1 VKHDIRQLLAAW
13 NDTTTD
19 VPEAGRT
26 LARLLAEQAARTP
39 DATALVFEG
48 TTLTH
53 RALHERANR
62 LAHLLTERGV
72 GPGVLAGVCV
82 DRSLELV
89 VALLGVL
96 KAGGAYVP
104 LDPDYPADRLA
115 FMVADSAAPVVL
127 TQRHHRSRFGAGTIS
142 LDDVDLAAYPATEP
156 ETATSA
162 ADLAYAIYTSGS
174 TGRPKGVLVPHEG
187 IVNRLAWMQAEYG
200 LDEADRV
207 LQKTPSSFDVSVWE
221 FFWPLLTGATLVV
234 ARPGGHRD
242 PAYLAGL
249 IRAER
254 ITTVHFVPS
263 MLQAFLLDP
272 AAAGCTGLRRVLCSG
287 EALPAELQARFFE
300 TLPGVELHNLYGPTE
315 ASVDVTSWACRT
327 GQTTVP
333 IGRPVWNTQ
342 AHVLDARLRP
352 VAPGVA
358 GELYLAGVQLARG
371 YHRRPG
377 LTAERFVASPFVA
390 GERLY
395 RTGDLARWSG
405 DGVLHYLGRT
415 DHQVKIRG
423 LRVELGEIEAVL
435 DRQPGVGG
443 SCVLAREDREG
454 DQRLV
459 GYIVPAVPAVP
470 AAAPDTGALRAA
482 LAANLPE
489 YMVPAAFVVLGDLP
503 LTPSGKLDRQALPAP
518 DWSAAR
524 TGRAA
529 RTPREAALCALFS
542 EVLGVD
548 GVGVDDGFLALG
560 GHSLLAAKLVSA
572 IRATLGVEA
581 AIGDVFR
588 APTPAGL
595 AELLEGAAPARPPLT
610 PRRRPEPL
618 PLSFAQR
625 RLWFLDQAG
634 TRNAGYHVPQA
645 VRLTGPVD
653 ADLLRLAVGD
663 VVARHEALRTVFT
676 LDGDE
681 PVQRILPAADVRWT
695 TVESTEDTL
704 AAELTAATEAA
715 FDLAAEPPVRAAL
728 HTLPGGTAVL
738 LLVVHHIACD
748 GWSMAPLLR
757 QVGEAYTAR
766 AGGTAAGWAP
776 LPVQYADYTLWQR
789 ELPVD
794 HELAYWRDAL
804 AGLPEELPLPADR
817 PRPAV
822 ASHRGGVVP
831 MDVPAGV
838 HRKLAELAAE
848 SGATLFMVLQ
858 AAFAALLTRLGAG
871 DDVPVGSP
879 VAGRTD
885 AALDDLVGFFVNTVV
900 LRTATG
906 GDPTF
911 RELLGRAR
919 ETCLAAFEHSEVPF
933 ERVVEELN
941 PARSLGRHPL
951 FQVLLVLQN
960 NLAAELALDGV
971 RATGERV
978 GLGYAKFDLA
988 AIFEERDGELTGLL
1002 EYASDLFDRETAA
1015 TLAARLLRVLA
1026 AVAETPDVRLG
1037 DLGLLDA
1044 AEHAQAAA
1052 GGMTEPAVA
1061 GVPLHEA
1068 VESHA
1073 RRTPERTALLFED
1086 EVVTYAGLDARANGV
1101 AALLTGVP
1109 AGRIVAICLDRGPDL
1124 VAAILGVLKAGC
1136 GYTLLDPSFPAE
1148 RRQLLAEQVDAP
1160 FVLDDLAA
1168 VAPVATAPG
1177 IAVSPAG
1184 PACVMFTSGSTG
1196 VPKGVVASHE
1206 AVATTILGQGFG
1218 GAVWLQTAPVSWDA
1232 FAFEL
1237 FGALLTGAACVLQPG
1252 PKPEPARIA
1261 ELVRRHGVTTMF
1273 VSASLLNFLLD
1284 EYPQVFGQVREVYTG
1299 GEVASVAHVTKAV
1312 ETFPDVVLTNGYGP
1326 VENMIFVSSHR
1337 ITAADL
1343 TGAPI
1348 PIGVPLAGKRA
1359 HVLDERLRPV
1369 APGVVG
1375 ELYAAG
1381 AGLADGYAGRPGLT
1395 AARFVAS
1402 PFEAGA
1408 RMYRTGDLVRRR
1420 ADGVLEYVGRAD
1432 DQVKIRGFRVE
1443 PGEIRTALGT
1453 HPAVTESAVVVRE
1466 DRPGQKLLVAYV
1478 VGEPADFRGHL
1489 AERLPEHLVPSAFV
1503 LLPALPLTPN
1513 GKLDHRALP
1522 APERTST
1529 NRAPRTPREEVLCG
1543 LFADVLGAGTVGV
1556 DDGFFALG
1564 GHSLLAARLVAR
1576 IGAVLGARIGVADVF
1591 RAPTVAA
1598 LAAVLDTARA
1608 ARPAVTARPRPA
1620 VLPLSSAQRSLWF
1633 VEQLD
1638 DAGATYNVPRAL
1650 RLTGPLD
1657 VAALRQA
1664 FADVV
1669 ERHEALRTVFPSTEG
1684 LPRQEIRPLTEL
1696 PWTETAADVA
1706 EFASRAFDLA
1716 TDLPVRAALIRHA
1729 DGDHVLVLVT
1739 HHIASDGWSLAPL
1752 LRDLSTAYAARTA
1765 GEAPGWAPLPV
1776 QYADY
1781 ALWQQQLD
1789 DGGSLGYWA
1798 GALAGLPDE
1807 INLPFD
1813 HPRPPVATHR
1823 GATLPVSLD
1832 ADLHARLLDLAR
1844 GSHATLFMVLQA
1856 GFAALLSRLG
1866 AGDDV
1871 AVGTPSAGR
1880 PDAALD
1886 DLVGF
1891 FVTTLVLR
1899 TDLSGDPSFTQ
1910 LVDRVREAALAAF
1923 DHADVPF
1930 EKVVERL
1937 NPARS
1942 TARHPLFQ
1950 VMLALQ
1956 NNVAANLALPGATA
1970 SDVPVATATAKFDL
1984 TLNLEENTAADGTPA
1999 GIGGFL
2005 EYATDLFDA
2014 GTAADLAGR
2023 FVRLLAAAVAAPAVP
2038 VSGLDLLSDT
2048 ERTDLLAANDGTAV
2062 PLPDT
2067 SVIELFEDR
2076 AARTPDAPALES
2088 GAVKLTYA
2096 ELNARANRLAR
2107 YLAGRGA
2114 GPERYVALALPRDE
2128 QLIVAMLAVLKTG
2141 AGYLALDLDYPAGRL
2156 AAMLEDAGPA
2166 LVLTRAGEVLP
2177 GDPARIVTLEDA
2189 EIGTASA
2196 ANPEHRASPDSP
2208 AYVIFTSGS
2217 TGRPK
2222 GVVVPRRPLLNFLLD
2237 MAGRFGITA
2246 GDRLLAVTTV
2256 GFDIA
2261 GLEIFAPLLAGATV
2275 VLAGR
2280 DTVRDTRALAALAAD
2295 GVTFLQATPSLFHA
2309 LLAEPVDLS
2318 GVHVLVGG
2326 EALPDDLAAALRAR
2340 AASVTN
2346 MYGPTETTIWSTTA
2360 RVGEGSPTIGTAI
2373 ANTQVHVLDR
2383 ALRPVPAG
2391 VPGELYIAGDGVVRG
2406 YLGRPGLTA
2415 DRFVANPFAAGQ
2427 RMYRTGDLVARRR
2440 DGELRFLGRVD
2451 HQVKIRG
2458 FRIELGEIEAVLATH
2473 PAVALRAVV
2482 VREDRPGDKR
2492 LVAYVVPSGAVDGE
2506 DLRRHVAAALP
2517 GYMVPSA
2524 FVLLDELPRTP
2535 NGKLDRAA
2543 LPAPA
2548 PETPGGRVPRTPREH
2563 ALCELFAEVLGVP
2576 EVGIDDGFF
2585 DLGGHSLLATRLAGR
2600 IRAVLRLDVTVRA
2613 LFTNPTVAGLSEA
2626 LGDAVAARPAITRR
2640 ARPERLPLA
2649 PGQERLWFLAR
2660 MDRDD
2665 TSYHMPIALRLRGDI
2680 DASALAAALSDVA
2693 GRHEALRTCYAE
2705 DESGPYQVVLDEF
2718 AVPFEVGTGSVA
2730 DAARTPFDLAAAP
2743 PVRSWLFGEGDEHV
2757 LLVVT
2762 HHIAGDG
2769 WSIPVLLRDL
2779 ADAYAARLDGRAPEW
2794 VPLPVQYA
2802 DYTLWHRE
2810 LDSDLAYWTD
2820 ALAGLPE
2827 ELDLPY
2833 DRVRPATVDHTG
2845 AAAAVTI
2852 PAGLHARL
2860 LELAAGQRATLFMV
2874 LQAALA
2880 TLLARFGAGDDVPI
2894 GTPVAGRPDPALD
2907 DLVGFFVNTVVLRTD
2922 VSGAPA
2928 FTELLDRVREADLSA
2943 FEHDDVPFERLVEEL
2958 NPARSAARHPL
2969 FQVMLVLQQDNP
2981 PIALSG
2987 VATEPYE
2994 VTRSVAKFD
3003 LTAALEEHRTA
3014 DGAPAGVTGAFE
3026 YATAVFDAA
3035 TAERLA
3041 AAFVRLLA
3049 QIADAPATPVP
3060 AFDVL
3065 TGAERD
3071 LVLTSGHALDL
3082 APAPEDCLHTVVERQ
3097 DPEAVAILFEGEALT
3112 YGELNAR
3119 ANQVAHHLLG
3129 DGVHRGE
3136 VVGVL
3141 IERGF
3146 DFAATVL
3153 GVLKSGAAYT
3163 LLDPSYPAERLAAVT
3178 EQARVRRVLTTAP
3191 HHPDTTNP
3199 DVALT
3204 PADLA
3209 CVMFT
3214 SGSTGVPK
3222 GVATSHRGVAA
3233 TMGQGYAPFDAGQVW
3248 LQCAPVSW
3256 DGFALQLF
3264 GALLYGGKT
3273 VLQPG
3278 QNPEPEKIAA
3288 LVAEHGVT
3296 VLHASASLFNYLLD
3310 SEPQVFTVLRR
3321 AMTGGEPASVA
3332 HVTKA
3337 LREYPDVALVN
3348 GYGPAESM
3356 GYTTFHPITAA
3367 DLGGPAIPIGRPVAS
3382 KRAYVLDAHLRLA
3395 APGVTGELYL
3405 AGHGLADGYRGLP
3418 GATAERFVAN
3428 PFRAGERM
3436 YRTGDLVRW
3445 TARGVL
3451 EYVGRADDQ
3460 VKVRGFR
3467 VEPGEVQAV
3476 LARHDGVEQAAAVV
3490 RDGRLIGYVV
3500 GDAAPAALRAYLAD
3514 RLPDYL
3520 VPSAIVTLEALPRTA
3535 NGKLD
3540 RRALP
3545 APDFTA
3551 GPARRPRTVTENVLC
3566 GLFAEVLGLPEVG
3579 VDDGFFDLGGHS
3591 LLAARLIG
3599 RVRAVLGVELGLR
3612 DLFRTPAVAGLA
3624 ETLGDAAPARPP
3636 VTRRDRP
3643 ERLPLSFA
3651 QQRLWFVD
3659 QAEEANA
3666 GYDVP
3671 RALRLRGTLDVPALR
3686 AALADVVERHEA
3698 LRTVFPSQE
3707 GEPWQEVLAAP
3718 EVPWTLTKSTE
3729 DALPGV
3735 LSAAAAHVFDLRT
3748 ELPLRAHLVEIA
3760 ADDHVLLLVLHHIAS
3775 DGWSAAPMLRDLS
3788 TAYAARVSGAAPAW
3802 APLPVQY
3809 ADYTLWQR
3817 EVLDEPELAG
3827 QLAFW
3832 RAALAGAPEEPAL
3845 PADRIRPAV
3854 ATHRGG
3860 AVGFTLGAD
3869 VHAALADLA
3878 RGSGATL
3885 FMALQAG
3892 FAALL
3897 SRLGAGDDVPLGTVV
3912 AGRGDTALDD
3922 LAGFFVNTL
3931 VLRTDLSGQP
3941 TFRQLLGRVRDAGLA
3956 ALAHSDVPF
3965 ERVVEE
3971 LNPPRSA
3978 ARHPL
3983 FQVML
3988 VLQNNVAAELRLP
4001 GLTAEAVPVRRDV
4014 AKFDLTAGIEENRTP
4029 DGAPAGLTGQLEYAA
4044 DLFDAATA
4052 EAIAAR
4058 FARFLTAAV
4067 ATPDVPVP
4075 ALDVFAPGERAG
4087 LLAQGTTTATAPAMR
4102 LHELVERQA
4111 AWTPDATALVFEG
4124 ERVTYGALDTEAN
4137 RLARHLVAE
4146 GVRRGDL
4153 VGVHLGRGPRLAV
4166 ALLAVLKTGAA
4177 YTVLDTD
4184 FPASRLVEALRRTAA
4199 ALVLTDGRE
4208 LPWRTL
4214 DVVADAAA
4222 IAVRAGGALD
4232 LPGSPDDLAVVMF
4245 TSGSTGVP
4253 KAVAA
4258 PHRAVVGTLTGQD
4271 YAGFGPDDVWLQCA
4285 PVSWDAF
4292 GTQLLGPLLAGGT
4305 VVLQPGQRPDPAL
4318 IEDLVLAHDVTV
4330 LDVSASLFDFLVD
4343 EHPAVFATVR
4353 RAMTGG
4359 EAASPAH
4366 LAKVLREHPHVA
4378 VVNGYGPAETMGFST
4393 FHAVTAVDGP
4403 VPIGRP
4409 LTGKHAYVLDAR
4421 LQPVPAGVAAELYL
4435 AGVGTAHGYLG
4446 QPAAT
4451 AERFVASPFA
4461 AGERLYRT
4469 GDLARWN
4476 AQGVLEYAGRAD
4488 DQVKIRGF
4496 RVEPGEVQAVLAA
4509 HEGVTQAAVVA
4520 RDGLLVA
4527 YVVGTADPAVLAG
4540 YAAAHLPDHLV
4551 PSAILPLAQLPRTAN
4566 GKLDRRALPAP
4577 QRVSTGHVAP
4587 RTATEIALAA
4597 IWADVLGIPAPGVAD
4612 NFFALGGHSLLAAKV
4627 TGRMRTEFGV
4637 RLGVRALFE
4646 APTIAALARLVP
4658 GASTADFAPIPVRDR
4673 AARTPL
4679 SPVQRGLWFAERLA
4693 PGSAEYLVPLAL
4705 RIGGD
4710 LDVEALTGALS
4721 ALVARHE
4728 VLRSRFV
4735 EVDGEPAQVVDPV
4748 RPVPLPVTDVT
4759 DVEAFVRSQV
4769 DTPLDLEH
4777 GPVFRAALG
4786 RVAGGDHVLVLC
4798 LHHIVADGWSMGV
4811 LAAELRDHYAG
4822 IRPAALP
4829 VQFGDV
4835 AAWQASASDEAGLAF
4850 WRAALDGMPHVAE
4863 LPADRPRPLV
4873 RDIAGAKTP
4882 VHVPADVV
4890 ARLAALGAGHGASLF
4905 MTVLAAFEVLIGR
4918 YTALRDFAIGTP
4930 VSGRSHPQTEPL
4942 VGHFV
4947 NTVPLRADL
4956 TGDPA
4961 FTELLARVRT
4971 GTLAA
4976 FDHDDVPFDRIVE
4989 LLRPQRDLTR
4999 TPLVQIVFALQNN
5012 DEAGWALPGLA
5023 VERLAVDTRVS
5034 KFDLELALAQDADG
5048 ALTGIFEYPTALF
5061 DTTTIE
5067 RLAGHFTTLLARIA
5081 EAPETPVGALDL
5093 LSEAERA
5100 HLVDGVNDT
5109 VVAHDEDVCLHQLIA
5124 RQAAA
5129 TPDATAV
5136 EYLDEHLGYAELE
5149 RRAGVLAAR
5158 LAAHGVGP
5166 DVPVGL
5172 RMDRSIDLIVGL
5184 VAILKAGGA
5193 FVPIETDAPEPRVL
5207 GILGD
5212 ANAPVC
5218 LVNAGAPTPSGTGVT
5233 FLEVSGLDGEAP
5245 EPAGTTHPD
5254 NLVSIY
5260 YTSGST
5266 GKPKGVA
5273 STHRGWVNRLR
5284 WHQDT
5289 YRLQPGEGVLQKT
5302 TLVFDDAAVECLWPL
5317 VTGGRVALIPP
5328 GLHRDPAAILAG
5340 AVRHRVVNLQFV
5352 PSMLTLFLE
5361 QLTPADRAALSGLR
5375 NVITSGEA
5383 LQPELLK
5390 LFFDRLG
5397 ENATLHNQWG
5407 ATEVSIDSTMRACLR
5422 SDLDGAGSVSVGSPI
5437 ANNQIHVLDEHFRPV
5452 PVGVPGDLFIGGV
5465 GLARGYLGNP
5475 GKTAAAFLASPFVPG
5490 ERLYRTGDRGL
5501 RTPDGALTFLGRQD
5515 SQVKIRGIRVE
5526 PGEVEQVLL
5535 ELPGVREAAV
5545 TVWQPSPG
5553 DKRLAGYVTPQA
5565 GVTLTEAGVRERLRE
5580 RLPVYLVPTALSVL
5594 PEFPTTTSGKIDR
5607 KALPAPAAAGAE
5619 YRAPEGPVAELVAEV
5634 LQHVLGVA
5642 RVGADD
5648 NFFDLGGH
5656 SLLGVRVVA
5665 ELRKRLSAD
5674 IPIRLIFDS
5683 PTVAE
5688 LAGAVARATR
5698 REFRAIPKRPD
5709 GPAPLA
5715 GVQVGMWLADR
5726 MAPSS
5731 AEYLVPNAVRLR
5743 GSLDV
5748 DALAAALTN
5757 LVARH
5762 EILRTRFVEL
5772 DGEPRQVVDPAG
5784 PVPLPVTDIDA
5795 VEPFLRARPIDLA
5808 TGPVFAAA
5816 LGRRAENDHVLV
5828 LSAHHIVLD
5837 GWSEGLLAE
5846 ELRDLYAGAAL
5857 PPLPVQYA
5865 DVATWSQPGEADV
5878 EFWRTQLSGVP
5889 QVVQLPTDRPRPA
5902 VRDPRGARY
5911 EFSVPAELATR
5922 LGELGAET
5930 RASLFMTLL
5939 AGFQVLV
5946 SRHTGLRE
5954 FAVGSPVA
5962 GRDHP
5967 DTERLIGQFVNT
5979 LALRADLTGSPGFT
5993 ELVERVR
6000 ETALNSFSHQ
6010 EVPFDRVVAELRPD
6024 RDPSRNPLVQL
6035 MFALQ
6040 TVSEGGWELGDLDC
6054 EPLGVETGAA
6064 KFDLAM
6070 VLREQPTG
6078 AVDGVL
6084 EYPVALFDEDTVAA
6098 FAERYVRLLSGF
6110 AADPQ
6115 RPVDRVPMLDA
6126 AEIVPADDG
6135 DTPGGTFAGLVEAQA
6150 RRDPDAPAVVAG
6162 PDSLTYGELD
6172 EAANRVARVLQAR
6185 GAGPE
6190 KVVAL
6195 LLPRSADLVV
6205 AQLAVV
6211 KTGAAFLPVDPGY
6224 PEERIRCML
6233 DDAAPV
6239 LTLRELPESTMGDGP
6254 LDVAVKPENA
6264 AYVIYTSGSTGRPK
6278 GVVVSHAGLGT
6289 LVANT
6294 VGAYRVG
6301 PGDRVLQYVS
6311 PSFDASVLELCASL
6325 MTGAALVVT
6334 PPGPLLGDQ
6343 LRDVLAGGRV
6353 THALIPPAALATVE
6367 DADLPDFRTVVVG
6380 GDVCPPELVA
6390 KWAPGRRML
6399 NMYGPTE
6406 ATVVATVS
6414 EPLVPG
6420 EQVTIGRALRHT
6432 RAYVLDD
6439 RLQPVPPGVAGE
6451 LYVAGPGL
6459 ARGYLG
6465 RPALTASRFV
6475 ANPAGGRMYRT
6486 GDLVRRTRAGELEFL
6501 GRTDDQVKIRG
6512 FRIELGEVESA
6523 LRAHPALT
6531 AAVVLAKPD
6540 PAGQKR
6546 LVAYTVGDVTPADL
6560 RTFLAQRLPEHLVP
6574 SAFVVLDALPVNASG
6589 KLDRAALPEP
6599 AEETADYVAPD
6610 SPEEQLIA
6618 DIWAEVLGVP
6628 RVGLGDDF
6636 FALGGH
6642 SVLAAKVRMRLQAAF
6657 GVDLSLPVLF
6667 QTTTVTALA
6676 AVVHQEIEAELAGMS
6691 EQELLDSLTE
6701 EASA

>member
-1 VKHDIRQLLAAW
+1 MKHDTRQLLAAW

-26 LARLLAEQAARTP
+26 LTRLLTEQAARTP

-48 TTLTH
+48 ETLTY

-62 LAHLLTERGV
+62 LAHLLIGRGV
-72 GPGVLAGVCV
+72 GPGVLTGVCV
-82 DRSLELV
+82 DRSLDLV
-89 VALLGVL
+89 VALLAVL

-127 TQRHHRSRFGAGTIS
+127 TQSF
-142 LDDVDLAAYPATEP
+142 LDDADLAAFPATEP
-156 ETATSA
+156 ETTTTPQ
-162 ADLAYAIYTSGS
+162 DLAYAIYTSGS

-187 IVNRLAWMQAEYG
+187 IVNRLAWTQAEYG
-200 LDEADRV
+200 LTAADRV

-242 PAYLAGL
+242 PAYLAQL

-254 ITTVHFVPS
+254 ITTLHFVPS

-272 AAAGCTGLRRVLCSG
+272 AAAACTGLRRVLCSG
-287 EALPAELQARFFE
+287 EALPAELQARFFD

-315 ASVDVTSWACRT
+315 ASVDVTSWACRAD
-327 GQTTVP
+327 GGPVP

-342 AHVLDARLRP
+342 TYVLDAQLRP
-352 VAPGVA
+352 VAPGDA
-358 GELYLAGVQLARG
+358 GELYLAGIQLARG

-377 LTAERFVASPFVA
+377 LTAERFIANPFTP
-390 GERLY
+390 GERMY
-395 RTGDLARWSG
+395 RTGDLARWTD
-405 DGVLHYLGRT
+405 DGALLYLGRT

-423 LRVELGEIEAVL
+423 LRVELGEIESVL

-443 SCVLAREDREG
+443 SCVLAREDRKG

-459 GYIVPAVPAVP
+459 GYVVPDGVT
-470 AAAPDTGALRAA
+470 PDVEALRTA
-482 LAANLPE
+482 LAADLPE
-489 YMVPAAFVVLGDLP
+489 YMVPAAFVVLTELP
-503 LTPSGKLDRQALPAP
+503 LTPSGKLDRKALPAP
-518 DWSAAR
+518 DWTASR
-524 TGRAA
+524 TGRAP
-529 RTPREAALCALFS
+529 RTSREAALCTLFS
-542 EVLGVD
+542 EILGVD
-548 GVGVDDGFLALG
+548 GVGIDDGFLTLG
-560 GHSLLAAKLVSA
+560 GHSLLAAKLVSG

-588 APTPAGL
+588 APTPAEL
-595 AELLEGAAPARPPLT
+595 AELLETAAPARLPLT
-610 PRRRPEPL
+610 PRRRPEPM
-618 PLSFAQR
+618 PLSSAQR
-625 RLWFLDQAG
+625 RLWFLDQAD
-634 TRNAGYHVPQA
+634 TWNAGYHVPQA
-645 VRLTGPVD
+645 VRLDGPVD
-653 ADLLRLAVGD
+653 TGVLRLAVAD
-663 VVARHEALRTVFT
+663 VVARHEALRTVFVSH
-676 LDGDE
+676 GDE
-681 PVQRILPAADVRWT
+681 PVQQIRPAGDVSWT
-695 TVESTEDTL
+695 FAESTEDTL
-704 AAELTAATEAA
+704 ATDLRAATEEG
-715 FDLAAEPPVRAAL
+715 FDLGRELPIRAAL
-728 HTLPGGTAVL
+728 FTLTTGGSVL

-766 AGGTAAGWAP
+766 TRHEVPAWAP
-776 LPVQYADYTLWQR
+776 LPVQYADYTLWQQ

-794 HELAYWRDAL
+794 NDLAYWRDTL
-804 AGLPEELPLPADR
+804 AGLPEELPLPTDR
-817 PRPAV
+817 PRPPV

-831 MDVPAGV
+831 MDVPGEVRA
-838 HRKLAELAAE
+838 KLTELAAE

-879 VAGRTD
+879 VAGRGD

-900 LRTATG
+900 LRTETS

-933 ERVVEELN
+933 DRVVEELN

-960 NLAAELALDGV
+960 NLAAELDLPGV

-978 GLGYAKFDLA
+978 DIGYAKFDLA

-1002 EYASDLFDRETAA
+1002 EYASDLFDRATAA
-1015 TLAARLLRVLA
+1015 TLATRLLRVLA
-1026 AVAETPDVRLG
+1026 TVAATPDVRIR
-1037 DLGLLDA
+1037 DLDLLDA
-1044 AEHAQAAA
+1044 TETAQAVA
-1052 GGMTEPAVA
+1052 GGMTRPAATSVT
-1061 GVPLHEA
+1061 LHEV
-1068 VESHA
+1068 VEGHA
-1073 RRTPERTALLFED
+1073 RHTPDRTALLFED
-1086 EVVTYAGLDARANGV
+1086 EVVTYAELDARANGV
-1101 AALLTGVP
+1101 AALLTDIP

-1160 FVLDDLAA
+1160 LVLDDLSTVVPIATGRGLA
-1168 VAPVATAPG
+1168 VPVT
-1177 IAVSPAG
+1177 G

-1196 VPKGVVASHE
+1196 TPKGVVASHE
-1206 AVATTILGQGFG
+1206 AVATTILGQGYG
-1218 GAVWLQTAPVSWDA
+1218 GAVWLQTAPISWDA

-1252 PKPEPARIA
+1252 PKPEPALIA
-1261 ELVRRHGVTTMF
+1261 DLVERHGVTTMF
-1273 VSASLLNFLLD
+1273 ASASLLNFLLD
-1284 EYPQVFGQVREVYTG
+1284 EYPAVFTQVSDVYTG
-1299 GEVASVAHVTKAV
+1299 GEVASVTHITKAL
-1312 ETFPDVVLTNGYGP
+1312 TAFPDLTVTNAYGP
-1326 VENMIFVSSHR
+1326 VENMIFVSGHR
-1337 ITAADL
+1337 VTAADL

-1348 PIGVPLAGKRA
+1348 PIGVPLHGKRA
-1359 HVLDERLRPV
+1359 YVLDERLRPV

-1381 AGLADGYAGRPGLT
+1381 AGIADGYVGRPDLT
-1395 AARFVAS
+1395 AVRFIAS
-1402 PFEAGA
+1402 PFAAGE

-1420 ADGVLEYVGRAD
+1420 ADGTLEYIGRAD
-1432 DQVKIRGFRVE
+1432 EQVKIRGFRVE
-1443 PGEIRTALGT
+1443 PEEIRTALGT
-1453 HPAVTESAVVVRE
+1453 HPAVTGSAVVVRE

-1478 VGEPADFRGHL
+1478 VGSPADFRGYL

-1529 NRAPRTPREEVLCG
+1529 RRAPRTPREEVLCG
-1543 LFADVLGAGTVGV
+1543 LFADVLGVETVGV
-1556 DDGFFALG
+1556 DDGFFTLG

-1598 LAAVLDTARA
+1598 LATVLDTARA
-1608 ARPAVTARPRPA
+1608 ARPAITTRPRPE

-1638 DAGATYNVPRAL
+1638 AAGAAYNVPRAL
-1650 RLTGPLD
+1650 RLIGPLD
-1657 VAALRQA
+1657 VPALRAA

-1669 ERHEALRTVFPSTEG
+1669 ERHESLRTVFPDTDG
-1684 LPRQEIRPLTEL
+1684 VPRQEIRPLTEL
-1696 PWTETAADVA
+1696 PWAEDVADVD

-1716 TDLPVRAALIRHA
+1716 ADLPVRAALLRHA
-1729 DGDHVLVLVT
+1729 DEDHVLVIVT

-1752 LRDLSTAYAARTA
+1752 LRDLSTAYAARAT

-1776 QYADY
+1776 QYADF
-1781 ALWQQQLD
+1781 ALWQQDLAD
-1789 DGGSLGYWA
+1789 DSADYWA

-1807 INLPFD
+1807 ITLPFD

-1823 GATLPVSLD
+1823 GAALPVTLD
-1832 ADLHARLLDLAR
+1832 ADLHARLLDVAR
-1844 GSHATLFMVLQA
+1844 GEHATLFMVLQA

-1891 FVTTLVLR
+1891 FVNTLVLR
-1899 TDLSGDPSFTQ
+1899 TDLSGDPSFTE
-1910 LVDRVREAALAAF
+1910 LVSRVREAALRAF

-1930 EKVVERL
+1930 ERVVERL

-1956 NNVAANLALPGATA
+1956 NNVAANLALPGTTA
-1970 SDVPVATATAKFDL
+1970 SDVPVATSTAKFDL
-1984 TLNLEENTAADGTPA
+1984 TLNLEENTAAAGAPA
-1999 GIGGFL
+1999 GIGGYL
-2005 EYATDLFDA
+2005 EYATDLVDP
-2014 GTAADLAGR
+2014 GTAADLADR
-2023 FVRLLAAAVAAPAVP
+2023 FVRLLTAAVNAPAAPLSTV
-2038 VSGLDLLSDT
+2038 DLLSPAEAT
-2048 ERTDLLAANDGTAV
+2048 ALTAANDETTV

-2067 SVIELFEDR
+2067 SVIELFEAQ
-2076 AARTPDAPALES
+2076 AARTPDAPALEF
-2088 GAVKLTYA
+2088 GAAKLTYG
-2096 ELNARANRLAR
+2096 ELNAQANGLAHH
-2107 YLAGRGA
+2107 LAERGA

-2128 QLIVAMLAVLKTG
+2128 KLIVAMLAVLKTG
-2141 AGYLALDLDYPAGRL
+2141 AGYLALDLDYPADRL
-2156 AAMLEDAGPA
+2156 AAMLEDADPA
-2166 LVLTRAGEVLP
+2166 LVLVTEVGAVP
-2177 GDPARIVTLEDA
+2177 GDPARHVLLTDA
-2189 EIGTASA
+2189 EIGTAC
-2196 ANPEHRASPDSP
+2196 NPAHPASPDSP

-2237 MAGRFGITA
+2237 MVDRFGITH

-2280 DTVRDTRALAALAAD
+2280 DTVRDTRALATLAED
-2295 GVTFLQATPSLFHA
+2295 GVTIMQATPSLWHA
-2309 LLAEPVDLS
+2309 LLAEPVDLTA
-2318 GVHVLVGG
+2318 VHVLVGG
-2326 EALPDDLAAALRAR
+2326 EALPDDLAVALRAR

-2360 RVGEGSPTIGTAI
+2360 RVGAGSPTIGTAI
-2373 ANTQVHVLDR
+2373 ANTQVYVLDR
-2383 ALRPVPAG
+2383 ALRPVPPG

-2406 YLGRPGLTA
+2406 YLGRPDLTA
-2415 DRFVANPFAAGQ
+2415 DRFVANPFATGE

-2440 DGELRFLGRVD
+2440 DGEIRFLGRVD

-2473 PAVALRAVV
+2473 PEVALRAVV

-2492 LVAYVVPSGAVDGE
+2492 LVAYVVGTADVE
-2506 DLRRHVAAALP
+2506 TLRRHVAAALP
-2517 GYMVPSA
+2517 AYMVPSA

-2535 NGKLDRAA
+2535 NGKLDRKA

-2548 PETPGGRVPRTPREH
+2548 VETTTGRVPRTAREH
-2563 ALCELFAEVLGVP
+2563 ALCALFADVLGVP

-2600 IRAVLRLDVTVRA
+2600 IRTTLGLDVTVRA
-2613 LFTNPTVAGLSEA
+2613 LFANPTVAGLSES
-2626 LGDAVAARPAITRR
+2626 LGDAVVARPAITSRT
-2640 ARPERLPLA
+2640 RPERLPLA

-2660 MDRDD
+2660 LDADD
-2665 TSYHMPIALRLRGDI
+2665 TAYHMPIALRLRGDV

-2693 GRHEALRTCYAE
+2693 GRHESLRTYYAE
-2705 DESGPYQVVLDEF
+2705 DEAGPHQVILDSF
-2718 AVPFEVGTGSVA
+2718 QVPFEIGTGSVA

-2743 PVRSWLFGEGDEHV
+2743 PVRSWLFSEGGEHI
-2757 LLVVT
+2757 LLVLT

-2802 DYTLWHRE
+2802 DYTLWQRE
-2810 LDSDLAYWTD
+2810 LDSDVAYWTD

-2827 ELDLPY
+2827 ELALPY
-2833 DRVRPATVDHTG
+2833 DRGRPATADHAG
-2845 AAAAVTI
+2845 GAAAVTI
-2852 PAGLHARL
+2852 PAELHARL
-2860 LELAAGQRATLFMV
+2860 LELAAGRRATLFMV

-2894 GTPVAGRPDPALD
+2894 GTPVAGRTDPALD
-2907 DLVGFFVNTVVLRTD
+2907 DLVGFFVNTLVLRTD

-2969 FQVMLVLQQDNP
+2969 FQVMLVLQQDSAAP
-2981 PIALSG
+2981 ELSG
-2987 VATEPYE
+2987 VDVEPYE
-2994 VTRSVAKFD
+2994 VTRAVAKFD
-3003 LTAALEEHRTA
+3003 LTAALEEH
-3014 DGAPAGVTGAFE
+3014 GNGGGITGAFE
-3026 YATAVFDAA
+3026 YATALFDAA

-3041 AAFVRLLA
+3041 DAFVRLLE
-3049 QIADAPATPVP
+3049 QIADAPTTSVA

-3065 TGAERD
+3065 TAADRD
-3071 LVLTSGHALDL
+3071 LVLASGNAVQVS
-3082 APAPEDCLHTVVERQ
+3082 ATPEDCLHTIVERQ
-3097 DPEAVAILFEGEALT
+3097 DSDAVAILFDGSAMT

-3119 ANQVAHHLLG
+3119 ANQVAHHLLD
-3129 DGVHRGE
+3129 DGVQRGE

-3141 IERGF
+3141 LDRGF
-3146 DFAATVL
+3146 DFAVTVL

-3178 EQARVRRVLTTAP
+3178 EQARVTRILTTVP
-3191 HHPDTTNP
+3191 SHPDTTNP
-3199 DVALT
+3199 DVELT

-3222 GVATSHRGVAA
+3222 GVATSHRGVVA

-3264 GALLYGGKT
+3264 GALLYGGRT

-3288 LVAEHGVT
+3288 LVVEHGVT

-3310 SEPQVFTVLRR
+3310 QEPQVFGVLRR

-3337 LREYPDVALVN
+3337 LREYPDVALIN

-3382 KRAYVLDAHLRLA
+3382 KRAYVLDTHLALA

-3418 GATAERFVAN
+3418 GATAERFVAD
-3428 PFRAGERM
+3428 PFNAGERM

-3445 TARGVL
+3445 NAEGVL

-3476 LARHDGVEQAAAVV
+3476 LARHDGVEQAAVIV

-3500 GDAAPAALRAYLAD
+3500 GDAEPAALRAYVGE

-3520 VPSAIVTLEALPRTA
+3520 VPSAIVPLAELPRTA

-3545 APDFTA
+3545 APEFAATSS
-3551 GPARRPRTVTENVLC
+3551 RRPRTVTENVLC
-3566 GLFAEVLGLPEVG
+3566 GLFAEVLGLAEVG

-3599 RVRAVLGVELGLR
+3599 RVRAVLGVELGIR

-3624 ETLGDAAPARPP
+3624 EVLGDAAPARPP
-3636 VTRRDRP
+3636 VTRRERP

-3671 RALRLRGTLDVPALR
+3671 RALRLRGTLDVAALR

-3698 LRTVFPSQE
+3698 LRTVFPSHE
-3707 GEPWQEVLAAP
+3707 GEPWQEILTAP
-3718 EVPWTLTKSTE
+3718 SVPWTITQSTE
-3729 DALPGV
+3729 DELPGV
-3735 LSAAAAHVFDLRT
+3735 LSAAASHVFDLRT

-3788 TAYAARVSGAAPAW
+3788 TAYAARVTGQAPTW

-3817 EVLDEPELAG
+3817 EVLDETELAG
-3827 QLAFW
+3827 QIGFW
-3832 RAALAGAPEEPAL
+3832 RETLAGAPEEVAL
-3845 PADRIRPAV
+3845 PADRVRPAV

-3860 AVGFTLGAD
+3860 AVDFALGAD

-3897 SRLGAGDDVPLGTVV
+3897 SRLGAGDDVPLGAVV

-3931 VLRTDLSGQP
+3931 VLRTDVSGQP
-3941 TFRQLLGRVRDAGLA
+3941 TFRQLLDRVRDTGLA
-3956 ALAHSDVPF
+3956 ALAHADVPF

-3971 LNPPRSA
+3971 LNPARSA

-3988 VLQNNVAAELRLP
+3988 VLQNNVAGELRLP
-4001 GLTAEAVPVRRDV
+4001 GLSAEGVAVQRDV
-4014 AKFDLTAGIEENRTP
+4014 AKFDLTAGIEENRAADGTP
-4029 DGAPAGLTGQLEYAA
+4029 GGLTGQLEYAA
-4044 DLFDAATA
+4044 DLFDASTA
-4052 EAIAAR
+4052 ESIAAR

-4067 ATPDVPVP
+4067 SAPDVPVT
-4075 ALDVFAPGERAG
+4075 ALDLLTADERAA
-4087 LLAQGTTTATAPAMR
+4087 LLAQGTTTTTAPAMR

-4124 ERVTYGALDTEAN
+4124 ADVTYGALDTEAN
-4137 RLARHLVAE
+4137 RLARHLIAE
-4146 GVRRGDL
+4146 GVRHGDL
-4153 VGVHLGRGPRLAV
+4153 VGVHIGRGPRLAV
-4166 ALLAVLKTGAA
+4166 ALLAVLKAGAA
-4177 YTVLDTD
+4177 YTVLDPD
-4184 FPASRLVEALRRTAA
+4184 FPAERLVGALRRTSA
-4199 ALVLTDGRE
+4199 ALVLTDGRD
-4208 LPWRTL
+4208 LPWRRI
-4214 DVVADAAA
+4214 DVAADAAA
-4222 IAVRAGGALD
+4222 IAVRDGGVLG

-4292 GTQLLGPLLAGGT
+4292 GTQLLGPLMAGGK

-4318 IEDLVLAHDVTV
+4318 IEDLVVAHDVTV
-4330 LDVSASLFDFLVD
+4330 LDVSASLFNFLLD
-4343 EHPAVFATVR
+4343 EHPAVFETVR

-4366 LAKVLREHPHVA
+4366 LAKVLRQYPQVA
-4378 VVNGYGPAETMGFST
+4378 VINGYGPAETMGFST
-4393 FHAVTAVDGP
+4393 FHVVTAVDGP

-4409 LTGKHAYVLDAR
+4409 LTGKHAYVLDAL
-4421 LQPVPAGVAAELYL
+4421 LQPVPTGVAGELYL

-4446 QPAAT
+4446 QPGAT
-4451 AERFVASPFA
+4451 AERFVANPFG

-4476 AQGVLEYAGRAD
+4476 GDGVLEYAGRAD

-4496 RVEPGEVQAVLAA
+4496 RVEPGEVQAVLARF
-4509 HEGVTQAAVVA
+4509 EGVTQAAVVA

-4527 YVVGTADPAVLAG
+4527 YVVGTADPAAVAE
-4540 YAAAHLPDHLV
+4540 YAAAQLPDHLV
-4551 PSAILPLAQLPRTAN
+4551 PSAIVPLEELPRTAN
-4566 GKLDRRALPAP
+4566 GKLDRPALPAP
-4577 QRVSTGHVAP
+4577 RLVSTGHVAP
-4587 RTATEIALAA
+4587 RTSTESTLAA
-4597 IWADVLGIPAPGVAD
+4597 IWADVLGIPEPGVED

-4646 APTIAALARLVP
+4646 APTIASLARLVP
-4658 GASTADFAPIPVRDR
+4658 EASTVDFEPILARDR
-4673 AARTPL
+4673 SARTPL

-4705 RIGGD
+4705 RIEGD

-4735 EVDGEPAQVVDPV
+4735 EVDGEPVQVVDAV
-4748 RPVPLPVTDVT
+4748 RPMPLPVTDVT

-4769 DTPLDLEH
+4769 DIPLDIEH

-4786 RVAGGDHVLVLC
+4786 RVSATDHVLVLC

-4822 IRPAALP
+4822 IRPATLP

-4835 AAWQASASDEAGLAF
+4835 AAWQAAASDEAGLAF
-4850 WRAALDGMPHVAE
+4850 WREALDGMPHVAE

-4882 VHVPADVV
+4882 VHVPAEVV
-4890 ARLAALGAGHGASLF
+4890 GKLATLGAGHGASLF

-4918 YTALRDFAIGTP
+4918 YTAMRDFAIGTP

-4961 FTELLARVRT
+4961 FTELLTRVRT

-5012 DEAGWALPGLA
+5012 DEAGWALPGLD

-5067 RLAGHFTTLLARIA
+5067 RLAGHFTTLLQRIA
-5081 EAPETPVGALDL
+5081 DAPETPVGELDL
-5093 LSEAERA
+5093 LSTTERE
-5100 HLVDGVNDT
+5100 HLINGVNNT
-5109 VVAHDEDVCLHQLIA
+5109 EVAYDEDVCLHQLITAQA
-5124 RQAAA
+5124 RK

-5136 EYLDEHLGYAELE
+5136 EYLDEHIDYAELE

-5158 LAAHGVGP
+5158 LAERGVGP

-5212 ANAPVC
+5212 AHSPVC
-5218 LVNAGAPTPSGTGVT
+5218 LVNAGAPTPESSEVT
-5233 FLEVSGLDGEAP
+5233 FLEVSGLDGEGP
-5245 EPAGTTHPD
+5245 ELVDTTHPD

-5317 VTGGRVALIPP
+5317 IVGGRVALIPP

-5340 AVRHRVVNLQFV
+5340 AVKHQVSNLQFV

-5361 QLTPADRAALSGLR
+5361 QLTPADRAALKPLR

-5407 ATEVSIDSTMRACLR
+5407 ATEVSIDSTMRECLR

-5553 DKRLAGYVTPQA
+5553 DKRLAGYVTAQA
-5565 GVTLTEAGVRERLRE
+5565 GVTLTEAEVREQLRE

-5634 LQHVLGVA
+5634 LQSVLGVE

-5688 LAGAVARATR
+5688 LADAVTRATH
-5698 REFRAIPKRPD
+5698 REFQAIPKRPA

-5731 AEYLVPNAVRLR
+5731 AEYLVPNAVGLR
-5743 GSLDV
+5743 GTLDV
-5748 DALAAALTN
+5748 DALAAALTK
-5757 LVARH
+5757 LVERH

-5772 DGEPRQVVDPAG
+5772 DGEPKQVVDPAG
-5784 PVPLPVTDIDA
+5784 PVPLPVTDIDEVA
-5795 VEPFLRARPIDLA
+5795 QVLEARPIDLA
-5808 TGPVFAAA
+5808 TGPVFSAA
-5816 LGRRAENDHVLV
+5816 LGRLAEHDHVLV

-5837 GWSEGLLAE
+5837 GWSEGILAE
-5846 ELRDLYAGAAL
+5846 ELRDLYAGVDLA
-5857 PPLPVQYA
+5857 PLPVQYA
-5865 DVATWSQPGEADV
+5865 DVATWSQPTEADV
-5878 EFWRTQLSGVP
+5878 EFWRTQLAGVP
-5889 QVVQLPTDRPRPA
+5889 QVVQLPADRPRPA

-5922 LGELGAET
+5922 LGELGAEA

-5954 FAVGSPVA
+5954 FAIGSPVA

-6010 EVPFDRVVAELRPD
+6010 EVPFDRVVAELRPE

-6054 EPLGVETGAA
+6054 EPLGIETGAA

-6084 EYPVALFDEDTVAA
+6084 EYPVALFDEETVAA
-6098 FAERYVRLLSGF
+6098 FAERYVRLLTGF
-6110 AADPQ
+6110 AADPR
-6115 RPVDRVPMLDA
+6115 RPVDRIAMLDA
-6126 AEIVPADDG
+6126 AEVTPLDG
-6135 DTPGGTFAGLVEAQA
+6135 TAPGGTFAGLVEAQV
-6150 RRDPDAPAVVAG
+6150 RRDPDAPAVLAG

-6172 EAANRVARVLQAR
+6172 KAANRVARVLRAR
-6185 GAGPE
+6185 GAAPE
-6190 KVVAL
+6190 TVVAL

-6211 KTGAAFLPVDPGY
+6211 KTGAAFLPVDPSY
-6224 PEERIRCML
+6224 PEERIRYML
-6233 DDAAPV
+6233 DDADPV
-6239 LTLRELPESTMGDGP
+6239 LTLRELPESTMDDSP
-6254 LDVAVKPENA
+6254 LDVGVEPENA

-6294 VGAYRVG
+6294 VDAYQVG

-6343 LRDVLAGGRV
+6343 LRDVLAEGRV

-6367 DADLPDFRTVVVG
+6367 DPDLPDFRTVVVG

-6406 ATVVATVS
+6406 ATVVSTVS

-6420 EQVTIGRALRHT
+6420 QQVTIGGALKHT
-6432 RAYVLDD
+6432 QAYVLDD

-6459 ARGYLG
+6459 ARGYFG
-6465 RPALTASRFV
+6465 RPGLTASRFV

-6486 GDLVRRTRAGELEFL
+6486 GDLVRRTRAGNLEFL

-6546 LVAYTVGDVTPADL
+6546 LVAYVVGDITAADL
-6560 RTFLAQRLPEHLVP
+6560 RTDLVQRLPEHLVP
-6574 SAFVVLDALPVNASG
+6574 SAFVVLDVMPVNASG

-6599 AEETADYVAPD
+6599 AEETADYVAPS

-6676 AVVHQEIEAELAGMS
+6676 AVVHTEIEAELAGMS
-6691 EQELLDSLTE
+6691 EQELLDSLSE

>member
-1 VKHDIRQLLAAW
+1 MELITVNDDARQLLAAW

-26 LARLLAEQAARTP
+26 LTRLLTEQAARTP

-48 TTLTH
+48 ETLTY

-62 LAHLLTERGV
+62 LAHLLIGRGV

-82 DRSLELV
+82 DRSLDLV
-89 VALLGVL
+89 VALLAVL

-127 TQRHHRSRFGAGTIS
+127 TQSF
-142 LDDVDLAAYPATEP
+142 LDDADLSEHPATEP
-156 ETATSA
+156 ETTTSTT
-162 ADLAYAIYTSGS
+162 DLAYAIYTSGS

-200 LDEADRV
+200 LTAADRV

-242 PAYLAGL
+242 PAYLAQL

-254 ITTVHFVPS
+254 ITTLHFVPS

-272 AAAGCTGLRRVLCSG
+272 AAATCTGLRRVLCSG
-287 EALPAELQARFFE
+287 EALPAELQSRFFD

-315 ASVDVTSWACRT
+315 ASVDVTSWACRAD
-327 GQTTVP
+327 GGPVP

-342 AHVLDARLRP
+342 AHVLDAQLRP

-358 GELYLAGVQLARG
+358 GELYLAGIQLARG

-377 LTAERFVASPFVA
+377 LTAERFVASPFTP
-390 GERLY
+390 GERMY
-395 RTGDLARWSG
+395 RTGDLARWTD
-405 DGVLHYLGRT
+405 DGALLYLGRT

-423 LRVELGEIEAVL
+423 LRVELGEIESVL

-459 GYIVPAVPAVP
+459 GYVVPDGVT
-470 AAAPDTGALRAA
+470 PDVEALRTA
-482 LAANLPE
+482 LAADLPE
-489 YMVPAAFVVLGDLP
+489 YMVPAAFVVLAALP
-503 LTPSGKLDRQALPAP
+503 LTPSGKLDRKALPAP
-518 DWSAAR
+518 DWTASR
-524 TGRAA
+524 TGRAP
-529 RTPREAALCALFS
+529 RTPREAALCTLFS
-542 EVLGVD
+542 EILGVD
-548 GVGVDDGFLALG
+548 GVGIDDGFLALG
-560 GHSLLAAKLVSA
+560 GHSLLAAKLVSR

-595 AELLEGAAPARPPLT
+595 AELLENAAPARPPLT
-610 PRRRPEPL
+610 PRNRPEPM
-618 PLSFAQR
+618 PLSSAQR
-625 RLWFLDQAG
+625 RLWFLDQAD
-634 TRNAGYHVPQA
+634 TWNASYHVPQA
-645 VRLTGPVD
+645 VRLDGPVD
-653 ADLLRLAVGD
+653 TDVLRLAVDD
-663 VVARHEALRTVFT
+663 VVTRHEALRTVFVSH
-676 LDGDE
+676 GDE
-681 PVQRILPAADVRWT
+681 PVQRIRPTGDVRWT
-695 TVESTEDTL
+695 FAASTEDTL
-704 AAELTAATEAA
+704 AADLTAATEES
-715 FDLAAEPPVRAAL
+715 FDLGRELPIRAAL
-728 HTLPGGTAVL
+728 FTLATGGSVL

-766 AGGTAAGWAP
+766 ARQETPAWAP
-776 LPVQYADYTLWQR
+776 LPVQYADYTLWQQ

-794 HELAYWRDAL
+794 RDLAYWRDTL
-804 AGLPEELPLPADR
+804 AGLPEELPLPTDR
-817 PRPAV
+817 PRPPV

-831 MDVPAGV
+831 MDVPAEV
-838 HRKLAELAAE
+838 RAKLTELAAA

-879 VAGRTD
+879 VAGRGD

-900 LRTATG
+900 LRTETG

-911 RELLGRAR
+911 RELLARAR

-933 ERVVEELN
+933 DRVVEELN

-960 NLAAELALDGV
+960 NLAAELDIDGV

-978 GLGYAKFDLA
+978 DIGYAKFDLA

-1002 EYASDLFDRETAA
+1002 EYASDLFDRGTAA

-1026 AVAETPDVRLG
+1026 AVAETPDVRIG
-1037 DLGLLDA
+1037 DLDLLDA
-1044 AEHAQAAA
+1044 TETAQAVA
-1052 GGMTEPAVA
+1052 GGMTEPAAASVT
-1061 GVPLHEA
+1061 LHEV
-1068 VESHA
+1068 VEGHA
-1073 RRTPERTALLFED
+1073 RRTPEHTALLFED
-1086 EVVTYAGLDARANGV
+1086 QAITYAELDARANGV
-1101 AALLTGVP
+1101 AALLTSQVDP
-1109 AGRIVAICLDRGPDL
+1109 GRIVAICLDRGPDL

-1160 FVLDDLAA
+1160 LVLDDLST
-1168 VAPVATAPG
+1168 VDLPATAPG
-1177 IAVSPAG
+1177 LTVPVAG

-1196 VPKGVVASHE
+1196 TPKGVVASHE
-1206 AVATTILGQGFG
+1206 AVATTILGQGYG
-1218 GAVWLQTAPVSWDA
+1218 GDVWLQTAPVSWDA

-1237 FGALLTGAACVLQPG
+1237 FGALLSGAACVLQPG
-1252 PKPEPARIA
+1252 PKPEPALIA
-1261 ELVRRHGVTTMF
+1261 ELVERHRVTTMF
-1273 VSASLLNFLLD
+1273 ASASLLNFLLD
-1284 EYPQVFGQVREVYTG
+1284 EYPSVFTQVSDVYTG
-1299 GEVASVAHVTKAV
+1299 GEVASVAHITQALTTYPDLTVTNA
-1312 ETFPDVVLTNGYGP
+1312 YGP
-1326 VENMIFVSSHR
+1326 VENMIFVSCHR
-1337 ITAADL
+1337 VTAADL

-1348 PIGVPLAGKRA
+1348 PIGVPLHGKRA
-1359 HVLDERLRPV
+1359 YVLDERLRPV

-1381 AGLADGYAGRPGLT
+1381 AGIADGYVGRPDLT
-1395 AARFVAS
+1395 ATRFVAN
-1402 PFEAGA
+1402 PFAPGE

-1478 VGEPADFRGHL
+1478 VGAPADFRGYL

-1522 APERTST
+1522 APERVST
-1529 NRAPRTPREEVLCG
+1529 NRAPRTPREEVLCS
-1543 LFADVLGAGTVGV
+1543 LFADVLGVETVGV
-1556 DDGFFALG
+1556 DDGFFTLG

-1598 LAAVLDTARA
+1598 LATVLDTARA
-1608 ARPAVTARPRPA
+1608 ARPAVTARPRPE
-1620 VLPLSSAQRSLWF
+1620 VLPLSAAQRSLWF

-1638 DAGATYNVPRAL
+1638 AAGAAYNVPRAL

-1657 VAALRQA
+1657 VPALRAA
-1664 FADVV
+1664 FADVL
-1669 ERHEALRTVFPSTEG
+1669 ERHESLRTVFPSTDG
-1684 LPRQEIRPLTEL
+1684 VPRQEIQPVTEL
-1696 PWTETAADVA
+1696 PWTEDVTDVD

-1716 TDLPVRAALIRHA
+1716 TDLPVRAALLRHA
-1729 DGDHVLVLVT
+1729 DDDHVLVIVT

-1752 LRDLSTAYAARTA
+1752 LRDLSTAYAARA
-1765 GEAPGWAPLPV
+1765 SSEAPGWAPLPV
-1776 QYADY
+1776 QYADF
-1781 ALWQQQLD
+1781 ALWQQDLD
-1789 DGGSLGYWA
+1789 DSADYWA
-1798 GALAGLPDE
+1798 EALAGLPDE
-1807 INLPFD
+1807 ITLPFD
-1813 HPRPPVATHR
+1813 HPRPPVASHR
-1823 GATLPVSLD
+1823 GATVALNLD
-1832 ADLHARLLDLAR
+1832 ADLHTRLLDLAR
-1844 GSHATLFMVLQA
+1844 GEHATLFMVLQA

-1891 FVTTLVLR
+1891 FVNTLVLR
-1899 TDLSGDPSFTQ
+1899 TDLSGDPGFTE
-1910 LVDRVREAALAAF
+1910 LVGRVREAALAAF

-1930 EKVVERL
+1930 ERVVERL

-1956 NNVAANLALPGATA
+1956 NNVAANLALPGTTA
-1970 SDVPVATATAKFDL
+1970 ADVPVATATAKFDL
-1984 TLNLEENTAADGTPA
+1984 TLNLEENTAADGSPA
-1999 GIGGFL
+1999 GIGGYL
-2005 EYATDLFDA
+2005 EYATDLVDP
-2014 GTAADLAGR
+2014 GTAADLADR
-2023 FVRLLAAAVAAPAVP
+2023 FVRLLTAAVAAPAAPLSTV
-2038 VSGLDLLSDT
+2038 DLLSAAEAT
-2048 ERTDLLAANDGTAV
+2048 AITAANDETAV

-2067 SVIELFEDR
+2067 SVIERFEAQ
-2076 AARTPDAPALES
+2076 AARTPDAPALEF
-2088 GAVKLTYA
+2088 GAAKLTYG
-2096 ELNARANRLAR
+2096 ELNDRANGLAR
-2107 YLAGRGA
+2107 YLAERGA

-2128 QLIVAMLAVLKTG
+2128 KLIVAMLAVLKTG
-2141 AGYLALDLDYPAGRL
+2141 AGYLALDLDYPADRL
-2156 AAMLEDAGPA
+2156 AAMLEDADPA
-2166 LVLTRAGEVLP
+2166 LVLVSETGAVP
-2177 GDPARIVTLEDA
+2177 GDPARHVLLAEA
-2189 EIGTASA
+2189 EIGTAC
-2196 ANPEHRASPDSP
+2196 NPVHTASPDSP

-2237 MAGRFGITA
+2237 MVDRFGITQ

-2280 DTVRDTRALAALAAD
+2280 DTVRDSRALAALAED
-2295 GVTFLQATPSLFHA
+2295 GVTLMQATPSLWHA
-2309 LLAEPVDLS
+2309 LLAEPADLTA
-2318 GVHVLVGG
+2318 VHVLVGG
-2326 EALPDDLAAALRAR
+2326 EALPDDLAIALRAR

-2360 RVGEGSPTIGTAI
+2360 RVGEGSPTIGTPI
-2373 ANTQVHVLDR
+2373 ANTQVYVLDR
-2383 ALRPVPAG
+2383 ALRPVPPG

-2406 YLGRPGLTA
+2406 YLGRPDLTA
-2415 DRFVANPFAAGQ
+2415 DRFVANPFATGE

-2440 DGELRFLGRVD
+2440 DGDIRFLGRVD

-2473 PAVALRAVV
+2473 PEVALRAVV

-2492 LVAYVVPSGAVDGE
+2492 LVAYVVGTADVE
-2506 DLRRHVAAALP
+2506 ALRRHVAAALP
-2517 GYMVPSA
+2517 AYMVPSA

-2535 NGKLDRAA
+2535 NGKLDRKA

-2548 PETPGGRVPRTPREH
+2548 VEAVTGRVPRTAREH

-2600 IRAVLRLDVTVRA
+2600 IRTVLGLDVTVRA
-2613 LFTNPTVAGLSEA
+2613 LFANPTVAGLSES
-2626 LGDAVAARPAITRR
+2626 LGDAVAARPAVV
-2640 ARPERLPLA
+2640 AQPRPERLPLA

-2660 MDRDD
+2660 LDADD
-2665 TSYHMPIALRLRGDI
+2665 TAYHMPIALRLRGDV

-2693 GRHEALRTCYAE
+2693 GRHEALRTFYAE
-2705 DESGPYQVVLDEF
+2705 DESGPYQVILDSFE
-2718 AVPFEVGTGSVA
+2718 VPFEGGTGSVA

-2743 PVRSWLFGEGDEHV
+2743 PVRSWLFSEGDEHI
-2757 LLVVT
+2757 LLVLT

-2794 VPLPVQYA
+2794 EPLPVQYA
-2802 DYTLWHRE
+2802 DYTLWQRE
-2810 LDSDLAYWTD
+2810 LDSDVTYWTD

-2827 ELDLPY
+2827 ELALPY
-2833 DRVRPATVDHTG
+2833 DRVRPATAGHAG
-2845 AAAAVTI
+2845 GSAAIEI
-2852 PAGLHARL
+2852 PAELHARL
-2860 LELAAGQRATLFMV
+2860 LELAAGHRATLFMV

-2958 NPARSAARHPL
+2958 NPARSASRHPL
-2969 FQVMLVLQQDNP
+2969 FQVMLVLQQDSVVP
-2981 PIALSG
+2981 ALSG
-2987 VATEPYE
+2987 VDTSSYE
-2994 VTRSVAKFD
+2994 VERAVAKFD
-3003 LTAALEEHRTA
+3003 LTIALEDH
-3014 DGAPAGVTGAFE
+3014 GNGLTGAFE
-3026 YATAVFDAA
+3026 YATALFDAT

-3041 AAFVRLLA
+3041 TAFVSLLE
-3049 QIADAPATPVP
+3049 QIADAPTTSVA

-3071 LVLTSGHALDL
+3071 LVLTAGHALDL
-3082 APAPEDCLHTVVERQ
+3082 APTPEDCLHTIVERQ
-3097 DPEAVAILFEGEALT
+3097 DPDAVAILFDGSSMT

-3119 ANQVAHHLLG
+3119 ANQVAHHLID
-3129 DGVHRGE
+3129 DGVQRGE

-3141 IERGF
+3141 LDRGF
-3146 DFAATVL
+3146 DFAVTVL

-3178 EQARVRRVLTTAP
+3178 EQARVKRVLTTAP

-3199 DVALT
+3199 DVELT

-3222 GVATSHRGVAA
+3222 GVATSHRGVVA
-3233 TMGQGYAPFDAGQVW
+3233 TMGQGYATFDADQVW

-3264 GALLYGGKT
+3264 GALLYGGRT

-3278 QNPEPEKIAA
+3278 QNPEPDRIAA
-3288 LVAEHGVT
+3288 LIVEHGVT

-3310 SEPQVFTVLRR
+3310 QEPQVFGVLRR

-3337 LREYPDVALVN
+3337 LREHPDVALIN

-3382 KRAYVLDAHLRLA
+3382 KRAYVLDAHLTLT

-3428 PFRAGERM
+3428 PFQAGERM

-3445 TARGVL
+3445 NADGVL

-3476 LARHDGVEQAAAVV
+3476 LARHDGVEQSAVVV

-3500 GDAAPAALRAYLAD
+3500 GTAEPAALRAYLGE

-3520 VPSAIVTLEALPRTA
+3520 VPSAIVPLPELPRTA

-3545 APDFTA
+3545 APDFTSSS
-3551 GPARRPRTVTENVLC
+3551 RRPRTVTENVLC

-3599 RVRAVLGVELGLR
+3599 RVRAVLGVELGIR

-3624 ETLGDAAPARPP
+3624 EVLGDAAPARPP
-3636 VTRRDRP
+3636 VTRRERP

-3671 RALRLRGTLDVPALR
+3671 RALRLRGSLDVEALQ

-3698 LRTVFPSQE
+3698 LRTLFPSHE
-3707 GEPWQEVLAAP
+3707 GEPWQEILTTP
-3718 EVPWTLTKSTE
+3718 SVPWTVTQSTE
-3729 DALPGV
+3729 DELPGV
-3735 LSAAAAHVFDLRT
+3735 LSAAASHVFDLRA
-3748 ELPLRAHLVEIA
+3748 ELPLRAHLVELA
-3760 ADDHVLLLVLHHIAS
+3760 DDDHVLLLVLHHIAS

-3788 TAYAARVSGAAPAW
+3788 TAYAARVTGEAPGW

-3817 EVLDEPELAG
+3817 EVLDETELAE
-3827 QLAFW
+3827 QIAFW
-3832 RAALAGAPEEPAL
+3832 RSTLSGAPEEIAL
-3845 PADRIRPAV
+3845 PADRVRPAV

-3860 AVGFTLGAD
+3860 AVDFALGAD

-3897 SRLGAGDDVPLGTVV
+3897 SRLGAGDDVPLGAVV

-3931 VLRTDLSGQP
+3931 VLRTDVSGQP
-3941 TFRQLLGRVRDAGLA
+3941 TFRQLLDRVRDTGLA
-3956 ALAHSDVPF
+3956 ALAHADVPF

-3971 LNPPRSA
+3971 LNPARSA

-3988 VLQNNVAAELRLP
+3988 VLQNNVAGELRLP
-4001 GLTAEAVPVRRDV
+4001 GLTASAVTVQRDV
-4014 AKFDLTAGIEENRTP
+4014 AKFDLTAGIEENRAA
-4029 DGAPAGLTGQLEYAA
+4029 DGTPAGLTGQLEYAA
-4044 DLFDAATA
+4044 DLFDASTA
-4052 EAIAAR
+4052 ESIAAR

-4067 ATPDVPVP
+4067 STPDVPVT
-4075 ALDVFAPGERAG
+4075 ALDLLTADERAG
-4087 LLAQGTTTATAPAMR
+4087 LLAQGMTEVTAPAVR

-4111 AWTPDATALVFEG
+4111 AWAPDATALIFEG
-4124 ERVTYGALDTEAN
+4124 SRFSYGDLDTEAN
-4137 RLARHLVAE
+4137 RLARHLGAE
-4146 GVRRGDL
+4146 GVRRGDV
-4153 VGVHLGRGPRLAV
+4153 VGVHIGRGPRLAV
-4166 ALLAVLKTGAA
+4166 ALLAVLKAGAA

-4184 FPASRLVEALRRTAA
+4184 FPAERLAGALRRTSA
-4199 ALVLTDGRE
+4199 ALVLTDGGE
-4208 LPWRTL
+4208 LPGRRV

-4222 IAVRAGGALD
+4222 IAVRDGSVLG

-4258 PHRAVVGTLTGQD
+4258 PHRAVAGTLTGQD

-4292 GTQLLGPLLAGGT
+4292 GTQLLGPLLSGGT
-4305 VVLQPGQRPDPAL
+4305 VVLQPGQRPEPAL
-4318 IEDLVLAHDVTV
+4318 IEELVLAHDVTV
-4330 LDVSASLFDFLVD
+4330 LDVSASLFNFLVD
-4343 EHPAVFATVR
+4343 EHPAVFETVR

-4366 LAKVLREHPHVA
+4366 LAKVLRSYPHVA
-4378 VVNGYGPAETMGFST
+4378 VINGYGPAETMGFTT

-4409 LTGKHAYVLDAR
+4409 LTGKHAYVLDAL
-4421 LQPVPAGVAAELYL
+4421 LQPVPAGVVGELYL
-4435 AGVGTAHGYLG
+4435 SGVGTAHGYLG
-4446 QPAAT
+4446 QPGAT
-4451 AERFVASPFA
+4451 AERFVASPFG

-4476 AQGVLEYAGRAD
+4476 RDGVLEYAGRAD

-4496 RVEPGEVQAVLAA
+4496 RVEPGEVQAVLARY
-4509 HEGVTQAAVVA
+4509 EGVTQAAVVA

-4527 YVVGTADPAVLAG
+4527 YVVGTADPAAVAE
-4540 YAAAHLPDHLV
+4540 YAAAQLPDHLV
-4551 PSAILPLAQLPRTAN
+4551 PSAIVPLEALPRTAN
-4566 GKLDRRALPAP
+4566 GKLDRAALPAP
-4577 QRVSTGHVAP
+4577 QRVSAGHVAP
-4587 RTATEIALAA
+4587 RTPVEVALAA
-4597 IWADVLGIPAPGVAD
+4597 IWADVLGIPEPGVED

-4646 APTIAALARLVP
+4646 APTIASLARLIP
-4658 GASTADFAPIPVRDR
+4658 DASTVDFEAIPARDR
-4673 AARTPL
+4673 DARTPL

-4710 LDVEALTGALS
+4710 LDIEALTGALS

-4735 EVDGEPAQVVDPV
+4735 EVDGEPAQVVDAV
-4748 RPVPLPVTDVT
+4748 RPMPLPITDVT
-4759 DVEAFVRSQV
+4759 EVEDFVRSQV
-4769 DTPLDLEH
+4769 DTPLDLEN

-4786 RVAGGDHVLVLC
+4786 RLSATEHVLVLC

-4835 AAWQASASDEAGLAF
+4835 AAWQAAAADDARLAF
-4850 WRAALDGMPHVAE
+4850 WQDALDGMPHVAE
-4863 LPADRPRPLV
+4863 LPADRPRPLT

-4882 VHVPADVV
+4882 VHVPAAVV
-4890 ARLAALGAGHGASLF
+4890 AKLAALGAEHGASLF

-4918 YTALRDFAIGTP
+4918 YTAMRDFAIGTP
-4930 VSGRSHPQTEPL
+4930 VSGRSHPQTEAL

-4961 FTELLARVRT
+4961 FTELLRRVRT
-4971 GTLAA
+4971 STLAA

-5012 DEAGWALPGLA
+5012 DEAGWALPGLD
-5023 VERLAVDTRVS
+5023 VERLNVDTRVS

-5067 RLAGHFTTLLARIA
+5067 RLAGHFTTLLHRIA
-5081 EAPETPVGALDL
+5081 DAPTTPVGELDL
-5093 LSEAERA
+5093 LSTAERE
-5100 HLVDGVNDT
+5100 HLINGVNDT
-5109 VVAHDEDVCLHQLIA
+5109 KVAYDEDVCLHQLITE
-5124 RQAAA
+5124 QAGK

-5136 EYLDEHLGYAELE
+5136 EYLDEHVDYAELE

-5158 LAAHGVGP
+5158 LAEHGVGP

-5212 ANAPVC
+5212 ANSPVC
-5218 LVNAGAPTPSGTGVT
+5218 LVNAGAPTPKDSEIV

-5245 EPAGTTHPD
+5245 ELPDTTHPD

-5317 VTGGRVALIPP
+5317 IVGGRVALIPP
-5328 GLHRDPAAILAG
+5328 GLHRDPAAILEG
-5340 AVRHRVVNLQFV
+5340 AVKHQVSNLQFV

-5361 QLTPADRAALSGLR
+5361 QLTPADRAALKPLR

-5397 ENATLHNQWG
+5397 EQATLHNQWG
-5407 ATEVSIDSTMRACLR
+5407 ATEVSIDSTMRTCLR

-5553 DKRLAGYVTPQA
+5553 DKRLAGYVTAQA
-5565 GVTLTEAGVRERLRE
+5565 GVTLTEAEVREQLRE

-5634 LQHVLGVA
+5634 LQHVLGVE

-5688 LAGAVARATR
+5688 LADAVTRATR
-5698 REFRAIPKRPD
+5698 REFEAIPKRPD

-5743 GSLDV
+5743 GTLDV
-5748 DALAAALTN
+5748 DALAAALAK
-5757 LVARH
+5757 LVERH

-5772 DGEPRQVVDPAG
+5772 DGEPKQVVDPAG

-5795 VEPFLRARPIDLA
+5795 VEPFLEARPIDLA
-5808 TGPVFAAA
+5808 TGPVFSAA
-5816 LGRRAENDHVLV
+5816 LGRLAENDHVLV

-5837 GWSEGLLAE
+5837 GWSEGILAE
-5846 ELRDLYAGAAL
+5846 ELRDLYAGVDLA
-5857 PPLPVQYA
+5857 PLPVQYA
-5865 DVATWSQPGEADV
+5865 DVATWSQPTEADV
-5878 EFWRTQLSGVP
+5878 QFWRTQLAGVP
-5889 QVVQLPTDRPRPA
+5889 QVVQLPADRPRPA

-5922 LGELGAET
+5922 LGELGAGA

-5993 ELVERVR
+5993 ELVARVR

-6010 EVPFDRVVAELRPD
+6010 EVPFDRVVAELRPE

-6070 VLREQPTG
+6070 VLREQPSG

-6084 EYPVALFDEDTVAA
+6084 EYPVALYDEETVAG
-6098 FAERYVRLLSGF
+6098 FAERYVRLLTGF
-6110 AADPQ
+6110 AADPH
-6115 RPVDRVPMLDA
+6115 RPVDRVTMLDA
-6126 AEIVPADDG
+6126 AEVTPLDDHA
-6135 DTPGGTFAGLVEAQA
+6135 PGGTFAELVEAQV
-6150 RRDPDAPAVVAG
+6150 RRNPDAPAVLAG
-6162 PDSLTYGELD
+6162 PDSLTYAELD
-6172 EAANRVARVLQAR
+6172 KAANRVARVLRAR
-6185 GAGPE
+6185 GAAPE
-6190 KVVAL
+6190 TVVAL

-6211 KTGAAFLPVDPGY
+6211 KTGAAFLPVDPSY
-6224 PEERIRCML
+6224 PEERIRYML
-6233 DDAAPV
+6233 DDADPV
-6239 LTLRELPESTMGDGP
+6239 LTLRKLPESTMDDSP
-6254 LDVAVKPENA
+6254 LDVEVKRENA

-6278 GVVVSHAGLGT
+6278 GVVVSHAGLAT

-6294 VGAYRVG
+6294 VDAYQVG

-6343 LRDVLAGGRV
+6343 LRDVLAEGRV

-6367 DADLPDFRTVVVG
+6367 DPDLPDFRTVVVG

-6406 ATVVATVS
+6406 ATVVSTVS

-6420 EQVTIGRALRHT
+6420 EQVTIGRALKHT
-6432 RAYVLDD
+6432 QAYVLDD

-6451 LYVAGPGL
+6451 LYVASPGL

-6465 RPALTASRFV
+6465 RPGLTASRFV

-6486 GDLVRRTRAGELEFL
+6486 GDLVRRTRTGNLEFL

-6546 LVAYTVGDVTPADL
+6546 LVAYVVGDVTAAAL
-6560 RTFLAQRLPEHLVP
+6560 RTDLSQRLPDHLVP
-6574 SAFVVLDALPVNASG
+6574 SAFVVLDAMPVNASG

-6599 AEETADYVAPD
+6599 AEETADYVAPS

-6676 AVVHQEIEAELAGMS
+6676 AVVHTEIEAELAGMS

>member
-1 VKHDIRQLLAAW
+1 MNDDTRQLLAAW

-48 TTLTH
+48 ESLTY
-53 RALHERANR
+53 RELHGKAGA
-62 LAHLLTERGV
+62 LAHLLVERGV
-72 GPGVLAGVCV
+72 GPGVLTGVCA

-89 VALLGVL
+89 IALLGVL

-115 FMVADSAAPVVL
+115 YMVADSAAPVVL
-127 TQRHHRSRFGAGTIS
+127 TQTHHRNLFDAETICLDTLDLGT
-142 LDDVDLAAYPATEP
+142 AAEP
-156 ETATSA
+156 ETTTSTK
-162 ADLAYAIYTSGS
+162 DLAYAIYTSGS

-187 IVNRLAWMQAEYG
+187 IVNRLAWTQAEYG
-200 LDEADRV
+200 LTAEDRV

-272 AAAGCTGLRRVLCSG
+272 AAATCTGLRRVLCSG
-287 EALPAELQARFFE
+287 EALPAELRARFFE

-315 ASVDVTSWACRT
+315 ASVDVTYWACDPAQR
-327 GQTTVP
+327 TVP
-333 IGRPVWNTQ
+333 IGRPVWNTRTY
-342 AHVLDARLRP
+342 VLDAELNP

-358 GELYLAGVQLARG
+358 GELYLTGIQLARG
-371 YHRRPG
+371 YHGRPG
-377 LTAERFVASPFVA
+377 LTSERFVASPFEP
-390 GERLY
+390 GERMY
-395 RTGDLARWSG
+395 RTGDLARWSE
-405 DGVLHYLGRT
+405 DGALEYLGRT

-459 GYIVPAVPAVP
+459 GYVVPDG
-470 AAAPDTGALRAA
+470 AAPDVDALRAA
-482 LAANLPE
+482 LAGNLPE
-489 YMVPAAFVVLGDLP
+489 YMVPAAFVVLDELP
-503 LTPSGKLDRQALPAP
+503 LTPSGKLDRKALPAP

-524 TGRAA
+524 TGRAP
-529 RTPREAALCALFS
+529 RTPREAALCTLFS
-542 EVLGVD
+542 EILGVD
-548 GVGVDDGFLALG
+548 GVGIDDGFLALG
-560 GHSLLAAKLVSA
+560 GHSLLAAKLVSR

-581 AIGDVFR
+581 AIGDIFR

-595 AELLEGAAPARPPLT
+595 AELLEDAPEARPALT
-610 PRRRPEPL
+610 PRSRPEPM

-625 RLWFLDQAG
+625 RLWFLDQAD
-634 TRNAGYHVPQA
+634 TRNASYHIPQA
-645 VRLTGPVD
+645 VRLDGPID
-653 ADLLRLAVGD
+653 ADALRGAVGD
-663 VVARHEALRTVFT
+663 VIARHETLRTVFT
-676 LDGDE
+676 SDGDE
-681 PVQRILPAADVRWT
+681 PVQQVLPSAEVPWAT
-695 TVESTEDTL
+695 GESTEDTL
-704 AAELTAATEAA
+704 AADLTTATEAD
-715 FDLAAEPPVRAAL
+715 FDLTRDLPIRATL
-728 HTLPGGTAVL
+728 FTLPGDAAVL
-738 LLVVHHIACD
+738 LLVVHHIASD
-748 GWSMAPLLR
+748 GWSFAPLLR
-757 QVGEAYTAR
+757 DLSTAYAAR
-766 AGGTAAGWAP
+766 TTGGSPKWTP
-776 LPVQYADYTLWQR
+776 LPVQYADYTLWQQ
-789 ELPVD
+789 ELPVERD
-794 HELAYWRDAL
+794 LAYWRDAL

-831 MDVPAGV
+831 VDVPADV
-838 HRKLAELAAE
+838 HRRLTELAAAE
-848 SGATLFMVLQ
+848 GATLFMVLQ

-911 RELLGRAR
+911 RELLDRAR

-960 NLAAELALDGV
+960 NLAAELTLPGV
-971 RATGERV
+971 HASGERV
-978 GLGYAKFDLA
+978 DIGYAKFDLA

-1002 EYASDLFDRETAA
+1002 EYASDLFDRDTAA
-1015 TLAARLLRVLA
+1015 TLAGRLLRVLT
-1026 AVAETPDVRLG
+1026 AVAANPDARIG
-1037 DLGLLDA
+1037 DLDLLDT
-1044 AEHAQAAA
+1044 AERVQAET
-1052 GGMTEPAVA
+1052 GGMPAPA
-1061 GVPLHEA
+1061 ATAITLHELL
-1068 VESHA
+1068 ESHA
-1073 RRTPERTALLFED
+1073 RRTPDRAALLFED
-1086 EVVTYAGLDARANGV
+1086 RAVTYAELDARANGV

-1148 RRQLLAEQVDAP
+1148 RRQLLAEQVGTP
-1160 FVLDDLAA
+1160 IVLDDLSQ
-1168 VAPVATAPG
+1168 VDSTATPPNRV
-1177 IAVSPAG
+1177 VSPAG

-1196 VPKGVVASHE
+1196 TPKGVVASHE
-1206 AVATTILGQGFG
+1206 AVATTILGQGYT

-1237 FGALLTGAACVLQPG
+1237 FGALLTGATCVLQPG
-1252 PKPEPARIA
+1252 PKPEPALIA
-1261 ELVRRHGVTTMF
+1261 DLVERHGVTTMF
-1273 VSASLLNFLLD
+1273 ASASLLNFLLD
-1284 EYPQVFGQVREVYTG
+1284 EYPAVFTQVSDVYTG
-1299 GEVASVAHVTKAV
+1299 GEVASVAHVTKALT
-1312 ETFPDVVLTNGYGP
+1312 EFPDLRLTNAYGP
-1326 VENMIFVSSHR
+1326 VENMIFVSGHR
-1337 ITAADL
+1337 VTSADL

-1348 PIGVPLAGKRA
+1348 PIGVPLNGKRA
-1359 HVLDERLRPV
+1359 YVLDERLRPV

-1381 AGLADGYAGRPGLT
+1381 GGIADGYVGRPDLT
-1395 AARFVAS
+1395 AVRFVAS
-1402 PFEAGA
+1402 PFEAGE

-1420 ADGVLEYVGRAD
+1420 ADGVLEYAGRAD

-1478 VGEPADFRGHL
+1478 VGSQADFRAYL
-1489 AERLPEHLVPSAFV
+1489 TERLPEHLVPSAFV
-1503 LLPALPLTPN
+1503 LLDALPLTPN
-1513 GKLDHRALP
+1513 GKLDRRALP
-1522 APERTST
+1522 APDRTTTS
-1529 NRAPRTPREEVLCG
+1529 RAPRTPREEVLCG
-1543 LFADVLGAGTVGV
+1543 LFADVLGVETVGV

-1576 IGAVLGARIGVADVF
+1576 VGAVLGVRIGVADVF
-1591 RAPTVAA
+1591 RAPTVAG

-1608 ARPAVTARPRPA
+1608 ARPAVVARPRPA

-1638 DAGATYNVPRAL
+1638 QAGATYNVPRAL
-1650 RLTGPLD
+1650 RLTGTLD

-1669 ERHEALRTVFPSTEG
+1669 ERHEALRTVFPDTDG
-1684 LPRQEIRPLTEL
+1684 VPRQEVRPLTEL
-1696 PWTETAADVA
+1696 PWTEAAVDIA
-1706 EFASRAFDLA
+1706 EFAAREFDLA
-1716 TDLPVRAALIRHA
+1716 ADLPIRAALVP
-1729 DGDHVLVLVT
+1729 DGDDHVLVLVT
-1739 HHIASDGWSLAPL
+1739 HHIAGDGWSFGPL
-1752 LRDLSTAYAARTA
+1752 LRDLSTAYAARVTQ
-1765 GEAPGWAPLPV
+1765 ESPKWTPLPV

-1781 ALWQQQLD
+1781 ALWQRDLPEDSLD
-1789 DGGSLGYWA
+1789 YWA
-1798 GALAGLPDE
+1798 DALAGLPDE
-1807 INLPFD
+1807 IALPFD
-1813 HPRPPVATHR
+1813 RPRPPVASHR
-1823 GATLPVSLD
+1823 GAVVPVALD
-1832 ADLHARLLDLAR
+1832 ADLHARLLHLAR
-1844 GSHATLFMVLQA
+1844 GEHATLFMVLQA

-1899 TDLSGDPSFTQ
+1899 TDLGGDPSFTE
-1910 LVDRVREAALAAF
+1910 LVRRVRESSLKAF

-1930 EKVVERL
+1930 ERVVERL

-1956 NNVAANLALPGATA
+1956 NNVAANLALPGLAT
-1970 SDVPVATATAKFDL
+1970 SDVPVTTETAKFDL
-1984 TLNLEENTAADGTPA
+1984 TLNLEETTA
-1999 GIGGFL
+1999 GIGGYL
-2005 EYATDLFDA
+2005 EYATDLLDP
-2014 GTAADLAGR
+2014 GTAADLADR
-2023 FVRLLAAAVAAPAVP
+2023 FVRLLTAAVTAPDAA
-2038 VSGLDLLSDT
+2038 LST
-2048 ERTDLLAANDGTAV
+2048 VDLLADRERLAIETANSETAR

-2067 SVIELFEDR
+2067 SVIELFETQ
-2076 AARTPDAPALES
+2076 AAATPEAPALEF
-2088 GAVKLTYA
+2088 GATTLTYA
-2096 ELNARANRLAR
+2096 ELNTRANRLAHH
-2107 YLAGRGA
+2107 LAARGA

-2128 QLIVAMLAVLKTG
+2128 QLIIAMLAVLKTG
-2141 AGYLALDLDYPAGRL
+2141 AGYLALDLEYPEDRL
-2156 AAMLEDAGPA
+2156 AMMLEDAAPA
-2166 LVLTRAGEVLP
+2166 LVLTRDDLVFTDQTENLP
-2177 GDPARIVTLEDA
+2177 HT
-2189 EIGTASA
+2189 
-2196 ANPEHRASPDSP
+2196 ASPDSP

-2237 MAGRFGITA
+2237 MVDRFGITA

-2275 VLAGR
+2275 VLASR
-2280 DTVRDTRALAALAAD
+2280 DDVRDTRALAALAAD
-2295 GVTFLQATPSLFHA
+2295 GVTLLQATPSLFHA

-2318 GVHVLVGG
+2318 EVHVLVGG
-2326 EALPDDLAAALRAR
+2326 EALPDDLAVALRAR

-2360 RVGEGSPTIGTAI
+2360 RVGEGAPTIGTPI

-2391 VPGELYIAGDGVVRG
+2391 VPGELYLAGDGVVRG
-2406 YLGRPGLTA
+2406 YLGRPDLTA
-2415 DRFVANPFAAGQ
+2415 DRFVASPFAAGE

-2440 DGELRFLGRVD
+2440 DGEIRFLGRVD

-2458 FRIELGEIEAVLATH
+2458 FRIELGEVEAVLATH

-2492 LVAYVVPSGAVDGE
+2492 LVAYVVAHGSVEVD
-2506 DLRRHVAAALP
+2506 DLRRHLAAALP

-2535 NGKLDRAA
+2535 NGKLDRKA

-2548 PETPGGRVPRTPREH
+2548 LESGAGRLPRTAREH

-2576 EVGIDDGFF
+2576 EVGVDDGFF

-2600 IRAVLRLDVTVRA
+2600 IRAVLGLDVTVRA
-2613 LFTNPTVAGLSEA
+2613 LFANPTVAGLSES
-2626 LGDAVAARPAITRR
+2626 LGDTVAARPAVTRR
-2640 ARPERLPLA
+2640 SRPERLPLA
-2649 PGQERLWFLAR
+2649 PGQERLWFLSR
-2660 MDRDD
+2660 MDSED
-2665 TSYHMPIALRLRGDI
+2665 TSYHMPIALRLRGDV
-2680 DASALAAALSDVA
+2680 DASALQAALSDVA
-2693 GRHEALRTCYAE
+2693 GRHDALRTYYAE
-2705 DESGPYQVVLDEF
+2705 DESGPHQVVLDDFE
-2718 AVPFEVGTGSVA
+2718 VPFEVTTGSVA
-2730 DAARTPFDLAAAP
+2730 EAARTPFDLAAAP
-2743 PVRSWLFGEGDEHV
+2743 PVRSWLFSEGDEHV
-2757 LLVVT
+2757 LLVLT

-2769 WSIPVLLRDL
+2769 WSIPVLLGDL
-2779 ADAYAARLDGRAPEW
+2779 ATAYAARLDGHTPEW
-2794 VPLPVQYA
+2794 TPLPVQYA
-2802 DYTLWHRE
+2802 DYTLWQRE
-2810 LDSDLAYWTD
+2810 LDTDIAYWTN

-2827 ELDLPY
+2827 ELALPY
-2833 DRVRPATVDHTG
+2833 DRVRPATADHTG
-2845 AAAAVTI
+2845 GSAAVAI
-2852 PAGLHARL
+2852 PAELHSRL
-2860 LELAAGQRATLFMV
+2860 LDLAAGQRATLFMV

-2880 TLLARFGAGDDVPI
+2880 TLLARFGAGDDIPI
-2894 GTPVAGRPDPALD
+2894 GTPVAGRADPALD

-2922 VSGAPA
+2922 LSGAPTFA
-2928 FTELLDRVREADLSA
+2928 ELVDRVREADLSA

-2958 NPARSAARHPL
+2958 NPARSASRHPL

-2981 PIALSG
+2981 PVTLAG
-2987 VATEPYE
+2987 VDTEPYE
-2994 VTRSVAKFD
+2994 VARAVAKFD
-3003 LTAALEEHRTA
+3003 LTVALEEH
-3014 DGAPAGVTGAFE
+3014 AGGITGAFE
-3026 YATAVFDAA
+3026 YATALFDAA

-3041 AAFVRLLA
+3041 AAFVRLLE
-3049 QIADAPATPVP
+3049 QIADAPAKPVT
-3060 AFDVL
+3060 AYDVL
-3065 TGAERD
+3065 TTDERD
-3071 LVLTSGHALDL
+3071 LVLTAGNAAQVSTE
-3082 APAPEDCLHTVVERQ
+3082 PEDCLHTVVERQ
-3097 DPEAVAILFEGEALT
+3097 DPDAVAILFEGESLT

-3119 ANQVAHHLLG
+3119 ANQVAHHLLD
-3129 DGVHRGE
+3129 DGVRRGE

-3141 IERGF
+3141 LDRGL
-3146 DFAATVL
+3146 DFAAAVL

-3178 EQARVRRVLTTAP
+3178 EQAGVKRVLKTLP
-3191 HHPDTTNP
+3191 GHPDRTNP
-3199 DVALT
+3199 GVELT

-3222 GVATSHRGVAA
+3222 GVATSHRGVVA
-3233 TMGQGYAPFDAGQVW
+3233 TMGQGYATFDADQVW

-3264 GALLYGGKT
+3264 GALLHGGRT

-3278 QNPEPEKIAA
+3278 QNPEPDRIAA
-3288 LVAEHGVT
+3288 LVVEHGVT

-3310 SEPQVFTVLRR
+3310 QEPQVFTVLRR
-3321 AMTGGEPASVA
+3321 AMTGGEPASVE

-3337 LREYPDVALVN
+3337 LREYPDVALIN

-3356 GYTTFHPITAA
+3356 GYTTFHPITPA
-3367 DLGGPAIPIGRPVAS
+3367 DVDGVAIPIGRPVAS
-3382 KRAYVLDAHLRLA
+3382 KRAYVLDAHLALA

-3418 GATAERFVAN
+3418 GATAERFVAS
-3428 PFRAGERM
+3428 PFVPGERM

-3445 TARGVL
+3445 RADGVL

-3467 VEPGEVQAV
+3467 VEPGEVRAV
-3476 LARHDGVEQAAAVV
+3476 LARHDGVEQAAVVV

-3500 GDAAPAALRAYLAD
+3500 GSAEPAVLRAYLAD

-3520 VPSAIVTLEALPRTA
+3520 VPSAIVPLPGLPRTA

-3545 APDFTA
+3545 APDFAA
-3551 GPARRPRTVTENVLC
+3551 GSRRRPRTVTENVLC

-3579 VDDGFFDLGGHS
+3579 LDDGFFELGGHS

-3599 RVRAVLGVELGLR
+3599 RVRAVLGVELGIR

-3624 ETLGDAAPARPP
+3624 EILGDAAPARPP
-3636 VTRRDRP
+3636 VTRRERP

-3671 RALRLRGTLDVPALR
+3671 RALRLRGPLDVPAMR
-3686 AALADVVERHEA
+3686 AALADVVERHES
-3698 LRTVFPSQE
+3698 LRTVFPAHE
-3707 GEPWQEVLAAP
+3707 GEPWQEILTAP
-3718 EVPWTLTKSTE
+3718 SIPWTIVESTE
-3729 DALPGV
+3729 DALPDV
-3735 LSAAAAHVFDLRT
+3735 LAEAAAHVFDLRT
-3748 ELPLRAHLVEIA
+3748 ELPIRAHLVEVA

-3775 DGWSAAPMLRDLS
+3775 DGWSAAPLWRDLA
-3788 TAYAARVSGAAPAW
+3788 TAYAARLDGDAPKW
-3802 APLPVQY
+3802 TPLPVQY

-3817 EVLDEPELAG
+3817 EVLDEPEIAG

-3832 RAALAGAPEEPAL
+3832 RDALAGAPEELTL
-3845 PADRIRPAV
+3845 PADRLRPAV
-3854 ATHRGG
+3854 ASHRGG
-3860 AVGFTLGAD
+3860 SVEFALGAD
-3869 VHAALADLA
+3869 VHQGLAELA
-3878 RGSGATL
+3878 RSGGATL

-3897 SRLGAGDDVPLGTVV
+3897 SRLGAGDDVPLGTAV

-3931 VLRTDLSGQP
+3931 VLRTDVAGQP
-3941 TFRQLLGRVRDAGLA
+3941 TFRQLLARVRDAGLA
-3956 ALAHSDVPF
+3956 ALAHADVPF

-3971 LNPPRSA
+3971 LNPARSA

-3988 VLQNNVAAELRLP
+3988 VLQNNATAQLGLP
-4001 GLTAEAVPVRRDV
+4001 GLATEGVTVRRDV
-4014 AKFDLTAGIEENRTP
+4014 AKFDLTAGIEENHAA
-4029 DGAPAGLTGQLEYAA
+4029 DGTPAGLTGQLEYAA
-4044 DLFDAATA
+4044 DLFDPATA
-4052 EAIAAR
+4052 SSIAER

-4067 ATPDVPVP
+4067 ATPDVPVTD
-4075 ALDVFAPGERAG
+4075 LDLLADGERSA

-4102 LHELVERQA
+4102 LHELVERRA
-4111 AWTPDATALVFEG
+4111 AWAPGATALVFEG
-4124 ERVTYGALDTEAN
+4124 SSLTYGQLDVEAN

-4153 VGVHLGRGPRLAV
+4153 VGVHIGRSPRLAV
-4166 ALLAVLKTGAA
+4166 ALLAVLKAGAA

-4184 FPASRLVEALRRTAA
+4184 FPAERLVGALRRTSAA
-4199 ALVLTDGRE
+4199 VVLTDGRS
-4208 LPWRTL
+4208 LPWRRI
-4214 DVVADAAA
+4214 DVVEDAAA
-4222 IAVRAGGALD
+4222 IAVRDGGALGVA
-4232 LPGSPDDLAVVMF
+4232 GSPEDLAVVMF

-4292 GTQLLGPLLAGGT
+4292 GTQLLGPLLSGGK
-4305 VVLQPGQRPDPAL
+4305 VVLQPGQRPEPAL
-4318 IEDLVLAHDVTV
+4318 IEDLVVAHDVTV
-4330 LDVSASLFDFLVD
+4330 LDVSASLFNFLVD
-4343 EHPAVFATVR
+4343 EHPAVFTTVR

-4366 LAKVLREHPHVA
+4366 LAKVLRSYPHVA
-4378 VVNGYGPAETMGFST
+4378 VINGYGPAETMGFST

-4409 LTGKHAYVLDAR
+4409 VTGKHAHVLDAR
-4421 LQPVPAGVAAELYL
+4421 LRPVPAGVVGELYL
-4435 AGVGTAHGYLG
+4435 SGAGTAHGYLG
-4446 QPAAT
+4446 QPGAT
-4451 AERFVASPFA
+4451 AERFVASPFT
-4461 AGERLYRT
+4461 AGERMYRT

-4476 AQGVLEYAGRAD
+4476 RDGVLEYAGRAD

-4496 RVEPGEVQAVLAA
+4496 RVEPGEVQAVLARYD
-4509 HEGVTQAAVVA
+4509 GVTQAAVVA

-4527 YVVGTADPAVLAG
+4527 YVVGTADPAAVAE
-4540 YAAAHLPDHLV
+4540 YAATQLPDHLV
-4551 PSAILPLAQLPRTAN
+4551 PSAIVPLADLPRTAN
-4566 GKLDRRALPAP
+4566 GKLDRAALPAP
-4577 QRVSTGHVAP
+4577 QRVVAGHVAP
-4587 RTATEIALAA
+4587 RTPAEVTLAA
-4597 IWADVLGIPAPGVAD
+4597 IWADVLGIPEPGVED

-4658 GASTADFAPIPVRDR
+4658 DASTVDFAPIPLRDH

-4705 RIGGD
+4705 RIEGD
-4710 LDVEALTGALS
+4710 LDVEALAGALS
-4721 ALVARHE
+4721 AVVARHE

-4748 RPVPLPVTDVT
+4748 RPLPLPVTGVS

-4777 GPVFRAALG
+4777 GPVVRAALG
-4786 RVAGGDHVLVLC
+4786 RVSAGDHVLVVL
-4798 LHHIVADGWSMGV
+4798 LHHIVADGWSMGL

-4835 AAWQASASDEAGLAF
+4835 AAWQAAASDEAGLAF
-4850 WRAALDGMPHVAE
+4850 WRDALDGMPHVAE

-4873 RDIAGAKTP
+4873 RDIHGAKTP

-4890 ARLAALGAGHGASLF
+4890 ARLAALGAGQGASLF

-4918 YTALRDFAIGTP
+4918 YTAMRDFAIGTP
-4930 VSGRSHPQTEPL
+4930 VSGRAHPQTEPL

-4961 FTELLARVRT
+4961 FTELLRRVRAS
-4971 GTLAA
+4971 TLAA

-5012 DEAGWALPGLA
+5012 ERAGWALPGLA
-5023 VERLAVDTRVS
+5023 VEQLAVDTRVS

-5061 DTTTIE
+5061 DATTIE
-5067 RLAGHFTTLLARIA
+5067 RLAGHFTTLLRRIA
-5081 EAPETPVGALDL
+5081 DAPETPVGELDL
-5093 LSEAERA
+5093 LSDAERT
-5100 HLVDGVNDT
+5100 HLVHGVNAT
-5109 VVAHDEDVCLHQLIA
+5109 EAAYDESVCLHHLITEQA
-5124 RQAAA
+5124 RK
-5129 TPDATAV
+5129 TPDAVAV
-5136 EYLDEHLGYAELE
+5136 EYLDESIDYAELE

-5158 LAAHGVGP
+5158 LIGHGVGP

-5212 ANAPVC
+5212 ANSPVC
-5218 LVNAGAPTPSGTGVT
+5218 LVDAGAETPSGGEVV
-5233 FLEVSGLDGEAP
+5233 FLEVSDVDGDAP
-5245 EPAGTTHPD
+5245 ELPDTTHPD

-5273 STHRGWVNRLR
+5273 SSHRGWVNRLR

-5289 YRLQPGEGVLQKT
+5289 YRLRPGEAVLQKT

-5317 VTGGRVALIPP
+5317 VAGGRVALIPP

-5340 AVRHRVVNLQFV
+5340 ALKHRVVNLQFV

-5361 QLTPADRAALSGLR
+5361 QLTRADCAALGTVR

-5397 ENATLHNQWG
+5397 TTATLHNQWG
-5407 ATEVSIDSTMRACLR
+5407 ATEVSIDSTMRVCVPA
-5422 SDLDGAGSVSVGSPI
+5422 DLEGAGSVSVGSPI

-5501 RTPDGALTFLGRQD
+5501 RTLDGALTFLGRQD

-5545 TVWQPSPG
+5545 TVWQPTPG
-5553 DKRLAGYVTPQA
+5553 DKRLAGYVTAQA
-5565 GVTLTEAGVRERLRE
+5565 GVTLTEAGIREQLRE

-5619 YRAPEGPVAELVAEV
+5619 YRAPEGPVAELVASV
-5634 LQHVLGVA
+5634 LGNVLGVE

-5688 LAGAVARATR
+5688 LADAVTRATR
-5698 REFRAIPKRPD
+5698 REFEAIPKRPD

-5743 GSLDV
+5743 GALDV
-5748 DALAAALTN
+5748 DALAAALTK
-5757 LVARH
+5757 LVERH
-5762 EILRTRFVEL
+5762 EILRTRFVEI
-5772 DGEPRQVVDPAG
+5772 DGEPKQIVDPAG
-5784 PVPLPVTDIDA
+5784 PVPLPMTEIDA
-5795 VEPFLRARPIDLA
+5795 IEPFLGARPIDLA
-5808 TGPVFAAA
+5808 AGPVFAAA
-5816 LGRRAENDHVLV
+5816 LGQLGDDDHVLV

-5846 ELRDLYAGAAL
+5846 ELRDLYAGIDL

-5865 DVATWSQPGEADV
+5865 DVATWSRPTEADV
-5878 EFWRTQLSGVP
+5878 EFWRTQLAGVP
-5889 QVVQLPTDRPRPA
+5889 QVVRLPADRPRPA

-5911 EFSVPAELATR
+5911 EFSVPADLATR
-5922 LGELGAET
+5922 LGELGAEA

-5954 FAVGSPVA
+5954 FAIGSPVA

-5993 ELVERVR
+5993 ELLERVR

-6084 EYPVALFDEDTVAA
+6084 EYPVALFDEETVAA
-6098 FAERYVRLLSGF
+6098 FAERYLRLLTGF
-6110 AADPQ
+6110 AADPR

-6126 AEIVPADDG
+6126 AEVTPLDG
-6135 DTPGGTFAGLVEAQA
+6135 NAPGGTFAGLIESQV
-6150 RRDPDAPAVVAG
+6150 RRNPDAPAVVAG
-6162 PDSLTYGELD
+6162 SDSLTYGELD
-6172 EAANRVARVLQAR
+6172 AAANRVARVLRAR

-6224 PEERIRCML
+6224 PEERIRYML
-6233 DDAAPV
+6233 DDANPV
-6239 LTLRELPESTMGDGP
+6239 LTLRELPVSTMDDGP
-6254 LDVAVKPENA
+6254 LDVEVGPENA

-6278 GVVVSHAGLGT
+6278 GVVVSHAGLAT

-6294 VGAYRVG
+6294 VDAYRVG

-6311 PSFDASVLELCASL
+6311 PSFDASILELCASL
-6325 MTGAALVVT
+6325 MTGATLVVT

-6343 LRDVLAGGRV
+6343 LRDVLAEGRV

-6406 ATVVATVS
+6406 ATVVSTVS

-6420 EQVTIGRALRHT
+6420 EQVTIGRALEHT

-6451 LYVAGPGL
+6451 LYVASPGL

-6465 RPALTASRFV
+6465 RPGLTASRFV

-6560 RTFLAQRLPEHLVP
+6560 RTFLGQRLPEHLVP

-6599 AEETADYVAPD
+6599 AEETADYVAPS

-6618 DIWAEVLGVP
+6618 GIWAEVLGVP

-6657 GVDLSLPVLF
+6657 GVDLPLPVLF
-6667 QTTTVTALA
+6667 QTTTVAALA
-6676 AVVHQEIEAELAGMS
+6676 AVVHTEIEAELAGMS
-6691 EQELLDSLTE
+6691 EQELLDSLSE

>member
-1 VKHDIRQLLAAW
+1 MNELELITVNHDARQLLAAW

-26 LARLLAEQAARTP
+26 LTRLLAEQAARTP

-48 TTLTH
+48 ESLTYRDLH
-53 RALHERANR
+53 RRADG
-62 LAHLLTERGV
+62 LANLLVERGV
-72 GPGVLAGVCV
+72 GPGVLTGVCA

-89 VALLGVL
+89 IALLGVL

-115 FMVADSAAPVVL
+115 YMVADSAAPVVL
-127 TQRHHRSRFGAGTIS
+127 TQTHHRDLFDTETILLDEVDFGANPVTG
-142 LDDVDLAAYPATEP
+142 P
-156 ETATSA
+156 EASTK
-162 ADLAYAIYTSGS
+162 DLAYAIYTSGS

-187 IVNRLAWMQAEYG
+187 IVNRLMWTQAEYG
-200 LDEADRV
+200 LGADDRV

-242 PAYLAGL
+242 PAYLAEL

-272 AAAGCTGLRRVLCSG
+272 AAATCTGLRRVLCSG
-287 EALPAELQARFFE
+287 EALPAELQARFFA

-315 ASVDVTSWACRT
+315 ASVDVTSWACRPGET
-327 GQTTVP
+327 SVP
-333 IGRPVWNTQ
+333 IGRPVWNTRTY
-342 AHVLDARLRP
+342 VLDAELKP

-358 GELYLAGVQLARG
+358 GELYLAGIQLARG
-371 YHRRPG
+371 YHGRPG
-377 LTAERFVASPFVA
+377 LTSERFVASPHRP
-390 GERLY
+390 GERMY
-395 RTGDLARWSG
+395 RTGDLARWSD
-405 DGVLHYLGRT
+405 DGALHYLGRT

-459 GYIVPAVPAVP
+459 GYVVPDG
-470 AAAPDTGALRAA
+470 AAPDVGALRAA
-482 LAANLPE
+482 LAENLPE
-489 YMVPAAFVVLGDLP
+489 YMVPAAFVVLEDLP
-503 LTPSGKLDRQALPAP
+503 LTPSGKLDRKALPAP

-524 TGRAA
+524 TGRAP

-542 EVLGVD
+542 EILGVD
-548 GVGVDDGFLALG
+548 GVGIDDGFLALG
-560 GHSLLAAKLVSA
+560 GHSLLAAKLVSR

-581 AIGDVFR
+581 GIGDVFR

-595 AELLEGAAPARPPLT
+595 AELLEDAPAARPALT
-610 PRRRPEPL
+610 PRHRPEPM

-625 RLWFLDQAG
+625 RLWFLDQAD
-634 TRNAGYHVPQA
+634 TRNASYHVPQA

-653 ADLLRLAVGD
+653 ADVLRQSVND
-663 VVARHEALRTVFT
+663 VVARHEALRTIFT
-676 LDGDE
+676 RAGDE
-681 PVQRILPAADVRWT
+681 PVQHILPSGEVRWT
-695 TVESTEDTL
+695 TDESTEDTL
-704 AAELTAATEAA
+704 AADLTAATEAG
-715 FDLAAEPPVRAAL
+715 FDLARELPIRATL
-728 HTLPGGTAVL
+728 FTLPGDTAVL
-738 LLVVHHIACD
+738 LLVVHHIASD
-748 GWSMAPLLR
+748 GWSFAPLLR
-757 QVGEAYTAR
+757 DLSIAYAAR
-766 AGGTAAGWAP
+766 VTGDAPKWTP

-789 ELPVD
+789 ELPVERD
-794 HELAYWRDAL
+794 LAYWRATL
-804 AGLPEELPLPADR
+804 AGLPEELPLPTDR

-831 MDVPAGV
+831 MDVPADV
-838 HRKLAELAAE
+838 HRKLADLAAAE
-848 SGATLFMVLQ
+848 GATLFMVLQ

-911 RELLGRAR
+911 RELLDRAR
-919 ETCLAAFEHSEVPF
+919 DTCLAAFEHSEVPF

-960 NLAAELALDGV
+960 NLAAELAIEGV

-978 GLGYAKFDLA
+978 DIGYAKFDLA

-1002 EYASDLFDRETAA
+1002 EFASDLFDRATAA
-1015 TLAARLLRVLA
+1015 SLAGRLLRVLA
-1026 AVAETPDVRLG
+1026 AVAANPDVRLG
-1037 DLGLLDA
+1037 DLDLLDE
-1044 AEHAQAAA
+1044 AERHQAEA
-1052 GGMTEPAVA
+1052 GGMSAPAAPAVT
-1061 GVPLHEA
+1061 LHE
-1068 VESHA
+1068 VIEGHA
-1073 RRTPERTALLFED
+1073 RRTPDRTALLFED
-1086 EVVTYAGLDARANGV
+1086 QVVTYAELDARANGV
-1101 AALLTGVP
+1101 AALLTGVEP
-1109 AGRIVAICLDRGPDL
+1109 GRIIAICLDRGPDL
-1124 VAAILGVLKAGC
+1124 VTAILGVLKAGC

-1160 FVLDDLAA
+1160 VVLDDLSALDTVDA
-1168 VAPVATAPG
+1168 VAKTPG
-1177 IAVSPAG
+1177 RAVSPAG

-1196 VPKGVVASHE
+1196 TPKGVVASHA
-1206 AVATTILGQGFG
+1206 AVATTILGQGYTG
-1218 GAVWLQTAPVSWDA
+1218 DVWLQTAPVSWDA

-1252 PKPEPARIA
+1252 PKPEPALIA
-1261 ELVRRHGVTTMF
+1261 ELVERHGVTTLF

-1284 EYPQVFGQVREVYTG
+1284 EYPAVFTRVGHVYTG
-1299 GEVASVAHVTKAV
+1299 GEVASVAHLTKAL
-1312 ETFPDVVLTNGYGP
+1312 ENFPDVGFTNAYGP

-1337 ITAADL
+1337 VTPADL
-1343 TGAPI
+1343 GAPI
-1348 PIGVPLAGKRA
+1348 PIGVPLNGKRA
-1359 HVLDERLRPV
+1359 YVLDERLRPV
-1369 APGVVG
+1369 APGVFG

-1381 AGLADGYAGRPGLT
+1381 GGIADGYVGRPELT
-1395 AARFVAS
+1395 AVRFVAS
-1402 PFEAGA
+1402 PFEAGE

-1432 DQVKIRGFRVE
+1432 DQVKIRGFRIE
-1443 PGEIRTALGT
+1443 PGEVRTALGT

-1478 VGEPADFRGHL
+1478 VGEAADFRAHL
-1489 AERLPEHLVPSAFV
+1489 TERLPEHLVPSAFV
-1503 LLPALPLTPN
+1503 LLDALPLTPN

-1529 NRAPRTPREEVLCG
+1529 TRAARTPREEVLCG
-1543 LFADVLGAGTVGV
+1543 LFADVLGVGTVGV

-1576 IGAVLGARIGVADVF
+1576 IGSVLGARIGVADVF
-1591 RAPTVAA
+1591 RAPTVAG
-1598 LAAVLDTARA
+1598 LAAVLDSARA
-1608 ARPAVTARPRPA
+1608 ARPAVVARPRPE

-1638 DAGATYNVPRAL
+1638 QAGATYNVPRAL
-1650 RLTGPLD
+1650 RLTGALD
-1657 VAALRQA
+1657 VPALRRA
-1664 FADVV
+1664 FADVI
-1669 ERHEALRTVFPSTEG
+1669 ERHEALRTVFPDTDG
-1684 LPRQEIRPLTEL
+1684 VPRQEIRPLTEP
-1696 PWTETAADVA
+1696 PWTEAAVDVA
-1706 EFASRAFDLA
+1706 EFVAREFDLA
-1716 TDLPVRAALIRHA
+1716 TDLPVRAALRREG
-1729 DGDHVLVLVT
+1729 DDHVLVIVT
-1739 HHIASDGWSLAPL
+1739 HHIASDGWSFGPL
-1752 LRDLSTAYAARTA
+1752 LRDLSTAYAARVT
-1765 GEAPGWAPLPV
+1765 GESPQWTPLPV

-1781 ALWQQQLD
+1781 ALWQQELSD
-1789 DGGSLGYWA
+1789 DSLGYWA
-1798 GALAGLPDE
+1798 EALAGLPDE
-1807 INLPFD
+1807 ISLPFD
-1813 HPRPPVATHR
+1813 HPRPPVASHR
-1823 GATLPVSLD
+1823 GATLPVRLD

-1844 GSHATLFMVLQA
+1844 GEHATLFMVLQA

-1866 AGDDV
+1866 AGDDI

-1899 TDLSGDPSFTQ
+1899 TDLSGDPTFTE
-1910 LVDRVREAALAAF
+1910 LVNRVRETALTAF

-1930 EKVVERL
+1930 ERVVERL

-1956 NNVAANLALPGATA
+1956 NNVAADLTLPGLTTA
-1970 SDVPVATATAKFDL
+1970 DVPVTTETAKFDL
-1984 TLNLEENTAADGTPA
+1984 TLNLEENTGAAGEPA
-1999 GIGGFL
+1999 GIGGYL
-2005 EYATDLFDA
+2005 EYATDLLDA
-2014 GTAADLAGR
+2014 GTAADLADR
-2023 FVRLLAAAVAAPAVP
+2023 FVRLLAAAVATPGAPLSTV
-2038 VSGLDLLSDT
+2038 DLLSDG
-2048 ERTDLLAANDGTAV
+2048 ERSAIETANRETAR
-2062 PLPDT
+2062 PLPGT
-2067 SVIELFEDR
+2067 SVIELFELQ
-2076 AARTPDAPALES
+2076 AEATPDAPALEF
-2088 GAVKLTYA
+2088 GATTLTYA
-2096 ELNARANRLAR
+2096 ELNTRANRLAHH
-2107 YLAGRGA
+2107 LAARGA

-2128 QLIVAMLAVLKTG
+2128 QLVIAMLAVLKTG
-2141 AGYLALDLDYPAGRL
+2141 AGYLALDLEYPPDRL
-2156 AAMLEDAGPA
+2156 AMMLEDAAPA
-2166 LVLTRAGEVLP
+2166 LVLHRDDLVYTDETGN
-2177 GDPARIVTLEDA
+2177 LEH
-2189 EIGTASA
+2189 T
-2196 ANPEHRASPDSP
+2196 ASPDSP

-2237 MAGRFGITA
+2237 MVDRFGMTA

-2275 VLAGR
+2275 VLASR
-2280 DTVRDTRALAALAAD
+2280 DDVRDTRALATLAED
-2295 GVTFLQATPSLFHA
+2295 VTLLQATPSLFHA

-2318 GVHVLVGG
+2318 AVHVLVGG
-2326 EALPDDLAAALRAR
+2326 EALPDDLAVALRAR

-2360 RVGEGSPTIGTAI
+2360 RVGEGSPTIGRAI
-2373 ANTQVHVLDR
+2373 ANTRVHVLDR
-2383 ALRPVPAG
+2383 ALRPVPPG

-2406 YLGRPGLTA
+2406 YLGRPDLTA
-2415 DRFVANPFAAGQ
+2415 DRFVASPFAVGE

-2440 DGELRFLGRVD
+2440 DGEIRFLGRVD

-2458 FRIELGEIEAVLATH
+2458 FRIELGEIEAVLAAH

-2492 LVAYVVPSGAVDGE
+2492 LVAYFVPSEPVDAE
-2506 DLRRHVAAALP
+2506 ELRRHLAAALP

-2535 NGKLDRAA
+2535 NGKLDRKA

-2548 PETPGGRVPRTPREH
+2548 LESGAGRVPRTAREH

-2585 DLGGHSLLATRLAGR
+2585 DLGGHSLLATRLTGR
-2600 IRAVLRLDVTVRA
+2600 IRAVLGLDVTVRA
-2613 LFTNPTVAGLSEA
+2613 LFATPTVAGLSES
-2626 LGDAVAARPAITRR
+2626 LGDAVAARPAVTRR
-2640 ARPERLPLA
+2640 ARPDRLPLA

-2660 MDRDD
+2660 LDPED
-2665 TSYHMPIALRLRGDI
+2665 TAYHMPMALRLRGDI

-2693 GRHEALRTCYAE
+2693 GRHEALRTYYAE
-2705 DESGPYQVVLDEF
+2705 DEAGPYQVILDSFE
-2718 AVPFEVGTGSVA
+2718 VPFEAGTGSVA
-2730 DAARTPFDLAAAP
+2730 EAARTPFDLAAAP
-2743 PVRSWLFGEGDEHV
+2743 PVRSWLFSEGGEHV
-2757 LLVVT
+2757 LLVLT

-2779 ADAYAARLDGRAPEW
+2779 ADAYAARLGGSAPEW
-2794 VPLPVQYA
+2794 TPLPVQYA

-2810 LDSDLAYWTD
+2810 LDSDVEYWTRT
-2820 ALAGLPE
+2820 LAGLPE
-2827 ELDLPY
+2827 ELALPY
-2833 DRVRPATVDHTG
+2833 DRVRPASADHTG
-2845 AAAAVTI
+2845 GSAPVEI

-2880 TLLARFGAGDDVPI
+2880 TLLARFGAGDDIPI

-2928 FTELLDRVREADLSA
+2928 FTELLDRVREADLTA

-2969 FQVMLVLQQDNP
+2969 FQVMLVLQRDTP
-2981 PIALSG
+2981 PVALSG
-2987 VATEPYE
+2987 VDTEPYE
-2994 VTRSVAKFD
+2994 VARAVAKFD
-3003 LTAALEEHRTA
+3003 LTLALEDH
-3014 DGAPAGVTGAFE
+3014 GAGITGAFE
-3026 YATAVFDAA
+3026 YATALFDAV

-3041 AAFVRLLA
+3041 TAFMRLLE
-3049 QIADAPATPVP
+3049 QIVEEPAKPVT
-3060 AFDVL
+3060 AYDVL
-3065 TGAERD
+3065 TTGERD
-3071 LVLTSGHALDL
+3071 LVLAAGNAVQVSA
-3082 APAPEDCLHTVVERQ
+3082 APEDCLHTIVERQ
-3097 DPEAVAILFEGEALT
+3097 DPGAVAILFGGESLT

-3119 ANQVAHHLLG
+3119 ANEVAHHLL
-3129 DGVHRGE
+3129 DGGVRRGE

-3146 DFAATVL
+3146 DFAIAVL

-3178 EQARVRRVLTTAP
+3178 EQAGVRRILKALP
-3191 HHPDTTNP
+3191 SHPDRTNP
-3199 DVALT
+3199 DVELT

-3222 GVATSHRGVAA
+3222 GVATSHRGVVA
-3233 TMGQGYAPFDAGQVW
+3233 TMGQGYATFDAGQVW

-3264 GALLYGGKT
+3264 GALLYGGRT

-3278 QNPEPEKIAA
+3278 QNPEPERIAA
-3288 LVAEHGVT
+3288 LVVEHGVT

-3310 SEPQVFTVLRR
+3310 QEPQVFTVLRR
-3321 AMTGGEPASVA
+3321 AMTGGEPASVE

-3337 LREYPDVALVN
+3337 LREYPDVRLIN

-3356 GYTTFHPITAA
+3356 GYTTFHPITEA
-3367 DLGGPAIPIGRPVAS
+3367 DLGGTAIPIGRPVAS
-3382 KRAYVLDAHLRLA
+3382 KRAYVLDPRLNLA

-3418 GATAERFVAN
+3418 AATAERFVAS
-3428 PFRAGERM
+3428 PFAAGERM

-3445 TARGVL
+3445 RADGVL

-3467 VEPGEVQAV
+3467 VEPGEVRAV
-3476 LARHDGVEQAAAVV
+3476 LARHDGVEQAAVVV

-3500 GDAAPAALRAYLAD
+3500 GPAEPAALRAYLAE

-3520 VPSAIVTLEALPRTA
+3520 VPSAIVPLPELPRTA

-3545 APDFTA
+3545 APDFAA
-3551 GPARRPRTVTENVLC
+3551 GSRRRPRTVTENVLC

-3579 VDDGFFDLGGHS
+3579 LDDGFFDLGGHS

-3599 RVRAVLGVELGLR
+3599 RVRAVLGVELGIR

-3624 ETLGDAAPARPP
+3624 EVLGDAAPARPP
-3636 VTRRDRP
+3636 VTRRERP
-3643 ERLPLSFA
+3643 DRLPLSFA

-3671 RALRLRGTLDVPALR
+3671 RALRLRGPLDVPALQ
-3686 AALADVVERHEA
+3686 AALADVVERHEP
-3698 LRTVFPSQE
+3698 LRTVFPSHD
-3707 GEPWQEVLAAP
+3707 GEPWQEILTTS
-3718 EVPWTLTKSTE
+3718 EVPWTVVESTE
-3729 DALPGV
+3729 DALPDV
-3735 LSAAAAHVFDLRT
+3735 LAEAAAHLFDLRT
-3748 ELPLRAHLVEIA
+3748 ELPIRAHLVRVA
-3760 ADDHVLLLVLHHIAS
+3760 AEDHVLLLVLHHIAS
-3775 DGWSAAPMLRDLS
+3775 DGWSAAPLWRDLT
-3788 TAYAARVSGAAPAW
+3788 TAYTARLDGHAPDW

-3817 EVLDEPELAG
+3817 EVLDEPELAV

-3832 RAALAGAPEEPAL
+3832 RDTLAGAPEELVL
-3845 PADRIRPAV
+3845 PADRVRPAV
-3854 ATHRGG
+3854 ASHRGG
-3860 AVGFTLGAD
+3860 SVEFALGAD
-3869 VHAALADLA
+3869 VHAALAGLA

-3897 SRLGAGDDVPLGTVV
+3897 SRLGAGDDVPLGTAV

-3931 VLRTDLSGQP
+3931 VLRTDVSGQP
-3941 TFRQLLGRVRDAGLA
+3941 TFRQLLARVRNAGLA
-3956 ALAHSDVPF
+3956 ALAHADVPF

-3971 LNPPRSA
+3971 LNPARSA

-3988 VLQNNVAAELRLP
+3988 VLQNNATAQAGLP
-4001 GLTAEAVPVRRDV
+4001 GLVTEGITVRRDV
-4014 AKFDLTAGIEENRTP
+4014 AKFDLTAGIEENHAP
-4029 DGAPAGLTGQLEYAA
+4029 DGTPAGLTGQLEYAT

-4052 EAIAAR
+4052 AAIAER

-4067 ATPDVPVP
+4067 ATPDVSV
-4075 ALDVFAPGERAG
+4075 ADLDVLGAGERAE
-4087 LLAQGTTTATAPAMR
+4087 LLAFGSTPVTAPAMR

-4111 AWTPDATALVFEG
+4111 AWAPDATALIFEG
-4124 ERVTYGALDTEAN
+4124 ASLTYAQLDTEAN

-4146 GVRRGDL
+4146 GVRPGDL
-4153 VGVHLGRGPRLAV
+4153 VGVHIGRSPRLAV
-4166 ALLAVLKTGAA
+4166 ALLAVLKAGAA

-4184 FPASRLVEALRRTAA
+4184 FPAERLVSALRRTSAA
-4199 ALVLTDGRE
+4199 VVLTDGGE
-4208 LPWRTL
+4208 LPWPRI

-4222 IAVRAGGALD
+4222 IAVRDGGALGV
-4232 LPGSPDDLAVVMF
+4232 PGGPDDLAVVMF

-4292 GTQLLGPLLAGGT
+4292 GTQLLGPLLSGGT
-4305 VVLQPGQRPDPAL
+4305 VVLQPGQRPEPAL
-4318 IEDLVLAHDVTV
+4318 IEDLVVAHGVTV
-4330 LDVSASLFDFLVD
+4330 LDVSASLFNFLVD

-4366 LAKVLREHPHVA
+4366 LAKVLREYPHVA

-4393 FHAVTAVDGP
+4393 VHEVTAVDGP

-4409 LTGKHAYVLDAR
+4409 LAGKQAYVLDAR
-4421 LQPVPAGVAAELYL
+4421 LRPVPAGVVGELYL
-4435 AGVGTAHGYLG
+4435 SGVGTALGYLG
-4446 QPAAT
+4446 APGTT

-4461 AGERLYRT
+4461 AGERMYRT
-4469 GDLARWN
+4469 GDLARWT
-4476 AQGVLEYAGRAD
+4476 ASGLLEYAGRAD

-4496 RVEPGEVQAVLAA
+4496 RVEPGEVQAVLAG
-4509 HEGVTQAAVVA
+4509 HDGVTQAAVVV

-4527 YVVGTADPAVLAG
+4527 YVVGTADPAVLAE
-4540 YAAAHLPDHLV
+4540 YAAARLPEYLV
-4551 PSAILPLAQLPRTAN
+4551 PSAIVPLAELPRTAN
-4566 GKLDRRALPAP
+4566 GKLDRAALPAP
-4577 QRVSTGHVAP
+4577 RRGVAGHVAP
-4587 RTATEIALAA
+4587 RTPVEVALAG
-4597 IWADVLGIPAPGVAD
+4597 IWADVLGIPAPGVED

-4658 GASTADFAPIPVRDR
+4658 EASTVDFEPIPVRSR
-4673 AARTPL
+4673 GTRTPL
-4679 SPVQRGLWFAERLA
+4679 SPVQRGLWFAERLT
-4693 PGSAEYLVPLAL
+4693 PGSAEYVVPLAL

-4710 LDVEALTGALS
+4710 LEVAALAGALS
-4721 ALVARHE
+4721 AVVARHE

-4735 EVDGEPAQVVDPV
+4735 EVDGEPVQVVDPV
-4748 RPVPLPVTDVT
+4748 RPVPLPVTDVS
-4759 DVEAFVRSQV
+4759 DAEAFVRAQL
-4769 DTPLDLEH
+4769 DIPLDLEH
-4777 GPVFRAALG
+4777 GPVLRAALA
-4786 RVAGGDHVLVLC
+4786 RVSERDHVLVLVM
-4798 LHHIVADGWSMGV
+4798 HHIVADGWSMGV
-4811 LAAELRDHYAG
+4811 LARELRDHYAG
-4822 IRPAALP
+4822 VKPATLP

-4835 AAWQASASDEAGLAF
+4835 AAWQAAADDQAGLDF
-4850 WRAALDGMPHVAE
+4850 WRRALDGMPHVAE
-4863 LPADRPRPLV
+4863 LPADRPRPLT

-4882 VHVPADVV
+4882 VHVPAEVV
-4890 ARLAALGAGHGASLF
+4890 ERLQRLGAEHGASLF
-4905 MTVLAAFEVLIGR
+4905 MTVLAGFEVLIGR
-4918 YTALRDFAIGTP
+4918 YTAMRDFAIGTP
-4930 VSGRSHPQTEPL
+4930 VSGRGHPQTEPL
-4942 VGHFV
+4942 IGHFV
-4947 NTVPLRADL
+4947 NTLPLRADL

-4961 FTELLARVRT
+4961 FTELLTRVRA

-5012 DEAGWALPGLA
+5012 EEAGWALPDLT
-5023 VERLAVDTRVS
+5023 VEKLAVDTRVS
-5034 KFDLELALAQDADG
+5034 KFDLELALAQDPDG

-5061 DTTTIE
+5061 DATTIE
-5067 RLAGHFTTLLARIA
+5067 RLAAHFTTLLERIA
-5081 EAPETPVGALDL
+5081 DAPDTPVGELDL
-5093 LSEAERA
+5093 LTDTERD
-5100 HLVDGVNDT
+5100 HLVHGVNDT
-5109 VVAHDEDVCLHQLIA
+5109 KVAYDEDVCLHHLITE
-5124 RQAAA
+5124 QAKK
-5129 TPDATAV
+5129 TPDAIAV
-5136 EYLDEHLGYAELE
+5136 EYLDDHIDYAELE

-5158 LAAHGVGP
+5158 LAEHGVGP

-5193 FVPIETDAPEPRVL
+5193 FVPIETDAPEPRLL

-5212 ANAPVC
+5212 ACAPVC
-5218 LVNAGAPTPSGTGVT
+5218 LVNEGAPTPHSGEVT
-5233 FLEVSGLDGEAP
+5233 FLPVSGSDGPAP
-5245 EPAGTTHPD
+5245 EWTDTTHPD

-5317 VTGGRVALIPP
+5317 IVGGRVALIPP
-5328 GLHRDPAAILAG
+5328 GLHRDPAAILEG
-5340 AVRHRVVNLQFV
+5340 AIKHRVVNLQFV

-5361 QLTPADRAALSGLR
+5361 QLTPADRAALEPLR

-5397 ENATLHNQWG
+5397 EHATLHNQWG
-5407 ATEVSIDSTMRACLR
+5407 ATEVSIDSTMRECLR

-5437 ANNQIHVLDEHFRPV
+5437 ANNRIHVLDEHLRPV

-5465 GLARGYLGNP
+5465 GLARGYLGDP
-5475 GKTAAAFLASPFVPG
+5475 AKTAAAFLPSPFDPG

-5545 TVWQPSPG
+5545 TVWQPVPG

-5565 GVTLTEAGVRERLRE
+5565 GVTLTDGEIRAQLRE

-5607 KALPAPAAAGAE
+5607 RALPAPTAAGAE
-5619 YRAPEGPVAELVAEV
+5619 YRAPEGRVAELVAEV
-5634 LQHVLGVA
+5634 LQHVLGVE

-5688 LAGAVARATR
+5688 LAEAVARATR
-5698 REFRAIPKRPD
+5698 REFEAIPKRPD

-5726 MAPSS
+5726 MAPAG

-5743 GSLDV
+5743 GPLDV
-5748 DALAAALTN
+5748 DALAAALTK
-5757 LVARH
+5757 LVERH
-5762 EILRTRFVEL
+5762 EILRTRFVEI
-5772 DGEPRQVVDPAG
+5772 DGEPKQVVDPAG
-5784 PVPLPVTDIDA
+5784 PVPLPVTEIGEI
-5795 VEPFLRARPIDLA
+5795 EPFLALRGIDLA

-5816 LGRRAENDHVLV
+5816 LGKLAEDDHVLV

-5837 GWSEGLLAE
+5837 GWSEGILAE
-5846 ELRDLYAGAAL
+5846 ELRDLYAGADL
-5857 PPLPVQYA
+5857 PSPPVQYA
-5865 DVATWSQPGEADV
+5865 DVAAWSQPSEADV
-5878 EFWRTQLSGVP
+5878 EFWRTQLAGVP
-5889 QVVQLPTDRPRPA
+5889 QVVQLPTDRPRPP

-5911 EFSVPAELATR
+5911 EFSVPADLAAR
-5922 LGELGAET
+5922 LGEVGAQA

-5946 SRHTGLRE
+5946 ARHTGLRE
-5954 FAVGSPVA
+5954 FAIGSPVA

-5993 ELVERVR
+5993 ELLERVR

-6040 TVSEGGWELGDLDC
+6040 TVAQGGWEFAGLDC
-6054 EPLGVETGAA
+6054 EPVGVETGAA

-6070 VLREQPTG
+6070 VLREQADGTVG
-6078 AVDGVL
+6078 GVL
-6084 EYPVALFDEDTVAA
+6084 EYPVALFDEDTIAA
-6098 FAERYVRLLSGF
+6098 FAERYLRLLDGF
-6110 AADPQ
+6110 AADPR

-6126 AEIVPADDG
+6126 AELAPLDG
-6135 DTPGGTFAGLVEAQA
+6135 GAPGGTFAGLIEAQA
-6150 RRDPDAPAVVAG
+6150 RRTPDAPAVVAG
-6162 PDSLTYGELD
+6162 PDSLTYAELD
-6172 EAANRVARVLQAR
+6172 AAANRVARHLRLR

-6211 KTGAAFLPVDPGY
+6211 KTGAAFLPIDPGY
-6224 PEERIRCML
+6224 PEERIRYML
-6233 DDAAPV
+6233 DDADPV
-6239 LTLRELPESTMGDGP
+6239 LALRELPLSTMDDSP
-6254 LDVAVKPENA
+6254 LVVGVRPENA

-6278 GVVVSHAGLGT
+6278 GVVVSHAGLAT
-6289 LVANT
+6289 LVENT
-6294 VGAYRVG
+6294 VAAYRVG

-6311 PSFDASVLELCASL
+6311 PSFDASILELCAAL

-6343 LRDVLAGGRV
+6343 LRDVLAEGRV

-6367 DADLPDFRTVVVG
+6367 DPDLPDFRTVVVG

-6406 ATVVATVS
+6406 ATVVSTVS
-6414 EPLVPG
+6414 EPLEVG
-6420 EQVTIGRALRHT
+6420 GRVTIGQALRHT

-6451 LYVAGPGL
+6451 LYVASPGL

-6465 RPALTASRFV
+6465 RPGLTASRFV

-6486 GDLVRRTRAGELEFL
+6486 GDLVRRTRAGDLEFL

-6512 FRIELGEVESA
+6512 FRIELGEVEAA

-6546 LVAYTVGDVTPADL
+6546 LVAYVAGDVTAAGL
-6560 RTFLAQRLPEHLVP
+6560 RTFLGQRLPEHLVP

-6599 AEETADYVAPD
+6599 AEETADYIAPG

-6618 DIWAEVLGVP
+6618 DIWAEVLDVP

-6667 QTTTVTALA
+6667 QTTTVAALA
-6676 AVVHQEIEAELAGMS
+6676 AVVHTEIEAELAGMS
-6691 EQELLDSLTE
+6691 EQELLDSLSE

>member
-1 VKHDIRQLLAAW
+1 MNVDDRQLLAAW

-39 DATALVFEG
+39 DATALVFENES
-48 TTLTH
+48 LTY
-53 RALHERANR
+53 RELHGKANG
-62 LAHLLTERGV
+62 LANLLVERGV
-72 GPGVLAGVCV
+72 GPGVLTGVCA

-89 VALLGVL
+89 IALLGVL

-115 FMVADSAAPVVL
+115 YMVADSAAPVVL
-127 TQRHHRSRFGAGTIS
+127 TQTHHRSLFAETAETLC
-142 LDDVDLAAYPATEP
+142 LDTLDLTPATEP
-156 ETATSA
+156 DTTTSTQ
-162 ADLAYAIYTSGS
+162 DLAYAIYTSGS

-187 IVNRLAWMQAEYG
+187 IVNRLAWTQAEYR
-200 LDEADRV
+200 LDETDRV

-272 AAAGCTGLRRVLCSG
+272 AAATCTGLRRVLCSG

-315 ASVDVTSWACRT
+315 ASVDVTYWACDPAQR
-327 GQTTVP
+327 TVP
-333 IGRPVWNTQ
+333 IGRPVWNT
-342 AHVLDARLRP
+342 HTFVLDAELNP

-358 GELYLAGVQLARG
+358 GELYLAGIQLARG
-371 YHRRPG
+371 YHGRPG
-377 LTAERFVASPFVA
+377 LTAERFVASPFA
-390 GERLY
+390 PGERMY
-395 RTGDLARWSG
+395 RTGDLARWTE
-405 DGVLHYLGRT
+405 DGALEYLGRT

-443 SCVLAREDREG
+443 SCVLAREDRVG

-459 GYIVPAVPAVP
+459 GYVVPDGT
-470 AAAPDTGALRAA
+470 PDVDALRAA
-482 LAANLPE
+482 LAENLPE
-489 YMVPAAFVVLGDLP
+489 YMVPAAFVVLAELP
-503 LTPSGKLDRQALPAP
+503 LTPSGKLDRKALPAP

-524 TGRAA
+524 TGRAP
-529 RTPREAALCALFS
+529 RTPREAALCELFS
-542 EVLGVD
+542 EILGVD
-548 GVGVDDGFLALG
+548 GVGIDDGFLALG
-560 GHSLLAAKLVSA
+560 GHSLLAAKLVSR

-581 AIGDVFR
+581 ALGDIFR

-595 AELLEGAAPARPPLT
+595 AELLEDAPEARPALT
-610 PRRRPEPL
+610 PRPRPEPM

-625 RLWFLDQAG
+625 RLWFLDQAD
-634 TRNAGYHVPQA
+634 TRNASYHIPQA
-645 VRLTGPVD
+645 VRLTGPID
-653 ADLLRLAVGD
+653 ARALRSAVED
-663 VVARHEALRTVFT
+663 VVARHETLRTIFT
-676 LDGDE
+676 SDGDE
-681 PVQRILPAADVRWT
+681 PVQRILPGGEVPWAVK
-695 TVESTEDTL
+695 ESTEDTL
-704 AAELTAATEAA
+704 GADLTAATEAD
-715 FDLAAEPPVRAAL
+715 FDLARELPIRATLFTLNAEE
-728 HTLPGGTAVL
+728 AVL
-738 LLVVHHIACD
+738 LLVVHHIASD
-748 GWSMAPLLR
+748 GWSFAPLLR
-757 QVGEAYTAR
+757 DVSTAYAARLAGESPKWT
-766 AGGTAAGWAP
+766 P
-776 LPVQYADYTLWQR
+776 LPVQYADYTLWQQ
-789 ELPVD
+789 ELPVERD
-794 HELAYWRDAL
+794 LAYWRDAL
-804 AGLPEELPLPADR
+804 AGLAEELPLPADR

-831 MDVPAGV
+831 MDVPAET
-838 HRKLAELAAE
+838 HRKLAALAAAE
-848 SGATLFMVLQ
+848 GATLFMVLQ

-911 RELLGRAR
+911 RELLDRAR

-960 NLAAELALDGV
+960 NLAAELDLPGV
-971 RATGERV
+971 RADGERV
-978 GLGYAKFDLA
+978 DIGYAKFDLA

-1002 EYASDLFDRETAA
+1002 EYASDLFDRGTAA
-1015 TLAARLLRVLA
+1015 TLAGRLLRVLS
-1026 AVAETPDVRLG
+1026 AVAENPDTRIG
-1037 DLGLLDA
+1037 DLAILDA
-1044 AEHAQAAA
+1044 AERVQAET
-1052 GGMTEPAVA
+1052 GGMPAPAAPAVL
-1061 GVPLHEA
+1061 LHEL

-1073 RRTPERTALLFED
+1073 RRTPDRAALLFED
-1086 EVVTYAGLDARANGV
+1086 QIVTYAELDARANGV

-1136 GYTLLDPSFPAE
+1136 GYTLLDPSFPVE
-1148 RRQLLAEQVDAP
+1148 RRQLLAEQVGTP
-1160 FVLDDLAA
+1160 IVLDDLSTVDAMA
-1168 VAPVATAPG
+1168 EAPG
-1177 IAVSPAG
+1177 RHTDPAG

-1196 VPKGVVASHE
+1196 TPKGVVASHA
-1206 AVATTILGQGFG
+1206 AVATTILGQGYSG
-1218 GAVWLQTAPVSWDA
+1218 DVWLQTAPVSWDA

-1237 FGALLTGAACVLQPG
+1237 FGALLTGATCVLQPG
-1252 PKPEPARIA
+1252 PKPEPALIA
-1261 ELVRRHGVTTMF
+1261 DLVERHGVTTMF
-1273 VSASLLNFLLD
+1273 ASASLLNFLLD
-1284 EYPQVFGQVREVYTG
+1284 EYPAVFSQVSHVYTG
-1299 GEVASVAHVTKAV
+1299 GEVASVAHLTKALESHPSV
-1312 ETFPDVVLTNGYGP
+1312 AFSNAYGP
-1326 VENMIFVSSHR
+1326 VENMIFVSCHR
-1337 ITAADL
+1337 VTAADL

-1348 PIGVPLAGKRA
+1348 PIGTPLNGKRA
-1359 HVLDERLRPV
+1359 YVLDERLRPV

-1381 AGLADGYAGRPGLT
+1381 GGIADGYVRRPDLT
-1395 AARFVAS
+1395 AVRFVAS
-1402 PFEAGA
+1402 PFEAGE

-1420 ADGVLEYVGRAD
+1420 ADGVLEYAGRAD

-1453 HPAVTESAVVVRE
+1453 HPAVSESAVVVRE

-1478 VGEPADFRGHL
+1478 VGEPADFRAYL

-1503 LLPALPLTPN
+1503 LLDALPLTPN
-1513 GKLDHRALP
+1513 GKLDRRALP
-1522 APERTST
+1522 APDRTTTS
-1529 NRAPRTPREEVLCG
+1529 RAPRTPREEVLCG
-1543 LFADVLGAGTVGV
+1543 LFADVLGVDTVGV

-1576 IGAVLGARIGVADVF
+1576 VGAVLGVRIGVADVF
-1591 RAPTVAA
+1591 RAPTVAG
-1598 LAAVLDTARA
+1598 LATALDTAHA
-1608 ARPAVTARPRPA
+1608 ARPAVVARSRPD

-1638 DAGATYNVPRAL
+1638 RAGATYNVPRAL
-1650 RLTGPLD
+1650 RLTGALD

-1669 ERHEALRTVFPSTEG
+1669 ERHEALRTVFPDTDG
-1684 LPRQEIRPLTEL
+1684 VPRQEIRPLTEL
-1696 PWTETAADVA
+1696 PWTDDAIDVA
-1706 EFASRAFDLA
+1706 EFAAREFDLA
-1716 TDLPVRAALIRHA
+1716 ADLPIRAALIP
-1729 DGDHVLVLVT
+1729 DGDDHVLVLVT
-1739 HHIASDGWSLAPL
+1739 HHIAGDGWSFGPL
-1752 LRDLSTAYAARTA
+1752 LRDLSTAYAARVAQERPKWT
-1765 GEAPGWAPLPV
+1765 PLPV

-1781 ALWQQQLD
+1781 ALWQQELTDDSLD
-1789 DGGSLGYWA
+1789 YWA
-1798 GALAGLPDE
+1798 DALAGLPDE
-1807 INLPFD
+1807 ISLPFD
-1813 HPRPPVATHR
+1813 HPRPPVASHR
-1823 GATLPVSLD
+1823 GATVPVALD
-1832 ADLHARLLDLAR
+1832 ADLHARLLQLAR
-1844 GSHATLFMVLQA
+1844 GEHATLFMVLQA

-1891 FVTTLVLR
+1891 FVETLVLR
-1899 TDLSGDPSFTQ
+1899 TDLSGDPSFTE
-1910 LVDRVREAALAAF
+1910 LVRRVRESSLAAF

-1930 EKVVERL
+1930 ERVVERL

-1956 NNVAANLALPGATA
+1956 NNVAANLALPGLATA
-1970 SDVPVATATAKFDL
+1970 DVPVTTATAKFDL
-1984 TLNLEENTAADGTPA
+1984 TLNLEETTA
-1999 GIGGFL
+1999 GIGGYL
-2005 EYATDLFDA
+2005 EYATDLLDP
-2014 GTAADLAGR
+2014 GTAADLADR
-2023 FVRLLAAAVAAPAVP
+2023 FVRLLTAAVAAPDVALSTV
-2038 VSGLDLLSDT
+2038 DLLSDG
-2048 ERTDLLAANDGTAV
+2048 ERVAIETANSETV
-2062 PLPDT
+2062 RPLPDT
-2067 SVIELFEDR
+2067 SVIELFETQ
-2076 AARTPDAPALES
+2076 AAASPDAPALQF
-2088 GAVKLTYA
+2088 GGTTLTYA
-2096 ELNARANRLAR
+2096 ELNTQANRLAHH
-2107 YLAGRGA
+2107 LATRGA

-2128 QLIVAMLAVLKTG
+2128 QLIIAMLAVLKTG
-2141 AGYLALDLDYPAGRL
+2141 AGYLALDLEYPEDRL
-2156 AAMLEDAGPA
+2156 AMMLEDAAPA
-2166 LVLTRAGEVLP
+2166 LVLTRDELVFDG
-2177 GDPARIVTLEDA
+2177 PAENLAHT
-2189 EIGTASA
+2189 
-2196 ANPEHRASPDSP
+2196 ASPDSP

-2237 MAGRFGITA
+2237 MVDRFGMTP

-2275 VLAGR
+2275 VLASR
-2280 DTVRDTRALAALAAD
+2280 DDVRDTRALAALAED
-2295 GVTFLQATPSLFHA
+2295 GVTLLQATPSLFHA

-2326 EALPDDLAAALRAR
+2326 EALPDDLAVALRAR

-2360 RVGEGSPTIGTAI
+2360 RVGEGSPTIGTPI

-2406 YLGRPGLTA
+2406 YLGRPDLTA
-2415 DRFVANPFAAGQ
+2415 DRFVASPFEPGK

-2440 DGELRFLGRVD
+2440 DGEIRFLGRVD

-2492 LVAYVVPSGAVDGE
+2492 LVAYVVGTADVE
-2506 DLRRHVAAALP
+2506 ELRRHVAAALP

-2535 NGKLDRAA
+2535 NGKLDRKA
-2543 LPAPA
+2543 LPVPA
-2548 PETPGGRVPRTPREH
+2548 LESGTGRVPRTAREH

-2576 EVGIDDGFF
+2576 EVGVDDGFF

-2600 IRAVLRLDVTVRA
+2600 IRAVLGLDVTVRA
-2613 LFTNPTVAGLSEA
+2613 LFANPTVAGLSES
-2626 LGDAVAARPAITRR
+2626 LGDAVVARPAVTRR
-2640 ARPERLPLA
+2640 ERPERLPLA

-2665 TSYHMPIALRLRGDI
+2665 TSYHMPIALRLRGDV
-2680 DASALAAALSDVA
+2680 DAAALAAALSDVA
-2693 GRHEALRTCYAE
+2693 GRHEALRTYYAE
-2705 DESGPYQVVLDEF
+2705 DESGPYQVILDSFE
-2718 AVPFEVGTGSVA
+2718 VPFEAGTGSVA

-2743 PVRSWLFGEGDEHV
+2743 PVRSWLFSEGDEHV
-2757 LLVVT
+2757 LLVLT

-2779 ADAYAARLDGRAPEW
+2779 ATAYAARLGGRAPEW
-2794 VPLPVQYA
+2794 EPLPVQYA
-2802 DYTLWHRE
+2802 DYTLWQRE
-2810 LDSDLAYWTD
+2810 LDTDLAYWTNT
-2820 ALAGLPE
+2820 LSGLPE
-2827 ELDLPY
+2827 ELALPY
-2833 DRVRPATVDHTG
+2833 DRVRPATADHTG
-2845 AAAAVTI
+2845 GSAAIEI
-2852 PAGLHARL
+2852 PAELHARL

-2958 NPARSAARHPL
+2958 NPARSASRHPL
-2969 FQVMLVLQQDNP
+2969 FQVMLVLQQDTP
-2981 PIALSG
+2981 PVALSG
-2987 VATEPYE
+2987 VDTEPYE

-3003 LTAALEEHRTA
+3003 LTVALEDHG
-3014 DGAPAGVTGAFE
+3014 DGITGAFE
-3026 YATAVFDAA
+3026 YATALFDAA

-3041 AAFVRLLA
+3041 AAFVRLLE
-3049 QIADAPATPVP
+3049 QIADAPTTSVA

-3065 TGAERD
+3065 TTAERD
-3071 LVLTSGHALDL
+3071 IVLTSGHALDL
-3082 APAPEDCLHTVVERQ
+3082 ERAPEDCLHTIVERQ
-3097 DPEAVAILFEGEALT
+3097 DPDAVAILFEDESLT

-3119 ANQVAHHLLG
+3119 ANRVAHHLIE
-3129 DGVHRGE
+3129 DGVQRGE

-3141 IERGF
+3141 IDRGF
-3146 DFAATVL
+3146 DFAAAVL

-3178 EQARVRRVLTTAP
+3178 EQAGVRRVLTAIP
-3191 HHPDTTNP
+3191 DHPDPTNP
-3199 DVALT
+3199 DVELT

-3222 GVATSHRGVAA
+3222 GVATSHRGVVA
-3233 TMGQGYAPFDAGQVW
+3233 TMGQGYATFDADQVW

-3264 GALLYGGKT
+3264 GALLYGGRT

-3278 QNPEPEKIAA
+3278 QNPEPDRIAA
-3288 LVAEHGVT
+3288 LVVEHGVT

-3310 SEPQVFTVLRR
+3310 QEPQVFSVLRR
-3321 AMTGGEPASVA
+3321 AMTGGEPASVE

-3337 LREYPDVALVN
+3337 LREYPGVALIN

-3367 DLGGPAIPIGRPVAS
+3367 DLGGVAIPIGRPVAS
-3382 KRAYVLDAHLRLA
+3382 KRAYVLDAHLALA

-3418 GATAERFVAN
+3418 GATAERFVAS
-3428 PFRAGERM
+3428 PFAAGERM

-3445 TARGVL
+3445 NADGVL

-3467 VEPGEVQAV
+3467 VEPGEVRAV
-3476 LARHDGVEQAAAVV
+3476 LARHDGVEQAAVVV

-3500 GDAAPAALRAYLAD
+3500 GSAEPADLRAYLAD

-3520 VPSAIVTLEALPRTA
+3520 VPSAIVPLPELPRTA

-3545 APDFTA
+3545 APDFAA
-3551 GPARRPRTVTENVLC
+3551 GSRRRPRTVTENVLC

-3579 VDDGFFDLGGHS
+3579 LDDGFFDLGGHS

-3599 RVRAVLGVELGLR
+3599 RVRAVLGVELGIR

-3624 ETLGDAAPARPP
+3624 EVLGDAAPARPP
-3636 VTRRDRP
+3636 VTRRERP

-3671 RALRLRGTLDVPALR
+3671 RALRLRGSLEVPALQ
-3686 AALADVVERHEA
+3686 AALADVVERHES
-3698 LRTVFPSQE
+3698 LRTVFPSHE
-3707 GEPWQEVLAAP
+3707 GEPWQEILTTP
-3718 EVPWTLTKSTE
+3718 SVPWTLTQCTE
-3729 DALPGV
+3729 DSLPDV
-3735 LSAAAAHVFDLRT
+3735 LAEAATHVFDLRT
-3748 ELPLRAHLVEIA
+3748 ELPIRAHLVSVSAE
-3760 ADDHVLLLVLHHIAS
+3760 DHVLLLVLHHIAS
-3775 DGWSAAPMLRDLS
+3775 DGWSAAPLWRDLA
-3788 TAYAARVSGAAPAW
+3788 TAYAARLDGDAPKW
-3802 APLPVQY
+3802 TPLPVQY

-3817 EVLDEPELAG
+3817 EVLDEAEITG
-3827 QLAFW
+3827 QLGFW
-3832 RAALAGAPEEPAL
+3832 RDALAGAPEELAL
-3845 PADRIRPAV
+3845 PADRVRPAV
-3854 ATHRGG
+3854 ASHRGG
-3860 AVGFTLGAD
+3860 SVEFALGAD

-3878 RGSGATL
+3878 RSGGATL

-3897 SRLGAGDDVPLGTVV
+3897 SRLGAGDDVPLGTAV

-3931 VLRTDLSGQP
+3931 VLRTDVSGQP
-3941 TFRQLLGRVRDAGLA
+3941 TFRQLLARVRDAGLA
-3956 ALAHSDVPF
+3956 ALAHADVPF

-3971 LNPPRSA
+3971 LNPARSA

-3988 VLQNNVAAELRLP
+3988 VLQNNATAQLSLP
-4001 GLTAEAVPVRRDV
+4001 GLETEGVTVRRDV
-4014 AKFDLTAGIEENRTP
+4014 AKFDLTAGIEENHLP

-4052 EAIAAR
+4052 ESIAAR

-4067 ATPDVPVP
+4067 TTPDVPLVD
-4075 ALDVFAPGERAG
+4075 LDLLTADERAA
-4087 LLAQGTTTATAPAMR
+4087 LLAQGTTTVTAPAMR

-4111 AWTPDATALVFEG
+4111 AWAPDAAALVFEG
-4124 ERVTYGALDTEAN
+4124 SSLTYGQLDVEAN
-4137 RLARHLVAE
+4137 RLARHLIAE
-4146 GVRRGDL
+4146 GIRRGDL
-4153 VGVHLGRGPRLAV
+4153 VGVHIGRSPRLAV
-4166 ALLAVLKTGAA
+4166 ALLAVLKAGAA

-4184 FPASRLVEALRRTAA
+4184 FPAERLVGALRRTSAA
-4199 ALVLTDGRE
+4199 VVLTDGRE
-4208 LPWRTL
+4208 LPWRRI

-4222 IAVRAGGALD
+4222 IAVRDGGVLG

-4305 VVLQPGQRPDPAL
+4305 VVLQPGQRPEPAL
-4318 IEDLVLAHDVTV
+4318 IEDLVVAHDVTV
-4330 LDVSASLFDFLVD
+4330 LDVSASLFNFLVD

-4366 LAKVLREHPHVA
+4366 LAKVLRSYPHVA

-4393 FHAVTAVDGP
+4393 VHAVTAVDGP

-4409 LTGKHAYVLDAR
+4409 VVGKHAYVLDAL
-4421 LQPVPAGVAAELYL
+4421 LQPVPAGVVGELYL
-4435 AGVGTAHGYLG
+4435 SGVGTAHGYLG
-4446 QPAAT
+4446 QPGLS

-4461 AGERLYRT
+4461 AGERMYRT

-4476 AQGVLEYAGRAD
+4476 ALGVLEYAGRAD

-4496 RVEPGEVQAVLAA
+4496 RVEPGEVQAVLAGF
-4509 HEGVTQAAVVA
+4509 EGVTQAAVVV

-4527 YVVGTADPAVLAG
+4527 YVVGTADPAVLADH
-4540 YAAAHLPDHLV
+4540 AAARLPEYLV
-4551 PSAILPLAQLPRTAN
+4551 PSVIVPLAELPRTAN
-4566 GKLDRRALPAP
+4566 GKLDRAALPAP
-4577 QRVSTGHVAP
+4577 QRVVAGHVAP
-4587 RTATEIALAA
+4587 RNPAEVALAA
-4597 IWADVLGIPAPGVAD
+4597 IWADVLGVSEPGVED

-4646 APTIAALARLVP
+4646 APTIAALARLIP
-4658 GASTADFAPIPVRDR
+4658 DASTVDFSPIPVREHG
-4673 AARTPL
+4673 ARTPL

-4710 LDVEALTGALS
+4710 LDVETLAGALS
-4721 ALVARHE
+4721 AVVARHE

-4735 EVDGEPAQVVDPV
+4735 EQDGEPSQVVDPV
-4748 RPVPLPVTDVT
+4748 RPLPLPVTEVS
-4759 DVEAFVRSQV
+4759 DVESFIQSQV
-4769 DTPLDLEH
+4769 GIPLDLEH
-4777 GPVFRAALG
+4777 GPVVRTALG
-4786 RVAGGDHVLVLC
+4786 RVSPTDHVLVLV

-4835 AAWQASASDEAGLAF
+4835 AAWQAEASDEAGLAF
-4850 WRAALDGMPHVAE
+4850 WRQALDGMPHVAE
-4863 LPADRPRPLV
+4863 LPADRPRPLT

-4882 VHVPADVV
+4882 VHVPAATVGK
-4890 ARLAALGAGHGASLF
+4890 LAALGAEHGASLF

-4918 YTALRDFAIGTP
+4918 YTAMRDFAIGTP

-4961 FTELLARVRT
+4961 FTELLRRVRT
-4971 GTLAA
+4971 STLAA

-5012 DEAGWALPGLA
+5012 EKAGWALPGLT
-5023 VERLAVDTRVS
+5023 VEQLSVDTRVS
-5034 KFDLELALAQDADG
+5034 KFDLELALAHDPGG

-5067 RLAGHFTTLLARIA
+5067 RLAGHFTTLLERIA
-5081 EAPETPVGALDL
+5081 DAPETPVGELDL
-5093 LSEAERA
+5093 LGETERT
-5100 HLVDGVNDT
+5100 HLVHGVNDT
-5109 VVAHDEDVCLHQLIA
+5109 DVAYDESVCLHHLIA
-5124 RQAAA
+5124 EQAAK
-5129 TPDATAV
+5129 TPHATAV
-5136 EYLDEHLGYAELE
+5136 EYEDDHLDYAELE

-5158 LAAHGVGP
+5158 LRDHGVAP

-5193 FVPIETDAPEPRVL
+5193 FVPIETDAPDLRVL

-5212 ANAPVC
+5212 ANSPVC
-5218 LVNAGAPTPSGTGVT
+5218 LVNAGAKTPATGEIV
-5233 FLEVSGLDGEAP
+5233 FLEVSDSAGEAP
-5245 EPAGTTHPD
+5245 EITDDTHPD

-5289 YRLQPGEGVLQKT
+5289 YRLQPGEAVLQKT
-5302 TLVFDDAAVECLWPL
+5302 TLVFDDAAIECLWPL
-5317 VTGGRVALIPP
+5317 IVGGRVALIPP

-5340 AVRHRVVNLQFV
+5340 AIKHRVVNLQFV

-5361 QLTPADRAALSGLR
+5361 QLTSADRAALKTVR

-5390 LFFDRLG
+5390 LFLDRLG
-5397 ENATLHNQWG
+5397 EHATLHNQWG
-5407 ATEVSIDSTMRACLR
+5407 ATEVSIDSTMRECLR

-5465 GLARGYLGNP
+5465 GLARGYFGNP
-5475 GKTAAAFLASPFVPG
+5475 GKTAAAFLASPFHPG

-5553 DKRLAGYVTPQA
+5553 DKRLAGYVTAQA
-5565 GVTLTEAGVRERLRE
+5565 GVTLTEAGIREQLRE
-5580 RLPVYLVPTALSVL
+5580 RLPGYLVPTALSVL

-5607 KALPAPAAAGAE
+5607 KVLPAPAAAGAE

-5634 LQHVLGVA
+5634 LQNVLGVE

-5688 LAGAVARATR
+5688 LADAVARATR
-5698 REFRAIPKRPD
+5698 REFEAIPKRPD

-5743 GSLDV
+5743 GSLDI
-5748 DALAAALTN
+5748 DALAAALTK
-5757 LVARH
+5757 LVERH
-5762 EILRTRFVEL
+5762 EILRTRFVEI

-5784 PVPLPVTDIDA
+5784 PVPLPVSDIDE
-5795 VEPFLRARPIDLA
+5795 VEPFLAARPIDLA

-5816 LGRRAENDHVLV
+5816 LGRLAEDDHVLV

-5846 ELRDLYAGAAL
+5846 ELRDLYAGADL

-5865 DVATWSQPGEADV
+5865 DVATWSQPTEADV
-5878 EFWRTQLSGVP
+5878 EFWRTQLAGVP
-5889 QVVQLPTDRPRPA
+5889 QVVQLPADRPRPA

-5911 EFSVPAELATR
+5911 EFSVPAELANR
-5922 LGELGAET
+5922 LGELGTEA

-5993 ELVERVR
+5993 ELLERVR

-6070 VLREQPTG
+6070 VLREQPSG

-6084 EYPVALFDEDTVAA
+6084 EYPVALFDEDTVAG
-6098 FAERYVRLLSGF
+6098 FAERYVRLLAGL

-6126 AEIVPADDG
+6126 AEATPLGDDA
-6135 DTPGGTFAGLVEAQA
+6135 PGGTFAGLIEAQA
-6150 RRDPDAPAVVAG
+6150 QRTPDAPAVVAG
-6162 PDSLTYGELD
+6162 PDSLTYAELD
-6172 EAANRVARVLQAR
+6172 KAANRVARVLQAH

-6190 KVVAL
+6190 EVVAL

-6211 KTGAAFLPVDPGY
+6211 KTGAAFLPIDPGY
-6224 PEERIRCML
+6224 PEERIRYML
-6233 DDAAPV
+6233 DDADPV
-6239 LTLRELPESTMGDGP
+6239 LTLRELPESTMDDSP
-6254 LDVAVKPENA
+6254 LDVEVEPENA

-6294 VGAYRVG
+6294 VAAYRVG

-6311 PSFDASVLELCASL
+6311 PSFDASILELCASL

-6343 LRDVLAGGRV
+6343 LRDVLAEGRV

-6367 DADLPDFRTVVVG
+6367 DPDLPDFRTVVVG

-6406 ATVVATVS
+6406 ATVVSTVS

-6451 LYVAGPGL
+6451 LYVASPGL

-6465 RPALTASRFV
+6465 RPGLTASRFV

-6546 LVAYTVGDVTPADL
+6546 LVAYVAGDVTAADL
-6560 RTFLAQRLPEHLVP
+6560 RAFLGQRLPEHLVP
-6574 SAFVVLDALPVNASG
+6574 SAFVVLAALPVNTSG

-6657 GVDLSLPVLF
+6657 GVDLPLPVLF
-6667 QTTTVTALA
+6667 QTTTVAALA
-6676 AVVHQEIEAELAGMS
+6676 AVVHTEIEAELAGMS

>member
-1 VKHDIRQLLAAW
+1 VNVDDRQLLAAW

-39 DATALVFEG
+39 DATAVVFEG
-48 TTLTH
+48 ESLTYRELH
-53 RALHERANR
+53 RKAGG
-62 LAHLLTERGV
+62 LAHLLIERGV
-72 GPGVLAGVCV
+72 GPGVLTGVCA

-89 VALLGVL
+89 IALLGVL

-115 FMVADSAAPVVL
+115 YMVADSAAPVVL
-127 TQRHHRSRFGAGTIS
+127 TQTHHRTLFDAETLC
-142 LDDVDLAAYPATEP
+142 LDTLDLTSATEP
-156 ETATSA
+156 EPTTSTK
-162 ADLAYAIYTSGS
+162 DLAYAIYTSGS

-187 IVNRLAWMQAEYG
+187 IVNRLAWTQAEYR
-200 LDEADRV
+200 LDETDRV

-272 AAAGCTGLRRVLCSG
+272 AAATCTGLRRVLCSG

-315 ASVDVTSWACRT
+315 ASVDVTYWACDPAQR
-327 GQTTVP
+327 TVP
-333 IGRPVWNTQ
+333 IGRPVWNTRT
-342 AHVLDARLRP
+342 HVLDAELNP

-358 GELYLAGVQLARG
+358 GELYLAGIQLARG
-371 YHRRPG
+371 YHGRPG
-377 LTAERFVASPFVA
+377 LTSERFVASPFEP
-390 GERLY
+390 GERMY
-395 RTGDLARWSG
+395 RTGDLARWSE
-405 DGVLHYLGRT
+405 DGALHYLGRT

-435 DRQPGVGG
+435 DRQPGVAG
-443 SCVLAREDREG
+443 SCVLAREDRAG
-454 DQRLV
+454 DQHLV
-459 GYIVPAVPAVP
+459 GYVVPDGT
-470 AAAPDTGALRAA
+470 PDVEALRAA
-482 LAANLPE
+482 LAENLPE
-489 YMVPAAFVVLGDLP
+489 YMVPAAFVVLDELP
-503 LTPSGKLDRQALPAP
+503 LTPSGKLDRKALPAP

-524 TGRAA
+524 TGRAP
-529 RTPREAALCALFS
+529 RTPREAALCELFS
-542 EVLGVD
+542 EILGID
-548 GVGVDDGFLALG
+548 GVGIDDGFLALG
-560 GHSLLAAKLVSA
+560 GHSLLAAKLVSR

-595 AELLEGAAPARPPLT
+595 AELLDDAPEARPALT
-610 PRRRPEPL
+610 SRPRPEPM

-625 RLWFLDQAG
+625 RLWFLDQAD
-634 TRNAGYHVPQA
+634 TRNASYHVPQA
-645 VRLTGPVD
+645 VRLTGPID
-653 ADLLRLAVGD
+653 ADALRSAVED
-663 VVARHEALRTVFT
+663 VVARHESLRTIFT
-676 LDGDE
+676 RDGDE
-681 PVQRILPAADVRWT
+681 PVQHILPGGEVPWT
-695 TVESTEDTL
+695 IKESTEDAL
-704 AAELTAATEAA
+704 AADLTAATEAD
-715 FDLAAEPPVRAAL
+715 FDLARELPIRATL
-728 HTLPGGTAVL
+728 FTLPGDTAVL
-738 LLVVHHIACD
+738 LLVVHHIASD
-748 GWSMAPLLR
+748 GWSFAPLLR
-757 QVGEAYTAR
+757 DVSTAYAAR
-766 AGGTAAGWAP
+766 VTKRNPKWTP
-776 LPVQYADYTLWQR
+776 LPVQYADYTLWQQ
-789 ELPVD
+789 ELPVERD
-794 HELAYWRDAL
+794 LAYWRPAL
-804 AGLPEELPLPADR
+804 AGLPEELPLPTDR
-817 PRPAV
+817 PRPAI

-831 MDVPAGV
+831 MDVPADV
-838 HRKLAELAAE
+838 HRRLAALATAE
-848 SGATLFMVLQ
+848 GATLFMVLQ

-911 RELLGRAR
+911 RELLDRAR
-919 ETCLAAFEHSEVPF
+919 TTCLAAFEHSEVPF

-960 NLAAELALDGV
+960 NLAAELDLPGV
-971 RATGERV
+971 RADSERV
-978 GLGYAKFDLA
+978 DIGYAKFDLA

-1002 EYASDLFDRETAA
+1002 EYASDLFDRDTAA
-1015 TLAARLLRVLA
+1015 TLAGRLLRVLA
-1026 AVAETPDVRLG
+1026 AVAENPDTRIG
-1037 DLGLLDA
+1037 DLDLLDA
-1044 AEHAQAAA
+1044 TERIQAET
-1052 GGMTEPAVA
+1052 GGMSAPAGPA
-1061 GVPLHEA
+1061 VPLHELI
-1068 VESHA
+1068 ESHA
-1073 RRTPERTALLFED
+1073 RRTPDRTALLFED
-1086 EVVTYAGLDARANGV
+1086 EVVTYAELNVRANGV
-1101 AALLTGVP
+1101 AALLTGVEP
-1109 AGRIVAICLDRGPDL
+1109 GRIVAICLDRGPDL

-1136 GYTLLDPSFPAE
+1136 GYTLLDPSFPTE
-1148 RRQLLAEQVDAP
+1148 RRQLLAEQVGTP
-1160 FVLDDLAA
+1160 IVLDDLSL
-1168 VAPVATAPG
+1168 VDPKATPPNRV
-1177 IAVSPAG
+1177 VSPAG

-1196 VPKGVVASHE
+1196 TPKGVVASHE
-1206 AVATTILGQGFG
+1206 AVVTTILGQGYSG
-1218 GAVWLQTAPVSWDA
+1218 DVWLQTAPVSWDA

-1237 FGALLTGAACVLQPG
+1237 FGALLTGATCVLQPG
-1252 PKPEPARIA
+1252 PKPEPALIA
-1261 ELVRRHGVTTMF
+1261 DLAERHGVTAMF
-1273 VSASLLNFLLD
+1273 ASASLLNFLLD
-1284 EYPQVFGQVREVYTG
+1284 EYPAVFEQVSHVYTG
-1299 GEVASVAHVTKAV
+1299 GEVASVAHLTKALENFPEV
-1312 ETFPDVVLTNGYGP
+1312 TFTNGYGP
-1326 VENMIFVSSHR
+1326 VENMIFISSHR
-1337 ITAADL
+1337 VTPADL
-1343 TGAPI
+1343 GAPI
-1348 PIGVPLAGKRA
+1348 PIGVPLTGKRA
-1359 HVLDERLRPV
+1359 YVLDERLRPV

-1381 AGLADGYAGRPGLT
+1381 GGIADGYVGRPGLT
-1395 AARFVAS
+1395 AERFVAS
-1402 PFEAGA
+1402 PFEAGE

-1420 ADGVLEYVGRAD
+1420 ADGVLEYAGRAD

-1478 VGEPADFRGHL
+1478 VGEPADFRAYL

-1503 LLPALPLTPN
+1503 LLDALPLTPN
-1513 GKLDHRALP
+1513 GKLDRRALP
-1522 APERTST
+1522 APERTATS
-1529 NRAPRTPREEVLCG
+1529 RAPRTPREEVLCG
-1543 LFADVLGAGTVGV
+1543 LFADVLGVEAVGV

-1576 IGAVLGARIGVADVF
+1576 VGAVLGVRIGVADVF
-1591 RAPTVAA
+1591 RAPTVAG

-1608 ARPAVTARPRPA
+1608 ARPAVVARPRPDL
-1620 VLPLSSAQRSLWF
+1620 LPLSSAQRSLWF

-1638 DAGATYNVPRAL
+1638 QAGATYNVPRAL
-1650 RLTGPLD
+1650 RLTGALD
-1657 VAALRQA
+1657 VAALREA

-1669 ERHEALRTVFPSTEG
+1669 ERHEALRTVFPDTDG

-1696 PWTETAADVA
+1696 PWTEAAVDVA
-1706 EFASRAFDLA
+1706 EFAAREFDLA
-1716 TDLPVRAALIRHA
+1716 TDLPIRAALVRRA
-1729 DGDHVLVLVT
+1729 DEDHVLVLVT
-1739 HHIASDGWSLAPL
+1739 HHIAADGWSFGPL
-1752 LRDLSTAYAARTA
+1752 LRDLSAAYTARAV
-1765 GEAPGWAPLPV
+1765 GDAPKWTPLPV

-1781 ALWQQQLD
+1781 ALWHQDLTD
-1789 DGGSLGYWA
+1789 DSENSTDYWA
-1798 GALAGLPDE
+1798 DTLAGLPDE
-1807 INLPFD
+1807 ISLPFD
-1813 HPRPPVATHR
+1813 HPRPPVASHR
-1823 GATLPVSLD
+1823 GATLPVTLD
-1832 ADLHARLLDLAR
+1832 AGLHARLLHLAR
-1844 GSHATLFMVLQA
+1844 GEHATLFMVLQA

-1866 AGDDV
+1866 AGDDI

-1886 DLVGF
+1886 DLVGY

-1899 TDLSGDPSFTQ
+1899 TDLGGDPSFTE
-1910 LVDRVREAALAAF
+1910 LVRRVRERSLAAF

-1930 EKVVERL
+1930 ERVVERL

-1956 NNVAANLALPGATA
+1956 NNVAANLALPGLAA
-1970 SDVPVATATAKFDL
+1970 ADVPVATATAKFDL
-1984 TLNLEENTAADGTPA
+1984 TLNLEETTGTDGTPA
-1999 GIGGFL
+1999 GIGGYL
-2005 EYATDLFDA
+2005 EYATDLLDE
-2014 GTAADLAGR
+2014 GTAADLADR
-2023 FVRLLAAAVAAPAVP
+2023 FVRLLSAAVAAPEKTL
-2038 VSGLDLLSDT
+2038 STMDLLSDT
-2048 ERTDLLAANDGTAV
+2048 ERTAIDTANTETARS
-2062 PLPDT
+2062 LPDT
-2067 SVIELFEDR
+2067 SVIELFETQ
-2076 AARTPDAPALES
+2076 AAATPDAPALEF
-2088 GAVKLTYA
+2088 GATTLTYA
-2096 ELNARANRLAR
+2096 ELNARANQLAR
-2107 YLAGRGA
+2107 HLAERGA

-2128 QLIVAMLAVLKTG
+2128 HLVVALLAVLKTG
-2141 AGYLALDLDYPAGRL
+2141 AGYLALDLDYPADRI
-2156 AAMLEDAGPA
+2156 AMMLEDADPA
-2166 LVLTRAGEVLP
+2166 LVLTPDDLVFEGSVENLVH
-2177 GDPARIVTLEDA
+2177 T
-2189 EIGTASA
+2189 
-2196 ANPEHRASPDSP
+2196 ASPDSP

-2237 MAGRFGITA
+2237 MVGRFGIA
-2246 GDRLLAVTTV
+2246 PGDRLLAVTTV

-2275 VLAGR
+2275 VLASR
-2280 DTVRDTRALAALAAD
+2280 DAVRDTRALAALAED

-2318 GVHVLVGG
+2318 SVHVLVGG
-2326 EALPDDLAAALRAR
+2326 EALPDDLAVALRAR

-2360 RVGEGSPTIGTAI
+2360 RVGEGAPTIGTPI

-2383 ALRPVPAG
+2383 ALRPVPPG
-2391 VPGELYIAGDGVVRG
+2391 VPGELYLAGDGVVRG
-2406 YLGRPGLTA
+2406 YLGRPDLTA
-2415 DRFVANPFAAGQ
+2415 DRFVASPHLPGE

-2440 DGELRFLGRVD
+2440 DGEIRFLGRVD

-2458 FRIELGEIEAVLATH
+2458 FRIELGEIEAVLAAH

-2492 LVAYVVPSGAVDGE
+2492 LVAYVVPASPVE
-2506 DLRRHVAAALP
+2506 VEELRRHLAAALP

-2524 FVLLDELPRTP
+2524 FVLLGELPRTP
-2535 NGKLDRAA
+2535 NGKLDRKA

-2548 PETPGGRVPRTPREH
+2548 VESGAGRLPRTAREH

-2576 EVGIDDGFF
+2576 EVGVDDGFF

-2600 IRAVLRLDVTVRA
+2600 IRAVLGLDVTVRA
-2613 LFTNPTVAGLSEA
+2613 LFANPTVAGLSES

-2640 ARPERLPLA
+2640 ERPERLPLA

-2665 TSYHMPIALRLRGDI
+2665 TAYHMPIALRLRGNV
-2680 DASALAAALSDVA
+2680 DAPALGAALSDVA
-2693 GRHEALRTCYAE
+2693 GRHEALRTYYAE
-2705 DESGPYQVVLDEF
+2705 DESGPYQVILDEF
-2718 AVPFEVGTGSVA
+2718 VVPFEVGTGSVA
-2730 DAARTPFDLAAAP
+2730 EAARTPFDLAVAP
-2743 PVRSWLFGEGDEHV
+2743 PLRSWLFTEGDEHV
-2757 LLVVT
+2757 LLVLT

-2779 ADAYAARLDGRAPEW
+2779 ADAYAARLDGDAPEW
-2794 VPLPVQYA
+2794 TPLPVQYA

-2810 LDSDLAYWTD
+2810 LDTDLAYWTD

-2827 ELDLPY
+2827 ELALPY
-2833 DRVRPATVDHTG
+2833 DRVRPATADHTG
-2845 AAAAVTI
+2845 GSAAVAI
-2852 PAGLHARL
+2852 PAELHARL

-2907 DLVGFFVNTVVLRTD
+2907 DLVGFFVNTLVLRTD

-2943 FEHDDVPFERLVEEL
+2943 FEYDDVPFERLVEEL

-2969 FQVMLVLQQDNP
+2969 FQVMLVLQQHSATP
-2981 PIALSG
+2981 ALSG
-2987 VATEPYE
+2987 VDTEPYE
-2994 VTRSVAKFD
+2994 VARAVAKFD
-3003 LTAALEEHRTA
+3003 LTAALEEHGT
-3014 DGAPAGVTGAFE
+3014 GGGITGAFE
-3026 YATAVFDAA
+3026 YATALFDAA

-3041 AAFVRLLA
+3041 TAFVRLLE
-3049 QIADAPATPVP
+3049 QIADAPAKPVT
-3060 AFDVL
+3060 AYDVL
-3065 TGAERD
+3065 TTDERD
-3071 LVLTSGHALDL
+3071 LVLTAGNAVRVSA
-3082 APAPEDCLHTVVERQ
+3082 APEDCLHTIVERQ
-3097 DPEAVAILFEGEALT
+3097 DPEAVAILFEGESLT
-3112 YGELNAR
+3112 YGELNVR
-3119 ANQVAHHLLG
+3119 ANQVAHHLLD
-3129 DGVHRGE
+3129 DGVRRGE

-3141 IERGF
+3141 LDRGF
-3146 DFAATVL
+3146 DFAAAVL

-3178 EQARVRRVLTTAP
+3178 DQAGVKRVLTAVP
-3191 HHPDTTNP
+3191 DHPDTTNP
-3199 DVALT
+3199 DVELT

-3222 GVATSHRGVAA
+3222 GVATSHRGVVA
-3233 TMGQGYAPFDAGQVW
+3233 TMGQDYATFDAEQVW

-3264 GALLYGGKT
+3264 GALLYGGRT

-3278 QNPEPEKIAA
+3278 QNPEPDRIAA
-3288 LVAEHGVT
+3288 LVVEHGVT

-3310 SEPQVFTVLRR
+3310 QEPQVFTVLRR
-3321 AMTGGEPASVA
+3321 AMTGGEPASVE

-3337 LREYPDVALVN
+3337 LREYPDVQLIN

-3356 GYTTFHPITAA
+3356 GYTTFHPITEA
-3367 DLGGPAIPIGRPVAS
+3367 DLGGVAIPIGRPVAS
-3382 KRAYVLDAHLRLA
+3382 KRAYVLDAHLALV

-3418 GATAERFVAN
+3418 GATAERFVAS
-3428 PFRAGERM
+3428 PHLPGERM

-3445 TARGVL
+3445 RTDGVL

-3467 VEPGEVQAV
+3467 VEPGEVRAV
-3476 LARHDGVEQAAAVV
+3476 LARHDGVGQAAVVV

-3500 GDAAPAALRAYLAD
+3500 GSAEPAALRAYLAD

-3520 VPSAIVTLEALPRTA
+3520 VPSAIVPLAELPRTA

-3545 APDFTA
+3545 APDFAA
-3551 GPARRPRTVTENVLC
+3551 GSRRRPRTVTENVLC

-3579 VDDGFFDLGGHS
+3579 LDDGFFELGGHS

-3599 RVRAVLGVELGLR
+3599 RVRAVLGVELGIR
-3612 DLFRTPAVAGLA
+3612 DLFRAPAVAGLA
-3624 ETLGDAAPARPP
+3624 EILGDAAPARPP
-3636 VTRRDRP
+3636 VTRRERP

-3671 RALRLRGTLDVPALR
+3671 RALRLRGSLDVPALR
-3686 AALADVVERHEA
+3686 AALADVVERHES
-3698 LRTVFPSQE
+3698 LRTVFPSDE
-3707 GEPWQEVLAAP
+3707 GEPWQEILTAF
-3718 EVPWTLTKSTE
+3718 EVPWTFAESTE
-3729 DALPGV
+3729 DSLPDV
-3735 LSAAAAHVFDLRT
+3735 LAEAAAHVFDLRS
-3748 ELPLRAHLVEIA
+3748 ELPIRAHLVSLS

-3775 DGWSAAPMLRDLS
+3775 DGWSAAPLWRDLA
-3788 TAYAARVSGAAPAW
+3788 TAYAARLDGEAPGW

-3817 EVLDEPELAG
+3817 EVLGEPEVAG

-3832 RAALAGAPEEPAL
+3832 RDTLAGAPEELAL
-3845 PADRIRPAV
+3845 PADRVRPAV
-3854 ATHRGG
+3854 ASHRGG
-3860 AVGFTLGAD
+3860 SVEFALGAD
-3869 VHAALADLA
+3869 VHAALSGLA
-3878 RGSGATL
+3878 RGSGGTL

-3897 SRLGAGDDVPLGTVV
+3897 ARLGAGDDVPLGTAV

-3931 VLRTDLSGQP
+3931 VLRTDVAGRP
-3941 TFRQLLGRVRDAGLA
+3941 TFRQLLERVRDAGLA
-3956 ALAHSDVPF
+3956 ALAHADVPF

-3971 LNPPRSA
+3971 LNPARSA

-3988 VLQNNVAAELRLP
+3988 VLQNNATARLSLP
-4001 GLTAEAVPVRRDV
+4001 GLATEGVTVRRDV
-4014 AKFDLTAGIEENRTP
+4014 AKFDLTAGIEENHAA
-4029 DGAPAGLTGQLEYAA
+4029 DGTPAGLTGQLEYAA
-4044 DLFDAATA
+4044 DLFDAAMASSIA
-4052 EAIAAR
+4052 ER

-4067 ATPDVPVP
+4067 ATPDVPVTD
-4075 ALDVFAPGERAG
+4075 LDLLTAEERAA
-4087 LLAQGTTTATAPAMR
+4087 LLAQGTTEVTAPAMR

-4111 AWTPDATALVFEG
+4111 QWAPDATALVFEG
-4124 ERVTYGALDTEAN
+4124 LSLTYGQLDVEAN

-4153 VGVHLGRGPRLAV
+4153 VGVHIGRSPRLAV
-4166 ALLAVLKTGAA
+4166 ALLAVLKAGAA

-4184 FPASRLVEALRRTAA
+4184 FPAERLLGALRRTSAA
-4199 ALVLTDGRE
+4199 VVLTDGRE
-4208 LPWRTL
+4208 LPWRRI

-4222 IAVRAGGALD
+4222 IAVRDGGVLG
-4232 LPGSPDDLAVVMF
+4232 LPGSPGDLAVVMF

-4305 VVLQPGQRPDPAL
+4305 VVLQPGQRPEPAL
-4318 IEDLVLAHDVTV
+4318 IEDLVVTHGVTV
-4330 LDVSASLFDFLVD
+4330 LDVSASLFNFLVD

-4366 LAKVLREHPHVA
+4366 LAKVLRSYPHVA

-4393 FHAVTAVDGP
+4393 FHPVTAVDGP

-4409 LTGKHAYVLDAR
+4409 VTGKHAYVLDAL
-4421 LQPVPAGVAAELYL
+4421 LQPVPAGVVGELYL

-4446 QPAAT
+4446 QPGAT

-4461 AGERLYRT
+4461 AGERMYRT

-4476 AQGVLEYAGRAD
+4476 ASGVLEYAGRAD

-4496 RVEPGEVQAVLAA
+4496 RVEPGEVQAVLAG
-4509 HEGVTQAAVVA
+4509 HDGVTQAAVVV

-4527 YVVGTADPAVLAG
+4527 YVVGTADPAVLADH
-4540 YAAAHLPDHLV
+4540 AAARLPEYLV
-4551 PSAILPLAQLPRTAN
+4551 PSVIVPLEELPRTAN
-4566 GKLDRRALPAP
+4566 GKLDRAALPAP
-4577 QRVSTGHVAP
+4577 QRVVAGHVEP
-4587 RTATEIALAA
+4587 RTPVETALAA
-4597 IWADVLGIPAPGVAD
+4597 IWADVLGIPAPGVED

-4658 GASTADFAPIPVRDR
+4658 TASTADFEPIPLRE
-4673 AARTPL
+4673 AGARTPL

-4693 PGSAEYLVPLAL
+4693 PGSPEYLVPLAL

-4710 LDVEALTGALS
+4710 LDVEALAGAVS
-4721 ALVARHE
+4721 AVVARHE

-4735 EVDGEPAQVVDPV
+4735 EVDGEPVQVVDPV
-4748 RPVPLPVTDVT
+4748 RPVPLPVTEVT

-4777 GPVFRAALG
+4777 GPVFRTALA
-4786 RVAGGDHVLVLC
+4786 RVSERDHVLVLL

-4811 LAAELRDHYAG
+4811 LAQELRDHYAG

-4835 AAWQASASDEAGLAF
+4835 AAWQAATSDEAGLAF
-4850 WRAALDGMPHVAE
+4850 WRHALDGMPHVVE
-4863 LPADRPRPLV
+4863 LPADRPRPLT

-4882 VHVPADVV
+4882 VHVPATT
-4890 ARLAALGAGHGASLF
+4890 AGKLAALGAEHGASLF

-4918 YTALRDFAIGTP
+4918 YTALRDFAVGTP
-4930 VSGRSHPQTEPL
+4930 VSGRTHPQTEPL

-4961 FTELLARVRT
+4961 FTDLLRRVRAS
-4971 GTLAA
+4971 TLAA

-5012 DEAGWALPGLA
+5012 DEAGWALPGLT
-5023 VERLAVDTRVS
+5023 VEKLAVDTRVS

-5061 DTTTIE
+5061 DRTTIE
-5067 RLAGHFTTLLARIA
+5067 RLAGHFTTLLERIA
-5081 EAPETPVGALDL
+5081 DAPGTPVGELDL
-5093 LSEAERA
+5093 LSETERA
-5100 HLVDGVNDT
+5100 HLVHGVNDT
-5109 VVAHDEDVCLHQLIA
+5109 QVAYDESVCLHHLISG
-5124 RQAAA
+5124 QAAK
-5129 TPDATAV
+5129 TPHATAV
-5136 EYLDEHLGYAELE
+5136 EYEDDHIDYAELD

-5158 LAAHGVGP
+5158 LAGHGVGP

-5207 GILGD
+5207 GILVD
-5212 ANAPVC
+5212 ANSPVC
-5218 LVNAGAPTPSGTGVT
+5218 LVNAGASTPESSDVT
-5233 FLEVSGLDGEAP
+5233 FLEVSDLDGEVP
-5245 EPAGTTHPD
+5245 DLTDTTHPD

-5317 VTGGRVALIPP
+5317 IVGGRVALVPP

-5340 AVRHRVVNLQFV
+5340 AVQHRVVNLQFV

-5361 QLTPADRAALSGLR
+5361 QLTPADRAALKPLR

-5397 ENATLHNQWG
+5397 EHATLHNQWG
-5407 ATEVSIDSTMRACLR
+5407 ATEVSIDSTMRECLR

-5437 ANNQIHVLDEHFRPV
+5437 ANNQIHVLDEHLRPV

-5465 GLARGYLGNP
+5465 GLARGYLGDP
-5475 GKTAAAFLASPFVPG
+5475 GKTAAAFLPSPFDPG

-5553 DKRLAGYVTPQA
+5553 DKRLAGYVTAQA
-5565 GVTLTEAGVRERLRE
+5565 GVTLTESEVREQLRE

-5619 YRAPEGPVAELVAEV
+5619 YRAPEGRVAELVAEV
-5634 LQHVLGVA
+5634 LQNVLGVE

-5688 LAGAVARATR
+5688 LAGAVARATK
-5698 REFRAIPKRPD
+5698 REFEAIPKRPD

-5731 AEYLVPNAVRLR
+5731 AEYLVPNAVHLR
-5743 GSLDV
+5743 GPLDV
-5748 DALAAALTN
+5748 DALAAALTK
-5757 LVARH
+5757 LVERH
-5762 EILRTRFVEL
+5762 EILRTRFVEI

-5784 PVPLPVTDIDA
+5784 PIPLPVTEI
-5795 VEPFLRARPIDLA
+5795 EEITPFLEVRGIDLA

-5816 LGRRAENDHVLV
+5816 LGRLAEHDHVLV

-5846 ELRDLYAGAAL
+5846 ELRDLYAGVGL

-5865 DVATWSQPGEADV
+5865 DVATWSQPTEADV
-5878 EFWRTQLSGVP
+5878 EFWRTQLAGVP
-5889 QVVQLPTDRPRPA
+5889 QVVQLPADRPRPPI
-5902 VRDPRGARY
+5902 RDPRGARY
-5911 EFSVPAELATR
+5911 GFSVPAELANR
-5922 LGELGAET
+5922 LGELGAEA

-5993 ELVERVR
+5993 ELLERVR

-6040 TVSEGGWELGDLDC
+6040 TVSEGGWELGELDC

-6070 VLREQPTG
+6070 VLREQPSG

-6098 FAERYVRLLSGF
+6098 FAERYIRLLAGF
-6110 AADPQ
+6110 AAEPQ

-6126 AEIVPADDG
+6126 AELTPLG
-6135 DTPGGTFAGLVEAQA
+6135 DHAPGGTFAGLIEAQV
-6150 RRDPDAPAVVAG
+6150 RRDPDAPAVLAG

-6172 EAANRVARVLQAR
+6172 KAANRVARVLRSR

-6211 KTGAAFLPVDPGY
+6211 KTGAAFLPIDPGY
-6224 PEERIRCML
+6224 PEERIRYML
-6233 DDAAPV
+6233 DDANPV
-6239 LTLRELPESTMGDGP
+6239 LTLRELPVSTMDDSP
-6254 LDVAVKPENA
+6254 LGIEVEPENA

-6294 VGAYRVG
+6294 IEAYQVG

-6311 PSFDASVLELCASL
+6311 PSFDASILELCASL

-6367 DADLPDFRTVVVG
+6367 DPDLPDFRTVVVG
-6380 GDVCPPELVA
+6380 GDVCPPDLVA

-6406 ATVVATVS
+6406 ATVVSTVS
-6414 EPLVPG
+6414 QPLVVG
-6420 EQVTIGRALRHT
+6420 EAVTIGRALRHT
-6432 RAYVLDD
+6432 QAYVLDD

-6451 LYVAGPGL
+6451 LYVASPGL

-6465 RPALTASRFV
+6465 RPGLTATRFV

-6486 GDLVRRTRAGELEFL
+6486 GDLVRRTRAGDLEFL

-6546 LVAYTVGDVTPADL
+6546 LVAYAAGDVTAADL
-6560 RTFLAQRLPEHLVP
+6560 RAFLGRQLPEHLVP

-6599 AEETADYVAPD
+6599 AEETADYVAPR

-6657 GVDLSLPVLF
+6657 GVDLPLPVLF
-6667 QTTTVTALA
+6667 QTTTVAALA
-6676 AVVHQEIEAELAGMS
+6676 AVVHTEIEAELAGMS

>member
-1 VKHDIRQLLAAW
+1 MNDDTRQLLAAW

-19 VPEAGRT
+19 VPGAGRT

-39 DATALVFEG
+39 EATALVFEG
-48 TTLTH
+48 ESLTY
-53 RALHERANR
+53 RELHGRANA
-62 LAHLLTERGV
+62 LAHLLVERGV
-72 GPGVLAGVCV
+72 GPGVLTGVCA

-89 VALLGVL
+89 IALLGVL

-115 FMVADSAAPVVL
+115 YMVADSAAPVVL
-127 TQRHHRSRFGAGTIS
+127 TQTHHRNLFDAETICLDTLDLGA
-142 LDDVDLAAYPATEP
+142 AAEP
-156 ETATSA
+156 EPKTSTT
-162 ADLAYAIYTSGS
+162 DLAYAIYTSGS

-187 IVNRLAWMQAEYG
+187 IVNRLAWTQAEYG
-200 LDEADRV
+200 LTAEDRV

-272 AAAGCTGLRRVLCSG
+272 AAATCTGLRRVLCSG
-287 EALPAELQARFFE
+287 EALPVELQARFFE

-315 ASVDVTSWACRT
+315 ASVDVTYWACDPAQR
-327 GQTTVP
+327 TVP
-333 IGRPVWNTQ
+333 IGRPVWNTRTY
-342 AHVLDARLRP
+342 VLDAELNP

-358 GELYLAGVQLARG
+358 GELYLAGIQLARG
-371 YHRRPG
+371 YHGRPG
-377 LTAERFVASPFVA
+377 LTAERFVASPFEP
-390 GERLY
+390 GERMY
-395 RTGDLARWSG
+395 RTGDLARWSE
-405 DGVLHYLGRT
+405 DGALEYLGRT

-443 SCVLAREDREG
+443 SCVLAREDRAG

-459 GYIVPAVPAVP
+459 GYVVPDGVT
-470 AAAPDTGALRAA
+470 PDVDALRAA
-482 LAANLPE
+482 LAENLPE
-489 YMVPAAFVVLGDLP
+489 YMVPAAFVVLDDLP
-503 LTPSGKLDRQALPAP
+503 LTPSGKLDRKALPAP

-524 TGRAA
+524 TGRAP
-529 RTPREAALCALFS
+529 RTPREAALCELFS
-542 EVLGVD
+542 EILGVD
-548 GVGVDDGFLALG
+548 GVGIDDGFLALG
-560 GHSLLAAKLVSA
+560 GHSLLAAKLVSR

-595 AELLEGAAPARPPLT
+595 AELLEDAPEARLPLT
-610 PRRRPEPL
+610 PRSRPEPM

-625 RLWFLDQAG
+625 RLWFLDQAD
-634 TRNAGYHVPQA
+634 TRNASYHIPQA
-645 VRLTGPVD
+645 VRLAGQID
-653 ADLLRLAVGD
+653 ADALRLAVED
-663 VVARHEALRTVFT
+663 VVARHESLRTIFT
-676 LDGDE
+676 SDGDE
-681 PVQRILPAADVRWT
+681 PVQRILPSGEVSWT
-695 TVESTEDTL
+695 EEESTEDFL
-704 AAELTAATEAA
+704 AAALTAATEAG
-715 FDLAAEPPVRAAL
+715 FDLTRELPIRATL
-728 HTLPGGTAVL
+728 FTLPGDTAVL
-738 LLVVHHIACD
+738 LLVVHHIAGD
-748 GWSMAPLLR
+748 GWSFAPLLR
-757 QVGEAYTAR
+757 DLSTAYAAR
-766 AGGTAAGWAP
+766 VTGKSPKWTP
-776 LPVQYADYTLWQR
+776 LPVQYADYTLWQQ
-789 ELPVD
+789 ELPVERD
-794 HELAYWRDAL
+794 LAYWRDAL
-804 AGLPEELPLPADR
+804 AGLPEELPLPTDR

-822 ASHRGGVVP
+822 GSHRGGVVP
-831 MDVPAGV
+831 MDVPAET
-838 HRKLAELAAE
+838 RQKLTALAAAE
-848 SGATLFMVLQ
+848 GATLFMVLQ
-858 AAFAALLTRLGAG
+858 AAFAALLSRLGAG

-911 RELLGRAR
+911 RELLDRAR

-960 NLAAELALDGV
+960 NLAAELKLPGV
-971 RATGERV
+971 GATGERV
-978 GLGYAKFDLA
+978 DIGYAKFDLA

-1002 EYASDLFDRETAA
+1002 EYASDLFDRATAT
-1015 TLAARLLRVLA
+1015 TLAGRLLRVLA
-1026 AVAETPDVRLG
+1026 AVAANPDTRIG
-1037 DLGLLDA
+1037 DLDLLDA
-1044 AEHAQAAA
+1044 AERTQAVS
-1052 GGMTEPAVA
+1052 GGMSAPAAPAVT
-1061 GVPLHEA
+1061 LHE
-1068 VESHA
+1068 VIEGHA
-1073 RRTPERTALLFED
+1073 RRTPDRTALLFED
-1086 EVVTYAGLDARANGV
+1086 ETVTYAELDARANGV
-1101 AALLTGVP
+1101 AALLGGIE
-1109 AGRIVAICLDRGPDL
+1109 AGRIIGICLDRGPGL

-1160 FVLDDLAA
+1160 VVLDDLAA
-1168 VAPVATAPG
+1168 VEPTTQAPER
-1177 IAVSPAG
+1177 AVDPAG

-1196 VPKGVVASHE
+1196 TPKGVVASHE
-1206 AVATTILGQGFG
+1206 AVATTILGQGYAG
-1218 GAVWLQTAPVSWDA
+1218 DVWLQTAPVSWDA

-1237 FGALLTGAACVLQPG
+1237 FGALLTGAACVLQSG
-1252 PKPEPARIA
+1252 PKPEPALIA
-1261 ELVRRHGVTTMF
+1261 DLVERHGITTMF
-1273 VSASLLNFLLD
+1273 ASASLLNFLLD
-1284 EYPQVFGQVREVYTG
+1284 EYPAVFSQVSDVYTG
-1299 GEVASVAHVTKAV
+1299 GEVASVTHLTKALQTHPEV
-1312 ETFPDVVLTNGYGP
+1312 TFTNAYGP
-1326 VENMIFVSSHR
+1326 VENMIFVSGHR
-1337 ITAADL
+1337 VTAADL

-1348 PIGVPLAGKRA
+1348 PIGVPLTGKRA
-1359 HVLDERLRPV
+1359 YVLDERLRPV
-1369 APGVVG
+1369 APGVAG

-1381 AGLADGYAGRPGLT
+1381 GGIADGYVGRPGLT
-1395 AARFVAS
+1395 AERFVAS
-1402 PFEAGA
+1402 PFEAGE

-1478 VGEPADFRGHL
+1478 VGEPADFRTYL

-1503 LLPALPLTPN
+1503 LLDALPLTPN
-1513 GKLDHRALP
+1513 GKLDRRALP
-1522 APERTST
+1522 VPERTTTS
-1529 NRAPRTPREEVLCG
+1529 REPRTPREEVLCG
-1543 LFADVLGAGTVGV
+1543 LFADVLGVEAVGV

-1576 IGAVLGARIGVADVF
+1576 VGAVLGVRIGVADVF
-1591 RAPTVAA
+1591 RAPTVAG

-1608 ARPAVTARPRPA
+1608 ARPAVVARPRPD

-1638 DAGATYNVPRAL
+1638 RPGATYHVPRAV
-1650 RLTGPLD
+1650 RLTGALD

-1669 ERHEALRTVFPSTEG
+1669 ERHEALRTVFPDTDG
-1684 LPRQEIRPLTEL
+1684 VPRQEIRPLTEL
-1696 PWTETAADVA
+1696 PWTETAVDVA
-1706 EFASRAFDLA
+1706 EFAAREFDLA
-1716 TDLPVRAALIRHA
+1716 ADLPIRAALVRQA
-1729 DGDHVLVLVT
+1729 DDEHVLVIVT
-1739 HHIASDGWSLAPL
+1739 HHIAGDGWSFGPL
-1752 LRDLSTAYAARTA
+1752 LRDLSAAYTARAA
-1765 GEAPGWAPLPV
+1765 GDAPKWTPLPI

-1781 ALWQQQLD
+1781 ALWQQDLPEDSLD
-1789 DGGSLGYWA
+1789 YWA
-1798 GALAGLPDE
+1798 DALAGLPDE
-1807 INLPFD
+1807 ISLPFD
-1813 HPRPPVATHR
+1813 HPRPPVASHR
-1823 GATLPVSLD
+1823 GAVVPVALD
-1832 ADLHARLLDLAR
+1832 ADLHARLLHLAR
-1844 GSHATLFMVLQA
+1844 GEHATLFMVLQA

-1899 TDLSGDPSFTQ
+1899 TDLSGDPTFTE
-1910 LVDRVREAALAAF
+1910 LVSRVRESSLKAF

-1930 EKVVERL
+1930 ERVVERL

-1956 NNVAANLALPGATA
+1956 NNVAANLALPGLAA
-1970 SDVPVATATAKFDL
+1970 ADVPVTTATAKFDL
-1984 TLNLEENTAADGTPA
+1984 TLNLEETTGADGSPA
-1999 GIGGFL
+1999 GVGGYL
-2005 EYATDLFDA
+2005 EYAADLVDP
-2014 GTAADLAGR
+2014 GTAADLAAR
-2023 FVRLLAAAVAAPAVP
+2023 FVRLLTAAVATPGVALSTV
-2038 VSGLDLLSDT
+2038 DLLSDA
-2048 ERTDLLAANDGTAV
+2048 ERAAIDAANEETRRQ
-2062 PLPDT
+2062 LPDT
-2067 SVIELFEDR
+2067 SVIELFEAQ
-2076 AARTPDAPALES
+2076 AAATPDAPALEF
-2088 GAVKLTYA
+2088 GATTLTYA
-2096 ELNARANRLAR
+2096 ELNAQANRLAHR
-2107 YLAGRGA
+2107 LAERGA

-2128 QLIVAMLAVLKTG
+2128 QLIIAMLAVLKTG
-2141 AGYLALDLDYPAGRL
+2141 AGYLALDLDYPADRV
-2156 AAMLEDAGPA
+2156 AMMLEDADPA
-2166 LVLTRAGEVLP
+2166 LVLTRDELVFDG
-2177 GDPARIVTLEDA
+2177 PAENLEH
-2189 EIGTASA
+2189 T
-2196 ANPEHRASPDSP
+2196 ASPDSP

-2222 GVVVPRRPLLNFLLD
+2222 GVVVPRRSLLNFLLD
-2237 MAGRFGITA
+2237 MVERFGITPD
-2246 GDRLLAVTTV
+2246 DRLLAVTTV

-2275 VLAGR
+2275 VLASR
-2280 DTVRDTRALAALAAD
+2280 DDVRDTRALAALAED
-2295 GVTFLQATPSLFHA
+2295 GVTLLQATPSLFHA

-2326 EALPDDLAAALRAR
+2326 EALPDDLAVALRAR

-2360 RVGEGSPTIGTAI
+2360 RVGEGAPTIGTAI

-2383 ALRPVPAG
+2383 ALRPVPPG

-2406 YLGRPGLTA
+2406 YLGRPDLTA
-2415 DRFVANPFAAGQ
+2415 DRFVASPHQPGE

-2440 DGELRFLGRVD
+2440 DGEIRFLGRVD

-2492 LVAYVVPSGAVDGE
+2492 LVAYVVAHGSVEVE
-2506 DLRRHVAAALP
+2506 DLRRHLAAALP

-2535 NGKLDRAA
+2535 NGKLDRKA

-2548 PETPGGRVPRTPREH
+2548 LEAGVGRLPRNAREH

-2576 EVGIDDGFF
+2576 EVGVEDGFF

-2600 IRAVLRLDVTVRA
+2600 IRAVLGLDVTVRA
-2613 LFTNPTVAGLSEA
+2613 LFANPTVAGLSES
-2626 LGDAVAARPAITRR
+2626 LGDAVAAHPAITRR
-2640 ARPERLPLA
+2640 ERPERLPLA

-2665 TSYHMPIALRLRGDI
+2665 TSYHMPIALRLRGDV

-2693 GRHEALRTCYAE
+2693 GRHEALRTYYAE
-2705 DESGPYQVVLDEF
+2705 DESGPYQVILDNFE
-2718 AVPFEVGTGSVA
+2718 VPFEVTTGSVA
-2730 DAARTPFDLAAAP
+2730 EAARTPFDLAAAP
-2743 PVRSWLFGEGDEHV
+2743 PVRSWLFSEGDEHV
-2757 LLVVT
+2757 LLVLT

-2769 WSIPVLLRDL
+2769 WSIPVLLGDL
-2779 ADAYAARLDGRAPEW
+2779 ADAYAARVEGERPKW
-2794 VPLPVQYA
+2794 TPLPVQYA
-2802 DYTLWHRE
+2802 DYTLWKRE
-2810 LDSDLAYWTD
+2810 LDTDIAYWTN

-2827 ELDLPY
+2827 ELALPY
-2833 DRVRPATVDHTG
+2833 DRVRPATADHAG
-2845 AAAAVTI
+2845 ASAAIEI
-2852 PAGLHARL
+2852 PAELHARL
-2860 LELAAGQRATLFMV
+2860 LDLAAGQRATLFMV

-2880 TLLARFGAGDDVPI
+2880 TLLARFGAGDDIPI

-2922 VSGAPA
+2922 LGGAPTFA
-2928 FTELLDRVREADLSA
+2928 ELVERVREADLSA

-2958 NPARSAARHPL
+2958 NPARSASRHPL

-2981 PIALSG
+2981 PVVLSG
-2987 VATEPYE
+2987 VDTEPYE
-2994 VTRSVAKFD
+2994 VARAVAKFD
-3003 LTAALEEHRTA
+3003 LTAALEEH
-3014 DGAPAGVTGAFE
+3014 GNAGGITGAFE
-3026 YATAVFDAA
+3026 YATALFDAA
-3035 TAERLA
+3035 TASRLA
-3041 AAFVRLLA
+3041 SAFVRLLE
-3049 QIADAPATPVP
+3049 QIADAPTKPVT
-3060 AFDVL
+3060 AYDVL
-3065 TGAERD
+3065 TSTERD
-3071 LVLTSGHALDL
+3071 LVLTAGHAVQVS
-3082 APAPEDCLHTVVERQ
+3082 AAPEDCLHTIVERQ
-3097 DPEAVAILFEGEALT
+3097 DPDAVAILFEGETLT

-3119 ANQVAHHLLG
+3119 ANQVAHHLLD
-3129 DGVHRGE
+3129 DGVRRGE

-3141 IERGF
+3141 LDRGL
-3146 DFAATVL
+3146 DFAAAVL

-3163 LLDPSYPAERLAAVT
+3163 LLDPSYPAERLATVT
-3178 EQARVRRVLTTAP
+3178 EQAGVKRVLKAMP
-3191 HHPDTTNP
+3191 VHPDRTNP
-3199 DVALT
+3199 DVELT

-3222 GVATSHRGVAA
+3222 GVATSHRGVVA
-3233 TMGQGYAPFDAGQVW
+3233 TMGQAYAPFDADQVW

-3264 GALLYGGKT
+3264 GALLYGGRT

-3278 QNPEPEKIAA
+3278 QNPEPDRIAA
-3288 LVAEHGVT
+3288 LVVEHGVT

-3310 SEPQVFTVLRR
+3310 QEPQVFTVLRR
-3321 AMTGGEPASVA
+3321 AMTGGEPASVE

-3337 LREYPDVALVN
+3337 LREYPDVELIN

-3356 GYTTFHPITAA
+3356 GYTTFHPITPA
-3367 DLGGPAIPIGRPVAS
+3367 DLGGVAIPIGRPVAS
-3382 KRAYVLDAHLRLA
+3382 KRAYVLDAHLALA

-3418 GATAERFVAN
+3418 AATAERFVAS
-3428 PFRAGERM
+3428 PFVPGERM

-3445 TARGVL
+3445 TAEGVL

-3467 VEPGEVQAV
+3467 VEPGEVRAV
-3476 LARHDGVEQAAAVV
+3476 LARHDGVEQAAVVV

-3500 GDAAPAALRAYLAD
+3500 GSAEPAALRAYLAD

-3520 VPSAIVTLEALPRTA
+3520 VPSAIVPLPELPRTA

-3545 APDFTA
+3545 APDFAA
-3551 GPARRPRTVTENVLC
+3551 GSRRRPRTVTENVLC
-3566 GLFAEVLGLPEVG
+3566 GLFAEVLGRPEVG
-3579 VDDGFFDLGGHS
+3579 LDDGFFELGGHS

-3599 RVRAVLGVELGLR
+3599 RVRAVLGVELGIR
-3612 DLFRTPAVAGLA
+3612 DLFRTPSVAGLA
-3624 ETLGDAAPARPP
+3624 EILGDAAPARPP
-3636 VTRRDRP
+3636 VTRRERP

-3671 RALRLRGTLDVPALR
+3671 RALRLRGSLDVAALQ
-3686 AALADVVERHEA
+3686 AALADVVERHES
-3698 LRTVFPSQE
+3698 LRTVFPSHE
-3707 GEPWQEVLAAP
+3707 GEPWQEILTAAS
-3718 EVPWTLTKSTE
+3718 VPWTLTQSTE
-3729 DALPGV
+3729 DALDDV
-3735 LSAAAAHVFDLRT
+3735 LAEAAAHVFDLRT
-3748 ELPLRAHLVEIA
+3748 ELPIRAHLVEVA

-3775 DGWSAAPMLRDLS
+3775 DGWSAAPLWRDLA
-3788 TAYAARVSGAAPAW
+3788 TAYAARLDGEAPGW
-3802 APLPVQY
+3802 TPLPVQY

-3817 EVLDEPELAG
+3817 EVLDEPEIAG

-3832 RAALAGAPEEPAL
+3832 RDALAGAPEELAL
-3845 PADRIRPAV
+3845 PTDRVRPAV
-3854 ATHRGG
+3854 ASHRGG
-3860 AVGFTLGAD
+3860 SVELTLGAD

-3878 RGSGATL
+3878 RGSGGTL

-3897 SRLGAGDDVPLGTVV
+3897 SRLGAGDDVPLGTAV

-3931 VLRTDLSGQP
+3931 VLRTDVSGQP
-3941 TFRQLLGRVRDAGLA
+3941 TFRQLLARVRDLGLA
-3956 ALAHSDVPF
+3956 ALAHADVPF

-3971 LNPPRSA
+3971 LNPARSA

-3988 VLQNNVAAELRLP
+3988 VLQNNATARLGLP
-4001 GLTAEAVPVRRDV
+4001 GLETEGVTVRRDV
-4014 AKFDLTAGIEENRTP
+4014 AKFDLTAGLEENHFA
-4029 DGAPAGLTGQLEYAA
+4029 DGTPAGLSGQLEYAA

-4052 EAIAAR
+4052 ESIAAR
-4058 FARFLTAAV
+4058 FARFLTAAA
-4067 ATPDVPVP
+4067 ATPDVPL
-4075 ALDVFAPGERAG
+4075 ADLDLLADGERAA
-4087 LLAQGTTTATAPAMR
+4087 LLAQGTTTVTAPAMR
-4102 LHELVERQA
+4102 LHDLVERQA
-4111 AWTPDATALVFEG
+4111 AWAPDATAVIFEG
-4124 ERVTYGALDTEAN
+4124 SSLTYGQLDVEAN

-4153 VGVHLGRGPRLAV
+4153 VGVHIGRSPRLAV
-4166 ALLAVLKTGAA
+4166 ALLAVLKAGAA
-4177 YTVLDTD
+4177 YTVLDPD
-4184 FPASRLVEALRRTAA
+4184 FPVERLVGALRRTSAA
-4199 ALVLTDGRE
+4199 VVLTDGRS
-4208 LPWRTL
+4208 LPWKRI
-4214 DVVADAAA
+4214 DVVEDAAA
-4222 IAVRAGGALD
+4222 IAVRDGGVLG

-4305 VVLQPGQRPDPAL
+4305 VVLQPGQRPEPAL
-4318 IEDLVLAHDVTV
+4318 IEDLVVAHDVTV
-4330 LDVSASLFDFLVD
+4330 LDVSASLFNFLVD

-4366 LAKVLREHPHVA
+4366 LAKVLRSAPHVA
-4378 VVNGYGPAETMGFST
+4378 VINGYGPAETMGFST

-4409 LTGKHAYVLDAR
+4409 VTGKHAYVLDAR
-4421 LQPVPAGVAAELYL
+4421 LRPVPAGVVGELYL

-4446 QPAAT
+4446 QPAVT

-4461 AGERLYRT
+4461 AGERMYRT

-4476 AQGVLEYAGRAD
+4476 ALGVLEYAGRAD

-4496 RVEPGEVQAVLAA
+4496 RVEPGEVQAVLAGF
-4509 HEGVTQAAVVA
+4509 EGVSQAAVVV
-4520 RDGLLVA
+4520 RDGLLIA
-4527 YVVGTADPAVLAG
+4527 YVVGTADPAVLADH
-4540 YAAAHLPDHLV
+4540 AAARLPEYLV
-4551 PSAILPLAQLPRTAN
+4551 PSVIVPLEELPRTAN
-4566 GKLDRRALPAP
+4566 GKLDRAALPTP
-4577 QRVSTGHVAP
+4577 RRVVAGHVAP
-4587 RTATEIALAA
+4587 RTPVEVALAA
-4597 IWADVLGIPAPGVAD
+4597 IWADVLGVPEPGVED

-4637 RLGVRALFE
+4637 PLGVRALFE
-4646 APTIAALARLVP
+4646 APTIAALARLLP
-4658 GASTADFAPIPVRDR
+4658 EASTVDFEPIPVREHG
-4673 AARTPL
+4673 ARTPL

-4710 LDVEALTGALS
+4710 LEVAALAGALS
-4721 ALVARHE
+4721 AVVARHE

-4735 EVDGEPAQVVDPV
+4735 EFQGEPAQVVDPV
-4748 RPVPLPVTDVT
+4748 RPLPLPVTEVT

-4777 GPVFRAALG
+4777 GPVVRAALG
-4786 RVAGGDHVLVLC
+4786 RISATEHVLVLL

-4835 AAWQASASDEAGLAF
+4835 AAWQAAADDEAGLAF
-4850 WRAALDGMPHVAE
+4850 WRDALDGMPHVAE
-4863 LPADRPRPLV
+4863 LPADRPRPLT

-4882 VHVPADVV
+4882 VHVPAEVV
-4890 ARLAALGAGHGASLF
+4890 GRLAKLGASHGASLF

-4918 YTALRDFAIGTP
+4918 YTAMRDFAIGTP

-4942 VGHFV
+4942 IGHFV

-4956 TGDPA
+4956 GGDPA
-4961 FTELLARVRT
+4961 FTELLRRVRA

-5012 DEAGWALPGLA
+5012 EKAGWALPGLA
-5023 VERLAVDTRVS
+5023 VEQLAVDTRVS
-5034 KFDLELALAQDADG
+5034 KFDLELAMAQDDDG

-5061 DTTTIE
+5061 DATTIE
-5067 RLAGHFTTLLARIA
+5067 RLAGHFTTLLERIA
-5081 EAPETPVGALDL
+5081 EAPETPVGELDL
-5093 LSEAERA
+5093 LTDTEHA
-5100 HLVDGVNDT
+5100 HLVRGVNDT
-5109 VVAHDEDVCLHQLIA
+5109 DVAYDESGCLHHLITE
-5124 RQAAA
+5124 QAAK
-5129 TPDATAV
+5129 TPHAIAV
-5136 EYLDEHLGYAELE
+5136 EYLDDHIDYAELE

-5158 LAAHGVGP
+5158 LREHGVGP

-5212 ANAPVC
+5212 ANSPVC
-5218 LVNAGAPTPSGTGVT
+5218 LINAGAPAPDSTEVT
-5233 FLEVSGLDGEAP
+5233 FLEVSDVDGEVP
-5245 EPAGTTHPD
+5245 PLPDRTHPD

-5317 VTGGRVALIPP
+5317 IVGGRVALIPP

-5361 QLTPADRAALSGLR
+5361 QLTPADRAALKTVR

-5397 ENATLHNQWG
+5397 ETATLHNQWG
-5407 ATEVSIDSTMRACLR
+5407 ATEVSIDSTMRECLR

-5437 ANNQIHVLDEHFRPV
+5437 ANNRIHVLDEHLRPV

-5465 GLARGYLGNP
+5465 GLARGYLGDP
-5475 GKTAAAFLASPFVPG
+5475 GKTAAAFLPSPFDPG

-5565 GVTLTEAGVRERLRE
+5565 GVTLTEAEVREQLRE

-5634 LQHVLGVA
+5634 LQNVLGIE

-5688 LAGAVARATR
+5688 LADAVARATR
-5698 REFRAIPKRPD
+5698 REFEAIPKRLS

-5726 MAPSS
+5726 MAPAS
-5731 AEYLVPNAVRLR
+5731 AEYLVPTAVRLR
-5743 GSLDV
+5743 GALDV
-5748 DALAAALTN
+5748 GALTGALTK
-5757 LVARH
+5757 LVERH
-5762 EILRTRFVEL
+5762 EILRTRFVEI
-5772 DGEPRQVVDPAG
+5772 DGEPKQVVDPAG
-5784 PVPLPVTDIDA
+5784 PVPLPVTELDEIT
-5795 VEPFLRARPIDLA
+5795 PFLAPRGVDLA

-5816 LGRRAENDHVLV
+5816 LGRLAEDDHVLV

-5846 ELRDLYAGAAL
+5846 ELRDLYAGVDL

-5865 DVATWSQPGEADV
+5865 DVAAWSRPSEADV
-5878 EFWRTQLSGVP
+5878 EFWRRQLAGVP
-5889 QVVQLPTDRPRPA
+5889 QVVGLPADRPRPP

-5911 EFSVPAELATR
+5911 EFSIPAELANR
-5922 LGELGAET
+5922 LGALGAQA

-5954 FAVGSPVA
+5954 FAIGSPVA

-5993 ELVERVR
+5993 ELLDRVR

-6054 EPLGVETGAA
+6054 EPLGIETGAA
-6064 KFDLAM
+6064 KFDLAV
-6070 VLREQPTG
+6070 VLREQPSG

-6084 EYPVALFDEDTVAA
+6084 EYPVALFDEETIAA
-6098 FAERYVRLLSGF
+6098 FAERYVRLLTGF
-6110 AADPQ
+6110 AADPR

-6126 AEIVPADDG
+6126 AEVTPLGEPA
-6135 DTPGGTFAGLVEAQA
+6135 PGGTFAELVEAQV
-6150 RRDPDAPAVVAG
+6150 RRDPDAPAVIAG
-6162 PDSLTYGELD
+6162 PDSLTYAELD
-6172 EAANRVARVLQAR
+6172 AAADRVARVLRSR

-6190 KVVAL
+6190 QVVAL

-6211 KTGAAFLPVDPGY
+6211 KTGAAFLPVDPSY
-6224 PEERIRCML
+6224 PAERVQYML
-6233 DDAAPV
+6233 DDANPV
-6239 LTLRELPESTMGDGP
+6239 LTLRELPASTRDDSP
-6254 LDVAVKPENA
+6254 LDVEVEPENA

-6278 GVVVSHAGLGT
+6278 GVVVSHAGLAT

-6294 VGAYRVG
+6294 IAAYRVG

-6311 PSFDASVLELCASL
+6311 PSFDASILELCASL

-6343 LRDVLAGGRV
+6343 LRDVLAEGRV

-6367 DADLPDFRTVVVG
+6367 DPDLPDFRTVVVG

-6406 ATVVATVS
+6406 ATVVSTVS
-6414 EPLVPG
+6414 EPLVVG
-6420 EQVTIGRALRHT
+6420 AAVTIGRALRYT
-6432 RAYVLDD
+6432 SAYVLDD

-6451 LYVAGPGL
+6451 LYVVSPGL

-6465 RPALTASRFV
+6465 RPGLTASRFV

-6486 GDLVRRTRAGELEFL
+6486 GDLVRRTRAGDLEFL

-6523 LRAHPALT
+6523 LRAHPALM

-6560 RTFLAQRLPEHLVP
+6560 RAFLGQRLPEHLVP
-6574 SAFVVLDALPVNASG
+6574 SAFVVLDVLPVNTSG

-6599 AEETADYVAPD
+6599 AEETADYVAPS

-6657 GVDLSLPVLF
+6657 GVDLPLPVLF
-6667 QTTTVTALA
+6667 QTTTVAALA
-6676 AVVHQEIEAELAGMS
+6676 AVVHTEIEAELAGMS

>member
-1 VKHDIRQLLAAW
+1 VNELELITVNDDARQLLAAW

-26 LARLLAEQAARTP
+26 LTRLLAEQAARTP
-39 DATALVFEG
+39 EATALVFEG
-48 TTLTH
+48 ESLTYRELH
-53 RALHERANR
+53 RRADGLVN
-62 LAHLLTERGV
+62 LLVGRGV
-72 GPGVLAGVCV
+72 GPGVLTGVCA

-89 VALLGVL
+89 IALLGVL

-115 FMVADSAAPVVL
+115 YMVADSAAPVVL
-127 TQRHHRSRFGAGTIS
+127 TQTHYRSLFDAETIC
-142 LDDVDLAAYPATEP
+142 LDDIDLPACPATAPEP
-156 ETATSA
+156 KTSTK
-162 ADLAYAIYTSGS
+162 DLAYAIYTSGS

-187 IVNRLAWMQAEYG
+187 IINRLAWTQAEYG
-200 LDEADRV
+200 LTTEDRV

-242 PAYLAGL
+242 PAYLAEL
-249 IRAER
+249 IRTER

-287 EALPAELQARFFE
+287 EALPAELQARFFA

-315 ASVDVTSWACRT
+315 ASVDVTYWACEP
-327 GQTTVP
+327 GQTAVP
-333 IGRPVWNTQ
+333 IGRPVWNT
-342 AHVLDARLRP
+342 HTFVLDAELKP

-358 GELYLAGVQLARG
+358 GELYLAGIQLARG
-371 YHRRPG
+371 YHGRPG
-377 LTAERFVASPFVA
+377 LTSERFVASPHLP
-390 GERLY
+390 GERMY
-395 RTGDLARWSG
+395 RTGDLARWSD
-405 DGVLHYLGRT
+405 DGALHYLGRT

-459 GYIVPAVPAVP
+459 GYVVPDG
-470 AAAPDTGALRAA
+470 AAPEAEALRAA
-482 LAANLPE
+482 LAENLPE
-489 YMVPAAFVVLGDLP
+489 YMVPAAFVVLEDLP
-503 LTPSGKLDRQALPAP
+503 LTPSGKLDRKALPAP

-524 TGRAA
+524 TGRAP

-542 EVLGVD
+542 EILGVD
-548 GVGVDDGFLALG
+548 GVGIDDGFLALG
-560 GHSLLAAKLVSA
+560 GHSLLAAKLVSR

-581 AIGDVFR
+581 GIGDVFR

-595 AELLEGAAPARPPLT
+595 AELLEDAPEARPALT
-610 PRRRPEPL
+610 PRHRPEPM

-625 RLWFLDQAG
+625 RLWFLDQAD
-634 TRNAGYHVPQA
+634 TRNASYHVPQA
-645 VRLTGPVD
+645 VRLDGPVD
-653 ADLLRLAVGD
+653 ADVLRQAVGD

-676 LDGDE
+676 RDGDE
-681 PVQRILPAADVRWT
+681 PVQHILSSGEVAWAT
-695 TVESTEDTL
+695 KLSTEDTI
-704 AAELTAATEAA
+704 AADLTAATEAG
-715 FDLAAEPPVRAAL
+715 FDLARELPIRATL
-728 HTLPGGTAVL
+728 FTLPGDTAVL
-738 LLVVHHIACD
+738 LLVVHHIASD
-748 GWSMAPLLR
+748 GWSFAPLLR
-757 QVGEAYTAR
+757 DLSTAYTAR
-766 AGGTAAGWAP
+766 AVGNPPNWTP
-776 LPVQYADYTLWQR
+776 LPIQYADYTLWQR
-789 ELPVD
+789 ELPVERD
-794 HELAYWRDAL
+794 LAHWRDTL
-804 AGLPEELPLPADR
+804 AGLPGELPLPTDR

-831 MDVPAGV
+831 MDVPSDV
-838 HRKLAELAAE
+838 HRKLADLAAAE
-848 SGATLFMVLQ
+848 GATLFMVLQ

-911 RELLGRAR
+911 RELLDRAR

-951 FQVLLVLQN
+951 FQMLLVLQN
-960 NLAAELALDGV
+960 NLAAELDLPGI

-978 GLGYAKFDLA
+978 DIGYAKFDLA

-1002 EYASDLFDRETAA
+1002 EFASDLFDRDTAA
-1015 TLAARLLRVLA
+1015 TLAGRLLRVLA
-1026 AVAETPDVRLG
+1026 TVATDPDTRIGDLDLLDPAERRQAET
-1037 DLGLLDA
+1037 
-1044 AEHAQAAA
+1044 
-1052 GGMTEPAVA
+1052 GGMLASAAPAVT
-1061 GVPLHEA
+1061 LHEV
-1068 VESHA
+1068 VEDHA
-1073 RRTPERTALLFED
+1073 RQTPDRTALLFED
-1086 EVVTYAGLDARANGV
+1086 QVVTYAELDARANGV
-1101 AALLTGVP
+1101 AALLTGVEP
-1109 AGRIVAICLDRGPDL
+1109 GRIVAICLDRGPDL

-1160 FVLDDLAA
+1160 IVLDDLSTVDAMVDAIAA
-1168 VAPVATAPG
+1168 APSR
-1177 IAVSPAG
+1177 AVDPAG

-1196 VPKGVVASHE
+1196 TPKGVVASHE
-1206 AVATTILGQGFG
+1206 AVATTILGQGYTG
-1218 GAVWLQTAPVSWDA
+1218 DVWLQTAPVSWDA

-1252 PKPEPARIA
+1252 PKPEPALIA
-1261 ELVRRHGVTTMF
+1261 DLVERHGVTTMF
-1273 VSASLLNFLLD
+1273 VSAGLLNVLID
-1284 EYPQVFGQVREVYTG
+1284 EYPAVFTRVSDVYTG
-1299 GEVASVAHVTKAV
+1299 GEVASVAHLTKAL
-1312 ETFPDVVLTNGYGP
+1312 ENFPDVTFTNGYGP

-1337 ITAADL
+1337 VTPADL
-1343 TGAPI
+1343 GAPI
-1348 PIGVPLAGKRA
+1348 PIGVPLNGKRA
-1359 HVLDERLRPV
+1359 YVLDERLRPV
-1369 APGVVG
+1369 APGVTG

-1381 AGLADGYAGRPGLT
+1381 GGIADGYVGRPSLT
-1395 AARFVAS
+1395 AVRFVAS
-1402 PFEAGA
+1402 PFEPGE

-1478 VGEPADFRGHL
+1478 VGEPADFRTYL

-1503 LLPALPLTPN
+1503 LLDALPLTPN

-1529 NRAPRTPREEVLCG
+1529 SRAPRTPREEVLCG
-1543 LFADVLGAGTVGV
+1543 LFAEVLGVETVGV

-1591 RAPTVAA
+1591 RAPTVAG
-1598 LAAVLDTARA
+1598 LAAVLESARA
-1608 ARPAVTARPRPA
+1608 ARPAVVARPRPD

-1638 DAGATYNVPRAL
+1638 QAGATYNVPRAL
-1650 RLTGPLD
+1650 RLTGALD

-1664 FADVV
+1664 FADVL
-1669 ERHEALRTVFPSTEG
+1669 ERHEALRTVFPDTDG
-1684 LPRQEIRPLTEL
+1684 VPRQDIRPLGEL
-1696 PWTETAADVA
+1696 PWTESAVDVA
-1706 EFASRAFDLA
+1706 EFAAREFDLA
-1716 TDLPVRAALIRHA
+1716 TDLPIRAALRRED
-1729 DGDHVLVLVT
+1729 DGHVLVIVT
-1739 HHIASDGWSLAPL
+1739 HHIASDGWSFAPL
-1752 LRDLSTAYAARTA
+1752 LRDLSAAYAARVA
-1765 GEAPGWAPLPV
+1765 GDAPEWTPLPV

-1781 ALWQQQLD
+1781 ALWQQELTD
-1789 DGGSLGYWA
+1789 DSLGYWA
-1798 GALAGLPDE
+1798 EALAGLPDE
-1807 INLPFD
+1807 ISLPFD
-1813 HPRPPVATHR
+1813 HPRPPVASHR
-1823 GATLPVSLD
+1823 GATLPVRLD
-1832 ADLHARLLDLAR
+1832 ADLHARLLDLAH
-1844 GSHATLFMVLQA
+1844 GAHATLFMVLQA

-1871 AVGTPSAGR
+1871 AVGTPSAAR

-1899 TDLSGDPSFTQ
+1899 TDLSGDPTFTE
-1910 LVDRVREAALAAF
+1910 LVRRVRETALTAF

-1930 EKVVERL
+1930 ERVVERL

-1956 NNVAANLALPGATA
+1956 NNVAANLTLPGLAA
-1970 SDVPVATATAKFDL
+1970 AVDVPVTTETAKFDL
-1984 TLNLEENTAADGTPA
+1984 TLNLEENTGAAGEPA
-1999 GIGGFL
+1999 GIGGYL
-2005 EYATDLFDA
+2005 EYATDLLDE
-2014 GTAADLAGR
+2014 GTAADLAER
-2023 FVRLLAAAVAAPAVP
+2023 FVRLLSAAVAAPGTSLSTV
-2038 VSGLDLLSDT
+2038 DLLSAG
-2048 ERTDLLAANDGTAV
+2048 ERTAIDAANRETAR
-2062 PLPDT
+2062 PLPET
-2067 SVIELFEDR
+2067 SVIELFEAG
-2076 AARTPDAPALES
+2076 AAATPDAPALEF
-2088 GAVKLTYA
+2088 GGTTLTYA
-2096 ELNARANRLAR
+2096 ELNTRANRLAHH
-2107 YLAGRGA
+2107 LAGRGA

-2128 QLIVAMLAVLKTG
+2128 QLIIAMLAVLKTG
-2141 AGYLALDLDYPAGRL
+2141 AGYLALDLEYPADRL
-2156 AAMLEDAGPA
+2156 AMMLEDAGPA
-2166 LVLTRAGEVLP
+2166 LVLTRDDLVFADETGN
-2177 GDPARIVTLEDA
+2177 LEH
-2189 EIGTASA
+2189 T
-2196 ANPEHRASPDSP
+2196 ASPDSP

-2237 MAGRFGITA
+2237 MVDRFGMTA

-2275 VLAGR
+2275 VLASR
-2280 DTVRDTRALAALAAD
+2280 DDVRDTRGLAALAEN

-2318 GVHVLVGG
+2318 DVHVLVGG
-2326 EALPDDLAAALRAR
+2326 EALPDDLAVALRAR

-2360 RVGEGSPTIGTAI
+2360 RVGEGTPTIGTPI
-2373 ANTQVHVLDR
+2373 ANTRVHVLDR
-2383 ALRPVPAG
+2383 ALRPVPPG

-2406 YLGRPGLTA
+2406 YLGRPDLTA
-2415 DRFVANPFAAGQ
+2415 DRFVASPFAAGE

-2440 DGELRFLGRVD
+2440 DGEIRFLGRVD

-2458 FRIELGEIEAVLATH
+2458 FRIELGEIETVLAAH

-2492 LVAYVVPSGAVDGE
+2492 LVAYVVPGEPVDVE
-2506 DLRRHVAAALP
+2506 ELRRHLAAALP
-2517 GYMVPSA
+2517 GYMIPSA
-2524 FVLLDELPRTP
+2524 FVLLDALPRTP
-2535 NGKLDRAA
+2535 NGKLDRKA

-2548 PETPGGRVPRTPREH
+2548 LDSGAGRVARTAREH

-2600 IRAVLRLDVTVRA
+2600 IRAVLGLDVTVRA
-2613 LFTNPTVAGLSEA
+2613 LFATPTVGGLSES
-2626 LGDAVAARPAITRR
+2626 LGDAAAARPAVTRR
-2640 ARPERLPLA
+2640 ARPDRLPLA

-2660 MDRDD
+2660 MDPGD
-2665 TSYHMPIALRLRGDI
+2665 TAYHMPIALRLRGDI
-2680 DASALAAALSDVA
+2680 DTAALAAALSDVA
-2693 GRHEALRTCYAE
+2693 GRHEALRTYYAE
-2705 DESGPYQVVLDEF
+2705 DEAGPYQVVLDSFE
-2718 AVPFEVGTGSVA
+2718 VPFEVGTGSVA
-2730 DAARTPFDLAAAP
+2730 EAARTPFDLAAAP
-2743 PVRSWLFGEGDEHV
+2743 PVRSWLFSESDEHV
-2757 LLVVT
+2757 LLVLT

-2779 ADAYAARLDGRAPEW
+2779 ATAYAARLDGDAPEW
-2794 VPLPVQYA
+2794 TPLPVQYA
-2802 DYTLWHRE
+2802 DYTLWQRE
-2810 LDSDLAYWTD
+2810 LDSDLAYWVD

-2827 ELDLPY
+2827 ELALPY
-2833 DRVRPATVDHTG
+2833 DRVRPATADHTG
-2845 AAAAVTI
+2845 GSAAVAI
-2852 PAGLHARL
+2852 PAELHARL

-2958 NPARSAARHPL
+2958 NPARSASRHPL

-2981 PIALSG
+2981 VVALSG
-2987 VATEPYE
+2987 VDTEPYE
-2994 VTRSVAKFD
+2994 VARAVAKFD
-3003 LTAALEEHRTA
+3003 LTAALEEHG
-3014 DGAPAGVTGAFE
+3014 DGGGITGAFE
-3026 YATAVFDAA
+3026 YATALFDAA

-3041 AAFVRLLA
+3041 TAFVRLLE
-3049 QIADAPATPVP
+3049 QIADAPAKPVT
-3060 AFDVL
+3060 AYDVL
-3065 TGAERD
+3065 TEAERD
-3071 LVLTSGHALDL
+3071 LVLTAGNAVQVSA
-3082 APAPEDCLHTVVERQ
+3082 APGDCLHTIVERQ
-3097 DPEAVAILFEGEALT
+3097 DPDAVAILFEGESLT

-3119 ANQVAHHLLG
+3119 ANQVARHLLD
-3129 DGVHRGE
+3129 DGVRRGE

-3141 IERGF
+3141 MERGF
-3146 DFAATVL
+3146 DFAVAVL

-3178 EQARVRRVLTTAP
+3178 EQAGVRRILKALP
-3191 HHPDTTNP
+3191 SYPDGTNP
-3199 DVALT
+3199 DVELT

-3222 GVATSHRGVAA
+3222 GVATSHRGVVA
-3233 TMGQGYAPFDAGQVW
+3233 TMGQGYATFDADQVW

-3264 GALLYGGKT
+3264 GALLYGGRT

-3278 QNPEPEKIAA
+3278 QNPEPERIAA
-3288 LVAEHGVT
+3288 LVVEHGVT

-3310 SEPQVFTVLRR
+3310 QEPQVFTVLRR
-3321 AMTGGEPASVA
+3321 AMTGGEPASVE

-3337 LREYPDVALVN
+3337 LREYPDVRLIN

-3367 DLGGPAIPIGRPVAS
+3367 DLGGTAIPIGRPAAS
-3382 KRAYVLDAHLRLA
+3382 KRAYVLDAHLALV

-3418 GATAERFVAN
+3418 AATAERFVAN
-3428 PFRAGERM
+3428 PRLPGERM

-3445 TARGVL
+3445 RADGVL

-3467 VEPGEVQAV
+3467 VEPGEVRAV
-3476 LARHDGVEQAAAVV
+3476 LARHGGVEQAAVVV

-3500 GDAAPAALRAYLAD
+3500 GDAEPAALRAYLAE

-3520 VPSAIVTLEALPRTA
+3520 VPSAIVPLAELPRTA

-3545 APDFTA
+3545 APDFA
-3551 GPARRPRTVTENVLC
+3551 AASRRRPRTVTENVLC

-3579 VDDGFFDLGGHS
+3579 LDDSFFDLGGHS
-3591 LLAARLIG
+3591 LPAARLIG
-3599 RVRAVLGVELGLR
+3599 RVRAVLGVELGIR

-3624 ETLGDAAPARPP
+3624 EVLGDAAPARPP
-3636 VTRRDRP
+3636 VTRRERP
-3643 ERLPLSFA
+3643 DRLPLSFA

-3671 RALRLRGTLDVPALR
+3671 RALRLRGSLDVAALQT
-3686 AALADVVERHEA
+3686 ALADVVERHES
-3698 LRTVFPSQE
+3698 LRTVFPSHE
-3707 GEPWQEVLAAP
+3707 GEPWQEILTSL
-3718 EVPWTLTKSTE
+3718 EVPWTSVESTE
-3729 DALPGV
+3729 DSLPDV
-3735 LSAAAAHVFDLRT
+3735 LAAAAAHVFDLRT
-3748 ELPLRAHLVEIA
+3748 ELPIRAHLVSVS

-3775 DGWSAAPMLRDLS
+3775 DGWSAAPLWRDLA
-3788 TAYAARVSGAAPAW
+3788 TAYAARLDGHAPDW

-3817 EVLDEPELAG
+3817 EVLDEPEIAG

-3832 RAALAGAPEEPAL
+3832 RDTLAGAPEELAL
-3845 PADRIRPAV
+3845 PTDRVRPAV
-3854 ATHRGG
+3854 ASHRGG
-3860 AVGFTLGAD
+3860 SVEFALGAD

-3897 SRLGAGDDVPLGTVV
+3897 SRLGAGDDVPLGTAV

-3931 VLRTDLSGQP
+3931 VLRTDVSGQP
-3941 TFRQLLGRVRDAGLA
+3941 TFRQLLARVRDAGLA
-3956 ALAHSDVPF
+3956 ALAHADVPF

-3971 LNPPRSA
+3971 LNPARSA
-3978 ARHPL
+3978 SRHPL

-3988 VLQNNVAAELRLP
+3988 VLQNNATAQVSLP
-4001 GLTAEAVPVRRDV
+4001 GLATEGVTVRRDV
-4014 AKFDLTAGIEENRTP
+4014 AKFDLTAGIEENHFA
-4029 DGAPAGLTGQLEYAA
+4029 DGTPAGLTGQLEYAT
-4044 DLFDAATA
+4044 DLFDPATA
-4052 EAIAAR
+4052 AAIAER

-4067 ATPDVPVP
+4067 AAPDVSFPD
-4075 ALDVFAPGERAG
+4075 LDVLASGERAE
-4087 LLAQGTTTATAPAMR
+4087 LLDRGTTQVTAPAMR

-4111 AWTPDATALVFEG
+4111 AWAPDAPALVFEG
-4124 ERVTYGALDTEAN
+4124 SSLTYGQLDTEAN

-4146 GVRRGDL
+4146 GVRPGDL
-4153 VGVHLGRGPRLAV
+4153 VGVHIGRSPRLAV
-4166 ALLAVLKTGAA
+4166 ALLAVLKAGAA

-4184 FPASRLVEALRRTAA
+4184 FPADRLVSALRRTSAA
-4199 ALVLTDGRE
+4199 VVLTDGGE
-4208 LPWRTL
+4208 LPWRRI

-4222 IAVRAGGALD
+4222 IAVRDGGVLG

-4292 GTQLLGPLLAGGT
+4292 GTQLLGPLLSGGV
-4305 VVLQPGQRPDPAL
+4305 VVLQPGQRPEPAL
-4318 IEDLVLAHDVTV
+4318 IEDLVVAHGVTV

-4366 LAKVLREHPHVA
+4366 LAKVLRAYPHVA

-4393 FHAVTAVDGP
+4393 FHEVTAVDGP

-4421 LQPVPAGVAAELYL
+4421 LRPVPAGVAGELYL
-4435 AGVGTAHGYLG
+4435 SGIGTALGYLG
-4446 QPAAT
+4446 APGAT

-4461 AGERLYRT
+4461 SGERMYRT

-4476 AQGVLEYAGRAD
+4476 PAGVLEYAGRAD

-4496 RVEPGEVQAVLAA
+4496 RVEPGEVRAVLAG
-4509 HEGVTQAAVVA
+4509 HDGVTQAAVVV

-4527 YVVGTADPAVLAG
+4527 YVVGTADPAVLSEFV
-4540 YAAAHLPDHLV
+4540 AARLPEYLV
-4551 PSAILPLAQLPRTAN
+4551 PSVIVPLAELPRTAN
-4566 GKLDRRALPAP
+4566 GKLDRAALPAP
-4577 QRVSTGHVAP
+4577 RRVVAGHVAP
-4587 RTATEIALAA
+4587 RNPVETALAA
-4597 IWADVLGIPAPGVAD
+4597 IWADVLGIPEPGVED
-4612 NFFALGGHSLLAAKV
+4612 NFFVLGGHSLLAAKV

-4646 APTIAALARLVP
+4646 APTIASLARLVP
-4658 GASTADFAPIPVRDR
+4658 EASTVDFAPIPVREHG
-4673 AARTPL
+4673 ARTPL

-4705 RIGGD
+4705 RLGGD
-4710 LDVEALTGALS
+4710 LDVEALAGALS
-4721 ALVARHE
+4721 AVVARHE

-4735 EVDGEPAQVVDPV
+4735 EMDGEPTQVVDPV
-4748 RPVPLPVTDVT
+4748 RPVSLPVTEVT
-4759 DVEAFVRSQV
+4759 DVEVFVRAQV
-4769 DTPLDLEH
+4769 EVPLDLEH
-4777 GPVFRAALG
+4777 GPVFRAALA
-4786 RVAGGDHVLVLC
+4786 RVSERDHVLVLL

-4811 LAAELRDHYAG
+4811 LAQELRDHYAG
-4822 IRPAALP
+4822 VKPAALP

-4835 AAWQASASDEAGLAF
+4835 AAWQAAASDEAGLAF
-4850 WRAALDGMPHVAE
+4850 WQQALEGMPHVVE
-4863 LPADRPRPLV
+4863 LPADRPRPLT

-4882 VHVPADVV
+4882 VHVPAEVV
-4890 ARLAALGAGHGASLF
+4890 RRLAALGAGHGASLF
-4905 MTVLAAFEVLIGR
+4905 MTVLAAFEVLISR
-4918 YTALRDFAIGTP
+4918 HTAMRDFAIGTP
-4930 VSGRSHPQTEPL
+4930 VSGRTHPQAEPL
-4942 VGHFV
+4942 IGHFV

-4961 FTELLARVRT
+4961 FTELLRRVRA

-5012 DEAGWALPGLA
+5012 EEAGWALPGLA
-5023 VERLAVDTRVS
+5023 VEKLAVDTRVS
-5034 KFDLELALAQDADG
+5034 KFDLELALAQDGDG

-5061 DTTTIE
+5061 DATTIE
-5067 RLAGHFTTLLARIA
+5067 RLAGHFTTLLARVA
-5081 EAPETPVGALDL
+5081 EAPETPVGELDL
-5093 LSEAERA
+5093 LTEAERD
-5100 HLVDGVNDT
+5100 HLVHGVNAT
-5109 VVAHDEDVCLHQLIA
+5109 RVAYDEDVCLHHLITE
-5124 RQAAA
+5124 QAKK
-5129 TPDATAV
+5129 TPDAIAV
-5136 EYLDEHLGYAELE
+5136 EYLDDHIGYAELE

-5158 LAAHGVGP
+5158 LIEHGVGP

-5172 RMDRSIDLIVGL
+5172 RMDRSIDLIVAL

-5212 ANAPVC
+5212 AHSPVC
-5218 LVNAGAPTPSGTGVT
+5218 LVDAGAKTPADSEVV
-5233 FLEVSGLDGEAP
+5233 FLEVSELDGDAP
-5245 EPAGTTHPD
+5245 ALEDTTHPD

-5317 VTGGRVALIPP
+5317 IAGGRVALIPP

-5340 AVRHRVVNLQFV
+5340 AVKHRVANLQFV

-5361 QLTPADRAALSGLR
+5361 QLTPADCAALKTVR

-5383 LQPELLK
+5383 LQPELLR

-5397 ENATLHNQWG
+5397 EHATLHNQWG
-5407 ATEVSIDSTMRACLR
+5407 ATEVSIDSTMRECLR

-5437 ANNQIHVLDEHFRPV
+5437 ANNRIHVLDEHLRPV
-5452 PVGVPGDLFIGGV
+5452 PVGVPGDLFVGGV
-5465 GLARGYLGNP
+5465 GLARGYLGDP
-5475 GKTAAAFLASPFVPG
+5475 AKTAAAFLPSPFDPG

-5545 TVWQPSPG
+5545 TVWQPVPG

-5565 GVTLTEAGVRERLRE
+5565 GVTLTEGEIREQLRE

-5594 PEFPTTTSGKIDR
+5594 PEFPATTSGKIDR

-5634 LQHVLGVA
+5634 LRNVLGVE

-5688 LAGAVARATR
+5688 LADAVARATK
-5698 REFRAIPKRPD
+5698 REFEAIPKRPD

-5743 GSLDV
+5743 GPLDIN
-5748 DALAAALTN
+5748 ALAAALTK
-5757 LVARH
+5757 LVERH
-5762 EILRTRFVEL
+5762 EILRTRFVEI
-5772 DGEPRQVVDPAG
+5772 DGEPKQVVDPAG
-5784 PVPLPVTDIDA
+5784 PVPLPVTDID
-5795 VEPFLRARPIDLA
+5795 EITPFLAVRGIDLA
-5808 TGPVFAAA
+5808 AGPVFAAA
-5816 LGRRAENDHVLV
+5816 LGRLAEDDHVLA

-5837 GWSEGLLAE
+5837 GWSEGILAE
-5846 ELRDLYAGAAL
+5846 ELRDLYAGVAL

-5865 DVATWSQPGEADV
+5865 DVATWSRPSEADV
-5878 EFWRTQLSGVP
+5878 EFWRTQLAGVP
-5889 QVVQLPTDRPRPA
+5889 QVVQLPTDRPRPP

-5911 EFSVPAELATR
+5911 EFSVPAELAAR
-5922 LGELGAET
+5922 LGEVGAKA

-5954 FAVGSPVA
+5954 FAIGSPVA

-5979 LALRADLTGSPGFT
+5979 LALRADLTGAPGFT
-5993 ELVERVR
+5993 ELLERVR

-6040 TVSEGGWELGDLDC
+6040 TVSEGGWEFAGLDC
-6054 EPLGVETGAA
+6054 EPVGVETGAA

-6070 VLREQPTG
+6070 VLRERASGT
-6078 AVDGVL
+6078 VDGVL

-6098 FAERYVRLLSGF
+6098 FAERYLRLLAGF

-6115 RPVDRVPMLDA
+6115 RPVDRVPMLHA
-6126 AEIVPADDG
+6126 AEIVPLDDAA
-6135 DTPGGTFAGLVEAQA
+6135 PGGTFAGLIEAQA
-6150 RRDPDAPAVVAG
+6150 RRTPDAPAVVAG
-6162 PDSLTYGELD
+6162 PDSLTYAELD
-6172 EAANRVARVLQAR
+6172 SAANRVARYLRAR

-6211 KTGAAFLPVDPGY
+6211 KTGAAFLPIDPSY
-6224 PEERIRCML
+6224 PAERIRYML
-6233 DDAAPV
+6233 DDADPV
-6239 LTLRELPESTMGDGP
+6239 LTLEELPPSTMDDSP
-6254 LDVAVKPENA
+6254 LDVEVKPGNA

-6294 VGAYRVG
+6294 IAAYRVG

-6311 PSFDASVLELCASL
+6311 PSFDASILELCASL

-6343 LRDVLAGGRV
+6343 LRDVLAEGRV

-6367 DADLPDFRTVVVG
+6367 DPDLPDFRTVVVG
-6380 GDVCPPELVA
+6380 GDVCPPDLVA
-6390 KWAPGRRML
+6390 NWAPGRRML

-6406 ATVVATVS
+6406 ATVVSTVS
-6414 EPLVPG
+6414 EPLVAGAP
-6420 EQVTIGRALRHT
+6420 VTIGSAWKHT

-6451 LYVAGPGL
+6451 LYVASPGL

-6465 RPALTASRFV
+6465 RPGLTASRFV

-6546 LVAYTVGDVTPADL
+6546 LVAYVAGEVTAADL
-6560 RTFLAQRLPEHLVP
+6560 RAFLGQRLPEHLVP

-6599 AEETADYVAPD
+6599 AEETADYVAPS

-6618 DIWAEVLGVP
+6618 DVWAEVLGVP

-6642 SVLAAKVRMRLQAAF
+6642 SVLAAKLRMRLQAAF
-6657 GVDLSLPVLF
+6657 GVDLPLPVLF
-6667 QTTTVTALA
+6667 QTTTVAALA
-6676 AVVHQEIEAELAGMS
+6676 AVVHTEIEAELAGMS

>member
-1 VKHDIRQLLAAW
+1 VKHDTRQLLAAW

-26 LARLLAEQAARTP
+26 LTRLLTEQAARTP
-39 DATALVFEG
+39 DATALVFDGE
-48 TTLTH
+48 TLTY

-62 LAHLLTERGV
+62 LAHLLTDRGV
-72 GPGVLAGVCV
+72 GPGVLTGVCV
-82 DRSLELV
+82 DRSLDLV
-89 VALLGVL
+89 IALLGVL

-115 FMVADSAAPVVL
+115 FMVTDSAAPVVL
-127 TQRHHRSRFGAGTIS
+127 TQSHHRSRFDAETIC
-142 LDDVDLAAYPATEP
+142 LDDVDLSAYPATEP
-156 ETATSA
+156 ETTVSTK
-162 ADLAYAIYTSGS
+162 DLAYAIYTSGS

-187 IVNRLAWMQAEYG
+187 IVNRLAWTQAEYG
-200 LDEADRV
+200 LTTGDRV

-242 PAYLAGL
+242 PAYLAEL
-249 IRAER
+249 IRAEH
-254 ITTVHFVPS
+254 ITTLHFVPS

-272 AAAGCTGLRRVLCSG
+272 AAATCTGLRRVLCSG
-287 EALPAELQARFFE
+287 EALPAELQARFFDV
-300 TLPGVELHNLYGPTE
+300 LPGVELHNLYGPTE
-315 ASVDVTSWACRT
+315 ASVDVTSWACRAD
-327 GQTTVP
+327 GGPVP
-333 IGRPVWNTQ
+333 IGRPVWNTRT
-342 AHVLDARLRP
+342 HVLDAQLRP
-352 VAPGVA
+352 VEPGVA
-358 GELYLAGVQLARG
+358 GELYLAGIQLAHG

-377 LTAERFVASPFVA
+377 LTAERFIASPFA
-390 GERLY
+390 PGERLY
-395 RTGDLARWSG
+395 RTGDLARWTD
-405 DGVLHYLGRT
+405 DGALLYLGRT

-423 LRVELGEIEAVL
+423 LRVELGEIETVL

-459 GYIVPAVPAVP
+459 GYVVPDGIT
-470 AAAPDTGALRAA
+470 PDVEALRTA
-482 LAANLPE
+482 LAADLPD
-489 YMVPAAFVVLGDLP
+489 YMVPAAFVVLTELP
-503 LTPSGKLDRQALPAP
+503 LTPSGKLDRKALPAP
-518 DWSAAR
+518 DWTASR
-524 TGRAA
+524 TGRAP
-529 RTPREAALCALFS
+529 RTPREAALCTLFS

-548 GVGVDDGFLALG
+548 GVGIDDGFLALG
-560 GHSLLAAKLVSA
+560 GHSLLAAKLVSR
-572 IRATLGVEA
+572 IRATLNVEA

-588 APTPAGL
+588 APTPAAL
-595 AELLEGAAPARPPLT
+595 AELLEDAAPARLPLT
-610 PRRRPEPL
+610 PRRRPEPM
-618 PLSFAQR
+618 PLSSAQR
-625 RLWFLDQAG
+625 RLWFLDQADTG
-634 TRNAGYHVPQA
+634 NAGYHVPQA
-645 VRLTGPVD
+645 VRLDGPVD
-653 ADLLRLAVGD
+653 ATVLRLAVDD
-663 VVARHEALRTVFT
+663 VVARHEALRTVFVSH
-676 LDGDE
+676 GDE
-681 PVQRILPAADVRWT
+681 PVQQILPAGDVEWT
-695 TVESTEDTL
+695 FAESTEDTL
-704 AAELTAATEAA
+704 AADLAAATEAA
-715 FDLAAEPPVRAAL
+715 FDLARDLPIRAAL
-728 HTLPGGTAVL
+728 FTLPGNTSVL

-766 AGGTAAGWAP
+766 ALQEIPVWAP
-776 LPVQYADYTLWQR
+776 LPVQYADYTLWQG
-789 ELPVD
+789 ELPVERD
-794 HELAYWRDAL
+794 LAYWRDAL
-804 AGLPEELPLPADR
+804 TGLPEELPLPADR
-817 PRPAV
+817 PRPPV

-831 MDVPAGV
+831 MDVPADV
-838 HRKLAELAAE
+838 RRRLTDLAAE
-848 SGATLFMVLQ
+848 SGTTLFMVLQ

-879 VAGRTD
+879 VAGRGD

-900 LRTATG
+900 LRTETG

-960 NLAAELALDGV
+960 NLAAELDLPGV

-978 GLGYAKFDLA
+978 DIGYAKFDLA
-988 AIFEERDGELTGLL
+988 AIFEERDGELTGLI
-1002 EYASDLFDRETAA
+1002 EYASDLFDRATATALA
-1015 TLAARLLRVLA
+1015 TRLLRVLT
-1026 AVAETPDVRLG
+1026 AVAATPDVRIG
-1037 DLGLLDA
+1037 DLDLLDA
-1044 AEHAQAAA
+1044 AETAQAVA
-1052 GGMTEPAVA
+1052 GGMTQPAAASVTLH
-1061 GVPLHEA
+1061 GV
-1068 VESHA
+1068 VEDHA
-1073 RRTPERTALLFED
+1073 RRTPDHTALLFGD
-1086 EVVTYAGLDARANGV
+1086 EVVTYAELDARANGV
-1101 AALLTGVP
+1101 AALLTDVP

-1160 FVLDDLAA
+1160 LVLDDLSTVDAL
-1168 VAPVATAPG
+1168 ATAPG
-1177 IAVSPAG
+1177 LAVPANG

-1196 VPKGVVASHE
+1196 TPKGVVASHE
-1206 AVATTILGQGFG
+1206 AAATTILGQGYG
-1218 GAVWLQTAPVSWDA
+1218 GDVWLQTAPVSWDA

-1252 PKPEPARIA
+1252 PKPEPALIA
-1261 ELVRRHGVTTMF
+1261 DLVERHGVTTMF
-1273 VSASLLNFLLD
+1273 ASASLLNFLLD
-1284 EYPQVFGQVREVYTG
+1284 EYPAVFTQVSDVYTG
-1299 GEVASVAHVTKAV
+1299 GEVASVAHITKALT
-1312 ETFPDVVLTNGYGP
+1312 EFPDLTITNAYGP
-1326 VENMIFVSSHR
+1326 VENMIFVSCHR
-1337 ITAADL
+1337 VTAADL

-1348 PIGVPLAGKRA
+1348 PIGVPLHGKRA
-1359 HVLDERLRPV
+1359 YVLDERLRPV

-1381 AGLADGYAGRPGLT
+1381 AGIADGYVGRPDLT

-1402 PFEAGA
+1402 PFVPGE

-1432 DQVKIRGFRVE
+1432 EQVKIRGFRVE

-1478 VGEPADFRGHL
+1478 VGSPADFRGYL
-1489 AERLPEHLVPSAFV
+1489 TERLPEHLVPSAFV

-1522 APERTST
+1522 APEHTST
-1529 NRAPRTPREEVLCG
+1529 SRTPRTPREEVLCG
-1543 LFADVLGAGTVGV
+1543 LFADVLGVDTVGV
-1556 DDGFFALG
+1556 DDGFFTLG

-1576 IGAVLGARIGVADVF
+1576 IGSVLGARVGVADVF

-1598 LAAVLDTARA
+1598 LATVLDTARA
-1608 ARPAVTARPRPA
+1608 ARPAVTARPRPD

-1638 DAGATYNVPRAL
+1638 AAGAAYNVPRAL

-1657 VAALRQA
+1657 VPALRAA
-1664 FADVV
+1664 FADVL
-1669 ERHEALRTVFPSTEG
+1669 ERHESLRTVFPNTDG
-1684 LPRQEIRPLTEL
+1684 VPRQEIRPLTEL
-1696 PWTETAADVA
+1696 PWTDDVDDID
-1706 EFASRAFDLA
+1706 EFAGRAFDLA
-1716 TDLPVRAALIRHA
+1716 TDLPVRAALLRHA
-1729 DGDHVLVLVT
+1729 DDDHVLALVT

-1752 LRDLSTAYAARTA
+1752 LRDLSTAYAARTT
-1765 GEAPGWAPLPV
+1765 GEAPTWAPLPV
-1776 QYADY
+1776 QYADF
-1781 ALWQQQLD
+1781 ALWQQDLTD
-1789 DGGSLGYWA
+1789 DTADYWA

-1813 HPRPPVATHR
+1813 HPRPPVASHR
-1823 GATLPVSLD
+1823 GATFPVTLD
-1832 ADLHARLLDLAR
+1832 ADLHARLLDVAR
-1844 GSHATLFMVLQA
+1844 GEHATLFMVLQA

-1891 FVTTLVLR
+1891 FVNTLVLR
-1899 TDLSGDPSFTQ
+1899 TDLTGDPSFAA
-1910 LVDRVREAALAAF
+1910 LVGRVREAALAAF

-1930 EKVVERL
+1930 ERVVERL

-1956 NNVAANLALPGATA
+1956 NNVAANLALPGTTA
-1970 SDVPVATATAKFDL
+1970 ADVPVATATAKFDL
-1984 TLNLEENTAADGTPA
+1984 TLNLEENTGPDGTPA

-2014 GTAADLAGR
+2014 GTAADLAER
-2023 FVRLLAAAVAAPAVP
+2023 FTRLLAAAVATPAVP
-2038 VSGLDLLSDT
+2038 VSGLDLLSDA
-2048 ERTDLLAANDGTAV
+2048 ERVDLLQAHDVT

-2067 SVIELFEDR
+2067 SVIELFEAQ
-2076 AARTPDAPALES
+2076 AARTPDAPALEF
-2088 GAVKLTYA
+2088 GAVTLTYG
-2096 ELNARANRLAR
+2096 ELNARANGLAHH
-2107 YLAGRGA
+2107 LAERGA

-2128 QLIVAMLAVLKTG
+2128 KLIVAMLAVLKTG
-2141 AGYLALDLDYPAGRL
+2141 AGYLALDLDYPADRL
-2156 AAMLEDAGPA
+2156 AAMLEDADPA
-2166 LVLTRAGEVLP
+2166 LVLVTEAGTVP
-2177 GDPARIVTLEDA
+2177 GDPARHVLLADA
-2189 EIGTASA
+2189 EIGTAC
-2196 ANPEHRASPDSP
+2196 NPAQTGSPDSP

-2237 MAGRFGITA
+2237 MVDRFGITQ

-2280 DTVRDTRALAALAAD
+2280 DTVRDSRALAALAED
-2295 GVTFLQATPSLFHA
+2295 GVTIMQATPSLWHA
-2309 LLAEPVDLS
+2309 LLAEPVDLTA
-2318 GVHVLVGG
+2318 VHVLVGG
-2326 EALPDDLAAALRAR
+2326 EALPDDLAVALRTR

-2373 ANTQVHVLDR
+2373 ANTQVYVLDR
-2383 ALRPVPAG
+2383 ALRPVPPG

-2406 YLGRPGLTA
+2406 YLGRPDLTA
-2415 DRFVANPFAAGQ
+2415 DRFVANPFATGE

-2440 DGELRFLGRVD
+2440 DGEIRFLGRVD

-2492 LVAYVVPSGAVDGE
+2492 LVAYVVGTADAE
-2506 DLRRHVAAALP
+2506 ALRRHVAAALP
-2517 GYMVPSA
+2517 AYMVPSA

-2535 NGKLDRAA
+2535 NGKLDRKA

-2548 PETPGGRVPRTPREH
+2548 AETTTGRTPRNAREH
-2563 ALCELFAEVLGVP
+2563 ALCALFADVLGVP
-2576 EVGIDDGFF
+2576 DVGIDDGFF

-2600 IRAVLRLDVTVRA
+2600 IRTALGLDVTVRA
-2613 LFTNPTVAGLSEA
+2613 LFANPTVAGLSES
-2626 LGDAVAARPAITRR
+2626 LGDAVAARPAIT
-2640 ARPERLPLA
+2640 ARPRPARLPLA

-2660 MDRDD
+2660 LDADD
-2665 TSYHMPIALRLRGDI
+2665 TAYHMPIALRLRGDV

-2693 GRHEALRTCYAE
+2693 GRHESLRTYYAE
-2705 DESGPYQVVLDEF
+2705 DESGPHQVILDSY
-2718 AVPFEVGTGSVA
+2718 AVPFEVVEVSDLDAQVA
-2730 DAARTPFDLAAAP
+2730 EAARTSFDLAAAP
-2743 PVRSWLFGEGDEHV
+2743 PVRSWLFSTGAEHV
-2757 LLVVT
+2757 LLVLT

-2769 WSIPVLLRDL
+2769 WSIPVLLADL
-2779 ADAYAARLDGRAPEW
+2779 ATAYAARLEGTTPDWA
-2794 VPLPVQYA
+2794 PLPVQYA
-2802 DYTLWHRE
+2802 DYALWQRE
-2810 LDSDLAYWTD
+2810 LEGDVTYWAET
-2820 ALAGLPE
+2820 LAGLPE
-2827 ELDLPY
+2827 ELTLPY
-2833 DRVRPATVDHTG
+2833 DRVRPATADHTG
-2845 AAAAVTI
+2845 GSAAVAL
-2852 PAGLHARL
+2852 PAELHARL
-2860 LELAAGQRATLFMV
+2860 LELASGRRATLFMV

-2880 TLLARFGAGDDVPI
+2880 VLLERFGAGDDVPI
-2894 GTPVAGRPDPALD
+2894 GTPVAGRTDPALD
-2907 DLVGFFVNTVVLRTD
+2907 DLVGFFVNTLVLRTD

-2928 FTELLDRVREADLSA
+2928 FTDLLDRVREADLSA
-2943 FEHDDVPFERLVEEL
+2943 FEHGDVPFERLVEEL
-2958 NPARSAARHPL
+2958 NPARSASRHPL
-2969 FQVMLVLQQDNP
+2969 FQVMLVLQQDSTIP
-2981 PIALSG
+2981 ALSG
-2987 VATEPYE
+2987 MDTASYE
-2994 VTRSVAKFD
+2994 VARAVAKFD

-3014 DGAPAGVTGAFE
+3014 DGTPAGVTGAFE
-3026 YATAVFDAA
+3026 YATALFDAA

-3041 AAFVRLLA
+3041 TAFVRLLE
-3049 QIADAPATPVP
+3049 QIADNPAVST
-3060 AFDVL
+3060 FDVL
-3065 TGAERD
+3065 TDAERD

-3082 APAPEDCLHTVVERQ
+3082 APTPTDCLHTIVERQ
-3097 DPEAVAILFEGEALT
+3097 DPDAVAILFAGSSMT

-3119 ANQVAHHLLG
+3119 ANQVAHHLID
-3129 DGVHRGE
+3129 DGVQRGD

-3141 IERGF
+3141 LDRGF

-3178 EQARVRRVLTTAP
+3178 EQARVKRVLTTAP

-3199 DVALT
+3199 DVELT

-3222 GVATSHRGVAA
+3222 GVATSHRGVVA
-3233 TMGQGYAPFDAGQVW
+3233 TMGQGYASFDAGQVW

-3264 GALLYGGKT
+3264 GALLYGGRT

-3278 QNPEPEKIAA
+3278 QNPEPDRIAA
-3288 LVAEHGVT
+3288 LVVEHGVT

-3310 SEPQVFTVLRR
+3310 QEPQVFGVLRR

-3337 LREYPDVALVN
+3337 LREHPDVVLIN

-3382 KRAYVLDAHLRLA
+3382 KRAYVLDAHLALA

-3405 AGHGLADGYRGLP
+3405 SGHGLADGYRGLP

-3428 PFRAGERM
+3428 PFAAGERM

-3445 TARGVL
+3445 NAGGVL

-3476 LARHDGVEQAAAVV
+3476 LARHDGVEQAAVVV
-3490 RDGRLIGYVV
+3490 RDGRLLGYVV
-3500 GDAAPAALRAYLAD
+3500 GSAEPAALRAYLGE

-3520 VPSAIVTLEALPRTA
+3520 VPSAIVPLAELPRTA

-3545 APDFTA
+3545 APDFTSSS
-3551 GPARRPRTVTENVLC
+3551 RRPRTVTENVLC

-3599 RVRAVLGVELGLR
+3599 RVRAVLGVELGIR

-3624 ETLGDAAPARPP
+3624 EVLGDAAPARPP
-3636 VTRRDRP
+3636 VTRRERP
-3643 ERLPLSFA
+3643 KRLPLSFA

-3671 RALRLRGTLDVPALR
+3671 RALRLRGSLDVTALQ

-3698 LRTVFPSQE
+3698 LRTVFPSHE
-3707 GEPWQEVLAAP
+3707 GEPWQEILTTP
-3718 EVPWTLTKSTE
+3718 SVPWTLTTATE
-3729 DALPGV
+3729 ADLPEV
-3735 LSAAAAHVFDLRT
+3735 LSAAAGHVFDLRT

-3788 TAYAARVSGAAPAW
+3788 TAYAARLDGTAPDW

-3817 EVLDEPELAG
+3817 DVLDEAELAG

-3832 RAALAGAPEEPAL
+3832 RSSLAGAPEEVAL

-3854 ATHRGG
+3854 ASHRGG
-3860 AVGFTLGAD
+3860 AVDFVLGAD

-3878 RGSGATL
+3878 RGNGATL

-3897 SRLGAGDDVPLGTVV
+3897 SRLGAGDDVPLGAVV

-3931 VLRTDLSGQP
+3931 VLRTDVSGQP
-3941 TFRQLLGRVRDAGLA
+3941 TFRQLLDRVRDTGLA
-3956 ALAHSDVPF
+3956 AMAHADVPF

-3971 LNPPRSA
+3971 LNPARSA
-3978 ARHPL
+3978 SRHPL

-3988 VLQNNVAAELRLP
+3988 VLQNNVAGELRLP
-4001 GLTAEAVPVRRDV
+4001 GLTVEAVAVTRDV
-4014 AKFDLTAGIEENRTP
+4014 AKFDLTAGIEENRAA
-4029 DGAPAGLTGQLEYAA
+4029 DGTPAGLTGQLEYAA

-4052 EAIAAR
+4052 ESIAAR

-4067 ATPDVPVP
+4067 STPDVPVT
-4075 ALDVFAPGERAG
+4075 ALDLLTTDERTR

-4102 LHELVERQA
+4102 LHELIERQA

-4124 ERVTYGALDTEAN
+4124 SPFTYGDLDTEAN
-4137 RLARHLVAE
+4137 RLARHLIAE

-4153 VGVHLGRGPRLAV
+4153 VGVHIGRGPRLAV
-4166 ALLAVLKTGAA
+4166 ALLAVLKAGAA
-4177 YTVLDTD
+4177 YTVLDLD
-4184 FPASRLVEALRRTAA
+4184 FPAERLVGALHRTSAT
-4199 ALVLTDGRE
+4199 LVLTDGRE
-4208 LPWRTL
+4208 LPWRRI
-4214 DVVADAAA
+4214 DVLADAAA
-4222 IAVRAGGALD
+4222 IAVRDGGVLG

-4292 GTQLLGPLLAGGT
+4292 GTQLLGPLLSGGT
-4305 VVLQPGQRPDPAL
+4305 VVLQPGQRPEPVL
-4318 IEDLVLAHDVTV
+4318 IEELVLAHDVTV
-4330 LDVSASLFDFLVD
+4330 LDVSASLFNFLVD

-4359 EAASPAH
+4359 EAASPGH
-4366 LAKVLREHPHVA
+4366 LAKVLREYPHVA
-4378 VVNGYGPAETMGFST
+4378 VINGYGPAETMGFST

-4409 LTGKHAYVLDAR
+4409 LTGKHAYVLDAL
-4421 LQPVPAGVAAELYL
+4421 LQPVPAGVVGELYL

-4446 QPAAT
+4446 QPGAT
-4451 AERFVASPFA
+4451 AERFVANPFS

-4476 AQGVLEYAGRAD
+4476 GDGVLEYAGRAD

-4496 RVEPGEVQAVLAA
+4496 RVEPGEVQAVLARY
-4509 HEGVTQAAVVA
+4509 EGVTQTAVVA

-4527 YVVGTADPAVLAG
+4527 YVVGTADPAAIAEH
-4540 YAAAHLPDHLV
+4540 AAAQLPDHLV
-4551 PSAILPLAQLPRTAN
+4551 PSAIVPLEALPRTAN
-4566 GKLDRRALPAP
+4566 GKLDRAALPAP
-4577 QRVSTGHVAP
+4577 QRIITGHIAP
-4587 RTATEIALAA
+4587 RTSTEVTLAG
-4597 IWADVLGIPAPGVAD
+4597 IWADVLGIPEPGVED

-4646 APTIAALARLVP
+4646 APTIASLARLVP
-4658 GASTADFAPIPVRDR
+4658 EASTLDFEPIPARDR
-4673 AARTPL
+4673 GARTPL

-4710 LDVEALTGALS
+4710 LDIEALTGALS

-4735 EVDGEPAQVVDPV
+4735 EQDGEPAQVVDPV
-4748 RPVPLPVTDVT
+4748 RPVPLPVSAVT
-4759 DVEAFVRSQV
+4759 DVETFVRSQV
-4769 DTPLDLEH
+4769 DTPLDLEN

-4786 RVAGGDHVLVLC
+4786 RVSAGEHVLVLC

-4835 AAWQASASDEAGLAF
+4835 AAWQAAASDETGLAF
-4850 WRAALDGMPHVAE
+4850 WRRALDGMPHVAE
-4863 LPADRPRPLV
+4863 LPADRPRPLT

-4882 VHVPADVV
+4882 VHIPAPVV
-4890 ARLAALGAGHGASLF
+4890 AQLAALGAGRGASLF
-4905 MTVLAAFEVLIGR
+4905 MTVLAAFEVLVGR
-4918 YTALRDFAIGTP
+4918 YTAMRDFAIGTP

-4961 FTELLARVRT
+4961 FTELLRRVRT
-4971 GTLAA
+4971 STLAA

-5012 DEAGWALPGLA
+5012 DEAGWALPGLD
-5023 VERLAVDTRVS
+5023 VERLPVDTRVS

-5061 DTTTIE
+5061 DTTTVE
-5067 RLAGHFTTLLARIA
+5067 RLAGHFTTLLHRIA
-5081 EAPETPVGALDL
+5081 DAPETPVGELDL
-5093 LSEAERA
+5093 LSTDERE
-5100 HLVDGVNDT
+5100 HLVNGVNT
-5109 VVAHDEDVCLHQLIA
+5109 TEVAYDEDVCLHQLISQ
-5124 RQAAA
+5124 QAAQ

-5136 EYLDEHLGYAELE
+5136 EYLDDHIDYAELE

-5158 LAAHGVGP
+5158 LVEHGVGP

-5212 ANAPVC
+5212 ANSPVC
-5218 LVNAGAPTPSGTGVT
+5218 LVNEGANTPKDSAVV
-5233 FLEVSGLDGEAP
+5233 FLEVSALDGQAP
-5245 EPAGTTHPD
+5245 ELLDTTHPD

-5317 VTGGRVALIPP
+5317 IVGGRVALIPP

-5340 AVRHRVVNLQFV
+5340 AVNHRVSNLQFV

-5361 QLTPADRAALSGLR
+5361 QLTPADRAALKPLR

-5407 ATEVSIDSTMRACLR
+5407 ATEVSIDSTMRECLR

-5553 DKRLAGYVTPQA
+5553 DKRLAGYVTAQA
-5565 GVTLTEAGVRERLRE
+5565 GVTLTEAEIREQLRE

-5607 KALPAPAAAGAE
+5607 KALPAPTAVGAE

-5634 LQHVLGVA
+5634 LQNVLGVE

-5674 IPIRLIFDS
+5674 LPIRLIFDS

-5688 LAGAVARATR
+5688 LADAVARATR
-5698 REFRAIPKRPD
+5698 REFQAIPKRPD
-5709 GPAPLA
+5709 GPGPLA

-5743 GSLDV
+5743 GALDV
-5748 DALAAALTN
+5748 DALAAALTK
-5757 LVARH
+5757 LVERH

-5772 DGEPRQVVDPAG
+5772 DGEPKQVVDPAG
-5784 PVPLPVTDIDA
+5784 PVPLPVTEIDEVA
-5795 VEPFLRARPIDLA
+5795 PFLEARPIDLA
-5808 TGPVFAAA
+5808 AGPVFAAA
-5816 LGRRAENDHVLV
+5816 LGRLAENDHVLV

-5837 GWSEGLLAE
+5837 GWSEGILAE
-5846 ELRDLYAGAAL
+5846 ELRDLYAGVELA
-5857 PPLPVQYA
+5857 PLPVQYA
-5865 DVATWSQPGEADV
+5865 DVATWSQPSDADV

-5889 QVVQLPTDRPRPA
+5889 QVVQLPADRPRPT

-5922 LGELGAET
+5922 LGELGAEA

-5993 ELVERVR
+5993 ELVARVR

-6010 EVPFDRVVAELRPD
+6010 EVPFDRVVAELRPE

-6054 EPLGVETGAA
+6054 EPLGIETGAA

-6070 VLREQPTG
+6070 VLREQPSG

-6098 FAERYVRLLSGF
+6098 LAERYVRLLSGF
-6110 AADPQ
+6110 AAEPQ
-6115 RPVDRVPMLDA
+6115 RPVDRVTMLDA
-6126 AEIVPADDG
+6126 AEVTPLDG
-6135 DTPGGTFAGLVEAQA
+6135 TAPGGTFAELVEAQV
-6150 RRDPDAPAVVAG
+6150 RRDPDALAVVAG
-6162 PDSLTYGELD
+6162 PDSLTYAELD
-6172 EAANRVARVLQAR
+6172 KAANRVARVLQSR
-6185 GAGPE
+6185 GAAPE

-6211 KTGAAFLPVDPGY
+6211 KTGAAFLPVDPSY
-6224 PEERIRCML
+6224 PEERIRYML
-6233 DDAAPV
+6233 DDADPV
-6239 LTLRELPESTMGDGP
+6239 LTLRELPVSTMDDGP
-6254 LDVAVKPENA
+6254 LVVGVKPENA

-6294 VGAYRVG
+6294 INAYQVG

-6343 LRDVLAGGRV
+6343 LRNVLAEGRV

-6367 DADLPDFRTVVVG
+6367 DPDLPDFRTVVVG
-6380 GDVCPPELVA
+6380 GDVCPPDLVA

-6406 ATVVATVS
+6406 ATVVSTVS
-6414 EPLVPG
+6414 APLVPG
-6420 EQVTIGRALRHT
+6420 QQVTIGSALRHT

-6451 LYVAGPGL
+6451 LYVASPGL

-6465 RPALTASRFV
+6465 RPGLTASRFV

-6486 GDLVRRTRAGELEFL
+6486 GDLVRRTRGGDLEFL

-6546 LVAYTVGDVTPADL
+6546 LVAYTVGDVTAADL
-6560 RTFLAQRLPEHLVP
+6560 RTFLSRRLPDHLVP

-6599 AEETADYVAPD
+6599 AEETADYVAPS

-6676 AVVHQEIEAELAGMS
+6676 AVVHTEIEAELAGMS

>member
-1 VKHDIRQLLAAW
+1 MNELELITVNHDARQLLAAW

-26 LARLLAEQAARTP
+26 LTRLLAEQAARTP

-48 TTLTH
+48 ETLTYRELH
-53 RALHERANR
+53 DRAAR
-62 LAHLLTERGV
+62 LASLLADRGV
-72 GPGVLAGVCV
+72 GPGVLTGVCA

-89 VALLGVL
+89 IALLGVL

-115 FMVADSAAPVVL
+115 YMVADSAAPVVL
-127 TQRHHRSRFGAGTIS
+127 TQSRHEHLFAAETIL
-142 LDDVDLAAYPATEP
+142 LDDVDCGADPVTEP
-156 ETATSA
+156 EVSTK
-162 ADLAYAIYTSGS
+162 DLAYAIYTSGS

-187 IVNRLAWMQAEYG
+187 IVNRLAWTQAQYG
-200 LDEADRV
+200 LTAEDRV

-221 FFWPLLTGATLVV
+221 FFWPLLTGATLVL

-242 PAYLAGL
+242 PAYLAGV

-272 AAAGCTGLRRVLCSG
+272 AAATCTGLRRVLCSG
-287 EALPAELQARFFE
+287 EALPAELQARFFAI
-300 TLPGVELHNLYGPTE
+300 LPGVELHNLYGPTE
-315 ASVDVTSWACRT
+315 ASVDVTYWACSKENP
-327 GQTTVP
+327 TVP
-333 IGRPVWNTQ
+333 IGRPVWNTRTY
-342 AHVLDARLRP
+342 VLDARLQP
-352 VAPGVA
+352 VAPGES

-371 YHRRPG
+371 YHGRPG
-377 LTAERFVASPFVA
+377 LTAERFVASPFEP

-395 RTGDLARWSG
+395 RTGDLARWDETG
-405 DGVLHYLGRT
+405 ALHYLGRT

-459 GYIVPAVPAVP
+459 GYLVPDG
-470 AAAPDTGALRAA
+470 APDLDTLRAA
-482 LAANLPE
+482 LAENLPE
-489 YMVPAAFVVLGDLP
+489 YMVPAAFVVLDDFP
-503 LTPSGKLDRQALPAP
+503 LTPSGKLDRKALPAP
-518 DWSAAR
+518 DWAAAR
-524 TGRAA
+524 TGRAP
-529 RTPREAALCALFS
+529 RTPREAALCTLFS

-548 GVGVDDGFLALG
+548 GVGIDDGFLALG
-560 GHSLLAAKLVSA
+560 GHSLLAAKLVSG
-572 IRATLGVEA
+572 IRATLGLEA

-595 AELLEGAAPARPPLT
+595 AELLEDAAPARVPLT
-610 PRRRPEPL
+610 PRPRPEPM

-625 RLWFLDQAG
+625 RLWFLDQAD
-634 TRNAGYHVPQA
+634 TRNASYHVPQA

-653 ADLLRLAVGD
+653 AEVLRRAVGD

-676 LDGDE
+676 RDGDE
-681 PVQRILPAADVRWT
+681 PVQRVLPGGEVPWT
-695 TVESTEDTL
+695 SQESTEDTL
-704 AAELTAATEAA
+704 DRDLTAATEAA
-715 FDLAAEPPVRAAL
+715 FDLARELPIRATL
-728 HTLPGGTAVL
+728 FTLPGDTAVL

-757 QVGEAYTAR
+757 QVGEAYAAR
-766 AGGTAAGWAP
+766 LAGDTPQWTP

-794 HELAYWRDAL
+794 RDLAYWREAL
-804 AGLPEELPLPADR
+804 AGAPEELPLPTDR

-822 ASHRGGVVP
+822 ASHRGGVVA
-831 MDVPAGV
+831 MDVPAEV
-838 HRKLAELAAE
+838 HRKLTALATDA
-848 SGATLFMVLQ
+848 GATLFMVLQ

-871 DDVPVGSP
+871 EDVPVGSP

-911 RELLGRAR
+911 RELLDRAR

-960 NLAAELALDGV
+960 NLAAELDIDGT

-978 GLGYAKFDLA
+978 DIGYAKFDLA

-1015 TLAARLLRVLA
+1015 ALAGRLLRVLA
-1026 AVAETPDVRLG
+1026 AVAENPGVRLG
-1037 DLGLLDA
+1037 DLELLDT
-1044 AEHAQAAA
+1044 AELAQATT
-1052 GGMTEPAVA
+1052 GGMLAPAAPAVT
-1061 GVPLHEA
+1061 LHE
-1068 VESHA
+1068 VIEGHA
-1073 RRTPERTALLFED
+1073 RRTPDATALLFEA
-1086 EVVTYAGLDARANGV
+1086 EAVTYAELDARANGV

-1160 FVLDDLAA
+1160 FVLDDLTSVEPA
-1168 VAPVATAPG
+1168 ATAPDR
-1177 IAVSPAG
+1177 AVSPAG

-1196 VPKGVVASHE
+1196 TPKGVVASHE
-1206 AVATTILGQGFG
+1206 AVATTVLGQGYG
-1218 GAVWLQTAPVSWDA
+1218 GDVWLQTAPVSWDA

-1237 FGALLTGAACVLQPG
+1237 FGALFTGAACVLQPG
-1252 PKPEPARIA
+1252 PKPEPALIA
-1261 ELVRRHGVTTMF
+1261 ELVARHGVTTAF
-1273 VSASLLNFLLD
+1273 FSASLFNFLLD
-1284 EYPQVFGQVREVYTG
+1284 EYPGVFEHLREVYTG
-1299 GEVASVAHVTKAV
+1299 GEAASVAHLTRAV
-1312 ETFPDVVLTNGYGP
+1312 GSFPDVAFTNAYGP
-1326 VENMIFVSSHR
+1326 VENMIFVTSHR
-1337 ITAADL
+1337 VTSADL

-1348 PIGVPLAGKRA
+1348 PIGVPLHGKRA
-1359 HVLDERLRPV
+1359 YVLDERLRPV

-1381 AGLADGYAGRPGLT
+1381 GGIADGYAGRPDLT
-1395 AARFVAS
+1395 AVRFLAN
-1402 PFEAGA
+1402 PFEAGE

-1453 HPAVTESAVVVRE
+1453 HPAVTGSAVVVRE

-1478 VGEPADFRGHL
+1478 VGEPADFRAYL

-1503 LLPALPLTPN
+1503 LLDALPLTAN

-1529 NRAPRTPREEVLCG
+1529 SRAPRTPREEVLCG
-1543 LFADVLGAGTVGV
+1543 LFADVLGIADVGV

-1598 LAAVLDTARA
+1598 LAAVLDSARA
-1608 ARPAVTARPRPA
+1608 ARPAVVARPRPE
-1620 VLPLSSAQRSLWF
+1620 VLPLSSNQRSLWF

-1638 DAGATYNVPRAL
+1638 QAGATYNVPRAL
-1650 RLTGPLD
+1650 RLIGPLE

-1669 ERHEALRTVFPSTEG
+1669 ERHEALRTVFPDVDG
-1684 LPRQEIRPLTEL
+1684 VPRQEIRPLTEL
-1696 PWTETAADVA
+1696 PWTEEPVDVA
-1706 EFASRAFDLA
+1706 EFAAREFDLA
-1716 TDLPVRAALIRHA
+1716 TDLPIRAALWREG
-1729 DGDHVLVLVT
+1729 DDHVLVVVT
-1739 HHIASDGWSLAPL
+1739 HHIASDGWSFTPL
-1752 LRDLSTAYAARTA
+1752 LRDLSTAYAARVANECPNWT
-1765 GEAPGWAPLPV
+1765 PLPV

-1781 ALWQQQLD
+1781 ALWQQD
-1789 DGGSLGYWA
+1789 STGDSLEHWA
-1798 GALAGLPDE
+1798 EALAGLPDE

-1823 GATLPVSLD
+1823 GATLPVNLG
-1832 ADLHARLLDLAR
+1832 ADLHARLLELAR
-1844 GSHATLFMVLQA
+1844 GEHATLFMVLQA

-1871 AVGTPSAGR
+1871 AIGTPSAGR

-1891 FVTTLVLR
+1891 FVHTLVLR
-1899 TDLSGDPSFTQ
+1899 TDLGGDPSFTE
-1910 LVDRVREAALAAF
+1910 LVHRVRERALTAF

-1930 EKVVERL
+1930 ERIVERL

-1956 NNVAANLALPGATA
+1956 NNVAANLALPGVTA
-1970 SDVPVATATAKFDL
+1970 ADVPVATATAKFDL
-1984 TLNLEENTAADGTPA
+1984 TLNLEENTGADGTPA
-1999 GIGGFL
+1999 GIGGYL
-2005 EYATDLFDA
+2005 EYATDLLEP
-2014 GTAADLAGR
+2014 GTAADLADR
-2023 FVRLLAAAVAAPAVP
+2023 FARLLSAAVADPAAP
-2038 VSGLDLLSDT
+2038 LST
-2048 ERTDLLAANDGTAV
+2048 VDLLAPAEAAAIDAANAATAIPV
-2062 PLPDT
+2062 PDT
-2067 SVIELFEDR
+2067 SVIELFEAQ
-2076 AARTPDAPALES
+2076 AARTPDAPALEF
-2088 GAVKLTYA
+2088 GATTLTYA
-2096 ELNARANRLAR
+2096 ELNARANQLAR
-2107 YLAGRGA
+2107 HLAARGA
-2114 GPERYVALALPRDE
+2114 GPERYVALSLPRDE
-2128 QLIVAMLAVLKTG
+2128 QLVIAMLAVLKTG
-2141 AGYLALDLDYPAGRL
+2141 AGYLALDLDYPADRI
-2156 AAMLEDAGPA
+2156 AMMLEDADPA
-2166 LVLTRAGEVLP
+2166 LVLTPGELVFAGETGNL
-2177 GDPARIVTLEDA
+2177 GHT
-2189 EIGTASA
+2189 
-2196 ANPEHRASPDSP
+2196 ASPDSP

-2237 MAGRFGITA
+2237 MVDRFGITA

-2275 VLAGR
+2275 VLASR
-2280 DTVRDTRALAALAAD
+2280 DDVRDSRALAALAED
-2295 GVTFLQATPSLFHA
+2295 RVTLLQATPSLFHA

-2326 EALPDDLAAALRAR
+2326 EALPDDLAVALRAR

-2360 RVGEGSPTIGTAI
+2360 RVGEGAPTIGTPI
-2373 ANTQVHVLDR
+2373 ANTQVYVLDR
-2383 ALRPVPAG
+2383 ALRPVPPG
-2391 VPGELYIAGDGVVRG
+2391 VPGELYLAGDGVVRG
-2406 YLGRPGLTA
+2406 YLGRPDLTA
-2415 DRFVANPFAAGQ
+2415 DRFVANPFADGE

-2492 LVAYVVPSGAVDGE
+2492 LVAYVVPSEPVEAE
-2506 DLRRHVAAALP
+2506 ELRRHLAAALP

-2535 NGKLDRAA
+2535 NGKLDRKA
-2543 LPAPA
+2543 LPAPEIESGA
-2548 PETPGGRVPRTPREH
+2548 GRLPRTATEH
-2563 ALCELFAEVLGVP
+2563 ALCELFGEVLGVP
-2576 EVGIDDGFF
+2576 EMGIDDGFF
-2585 DLGGHSLLATRLAGR
+2585 DLGGHSLLATRLTGR
-2600 IRAVLRLDVTVRA
+2600 IRAVLGLDVTVRA
-2613 LFTNPTVAGLSEA
+2613 LFANPTVAGLCET
-2626 LGDAVAARPAITRR
+2626 LGAAVEARPAVTRR
-2640 ARPERLPLA
+2640 ERPDRLPLA

-2660 MDRDD
+2660 MDRED
-2665 TSYHMPIALRLRGDI
+2665 TAYHMPIALRLRGDV
-2680 DASALAAALSDVA
+2680 DTGALAAALSDVA
-2693 GRHEALRTCYAE
+2693 GRHESLRTYYAE
-2705 DESGPYQVVLDEF
+2705 DEAGPYQVILDSFE
-2718 AVPFEVGTGSVA
+2718 VPFEVATGSVA
-2730 DAARTPFDLAAAP
+2730 EAARTPFDLAAAP

-2757 LLVVT
+2757 LLVLT

-2779 ADAYAARLDGRAPEW
+2779 AEAYAARLDGNGPKW
-2794 VPLPVQYA
+2794 TPLPVQYA
-2802 DYTLWHRE
+2802 DYTLWQRE
-2810 LDSDLAYWTD
+2810 LDTDLAYWAG
-2820 ALAGLPE
+2820 ALTGLPE
-2827 ELDLPY
+2827 ELALPY
-2833 DRVRPATVDHTG
+2833 DRVRPATADHAG
-2845 AAAAVTI
+2845 GSAPVVI
-2852 PAGLHARL
+2852 PPALHARL

-2880 TLLARFGAGDDVPI
+2880 TLLARFGAGDDIPI
-2894 GTPVAGRPDPALD
+2894 GTPVAGRPDPVLD

-2922 VSGAPA
+2922 LSGAPA

-2969 FQVMLVLQQDNP
+2969 FQVMLVLQQDAP
-2981 PIALSG
+2981 AVALSG
-2987 VATEPYE
+2987 VDTEPYE
-2994 VTRSVAKFD
+2994 VARAVAKFD
-3003 LTAALEEHRTA
+3003 LTVALEDHG
-3014 DGAPAGVTGAFE
+3014 DGVTGAFE
-3026 YATAVFDAA
+3026 YATALFDAA

-3041 AAFVRLLA
+3041 TAFVRLLE
-3049 QIADAPATPVP
+3049 QIAEAPSTSVAD
-3060 AFDVL
+3060 FEVL
-3065 TGAERD
+3065 AAEERD
-3071 LVLTSGHALDL
+3071 LVLAAGNAVRVSD
-3082 APAPEDCLHTVVERQ
+3082 APVDCLHTIVERQ
-3097 DPEAVAILFEGEALT
+3097 DPAAVAILFESESLT

-3119 ANQVAHHLLG
+3119 ANQVAHHLLD
-3129 DGVHRGE
+3129 DGVRRGE

-3141 IERGF
+3141 MERGF
-3146 DFAATVL
+3146 EFAVAVL

-3178 EQARVRRVLTTAP
+3178 EQAGVKRVLDSLP
-3191 HHPDTTNP
+3191 SHPDTANP
-3199 DVALT
+3199 DVELA

-3222 GVATSHRGVAA
+3222 GVATSHRGVVA
-3233 TMGQGYAPFDAGQVW
+3233 TMGQGYATFDADQVW

-3264 GALLYGGKT
+3264 GALLYGGRT
-3273 VLQPG
+3273 ALQPG
-3278 QNPEPEKIAA
+3278 QNPEPERIAA

-3310 SEPQVFTVLRR
+3310 QEPQVFTVLRR
-3321 AMTGGEPASVA
+3321 AMTGGEPASVE

-3337 LREYPDVALVN
+3337 LREFPDVELIN

-3356 GYTTFHPITAA
+3356 GYTTFHPITGA
-3367 DLGGPAIPIGRPVAS
+3367 DLTGTAIPIGRPVAS
-3382 KRAYVLDAHLRLA
+3382 KRAYVLDAHLALA

-3405 AGHGLADGYRGLP
+3405 GGHGLADGYRGLP
-3418 GATAERFVAN
+3418 AATAERFVAS
-3428 PFRAGERM
+3428 PFVPGERM

-3445 TARGVL
+3445 RADGVL

-3467 VEPGEVQAV
+3467 VEPGEVRAV
-3476 LARHDGVEQAAAVV
+3476 LARHDGVEQAAVVV

-3500 GDAAPAALRAYLAD
+3500 GTAEPAALRAYLAE

-3520 VPSAIVTLEALPRTA
+3520 VPSAIVPLAELPRTA

-3540 RRALP
+3540 CRALP
-3545 APDFTA
+3545 APDFAA
-3551 GPARRPRTVTENVLC
+3551 GSRRRPRTVTENVLC
-3566 GLFAEVLGLPEVG
+3566 GLFAEVLGLDEVG
-3579 VDDGFFDLGGHS
+3579 LDDGFFDLGGHS

-3599 RVRAVLGVELGLR
+3599 RVRAVLGVELGIR

-3624 ETLGDAAPARPP
+3624 EVLGDAAPARPP
-3636 VTRRDRP
+3636 VTRRERP
-3643 ERLPLSFA
+3643 GRLPLSFA

-3659 QAEEANA
+3659 QAEEPNA

-3671 RALRLRGTLDVPALR
+3671 RALRLRGTLDVAALR
-3686 AALADVVERHEA
+3686 AALADVVERHES
-3698 LRTVFPSQE
+3698 LRTVFPSHE
-3707 GEPWQEVLAAP
+3707 GEPWQEILTAP
-3718 EVPWTLTKSTE
+3718 SVPWTFTQSTE
-3729 DALPGV
+3729 DRLDDV
-3735 LSAAAAHVFDLRT
+3735 LAEAAAHVFDLRT
-3748 ELPLRAHLVEIA
+3748 ELPIRAHLVSVA

-3775 DGWSAAPMLRDLS
+3775 DGWSAAPLWRDMA
-3788 TAYAARVSGAAPAW
+3788 TAYAARVDGEAPGW

-3817 EVLDEPELAG
+3817 EVLDDGEIAG

-3832 RAALAGAPEEPAL
+3832 RDTLAGAPEELAL
-3845 PADRIRPAV
+3845 PADRVRPAV
-3854 ATHRGG
+3854 ASHRGG
-3860 AVGFTLGAD
+3860 SVEFALDAN
-3869 VHAALADLA
+3869 VHMGLAELA
-3878 RGSGATL
+3878 RHGGATL

-3897 SRLGAGDDVPLGTVV
+3897 SRLGAGDDVPLGTAV

-3931 VLRTDLSGQP
+3931 VLRTDVSGQP
-3941 TFRQLLGRVRDAGLA
+3941 TFRQLLARVRDAGLA
-3956 ALAHSDVPF
+3956 ALAHADVPF

-3971 LNPPRSA
+3971 LNPARSA

-3988 VLQNNVAAELRLP
+3988 VLQNNTTARLSLP
-4001 GLTAEAVPVRRDV
+4001 GLVTEGVAVRRDV
-4014 AKFDLTAGIEENRTP
+4014 AKFDLTAGIEENHAA
-4029 DGAPAGLTGQLEYAA
+4029 DGSPAGLTGQLEYAA

-4052 EAIAAR
+4052 ASIAR
-4058 FARFLTAAV
+4058 WFARFLTAAV
-4067 ATPDVPVP
+4067 TTPDVPVTE
-4075 ALDVFAPGERAG
+4075 LDLLTGEERAA
-4087 LLAQGTTTATAPAMR
+4087 LLAQGTTAVTAPALR

-4111 AWTPDATALVFEG
+4111 AWAPDAPALVFEG
-4124 ERVTYGALDTEAN
+4124 SALTYRQLDTEAN
-4137 RLARHLVAE
+4137 RLARHLIAE
-4146 GVRRGDL
+4146 GVGRGDL
-4153 VGVHLGRGPRLAV
+4153 VGVHIGRSPRLAV
-4166 ALLAVLKTGAA
+4166 ALLAVLKVGAA

-4184 FPASRLVEALRRTAA
+4184 FPEERLVGALRRTSAA
-4199 ALVLTDGRE
+4199 VVLTDGGE
-4208 LPWRTL
+4208 LPWRRI

-4222 IAVRAGGALD
+4222 IAVRDGGVLG

-4305 VVLQPGQRPDPAL
+4305 VVLQPGQRPEPAL
-4318 IEDLVLAHDVTV
+4318 IEDLVLAHGVTV
-4330 LDVSASLFDFLVD
+4330 LDVSASLFNFLVD
-4343 EHPAVFATVR
+4343 EHPAVFGTVR
-4353 RAMTGG
+4353 RALTGG

-4366 LAKVLREHPHVA
+4366 LAKVLREYPHVA

-4393 FHAVTAVDGP
+4393 FHEVTAIDGP

-4421 LQPVPAGVAAELYL
+4421 LRPVPAGVVGELYL

-4446 QPAAT
+4446 QPGAT
-4451 AERFVASPFA
+4451 AERFVASPFR

-4469 GDLARWN
+4469 GDLARWTGD
-4476 AQGVLEYAGRAD
+4476 GVLAYAGRAD

-4509 HEGVTQAAVVA
+4509 HEGVTQAAVVV
-4520 RDGLLVA
+4520 RDGVLVA
-4527 YVVGTADPAVLAG
+4527 YVVGTADPAAVSEF
-4540 YAAAHLPDHLV
+4540 AAARLPEYLV
-4551 PSAILPLAQLPRTAN
+4551 PSAIVPLAELPRTAN
-4566 GKLDRRALPAP
+4566 GKLDRAALPAP
-4577 QRVSTGHVAP
+4577 QQTVAGHVAP
-4587 RTATEIALAA
+4587 RNAVETALAA
-4597 IWADVLGIPAPGVAD
+4597 IWANVLGVPEPGVTD

-4658 GASTADFAPIPVRDR
+4658 EASTVDFEPIPVRAA

-4679 SPVQRGLWFAERLA
+4679 SPVQRGLWFAERLT

-4710 LDVEALTGALS
+4710 LDVEALAGALS
-4721 ALVARHE
+4721 AVVARHE

-4748 RPVPLPVTDVT
+4748 RPVPLPVTDVA

-4786 RVAGGDHVLVLC
+4786 RVSDTDHVLVLL

-4811 LAAELRDHYAG
+4811 LASELRDHYAG

-4835 AAWQASASDEAGLAF
+4835 AAWQAAASDEAGLAF
-4850 WRAALDGMPHVAE
+4850 WRQALDGMPHVAE
-4863 LPADRPRPLV
+4863 LPADRPRPLT
-4873 RDIAGAKTP
+4873 RDIAGAKVP
-4882 VHVPADVV
+4882 VRVPAPVV
-4890 ARLAALGAGHGASLF
+4890 SRLATLGAEHGASLF
-4905 MTVLAAFEVLIGR
+4905 MTVLAAFEVLISR
-4918 YTALRDFAIGTP
+4918 YTAMRDFAIGTP

-4942 VGHFV
+4942 IGHFV

-4961 FTELLARVRT
+4961 FTELLRRVRT
-4971 GTLAA
+4971 STLAA

-5012 DEAGWALPGLA
+5012 EEAGWALPELA
-5023 VERLAVDTRVS
+5023 VEKLAVDTRVS

-5081 EAPETPVGALDL
+5081 EAPGTPVGELDL
-5093 LSEAERA
+5093 LTEAERD
-5100 HLVDGVNDT
+5100 HLVHGVNDT
-5109 VVAHDEDVCLHQLIA
+5109 DVAYDETVCLHHLITEQA
-5124 RQAAA
+5124 RR
-5129 TPDATAV
+5129 TPDAVAV
-5136 EYLDEHLGYAELE
+5136 EYLDESIGYAELE

-5212 ANAPVC
+5212 AHSPVC
-5218 LVNAGAPTPSGTGVT
+5218 LINEGAPAPRSTDVT
-5233 FLEVSGLDGEAP
+5233 FLEVSGLDGAAP
-5245 EPAGTTHPD
+5245 ELPDTTHPD

-5289 YRLQPGEGVLQKT
+5289 YRLRPGEAVLQKT

-5317 VTGGRVALIPP
+5317 IVGGRVALIPP
-5328 GLHRDPAAILAG
+5328 GLHRDPAAILEG
-5340 AVRHRVVNLQFV
+5340 AVKHRVVNLQFV

-5361 QLTPADRAALSGLR
+5361 QLTPADRAALKPLR

-5397 ENATLHNQWG
+5397 EHATLHNQWG

-5422 SDLDGAGSVSVGSPI
+5422 SDVDGAGSVSVGSPI
-5437 ANNQIHVLDEHFRPV
+5437 ANNRIHVLDEHLRPV

-5465 GLARGYLGNP
+5465 GLARGYLGDP
-5475 GKTAAAFLASPFVPG
+5475 VKTASAFLASPFVPG

-5545 TVWQPSPG
+5545 TVWQPVPG

-5565 GVTLTEAGVRERLRE
+5565 GVTLTEAGIREQLRE

-5634 LQHVLGVA
+5634 LQHVLGVE

-5688 LAGAVARATR
+5688 LADAVARATK
-5698 REFRAIPKRPD
+5698 REFEAIPKRPD

-5743 GSLDV
+5743 GPLDV
-5748 DALAAALTN
+5748 DALAAALTK
-5757 LVARH
+5757 LVERH
-5762 EILRTRFVEL
+5762 EILRTRFVEI
-5772 DGEPRQVVDPAG
+5772 DGEPKQVVDPVG
-5784 PVPLPVTDIDA
+5784 PVPLPVSEIDEI
-5795 VEPFLRARPIDLA
+5795 EPFLAVRGIDLA

-5816 LGRRAENDHVLV
+5816 LGRLADDDHVLV

-5837 GWSEGLLAE
+5837 GWSEGILAD
-5846 ELRDLYAGAAL
+5846 ELRDLYAGADL

-5865 DVATWSQPGEADV
+5865 DVAAWSQPSDADV
-5878 EFWRTQLSGVP
+5878 EFWRTQLAGVP
-5889 QVVQLPTDRPRPA
+5889 QVVQLPTDRPRPP

-5911 EFSVPAELATR
+5911 EFTVPAELAAR
-5922 LGELGAET
+5922 LGEVGAEA

-5954 FAVGSPVA
+5954 FAIGSPVA

-5993 ELVERVR
+5993 ELLGRVR

-6010 EVPFDRVVAELRPD
+6010 EVPIDRVVAELRPD

-6040 TVSEGGWELGDLDC
+6040 TVSVGGWEFAGLDC

-6070 VLREQPTG
+6070 VLREQVSG
-6078 AVDGVL
+6078 EVGGVL

-6098 FAERYVRLLSGF
+6098 FAQRYLRLLAGF
-6110 AADPQ
+6110 AADPA

-6126 AEIVPADDG
+6126 AEVAPLPGGA
-6135 DTPGGTFAGLVEAQA
+6135 PGGTFAGLVEAQA
-6150 RRDPDAPAVVAG
+6150 RRTPDAPAVVAG
-6162 PDSLTYGELD
+6162 PDSLTYAELD
-6172 EAANRVARVLQAR
+6172 AAANRVARVLRER
-6185 GAGPE
+6185 GAAPE
-6190 KVVAL
+6190 TVVAL

-6211 KTGAAFLPVDPGY
+6211 KTGAAFLPIDPGY
-6224 PEERIRCML
+6224 PAERVQYMI
-6233 DDAAPV
+6233 DDADPV
-6239 LTLRELPESTMGDGP
+6239 LTLRELPESTEDDGP
-6254 LDVAVKPENA
+6254 LGVEVKPENA

-6294 VGAYRVG
+6294 IDAYRVG

-6311 PSFDASVLELCASL
+6311 PSFDASILELCASL

-6343 LRDVLAGGRV
+6343 LRDVLAEGRV

-6380 GDVCPPELVA
+6380 GDVCPPDLVA

-6406 ATVVATVS
+6406 ATVVSTVS
-6414 EPLVPG
+6414 EPLVVGAP
-6420 EQVTIGRALRHT
+6420 VTIGQALRHT

-6451 LYVAGPGL
+6451 LYVASPGL

-6465 RPALTASRFV
+6465 RPGLTASRFV

-6486 GDLVRRTRAGELEFL
+6486 GDLVRRTRAGDLEFL

-6546 LVAYTVGDVTPADL
+6546 LVAYVTGDVTAAEL
-6560 RTFLAQRLPEHLVP
+6560 RKFLGHRLPEHLVP
-6574 SAFVVLDALPVNASG
+6574 SAFVVLDELPVNASG

-6599 AEETADYVAPD
+6599 AEETADYVAPG

-6618 DIWAEVLGVP
+6618 DIWSEVLGVP

-6667 QTTTVTALA
+6667 QTTTVAALA
-6676 AVVHQEIEAELAGMS
+6676 AVVHTEIEAELAGMS

>member
-1 VKHDIRQLLAAW
+1 MIYVNDDTRQLLAAW

-26 LARLLAEQAARTP
+26 LARLLAEQATRTP

-48 TTLTH
+48 ESLTYRELH
-53 RALHERANR
+53 GRADG
-62 LAHLLTERGV
+62 LAHLLVERGV
-72 GPGVLAGVCV
+72 GPGVLTGVCA

-89 VALLGVL
+89 IALLGVL

-115 FMVADSAAPVVL
+115 YMVADSAAPVVL
-127 TQRHHRSRFGAGTIS
+127 TQTHHRNLFAAETIC
-142 LDDVDLAAYPATEP
+142 LDELDLTDAPAVE
-156 ETATSA
+156 ALTSTK
-162 ADLAYAIYTSGS
+162 DLAYAIYTSGS

-187 IVNRLAWMQAEYG
+187 IVNRLAWTQAEYG
-200 LDEADRV
+200 LTVEDRV

-249 IRAER
+249 IRTER

-272 AAAGCTGLRRVLCSG
+272 AAATCTGLRRVLCSG
-287 EALPAELQARFFE
+287 EALADELQARFFE
-300 TLPGVELHNLYGPTE
+300 TLPDVELHNLYGPTE
-315 ASVDVTSWACRT
+315 ASVDVTYWACDPAQR
-327 GQTTVP
+327 TVP
-333 IGRPVWNTQ
+333 IGRPVWNTRTY
-342 AHVLDARLRP
+342 VLDAELNP
-352 VAPGVA
+352 AAPGVA
-358 GELYLAGVQLARG
+358 GELYLAGIQLARG
-371 YHRRPG
+371 YHGRPG
-377 LTAERFVASPFVA
+377 LTAERFVASPFEP
-390 GERLY
+390 GERMY
-395 RTGDLARWSG
+395 RTGDLARWSE
-405 DGVLHYLGRT
+405 DGALEYLGRT

-443 SCVLAREDREG
+443 SCVLAREDRVG

-459 GYIVPAVPAVP
+459 GYVVPDG
-470 AAAPDTGALRAA
+470 AAPDVDALRAA
-482 LAANLPE
+482 LAENLPE
-489 YMVPAAFVVLGDLP
+489 YMVPAAFVVLETLP
-503 LTPSGKLDRQALPAP
+503 LTPSGKLDRKALPAP

-524 TGRAA
+524 TGRAP
-529 RTPREAALCALFS
+529 RTPREAALCELFS
-542 EVLGVD
+542 EILGVD
-548 GVGVDDGFLALG
+548 GVGIDDGFLALG
-560 GHSLLAAKLVSA
+560 GHSLLAAKLVSR

-595 AELLEGAAPARPPLT
+595 AELLEDAPEARPPLT
-610 PRRRPEPL
+610 PRPRPEPM

-625 RLWFLDQAG
+625 RLWFLDQAD

-645 VRLTGPVD
+645 VRLDGPID
-653 ADLLRLAVGD
+653 AEALRRAVED
-663 VVARHEALRTVFT
+663 VVARHETLRTIFT
-676 LDGDE
+676 RDGDE
-681 PVQRILPAADVRWT
+681 PVQHILPSGKVSWT
-695 TVESTEDTL
+695 EKESTEDSL
-704 AAELTAATEAA
+704 AADLTAATEEG
-715 FDLAAEPPVRAAL
+715 FDLARELPIRATL
-728 HTLPGGTAVL
+728 FTLPGDTAVL
-738 LLVVHHIACD
+738 LLVVHHIASD
-748 GWSMAPLLR
+748 GWSFAPLLR
-757 QVGEAYTAR
+757 DLSTAYTAR
-766 AGGTAAGWAP
+766 VTGESPKWTP
-776 LPVQYADYTLWQR
+776 LPVQYADYTLWQQ
-789 ELPVD
+789 ELPVERD
-794 HELAYWRDAL
+794 LAYWRDAL

-831 MDVPAGV
+831 MDVPADV
-838 HRKLAELAAE
+838 HRRLAGLAAAE
-848 SGATLFMVLQ
+848 GATLFMVLQ

-871 DDVPVGSP
+871 GDVPVGSP

-911 RELLGRAR
+911 RELLDRAR

-960 NLAAELALDGV
+960 NLAAELDLPGV

-978 GLGYAKFDLA
+978 DIGYAKFDLA

-1002 EYASDLFDRETAA
+1002 EYASDLFDRDTAV
-1015 TLAARLLRVLA
+1015 TLAGRLLRVLT
-1026 AVAETPDVRLG
+1026 AVAANPDSRIG
-1037 DLGLLDA
+1037 DLDLLDA
-1044 AEHAQAAA
+1044 AERTQAET
-1052 GGMTEPAVA
+1052 GGMLAPASPAVT
-1061 GVPLHEA
+1061 LHEL
-1068 VESHA
+1068 VGSHA
-1073 RRTPERTALLFED
+1073 RRTPDRAALLFED
-1086 EVVTYAGLDARANGV
+1086 ETVTYAELDARANGV
-1101 AALLTGVP
+1101 AALLAGVP
-1109 AGRIVAICLDRGPDL
+1109 AGRIVGICLDRGPDL

-1160 FVLDDLAA
+1160 VVLDDLSA
-1168 VAPVATAPG
+1168 VEPATKAPQR
-1177 IAVSPAG
+1177 AVNPAG

-1196 VPKGVVASHE
+1196 TPKGVVASHE
-1206 AVATTILGQGFG
+1206 AVATTILGQGYT

-1252 PKPEPARIA
+1252 PKPEPALIA
-1261 ELVRRHGVTTMF
+1261 DLVERHRVTTMF
-1273 VSASLLNFLLD
+1273 ASASLLNFLLD
-1284 EYPQVFGQVREVYTG
+1284 EYPAVFEQVSHVYTG
-1299 GEVASVAHVTKAV
+1299 GEVASVTHLTKAL
-1312 ETFPDVVLTNGYGP
+1312 ETHPDVAFTNAYGP
-1326 VENMIFVSSHR
+1326 VENMIFVSSRR

-1348 PIGVPLAGKRA
+1348 PIGTPLNGKRA
-1359 HVLDERLRPV
+1359 YVLDGRLRPV

-1381 AGLADGYAGRPGLT
+1381 GGIADGYVGRPDLT
-1395 AARFVAS
+1395 AVRFVAS
-1402 PFEAGA
+1402 PFEPGE

-1478 VGEPADFRGHL
+1478 VGEPADFRAYL

-1503 LLPALPLTPN
+1503 LLDALPLTPN
-1513 GKLDHRALP
+1513 GKLDRRALP

-1529 NRAPRTPREEVLCG
+1529 SRAPRTPREEVLCG
-1543 LFADVLGAGTVGV
+1543 LFADVLGVESVGV

-1576 IGAVLGARIGVADVF
+1576 VGAVLGVRIGVADVF
-1591 RAPTVAA
+1591 RAPTVAG

-1608 ARPAVTARPRPA
+1608 ARPAVVARPRPD

-1633 VEQLD
+1633 VEQFD
-1638 DAGATYNVPRAL
+1638 QAGATYNVPRAL
-1650 RLTGPLD
+1650 RLTGALD

-1669 ERHEALRTVFPSTEG
+1669 DRHEALRTVFPDTDG
-1684 LPRQEIRPLTEL
+1684 VPRQEIRPLTEL
-1696 PWTETAADVA
+1696 PWTEAAVDVT
-1706 EFASRAFDLA
+1706 EFAAREFDLTA
-1716 TDLPVRAALIRHA
+1716 DLPIRAALIP
-1729 DGDHVLVLVT
+1729 DGDDHVLVIVT
-1739 HHIASDGWSLAPL
+1739 HHIAGDGWSFGPL
-1752 LRDLSTAYAARTA
+1752 LRDLSAAYTARAA
-1765 GEAPGWAPLPV
+1765 GDAPKWTPLPV

-1781 ALWQQQLD
+1781 ALWQQDLTDDSLD
-1789 DGGSLGYWA
+1789 YWA
-1798 GALAGLPDE
+1798 DALAGLPDE
-1807 INLPFD
+1807 ISLPFD
-1813 HPRPPVATHR
+1813 HPRPPVASHR
-1823 GATLPVSLD
+1823 GATVPVTLD
-1832 ADLHARLLDLAR
+1832 ADLHTRLLHLAR
-1844 GSHATLFMVLQA
+1844 GEHATLFMVLQA

-1866 AGDDV
+1866 AGEDV

-1899 TDLSGDPSFTQ
+1899 TDLSGDPSFTD
-1910 LVDRVREAALAAF
+1910 LVRRVRESSLKAF

-1930 EKVVERL
+1930 ERVVERL

-1956 NNVAANLALPGATA
+1956 NNVAANLALPGLTA
-1970 SDVPVATATAKFDL
+1970 ADVPVTTATAKFDL
-1984 TLNLEENTAADGTPA
+1984 TLNLEETTGADGTPA
-1999 GIGGFL
+1999 GIGGYL
-2005 EYATDLFDA
+2005 EYATDLVDPS
-2014 GTAADLAGR
+2014 TAADLAAR
-2023 FVRLLAAAVAAPAVP
+2023 FVRLLTAAVATPAVALST
-2038 VSGLDLLSDT
+2038 VDLLSDV
-2048 ERTDLLAANDGTAV
+2048 ERTAIDVSNEETARS
-2062 PLPDT
+2062 LPNT
-2067 SVIELFEDR
+2067 SVIELFEAQ
-2076 AARTPDAPALES
+2076 AAATPDAPALEF
-2088 GAVKLTYA
+2088 GTTTLTYA
-2096 ELNARANRLAR
+2096 ELNTQANRLAHR
-2107 YLAGRGA
+2107 LARRGA

-2128 QLIVAMLAVLKTG
+2128 QLIIAMVAVLKTG
-2141 AGYLALDLDYPAGRL
+2141 AGYLALDLDYPADRI
-2156 AAMLEDAGPA
+2156 AMMLEDADPA
-2166 LVLTRAGEVLP
+2166 LVLTREELIFDGSPENLP
-2177 GDPARIVTLEDA
+2177 HT
-2189 EIGTASA
+2189 
-2196 ANPEHRASPDSP
+2196 ASPDSP

-2237 MAGRFGITA
+2237 MVERFGITPA
-2246 GDRLLAVTTV
+2246 DRLLAVTTV

-2275 VLAGR
+2275 VLASR
-2280 DTVRDTRALAALAAD
+2280 DDVRDTRALAALAED

-2326 EALPDDLAAALRAR
+2326 EALPDDLAVALRAR

-2360 RVGEGSPTIGTAI
+2360 RVGDGAPTIGTPI

-2406 YLGRPGLTA
+2406 YLGRPDLTA
-2415 DRFVANPFAAGQ
+2415 DRFVASPFAAGE

-2440 DGELRFLGRVD
+2440 DGEIRFLGRVD

-2492 LVAYVVPSGAVDGE
+2492 LVAYVVAHENVEVE
-2506 DLRRHVAAALP
+2506 DLRRHLAAALP

-2535 NGKLDRAA
+2535 NGKLDRKV

-2548 PETPGGRVPRTPREH
+2548 LESGAGRLPRTAREH

-2576 EVGIDDGFF
+2576 EVGVDDGFF

-2600 IRAVLRLDVTVRA
+2600 IRAVLGLDVTVRA
-2613 LFTNPTVAGLSEA
+2613 LFANPTVAGLSES
-2626 LGDAVAARPAITRR
+2626 LDDAVAARPAVTRR
-2640 ARPERLPLA
+2640 ERPDRLPLA
-2649 PGQERLWFLAR
+2649 PGQERLWFLSR
-2660 MDRDD
+2660 MDSEDI
-2665 TSYHMPIALRLRGDI
+2665 SYHMPIALRLRGDV
-2680 DASALAAALSDVA
+2680 DASALQAALSDVA
-2693 GRHEALRTCYAE
+2693 GRHEALRTYYAE
-2705 DESGPYQVVLDEF
+2705 DESGPHQVVLDSFE
-2718 AVPFEVGTGSVA
+2718 VPFEVTTGSVA

-2743 PVRSWLFGEGDEHV
+2743 PVRSWLFSEGDEHV
-2757 LLVVT
+2757 LLVLT

-2769 WSIPVLLRDL
+2769 WSIPVLLGDL
-2779 ADAYAARLDGRAPEW
+2779 ADAYAARVQGERPKW
-2794 VPLPVQYA
+2794 TPLPVQYA
-2802 DYTLWHRE
+2802 DYTLWQRE
-2810 LDSDLAYWTD
+2810 LDTDIAYWVN
-2820 ALAGLPE
+2820 ALAGLPD
-2827 ELDLPY
+2827 ELALPY
-2833 DRVRPATVDHTG
+2833 DRVRPATADHAG
-2845 AAAAVTI
+2845 GSAAVEI
-2852 PAGLHARL
+2852 PAELHARL
-2860 LELAAGQRATLFMV
+2860 LELAAGHRATLFMV

-2880 TLLARFGAGDDVPI
+2880 TLLARFGAGDDIPI

-2922 VSGAPA
+2922 LSGTPTFA
-2928 FTELLDRVREADLSA
+2928 ELVERVREADLSA

-2958 NPARSAARHPL
+2958 NPARSASRHPL
-2969 FQVMLVLQQDNP
+2969 FQVMLVLQQDTP
-2981 PIALSG
+2981 PVSLSG
-2987 VATEPYE
+2987 VDTEPYE
-2994 VTRSVAKFD
+2994 VARAVAKFD
-3003 LTAALEEHRTA
+3003 LTAALEEHA
-3014 DGAPAGVTGAFE
+3014 NAGGITGAFE
-3026 YATAVFDAA
+3026 YATALFDAA
-3035 TAERLA
+3035 TASRLA
-3041 AAFVRLLA
+3041 DAFVWLLE
-3049 QIADAPATPVP
+3049 QIADAPTTSVA

-3065 TGAERD
+3065 TTAERE
-3071 LVLTSGHALDL
+3071 LVLTSGNAVEVS
-3082 APAPEDCLHTVVERQ
+3082 AAPEDCLHTIVERQ
-3097 DPEAVAILFEGEALT
+3097 DPGAVAILFEGETLT

-3119 ANQVAHHLLG
+3119 ANQVAHHLLD
-3129 DGVHRGE
+3129 DGVRRGE

-3141 IERGF
+3141 LDRGF
-3146 DFAATVL
+3146 DFVAAVL

-3163 LLDPSYPAERLAAVT
+3163 LLDPSYPAERLAAVA
-3178 EQARVRRVLTTAP
+3178 EQAGVQRVLTALP
-3191 HHPDTTNP
+3191 GHPDRTNP
-3199 DVALT
+3199 GVELT

-3222 GVATSHRGVAA
+3222 GVATSHRGVVA
-3233 TMGQGYAPFDAGQVW
+3233 TMGQAYATFDADQVW

-3264 GALLYGGKT
+3264 GALLYGGRT

-3278 QNPEPEKIAA
+3278 QNPEPDRIAA
-3288 LVAEHGVT
+3288 LVVEHSVT

-3310 SEPQVFTVLRR
+3310 QEPQVFTVLRR
-3321 AMTGGEPASVA
+3321 AMTGGEPASVE

-3337 LREYPDVALVN
+3337 LREYPDVRLIN

-3356 GYTTFHPITAA
+3356 GYTTFHPITSA
-3367 DLGGPAIPIGRPVAS
+3367 DLGGVAIPIGRPVAS
-3382 KRAYVLDAHLRLA
+3382 KRAYVLDAHLALA

-3405 AGHGLADGYRGLP
+3405 AGHGLADGYRAQP
-3418 GATAERFVAN
+3418 GATAERFVAS
-3428 PFRAGERM
+3428 PFVAGERM

-3445 TARGVL
+3445 NAEGVL

-3467 VEPGEVQAV
+3467 VEPGEVRAV
-3476 LARHDGVEQAAAVV
+3476 LARHDGVEQAAVVV

-3500 GDAAPAALRAYLAD
+3500 GAAEPAALRAYLAD

-3520 VPSAIVTLEALPRTA
+3520 VPSAIVPLDELPRTA

-3545 APDFTA
+3545 APDFAA
-3551 GPARRPRTVTENVLC
+3551 GSRRRPRTVTENVLC

-3579 VDDGFFDLGGHS
+3579 LDDGFFELGGHS

-3599 RVRAVLGVELGLR
+3599 RVRAVLGVELGIR

-3624 ETLGDAAPARPP
+3624 EVLGDAAPARPP
-3636 VTRRDRP
+3636 VTRRERP

-3671 RALRLRGTLDVPALR
+3671 RALRLRGSLDVAALR
-3686 AALADVVERHEA
+3686 TALADVVERHES
-3698 LRTVFPSQE
+3698 LRTVFPSHE
-3707 GEPWQEVLAAP
+3707 GEPWQEILTTR
-3718 EVPWTLTKSTE
+3718 EVPWAFVESTE
-3729 DALPGV
+3729 DSLPDV
-3735 LSAAAAHVFDLRT
+3735 LAEAAAHVFDLRS
-3748 ELPLRAHLVEIA
+3748 ELPIRAHLVEVA

-3775 DGWSAAPMLRDLS
+3775 DGWSAAPLWRDLAS
-3788 TAYAARVSGAAPAW
+3788 AYAARLDGHAPEW
-3802 APLPVQY
+3802 KPLPVQY

-3817 EVLDEPELAG
+3817 EVLDEPEIAG

-3832 RAALAGAPEEPAL
+3832 RDTLAGAPEELAL
-3845 PADRIRPAV
+3845 PADRVRPAV

-3860 AVGFTLGAD
+3860 SVEFALGAD
-3869 VHAALADLA
+3869 VHAALTELA
-3878 RGSGATL
+3878 RSGGATL

-3897 SRLGAGDDVPLGTVV
+3897 SRLGAGDDVPLGTAV

-3931 VLRTDLSGQP
+3931 VLRTDVSGQP
-3941 TFRQLLGRVRDAGLA
+3941 TFRQLLERVRDAGLA
-3956 ALAHSDVPF
+3956 ALAHADVPF

-3971 LNPPRSA
+3971 LNPARSA

-3988 VLQNNVAAELRLP
+3988 VLQNNATAQLSLP
-4001 GLTAEAVPVRRDV
+4001 GLATEGVTVRRDV
-4014 AKFDLTAGIEENRTP
+4014 AKFDLTAGIEENHTA
-4029 DGAPAGLTGQLEYAA
+4029 DGAPAGLSGQLEYAA

-4052 EAIAAR
+4052 SSIAER
-4058 FARFLTAAV
+4058 FARLLTAAV
-4067 ATPDVPVP
+4067 LTPDVPL
-4075 ALDVFAPGERAG
+4075 ADLDLLAPGERAE
-4087 LLAQGTTTATAPAMR
+4087 LLAQGTTEVTAPAMR

-4111 AWTPDATALVFEG
+4111 QWAPDATALVFE
-4124 ERVTYGALDTEAN
+4124 EQRLTYGQLDVEAN
-4137 RLARHLVAE
+4137 RLARHLIAE

-4153 VGVHLGRGPRLAV
+4153 VGVHIGRSPRLAV
-4166 ALLAVLKTGAA
+4166 ALLAVLKAGAA

-4184 FPASRLVEALRRTAA
+4184 FPAERLVGALRRTSAA
-4199 ALVLTDGRE
+4199 VVLTDGRY
-4208 LPWRTL
+4208 LPWKRI

-4222 IAVRAGGALD
+4222 IAVRDGGVLG

-4305 VVLQPGQRPDPAL
+4305 VVLQPGQRPEPAL

-4330 LDVSASLFDFLVD
+4330 LDVSASLFNFLVD
-4343 EHPAVFATVR
+4343 EHPAVFTTVR

-4366 LAKVLREHPHVA
+4366 LVKVLRSYPHVA
-4378 VVNGYGPAETMGFST
+4378 VINGYGPAETMGFST

-4409 LTGKHAYVLDAR
+4409 VTGKHAYVLDAR
-4421 LQPVPAGVAAELYL
+4421 LRPVPAGVVGELYL

-4446 QPAAT
+4446 QPGAT

-4461 AGERLYRT
+4461 AEERMYRT

-4476 AQGVLEYAGRAD
+4476 ALGVLEYAGRAD

-4509 HEGVTQAAVVA
+4509 HDGVTQAAVVV

-4527 YVVGTADPAVLAG
+4527 YVVGTADPAVLTDF
-4540 YAAAHLPDHLV
+4540 AAARLPEYLV
-4551 PSAILPLAQLPRTAN
+4551 PSVIMPLADLPLTAN
-4566 GKLDRRALPAP
+4566 GKLDRAALPAP
-4577 QRVSTGHVAP
+4577 QRVVAGHVAP
-4587 RTATEIALAA
+4587 RNPVETALAA
-4597 IWADVLGIPAPGVAD
+4597 IWADVLGIPEPGVED

-4646 APTIAALARLVP
+4646 APTIASLARLVP
-4658 GASTADFAPIPVRDR
+4658 SASTVDFEPIPVRENGV
-4673 AARTPL
+4673 RTPL

-4705 RIGGD
+4705 RIGGN
-4710 LDVEALTGALS
+4710 LDVKALGGALS
-4721 ALVARHE
+4721 AVVARHE

-4735 EVDGEPAQVVDPV
+4735 ETDGEPIQVVDPV
-4748 RPVPLPVTDVT
+4748 RPVPLPVTPVT
-4759 DVEAFVRSQV
+4759 DVEAFLRSQV

-4786 RVAGGDHVLVLC
+4786 RISATDHVLVLL

-4811 LAAELRDHYAG
+4811 LAAELRDHYSG
-4822 IRPAALP
+4822 VKPATLP

-4835 AAWQASASDEAGLAF
+4835 AAWQATADDQAGLAF
-4850 WRAALDGMPHVAE
+4850 WQQALDGMPHVAE
-4863 LPADRPRPLV
+4863 LPADRPRPLT
-4873 RDIAGAKTP
+4873 RDIAGAKTA
-4882 VHVPADVV
+4882 VHVPANVV
-4890 ARLAALGAGHGASLF
+4890 TKLATLGAGHGASLF

-4918 YTALRDFAIGTP
+4918 YTAMRDFAIGTP
-4930 VSGRSHPQTEPL
+4930 VSGRGHPQTEPL
-4942 VGHFV
+4942 IGHFV

-4961 FTELLARVRT
+4961 FTDLLRRVRT
-4971 GTLAA
+4971 STLAA

-5012 DEAGWALPGLA
+5012 EEAGWALPGLA
-5023 VERLAVDTRVS
+5023 VDKLAVDTRVS

-5061 DTTTIE
+5061 DSTTIE
-5067 RLAGHFTTLLARIA
+5067 RLAGHFTTLLERIA
-5081 EAPETPVGALDL
+5081 DAPETPVGELDL
-5093 LSEAERA
+5093 LSATERD
-5100 HLVDGVNDT
+5100 HLVHGVNDT
-5109 VVAHDEDVCLHQLIA
+5109 KVAYDEDVCLHHLIA
-5124 RQAAA
+5124 GQAAK
-5129 TPDATAV
+5129 TPHAIAV
-5136 EYLDEHLGYAELE
+5136 EYLDDHIDYAELE

-5158 LAAHGVGP
+5158 LAGHGVGP

-5212 ANAPVC
+5212 AHSPVC
-5218 LVNAGAPTPSGTGVT
+5218 LVNEGAEVPESKEVT
-5233 FLEVSGLDGEAP
+5233 FLEVSALDGEAP
-5245 EPAGTTHPD
+5245 KLPDTTHPD

-5289 YRLQPGEGVLQKT
+5289 YRLQPGEGLLQKT

-5317 VTGGRVALIPP
+5317 IVGGRVALIPP
-5328 GLHRDPAAILAG
+5328 GLHRDPAAILEG
-5340 AVRHRVVNLQFV
+5340 ALRHKVVNLQFV

-5361 QLTPADRAALSGLR
+5361 QLTPADRAALKTVR

-5397 ENATLHNQWG
+5397 TQATLHNQWG
-5407 ATEVSIDSTMRACLR
+5407 ATEVSIDSTMRECVRA
-5422 SDLDGAGSVSVGSPI
+5422 DLDGAGSVSVGSPI
-5437 ANNQIHVLDEHFRPV
+5437 ANNRIHVLDEHLRPV

-5465 GLARGYLGNP
+5465 GLARGYLGDP
-5475 GKTAAAFLASPFVPG
+5475 GKTAAAFLPSPFDPG

-5545 TVWQPSPG
+5545 TVWQPTPG

-5565 GVTLTEAGVRERLRE
+5565 GVALTESEVREQLRE

-5634 LQHVLGVA
+5634 LGSVLGVE

-5688 LAGAVARATR
+5688 LADAVSRATR
-5698 REFRAIPKRPD
+5698 REFEAIPKRPD

-5743 GSLDV
+5743 GSLDI
-5748 DALAAALTN
+5748 DALAAALTK
-5757 LVARH
+5757 LVERH
-5762 EILRTRFVEL
+5762 EILRTRFVEI

-5795 VEPFLRARPIDLA
+5795 ITPFLEARPIDLA

-5816 LGRRAENDHVLV
+5816 LGRLAEDDHVLV

-5846 ELRDLYAGAAL
+5846 ELRDLYAGVEL

-5865 DVATWSQPGEADV
+5865 DVATWSQPSEADV
-5878 EFWRTQLSGVP
+5878 EFWRTQLAGVP
-5889 QVVQLPTDRPRPA
+5889 PVVQLPADRPRPA

-5911 EFSVPAELATR
+5911 EFSVPAELANR
-5922 LGELGAET
+5922 LAELGAEA

-5993 ELVERVR
+5993 ELLGRVR

-6040 TVSEGGWELGDLDC
+6040 TVSEGGWELGELDC
-6054 EPLGVETGAA
+6054 EPLSVETGAA

-6070 VLREQPTG
+6070 VLREQPSG

-6084 EYPVALFDEDTVAA
+6084 EYPVALFDEDTIAG
-6098 FAERYVRLLSGF
+6098 FAERYVRLLAGF
-6110 AADPQ
+6110 AADPG
-6115 RPVDRVPMLDA
+6115 RPVDRVTMLNA
-6126 AEIVPADDG
+6126 AEIAPTDD
-6135 DTPGGTFAGLVEAQA
+6135 DAPGGTFAGLIEAQV
-6150 RRDPDAPAVVAG
+6150 RRNPDAPAVVAG
-6162 PDSLTYGELD
+6162 PYSLTYAELD
-6172 EAANRVARVLQAR
+6172 SAANRLARYLRSR

-6195 LLPRSADLVV
+6195 LLPRSAGLVV

-6211 KTGAAFLPVDPGY
+6211 KTGAAFLPIDPGY
-6224 PEERIRCML
+6224 PAERIQYML
-6233 DDAAPV
+6233 DDANPV
-6239 LTLRELPESTMGDGP
+6239 LTLRDLPASTMDDGP
-6254 LDVAVKPENA
+6254 LNVEVRPENA

-6294 VGAYRVG
+6294 IAAYQVG

-6311 PSFDASVLELCASL
+6311 PSFDASILELCASL

-6343 LRDVLAGGRV
+6343 LRDVLAEGRV

-6367 DADLPDFRTVVVG
+6367 DPDLPDFRTVVVG
-6380 GDVCPPELVA
+6380 GDVCPPDLVA

-6406 ATVVATVS
+6406 ATVVSTVS

-6420 EQVTIGRALRHT
+6420 EQVTIGSALRHT
-6432 RAYVLDD
+6432 SAYVLDD
-6439 RLQPVPPGVAGE
+6439 RLQPVPSGVAGE
-6451 LYVAGPGL
+6451 LYVASPGL

-6465 RPALTASRFV
+6465 RPGLTASRFV

-6523 LRAHPALT
+6523 LRACPALM

-6540 PAGQKR
+6540 PVGQKR

-6560 RTFLAQRLPEHLVP
+6560 RAFLGQRLPEHLVP

-6599 AEETADYVAPD
+6599 AEETADYVAPN

-6657 GVDLSLPVLF
+6657 GVDLPLPVLF
-6667 QTTTVTALA
+6667 QTTTVAALA
-6676 AVVHQEIEAELAGMS
+6676 AVVHTEIEAELAGMS

>member
-1 VKHDIRQLLAAW
+1 MELITVNDDARQLLAAW

-26 LARLLAEQAARTP
+26 LTRLLTEQAARTP

-48 TTLTH
+48 ETLTY

-62 LAHLLTERGV
+62 LAHLLIDRGV

-82 DRSLELV
+82 DRSLDLV
-89 VALLGVL
+89 IALLAVL

-115 FMVADSAAPVVL
+115 FMVDDSAAPVVL
-127 TQRHHRSRFGAGTIS
+127 TQSF
-142 LDDVDLAAYPATEP
+142 LDDADLSGHPATEP
-156 ETATSA
+156 ETTTSTT
-162 ADLAYAIYTSGS
+162 DLAYAIYTSGS

-200 LDEADRV
+200 LTAADRV

-242 PAYLAGL
+242 PAYLAQL

-254 ITTVHFVPS
+254 ITTLHFVPS

-272 AAAGCTGLRRVLCSG
+272 AAATCTGLRRVLCSG
-287 EALPAELQARFFE
+287 EALPAELQSRFFG

-315 ASVDVTSWACRT
+315 ASVDVTSWACRAD
-327 GQTTVP
+327 GGPVP

-342 AHVLDARLRP
+342 TYVLDVQLRP

-358 GELYLAGVQLARG
+358 GELYLAGIQLARG
-371 YHRRPG
+371 YHLRPG
-377 LTAERFVASPFVA
+377 LTAERFVASPFA
-390 GERLY
+390 PGERMY
-395 RTGDLARWSG
+395 RTGDLARWTD
-405 DGVLHYLGRT
+405 DGALLYLGRT

-423 LRVELGEIEAVL
+423 LRVELGEIETVL

-459 GYIVPAVPAVP
+459 GYVVPDG
-470 AAAPDTGALRAA
+470 AAPDVEALRTA
-482 LAANLPE
+482 LAADLPE
-489 YMVPAAFVVLGDLP
+489 YMVPAAFVVLTELP
-503 LTPSGKLDRQALPAP
+503 LTPSGKLDRKALPAP
-518 DWSAAR
+518 EWTAA
-524 TGRAA
+524 GRAP
-529 RTPREAALCALFS
+529 RTPREAALCTLFS
-542 EVLGVD
+542 EILGVD
-548 GVGVDDGFLALG
+548 GVGIDDGFLALG
-560 GHSLLAAKLVSA
+560 GHSLLAAKLVSG

-595 AELLEGAAPARPPLT
+595 AELLENAAPARLPLT
-610 PRRRPEPL
+610 PRTRPEPM
-618 PLSFAQR
+618 PLSSAQR
-625 RLWFLDQAG
+625 RLWFLDQAD
-634 TRNAGYHVPQA
+634 TWNASYHVPQA
-645 VRLTGPVD
+645 VRLDGPVD
-653 ADLLRLAVGD
+653 TGVLRLAVDD
-663 VVARHEALRTVFT
+663 VVARHEALRTVFVSH
-676 LDGDE
+676 GDE
-681 PVQRILPAADVRWT
+681 PVQQIRPTGDVRWT
-695 TVESTEDTL
+695 FAESTEDTL
-704 AAELTAATEAA
+704 GADLAAATEES
-715 FDLAAEPPVRAAL
+715 FDLGRELPIRAAL
-728 HTLPGGTAVL
+728 FTLATGGSVL

-766 AGGTAAGWAP
+766 ARHETPAWAP
-776 LPVQYADYTLWQR
+776 LPVQYADYTLWQQ
-789 ELPVD
+789 ELPVNRD
-794 HELAYWRDAL
+794 LVYWRDAL
-804 AGLPEELPLPADR
+804 TGLPEELPLPTDR
-817 PRPAV
+817 PRPPV

-831 MDVPAGV
+831 MDVPADV
-838 HRKLAELAAE
+838 RAKLTELAAE

-879 VAGRTD
+879 VAGRGD

-900 LRTATG
+900 LRTETG

-933 ERVVEELN
+933 DRVVEELN

-960 NLAAELALDGV
+960 NLAAELDLPGV

-978 GLGYAKFDLA
+978 DIGYAKFDLA

-1002 EYASDLFDRETAA
+1002 EYASDLFDRDTAA

-1026 AVAETPDVRLG
+1026 AVAETPDVRIG
-1037 DLGLLDA
+1037 DLDLLDTT
-1044 AEHAQAAA
+1044 ETAQAVA
-1052 GGMTEPAVA
+1052 GGMTRPAAASVT
-1061 GVPLHEA
+1061 LHEV
-1068 VESHA
+1068 VEGHA
-1073 RRTPERTALLFED
+1073 RRTPESTALLFED
-1086 EVVTYAGLDARANGV
+1086 QAITYAELDARANGV
-1101 AALLTGVP
+1101 AALLRHVP

-1148 RRQLLAEQVDAP
+1148 RRALLAEQVDAP
-1160 FVLDDLAA
+1160 LVLDDLSTVDAQAA
-1168 VAPVATAPG
+1168 APG
-1177 IAVSPAG
+1177 LTVPVTG

-1196 VPKGVVASHE
+1196 TPKGVIASHE
-1206 AVATTILGQGFG
+1206 AVATTILGQGYG

-1237 FGALLTGAACVLQPG
+1237 FGALLSGAACVLQPG
-1252 PKPEPARIA
+1252 PKPEPALIA
-1261 ELVRRHGVTTMF
+1261 ELVERHGVTTMF
-1273 VSASLLNFLLD
+1273 ASASLLNFLLD
-1284 EYPQVFGQVREVYTG
+1284 EYPGVFTQVSDVYTG
-1299 GEVASVAHVTKAV
+1299 GEVASVAHITKAL
-1312 ETFPDVVLTNGYGP
+1312 TTYPDLTVVNAYGP
-1326 VENMIFVSSHR
+1326 VENMIFVSCHR

-1348 PIGVPLAGKRA
+1348 PIGVPLHGKRA
-1359 HVLDERLRPV
+1359 YVLDERLRPV

-1381 AGLADGYAGRPGLT
+1381 AGIADGYVGRPDLT
-1395 AARFVAS
+1395 AARFVAN
-1402 PFEAGA
+1402 PFAPGE

-1420 ADGVLEYVGRAD
+1420 ADGVLEYAGRAD

-1478 VGEPADFRGHL
+1478 VGAPADFRSYL

-1522 APERTST
+1522 APERVST

-1543 LFADVLGAGTVGV
+1543 LFADVLGVETVGV

-1576 IGAVLGARIGVADVF
+1576 IGSVLGARIGVADVF

-1598 LAAVLDTARA
+1598 LATVLDTASA
-1608 ARPAVTARPRPA
+1608 ARPAVTARPRPE
-1620 VLPLSSAQRSLWF
+1620 VLPLSAAQRSLWF

-1638 DAGATYNVPRAL
+1638 AAGAAYNVPRAL

-1657 VAALRQA
+1657 VAALRAA
-1664 FADVV
+1664 FADVL
-1669 ERHEALRTVFPSTEG
+1669 ERHESLRTVFPSTDG
-1684 LPRQEIRPLTEL
+1684 VPRQEIRQVTEL
-1696 PWTETAADVA
+1696 PWAADVTDVD

-1716 TDLPVRAALIRHA
+1716 TDLPVRAALLRRA
-1729 DGDHVLVLVT
+1729 DDDHVLVIVT

-1752 LRDLSTAYAARTA
+1752 LRDLSTAYAARV
-1765 GEAPGWAPLPV
+1765 ENQAPAWAPLPV
-1776 QYADY
+1776 QYADF
-1781 ALWQQQLD
+1781 ALWQQDLD
-1789 DGGSLGYWA
+1789 DSADYWA

-1807 INLPFD
+1807 ITLPFD
-1813 HPRPPVATHR
+1813 HPRPPVASHR
-1823 GATLPVSLD
+1823 GATVAISLD
-1832 ADLHARLLDLAR
+1832 ADLHTRLLDLAR
-1844 GSHATLFMVLQA
+1844 GEHATLFMVLQA

-1866 AGDDV
+1866 AGEDV

-1891 FVTTLVLR
+1891 FVNTLVLR
-1899 TDLSGDPSFTQ
+1899 TDLSGDPGFTE
-1910 LVDRVREAALAAF
+1910 LVGRVREAALAAF

-1930 EKVVERL
+1930 ERVVERL

-1956 NNVAANLALPGATA
+1956 NNVAANLALPGTTA
-1970 SDVPVATATAKFDL
+1970 VDVPVATATAKFDL

-1999 GIGGFL
+1999 GIGGYL
-2005 EYATDLFDA
+2005 EYATDLVDP
-2014 GTAADLAGR
+2014 GTAADLADR
-2023 FVRLLAAAVAAPAVP
+2023 FVRLLTAAVDAPAAPLSTV
-2038 VSGLDLLSDT
+2038 DLLSAAEAT
-2048 ERTDLLAANDGTAV
+2048 AINTANDDTAV
-2062 PLPDT
+2062 SLPDT
-2067 SVIELFEDR
+2067 SVIELFEAQ
-2076 AARTPDAPALES
+2076 AARMPDAPALEF
-2088 GAVKLTYA
+2088 GAAKLTYG
-2096 ELNARANRLAR
+2096 ELNDRANGLAQ
-2107 YLAGRGA
+2107 YLAERGA

-2128 QLIVAMLAVLKTG
+2128 KLIVAMLAVLKTG
-2141 AGYLALDLDYPAGRL
+2141 AGYLALDLDYPADRL
-2156 AAMLEDAGPA
+2156 AAMLEDADPA
-2166 LVLTRAGEVLP
+2166 LVLVTEAGAVP
-2177 GDPARIVTLEDA
+2177 GDPARHVLLAEA
-2189 EIGTASA
+2189 EIGTAC
-2196 ANPEHRASPDSP
+2196 NPVHTTSPDSP

-2237 MAGRFGITA
+2237 MVDRFGITE

-2280 DTVRDTRALAALAAD
+2280 DTVRDSRALAALAED
-2295 GVTFLQATPSLFHA
+2295 GVTLMQATPSLWHA
-2309 LLAEPVDLS
+2309 LLAEPADLTA
-2318 GVHVLVGG
+2318 VHVLVGG
-2326 EALPDDLAAALRAR
+2326 EALPDDLAVALRAR

-2360 RVGEGSPTIGTAI
+2360 RVGEGSPTIGTPI
-2373 ANTQVHVLDR
+2373 ANTQVYVLDR
-2383 ALRPVPAG
+2383 ALRPVPPG

-2406 YLGRPGLTA
+2406 YLGRPDLTA
-2415 DRFVANPFAAGQ
+2415 DRFVANPFATGE

-2440 DGELRFLGRVD
+2440 DGDIRFLGRVD

-2473 PAVALRAVV
+2473 PEVALRAVV

-2492 LVAYVVPSGAVDGE
+2492 LVAYVVGTADVE
-2506 DLRRHVAAALP
+2506 TLRRHVAAALP
-2517 GYMVPSA
+2517 AYMVPSA

-2535 NGKLDRAA
+2535 NGKLDRKA

-2548 PETPGGRVPRTPREH
+2548 VETTTGRVPRTAREH

-2600 IRAVLRLDVTVRA
+2600 IRSALGLDVTVRA
-2613 LFTNPTVAGLSEA
+2613 LFANPTVAGLSES
-2626 LGDAVAARPAITRR
+2626 LGDAVAARPAVVARP
-2640 ARPERLPLA
+2640 RPERLPLA

-2660 MDRDD
+2660 LDADD
-2665 TSYHMPIALRLRGDI
+2665 TAYHMPIALRLRGDV

-2693 GRHEALRTCYAE
+2693 GRHEALRTYYDE
-2705 DESGPYQVVLDEF
+2705 DESGPHQVILDSFE
-2718 AVPFEVGTGSVA
+2718 VPFEVGTGSVA

-2743 PVRSWLFGEGDEHV
+2743 PVRSWLFSEGDEHV
-2757 LLVVT
+2757 LLVLT

-2769 WSIPVLLRDL
+2769 WSIPVLLGDL
-2779 ADAYAARLDGRAPEW
+2779 ADAYAARLDGRVPEW
-2794 VPLPVQYA
+2794 EPLPVQYA
-2802 DYTLWHRE
+2802 DYTLWQRE
-2810 LDSDLAYWTD
+2810 LDSDVAYWAD

-2827 ELDLPY
+2827 ELALPY
-2833 DRVRPATVDHTG
+2833 DRVRPATADHTG
-2845 AAAAVTI
+2845 ASAAIEI
-2852 PAGLHARL
+2852 PAELHTRL
-2860 LELAAGQRATLFMV
+2860 LELAAGHRATLFMV

-2880 TLLARFGAGDDVPI
+2880 ALLARFGAGDDVPI

-2958 NPARSAARHPL
+2958 NPARSASRHPL

-2987 VATEPYE
+2987 VDTEPYE
-2994 VTRSVAKFD
+2994 VERVVAKFD
-3003 LTAALEEHRTA
+3003 LTVALEDH
-3014 DGAPAGVTGAFE
+3014 GNGLTGAFE
-3026 YATAVFDAA
+3026 YATALFDTT

-3041 AAFVRLLA
+3041 TAFVSLLE
-3049 QIADAPATPVP
+3049 QIADAPTTSVA

-3071 LVLTSGHALDL
+3071 LVLTAGHALDL
-3082 APAPEDCLHTVVERQ
+3082 APTPQDCLHTIVERQ
-3097 DPEAVAILFEGEALT
+3097 EPDAVAILFDGSSMT
-3112 YGELNAR
+3112 YRELNAR
-3119 ANQVAHHLLG
+3119 ANQVAHRLLD
-3129 DGVHRGE
+3129 DGVQRGE

-3141 IERGF
+3141 LDRGF
-3146 DFAATVL
+3146 DFAVTVL

-3178 EQARVRRVLTTAP
+3178 EQARVKRVLRTAP
-3191 HHPDTTNP
+3191 SHPDMTNP
-3199 DVALT
+3199 DVELT

-3222 GVATSHRGVAA
+3222 GVATSHRGVVA
-3233 TMGQGYAPFDAGQVW
+3233 TMGQGYATFDADQVW

-3264 GALLYGGKT
+3264 GALLYGSRT

-3278 QNPEPEKIAA
+3278 QNPEPDRIAA
-3288 LVAEHGVT
+3288 LVVEHGVT

-3310 SEPQVFTVLRR
+3310 QEPQVFGVLRR

-3337 LREYPDVALVN
+3337 LREHPDVALIN

-3367 DLGGPAIPIGRPVAS
+3367 DLGGQAIPIGRPVAS
-3382 KRAYVLDAHLRLA
+3382 KRAYVLDAHLALA

-3405 AGHGLADGYRGLP
+3405 SGHGLADGYRGLP

-3428 PFRAGERM
+3428 PFAAGERM

-3445 TARGVL
+3445 NADGVL

-3476 LARHDGVEQAAAVV
+3476 LARHDGVEQAAVIV
-3490 RDGRLIGYVV
+3490 RDGRLLGYVV
-3500 GDAAPAALRAYLAD
+3500 GDAEPAALRAYLGE

-3520 VPSAIVTLEALPRTA
+3520 VPSAIVPLAELPRTA

-3545 APDFTA
+3545 APDFTSSS
-3551 GPARRPRTVTENVLC
+3551 RRPRTITENVLC

-3599 RVRAVLGVELGLR
+3599 RVRAVLGVELGIR

-3624 ETLGDAAPARPP
+3624 EVLGDAAPARPP
-3636 VTRRDRP
+3636 VTRRERP

-3671 RALRLRGTLDVPALR
+3671 RALRLRGSLDVAALQD
-3686 AALADVVERHEA
+3686 ALADVVERHEA
-3698 LRTVFPSQE
+3698 LRTVFPSHE
-3707 GEPWQEVLAAP
+3707 GEPWQEILAAP
-3718 EVPWTLTKSTE
+3718 SVPWTVTRSTE
-3729 DALPGV
+3729 DELPEV
-3735 LSAAAAHVFDLRT
+3735 LSAAASHVFDLRT
-3748 ELPLRAHLVEIA
+3748 ELPLRAHLVEIT

-3788 TAYAARVSGAAPAW
+3788 TAYAARLDGAAPDW

-3817 EVLDEPELAG
+3817 EVLDETELAG
-3827 QLAFW
+3827 QIAFW
-3832 RAALAGAPEEPAL
+3832 RSSLSGAPEEIAL
-3845 PADRIRPAV
+3845 PADRVRPPV

-3860 AVGFTLGAD
+3860 AVDFTLGAD

-3897 SRLGAGDDVPLGTVV
+3897 SRLGAGDDVPLGSVV

-3931 VLRTDLSGQP
+3931 VLRTDVSGQP
-3941 TFRQLLGRVRDAGLA
+3941 TFRQLLDRVRDTGLA
-3956 ALAHSDVPF
+3956 ALAHADVPF

-3971 LNPPRSA
+3971 LNPARSA

-3988 VLQNNVAAELRLP
+3988 VLQNNVAGELRLP
-4001 GLTAEAVPVRRDV
+4001 GLTASAVTVQRDV
-4014 AKFDLTAGIEENRTP
+4014 AKFDLTAGIEENRTA
-4029 DGAPAGLTGQLEYAA
+4029 DGTPAGLTGQLEYAA
-4044 DLFDAATA
+4044 DLFDASTA
-4052 EAIAAR
+4052 ESIAAR

-4067 ATPDVPVP
+4067 STPDVPVT
-4075 ALDVFAPGERAG
+4075 ALDLLTADERAS
-4087 LLAQGTTTATAPAMR
+4087 LLAQGTTEVTAPAMR

-4111 AWTPDATALVFEG
+4111 AWAPNATALVFEG
-4124 ERVTYGALDTEAN
+4124 SRFSYGDLDTEAN
-4137 RLARHLVAE
+4137 RLARHLIAE
-4146 GVRRGDL
+4146 GVRRGDV
-4153 VGVHLGRGPRLAV
+4153 VGVHIGRGPRLAV
-4166 ALLAVLKTGAA
+4166 ALLAVLKAGAA

-4184 FPASRLVEALRRTAA
+4184 FPAERLAGALRRTSA
-4199 ALVLTDGRE
+4199 ALVLTEGGALPGRKV
-4208 LPWRTL
+4208 

-4222 IAVRAGGALD
+4222 IAVRDGSVLG

-4292 GTQLLGPLLAGGT
+4292 GTQLLGPLLSGGT
-4305 VVLQPGQRPDPAL
+4305 VVLQPGQRPEPAL
-4318 IEDLVLAHDVTV
+4318 IEELVLAHDVTV
-4330 LDVSASLFDFLVD
+4330 VDVSASLFNFLVD

-4366 LAKVLREHPHVA
+4366 LDKVLREYPHVA
-4378 VVNGYGPAETMGFST
+4378 VINGYGPAETMGFTT
-4393 FHAVTAVDGP
+4393 FHAVTKVDGP

-4409 LTGKHAYVLDAR
+4409 LTGKHAYVLDAL
-4421 LQPVPAGVAAELYL
+4421 LQPVPAGVVGELYL
-4435 AGVGTAHGYLG
+4435 SGVGTAHGYLG

-4451 AERFVASPFA
+4451 AERFVASPFG

-4476 AQGVLEYAGRAD
+4476 SGGVLEYAGRAD

-4496 RVEPGEVQAVLAA
+4496 RVEPGEVQAVLARY
-4509 HEGVTQAAVVA
+4509 EGVTQAAVVA

-4527 YVVGTADPAVLAG
+4527 YVVGTADPAAVVE
-4540 YAAAHLPDHLV
+4540 YAAAQLPDHLV
-4551 PSAILPLAQLPRTAN
+4551 PSAIVPLEALPRTAN
-4566 GKLDRRALPAP
+4566 GKLDRAALPAP
-4577 QRVSTGHVAP
+4577 QRVSAGHVAP
-4587 RTATEIALAA
+4587 RTPTEVALAA
-4597 IWADVLGIPAPGVAD
+4597 IWADVLGIPEPGVED

-4627 TGRMRTEFGV
+4627 SGRMRTEFGV

-4646 APTIAALARLVP
+4646 APTIASLARLVP
-4658 GASTADFAPIPVRDR
+4658 EASTVDFEPIPARDR
-4673 AARTPL
+4673 DARTPL

-4710 LDVEALTGALS
+4710 LDIEALTGALS
-4721 ALVARHE
+4721 ALAARHE

-4735 EVDGEPAQVVDPV
+4735 EVDGEPAQVVDAV
-4748 RPVPLPVTDVT
+4748 RPMPLPVTDVT
-4759 DVEAFVRSQV
+4759 DVDVFVRSQV
-4769 DTPLDLEH
+4769 DTPLDLEN

-4786 RVAGGDHVLVLC
+4786 LISATEHVLVLC

-4835 AAWQASASDEAGLAF
+4835 AAWQAAASDDAGLAF
-4850 WRAALDGMPHVAE
+4850 WQQALDGMPHVAE

-4882 VHVPADVV
+4882 VHVPAATVSK
-4890 ARLAALGAGHGASLF
+4890 LAALGAEHGASLF

-4918 YTALRDFAIGTP
+4918 YTAMRDFAIGTP
-4930 VSGRSHPQTEPL
+4930 VSGRSHPQTEAL

-4961 FTELLARVRT
+4961 FTELLRRVRT
-4971 GTLAA
+4971 STLAA

-5012 DEAGWALPGLA
+5012 DEAGWALPGLD
-5023 VERLAVDTRVS
+5023 VERLAVDTHVS

-5067 RLAGHFTTLLARIA
+5067 RLAGHFTTLLQRIA
-5081 EAPETPVGALDL
+5081 DAPKTPVGELDL
-5093 LSEAERA
+5093 LSTTERE
-5100 HLVDGVNDT
+5100 HLINGVNNT
-5109 VVAHDEDVCLHQLIA
+5109 EVAYNEDVCLHQLITEQA
-5124 RQAAA
+5124 RK

-5136 EYLDEHLGYAELE
+5136 EYLDEHIDYTELE

-5158 LAAHGVGP
+5158 LTEHGVGP

-5193 FVPIETDAPEPRVL
+5193 FVPIETDAPAPRVL

-5212 ANAPVC
+5212 AHSPVC
-5218 LVNAGAPTPSGTGVT
+5218 LVNEGAKTPQDSEVV

-5245 EPAGTTHPD
+5245 ELPDTTHPD

-5317 VTGGRVALIPP
+5317 VVGGRVALIPP

-5340 AVRHRVVNLQFV
+5340 AVKHQVSNLQFV

-5361 QLTPADRAALSGLR
+5361 QLTPADRAALSRLR

-5397 ENATLHNQWG
+5397 EQATLHNQWG
-5407 ATEVSIDSTMRACLR
+5407 ATEVSIDSTMRTCLR

-5452 PVGVPGDLFIGGV
+5452 PVGVPGDLYIGGV

-5475 GKTAAAFLASPFVPG
+5475 AKTAAAFLASPFVPG

-5553 DKRLAGYVTPQA
+5553 DKRLAGYVTAQA
-5565 GVTLTEAGVRERLRE
+5565 GVTLTEAEVREQLRE

-5634 LQHVLGVA
+5634 LQNVLGVE

-5688 LAGAVARATR
+5688 LADAVTRATR
-5698 REFRAIPKRPD
+5698 REFQAIPKRPD

-5743 GSLDV
+5743 GTLDV
-5748 DALAAALTN
+5748 DALAAALTK
-5757 LVARH
+5757 LVERH

-5772 DGEPRQVVDPAG
+5772 DGEPKQVVDPAG

-5795 VEPFLRARPIDLA
+5795 VEPFLEARPIDLA
-5808 TGPVFAAA
+5808 TGPVFSAA
-5816 LGRRAENDHVLV
+5816 LGRLAEHDHVLV

-5837 GWSEGLLAE
+5837 GWSEGILAE
-5846 ELRDLYAGAAL
+5846 ELRDLYAGVDLA
-5857 PPLPVQYA
+5857 PLPVQYA
-5865 DVATWSQPGEADV
+5865 DVAAWSQPTEADV

-5889 QVVQLPTDRPRPA
+5889 QVVQLPADRLRPA

-5922 LGELGAET
+5922 LGELGAEA

-5954 FAVGSPVA
+5954 FAIGSPVA

-6010 EVPFDRVVAELRPD
+6010 EVPFDRVVAELRPE

-6070 VLREQPTG
+6070 VLREQPSG

-6084 EYPVALFDEDTVAA
+6084 EYPVALFDEETVAA
-6098 FAERYVRLLSGF
+6098 FAERYVRLLTGF
-6110 AADPQ
+6110 AADPH
-6115 RPVDRVPMLDA
+6115 RPVDRVTMLDA
-6126 AEIVPADDG
+6126 AEVAPLDD
-6135 DTPGGTFAGLVEAQA
+6135 DAPGGTFAELVETQV
-6150 RRDPDAPAVVAG
+6150 RRDPDAPAVLAG
-6162 PDSLTYGELD
+6162 PDSLTYAELD
-6172 EAANRVARVLQAR
+6172 AAANRVARVLQSR
-6185 GAGPE
+6185 GAAPE
-6190 KVVAL
+6190 TVVAL

-6211 KTGAAFLPVDPGY
+6211 KTGAAFLPVDPSY
-6224 PEERIRCML
+6224 PDERIRYML
-6233 DDAAPV
+6233 DDADPV
-6239 LTLRELPESTMGDGP
+6239 LTLRELPTSTMDDGP
-6254 LDVAVKPENA
+6254 LDVEVKPENA

-6278 GVVVSHAGLGT
+6278 GVVVSHAGLAT

-6294 VGAYRVG
+6294 VDAYQVG

-6325 MTGAALVVT
+6325 LTGAALVVT

-6343 LRDVLAGGRV
+6343 LRDVLAQGRV

-6367 DADLPDFRTVVVG
+6367 DPDLPDFRTVVVG

-6406 ATVVATVS
+6406 ATVVSTVS

-6420 EQVTIGRALRHT
+6420 QQVTIGRALEHT
-6432 RAYVLDD
+6432 QAYVLDD

-6451 LYVAGPGL
+6451 LYVASPGL

-6465 RPALTASRFV
+6465 RPGLTASRFV

-6486 GDLVRRTRAGELEFL
+6486 GDLVRRTRAGNLEFL

-6546 LVAYTVGDVTPADL
+6546 LVAYVVGDVTATEL
-6560 RTFLAQRLPEHLVP
+6560 RTDLSRRLPDHLVP
-6574 SAFVVLDALPVNASG
+6574 SAFVVLDAMPVNASG

-6599 AEETADYVAPD
+6599 AEETADYVAPS

-6676 AVVHQEIEAELAGMS
+6676 AVVHTEIEAELAGMS

>member
-1 VKHDIRQLLAAW
+1 MNELELITVNDDARQLLAAW

-26 LARLLAEQAARTP
+26 LTRLLAEQAARTP

-48 TTLTH
+48 ESLTY
-53 RALHERANR
+53 RALHHRADG
-62 LAHLLTERGV
+62 LAHLLVERGV
-72 GPGVLAGVCV
+72 GPGVLTGVCA

-115 FMVADSAAPVVL
+115 YMVADSAAPVVL
-127 TQRHHRSRFGAGTIS
+127 TQRHYADRFAAETIL
-142 LDDVDLAAYPATEP
+142 LDETEIDCDANPATAP
-156 ETATSA
+156 EVSTK
-162 ADLAYAIYTSGS
+162 DLAYAIYTSGS

-187 IVNRLAWMQAEYG
+187 IVNRLTWTQAQYG
-200 LDEADRV
+200 LTAEDRV

-242 PAYLAGL
+242 PAYLAEV

-272 AAAGCTGLRRVLCSG
+272 AAATCTGLRRVLCSG
-287 EALPAELQARFFE
+287 EALPAELQARFFA
-300 TLPGVELHNLYGPTE
+300 TLPGAELHNLYGPTE
-315 ASVDVTSWACRT
+315 ASVDVTYWACAPAE
-327 GQTTVP
+327 TTVP
-333 IGRPVWNTQ
+333 IGRPVWNTRTY
-342 AHVLDARLRP
+342 VLDAGLRP
-352 VAPGVA
+352 VAPGEA
-358 GELYLAGVQLARG
+358 GELYLAGIQLARG
-371 YHRRPG
+371 YHGRPG
-377 LTAERFVASPFVA
+377 LTAERFVASPFA
-390 GERLY
+390 DGERMY
-395 RTGDLARWSG
+395 RTGDLARWDETG
-405 DGVLHYLGRT
+405 ALHYLGRT

-443 SCVLAREDREG
+443 SCVLAREDRAG

-459 GYIVPAVPAVP
+459 GYLVPDG
-470 AAAPDTGALRAA
+470 AAPDVEALRAV
-482 LAANLPE
+482 LAEHLPE
-489 YMVPAAFVVLGDLP
+489 YMVPAAFVVLDELP
-503 LTPSGKLDRQALPAP
+503 LTPSGKLDRKALPAP
-518 DWSAAR
+518 DWAAAR
-524 TGRAA
+524 TGRAP
-529 RTPREAALCALFS
+529 RTPREAALCTLFS
-542 EVLGVD
+542 EVLGVE
-548 GVGVDDGFLALG
+548 GVGIDDGFLALG
-560 GHSLLAAKLVSA
+560 GHSLLAAKLVSG
-572 IRATLGVEA
+572 IRATLGLEA

-588 APTPAGL
+588 APTPAAL
-595 AELLEGAAPARPPLT
+595 AEVLETAAPARVPLT
-610 PRRRPEPL
+610 PRRRPEPM

-625 RLWFLDQAG
+625 RLWFLDQADTG
-634 TRNAGYHVPQA
+634 NASYHVPQA
-645 VRLTGPVD
+645 VRLTGPID
-653 ADLLRLAVGD
+653 AGVLRSAIGD
-663 VVARHEALRTVFT
+663 VLTRHEALRTIFT
-676 LDGDE
+676 SDGEE
-681 PVQRILPAADVRWT
+681 PVQHILPGGEVPWT
-695 TVESTEDTL
+695 RQESTEDTL
-704 AAELTAATEAA
+704 ATDLTAATEAG
-715 FDLAAEPPVRAAL
+715 FDLARELPIRATL
-728 HTLPGGTAVL
+728 FDLPGDTAVL

-757 QVGEAYTAR
+757 QVGEAYAAR
-766 AGGTAAGWAP
+766 IAGVAPQWTP

-789 ELPVD
+789 ELPVERD
-794 HELAYWRDAL
+794 LAYWRDAL

-831 MDVPAGV
+831 MDVPADV
-838 HRKLAELAAE
+838 HRKLAALAADE
-848 SGATLFMVLQ
+848 GATLFMVLQ

-885 AALDDLVGFFVNTVV
+885 TALDDLVGFFVNTVV

-911 RELLGRAR
+911 RELLDRAR

-960 NLAAELALDGV
+960 NLAAELDLDGV

-978 GLGYAKFDLA
+978 DIGYAKFDLA

-1002 EYASDLFDRETAA
+1002 EYASDLFDRDTAA
-1015 TLAARLLRVLA
+1015 ALAGRLLRVLT
-1026 AVAETPDVRLG
+1026 AVAERPDTRLG
-1037 DLGLLDA
+1037 DLDLLDA
-1044 AEHAQAAA
+1044 AEHAQATT
-1052 GGMTEPAVA
+1052 GGMRAPGAPAVT
-1061 GVPLHEA
+1061 LHE
-1068 VESHA
+1068 VIEGHA
-1073 RRTPERTALLFED
+1073 RRTPEATALLFEA
-1086 EVVTYAGLDARANGV
+1086 ETITYAELDARANGV
-1101 AALLTGVP
+1101 ASLLSGIP
-1109 AGRIVAICLDRGPDL
+1109 AGRIVAIGLDRGPDL

-1148 RRQLLAEQVDAP
+1148 RRQLLAAQVDAP
-1160 FVLDDLAA
+1160 VVLDDLSFVEPTTAA
-1168 VAPVATAPG
+1168 PRR
-1177 IAVSPAG
+1177 AVSPAG

-1196 VPKGVVASHE
+1196 TPKGVVASHE
-1206 AVATTILGQGFG
+1206 AVTTTILGQGYG
-1218 GAVWLQTAPVSWDA
+1218 GDVWLQTAPVSWDA

-1252 PKPEPARIA
+1252 PKPEPALIA
-1261 ELVRRHGVTTMF
+1261 ELVARHDVTTMF
-1273 VSASLLNFLLD
+1273 ASASLLNFLLD
-1284 EYPQVFGQVREVYTG
+1284 EYPAVFEQVREVYTG
-1299 GEVASVAHVTKAV
+1299 GEAASVAHLTRAV
-1312 ETFPDVVLTNGYGP
+1312 ETFPDVAFTNAYGP
-1326 VENMIFVSSHR
+1326 VENMIFVSAHR
-1337 ITAADL
+1337 VTRADL
-1343 TGAPI
+1343 TGTPI
-1348 PIGVPLAGKRA
+1348 PIGVPLHGKRA
-1359 HVLDERLRPV
+1359 YVLDERLRPV

-1381 AGLADGYAGRPGLT
+1381 GGIADGYVGRPDLT
-1395 AARFVAS
+1395 AVRFVAS

-1408 RMYRTGDLVRRR
+1408 RLYRTGDLVRRR

-1478 VGEPADFRGHL
+1478 VGEPTDFRAHL

-1503 LLPALPLTPN
+1503 LLDTLPLTAN
-1513 GKLDHRALP
+1513 GKLDRRALP

-1543 LFADVLGAGTVGV
+1543 LFADVLGAGEVGV

-1598 LAAVLDTARA
+1598 LAAVLDSARA
-1608 ARPAVTARPRPA
+1608 ARPAVVARPRPA

-1633 VEQLD
+1633 VEQLEE
-1638 DAGATYNVPRAL
+1638 AGAAYNVPRAL
-1650 RLTGPLD
+1650 RLTGDLD

-1664 FADVV
+1664 FADVL
-1669 ERHEALRTVFPSTEG
+1669 ERHEALRTVFPSAG
-1684 LPRQEIRPLTEL
+1684 GVPRQEIRPVTEL
-1696 PWTETAADVA
+1696 PWTEGAVDVA
-1706 EFASRAFDLA
+1706 EFAARAFDLA
-1716 TDLPVRAALIRHA
+1716 TDLPIRAALVP
-1729 DGDHVLVLVT
+1729 DGNAHVLVVVT
-1739 HHIASDGWSLAPL
+1739 HHIASDGWSFAPL
-1752 LRDLSTAYAARTA
+1752 LRDLSAAYTARTT
-1765 GEAPGWAPLPV
+1765 GDTPQWTSLPV

-1781 ALWQQQLD
+1781 ALWQQDLTD
-1789 DGGSLGYWA
+1789 DSAGYWA
-1798 GALAGLPDE
+1798 DALAGLPDE

-1813 HPRPPVATHR
+1813 HPRPPVASHR
-1823 GATLPVSLD
+1823 GATLPVTLD
-1832 ADLHARLLDLAR
+1832 ADLHARLLELAR
-1844 GSHATLFMVLQA
+1844 GEHATLFMVLQA

-1866 AGDDV
+1866 AGEDV
-1871 AVGTPSAGR
+1871 AIGTPSAGR

-1899 TDLSGDPSFTQ
+1899 TDLGGDPTFTE
-1910 LVDRVREAALAAF
+1910 LVHRVRETSLKAF

-1930 EKVVERL
+1930 ERVVERL

-1956 NNVAANLALPGATA
+1956 NNVAANLALPGLTA
-1970 SDVPVATATAKFDL
+1970 ADVPVSTATAKFDL
-1984 TLNLEENTAADGTPA
+1984 TLNLEEHTDDGRPA
-1999 GIGGFL
+1999 GIGGYL
-2005 EYATDLFDA
+2005 EYATDLVEP
-2014 GTAADLAGR
+2014 GTAADLADR
-2023 FVRLLAAAVAAPAVP
+2023 FARLLAAAVEDPAAP
-2038 VSGLDLLSDT
+2038 LST
-2048 ERTDLLAANDGTAV
+2048 VDLLAPAEAAAIDPANAGTAV
-2062 PLPDT
+2062 EVPDT
-2067 SVIELFEDR
+2067 SVIELFEAQ
-2076 AARTPDAPALES
+2076 AASTPDAPALEF
-2088 GAVKLTYA
+2088 GATTLTYA

-2107 YLAGRGA
+2107 HLAGRGA
-2114 GPERYVALALPRDE
+2114 GPERYVALSLPRDE
-2128 QLIVAMLAVLKTG
+2128 QLVVAMLAVLKTG
-2141 AGYLALDLDYPAGRL
+2141 AGYLALDLDYPADRL
-2156 AAMLEDAGPA
+2156 AMMLEDADPA
-2166 LVLTRAGEVLP
+2166 LVLTRDELVFEG
-2177 GDPARIVTLEDA
+2177 PAE
-2189 EIGTASA
+2189 
-2196 ANPEHRASPDSP
+2196 NPRHTASPDSP

-2237 MAGRFGITA
+2237 MVARFGITA

-2275 VLAGR
+2275 VLASR
-2280 DTVRDTRALAALAAD
+2280 DDVRDSRALAALAEDA
-2295 GVTFLQATPSLFHA
+2295 TFLQATPSLFHA
-2309 LLAEPVDLS
+2309 LLAEPADLS

-2326 EALPDDLAAALRAR
+2326 EALPDDLAVALRAR

-2360 RVGEGSPTIGTAI
+2360 RVGEGSPTIGTPI
-2373 ANTQVHVLDR
+2373 ANTQVYVLDR
-2383 ALRPVPAG
+2383 ALRPVPPG
-2391 VPGELYIAGDGVVRG
+2391 VPGELYLAGDGVVRG
-2406 YLGRPGLTA
+2406 YLGRPDLTA
-2415 DRFVANPFAAGQ
+2415 DRFVANPFADGE

-2458 FRIELGEIEAVLATH
+2458 FRIELGEIETVLAAH

-2492 LVAYVVPSGAVDGE
+2492 LVAYVVPGAPVE
-2506 DLRRHVAAALP
+2506 AEELRRHLAAALP

-2535 NGKLDRAA
+2535 NGKLDRKA

-2548 PETPGGRVPRTPREH
+2548 VETGAGRVPRTATEL

-2576 EVGIDDGFF
+2576 EVGVDDGFF
-2585 DLGGHSLLATRLAGR
+2585 DLGGHSLLATRLTGR
-2600 IRAVLRLDVTVRA
+2600 IRAVLGLDVTVRA
-2613 LFTNPTVAGLSEA
+2613 LFANPTVAGLSES
-2626 LGDAVAARPAITRR
+2626 LGDAVAARPAVTRR
-2640 ARPERLPLA
+2640 TRPDRLPLA

-2660 MDRDD
+2660 LDPAD
-2665 TSYHMPIALRLRGDI
+2665 TAYHMPMALRLRGEVDTG
-2680 DASALAAALSDVA
+2680 ALAAALSDVA
-2693 GRHEALRTCYAE
+2693 GRHEALRTYYAE
-2705 DESGPYQVVLDEF
+2705 DESGLHQVILDSFE
-2718 AVPFEVGTGSVA
+2718 VPFEIGAGSVA

-2743 PVRSWLFGEGDEHV
+2743 PVRSWLFSEGDEHV
-2757 LLVVT
+2757 LLVLT

-2769 WSIPVLLRDL
+2769 WSIPVLLGDL
-2779 ADAYAARLDGRAPEW
+2779 ADAYAARLDGHAPEW
-2794 VPLPVQYA
+2794 TPLPVQYA
-2802 DYTLWHRE
+2802 DYTLWQRE
-2810 LDSDLAYWTD
+2810 LDSDLTYWTD

-2827 ELDLPY
+2827 ELALPY
-2833 DRVRPATVDHTG
+2833 DRVRPATADHTG
-2845 AAAAVTI
+2845 GSAAVTI
-2852 PAGLHARL
+2852 PAELHSRL
-2860 LELAAGQRATLFMV
+2860 LALATGRRATLFMV

-2880 TLLARFGAGDDVPI
+2880 TLLARFGAGDDIPI
-2894 GTPVAGRPDPALD
+2894 GTPVAGRPDPVLD

-2922 VSGAPA
+2922 LGGAPA
-2928 FTELLDRVREADLSA
+2928 FTELLDRVREADLGA

-2969 FQVMLVLQQDNP
+2969 FQVMLVLQQDAP
-2981 PIALSG
+2981 APALSG
-2987 VATEPYE
+2987 VECAPYE
-2994 VTRSVAKFD
+2994 VTRAVAKFD
-3003 LTAALEEHRTA
+3003 LTAALEEHG
-3014 DGAPAGVTGAFE
+3014 DGGGITGAFE
-3026 YATAVFDAA
+3026 YATALFDAA

-3041 AAFVRLLA
+3041 TAFVRLLE
-3049 QIADAPATPVP
+3049 QIADAPSTSVT

-3065 TGAERD
+3065 TTAERD
-3071 LVLTSGHALDL
+3071 LVLASGHAAGIEPL
-3082 APAPEDCLHTVVERQ
+3082 PVDCLHTIVERQ
-3097 DPEAVAILFEGEALT
+3097 DPEAVAILFEGESLT
-3112 YGELNAR
+3112 YGELNTR
-3119 ANQVAHHLLG
+3119 ANQVAHHLLD
-3129 DGVHRGE
+3129 DGIRRGE

-3141 IERGF
+3141 MERGF
-3146 DFAATVL
+3146 DFAIAVL

-3178 EQARVRRVLTTAP
+3178 EQAGVKRVLKSLP
-3191 HHPDTTNP
+3191 SHPDTTNP
-3199 DVALT
+3199 AVELT

-3222 GVATSHRGVAA
+3222 GVATSHRGVVA
-3233 TMGQGYAPFDAGQVW
+3233 TMGQGYATFDADQVW

-3264 GALLYGGKT
+3264 GALLYGGRT

-3278 QNPEPEKIAA
+3278 QNPEPERIAA
-3288 LVAEHGVT
+3288 LVVEHGVT

-3310 SEPQVFTVLRR
+3310 QEPQVFAVLRR
-3321 AMTGGEPASVA
+3321 AMTGGEPASVG

-3337 LREYPDVALVN
+3337 LREYPDVALIN

-3356 GYTTFHPITAA
+3356 GYTTFHPITEA
-3367 DLGGPAIPIGRPVAS
+3367 DLGGTAIPIGRPVAS
-3382 KRAYVLDAHLRLA
+3382 KRAYVLDPQLNLA

-3418 GATAERFVAN
+3418 AATAERFVAN
-3428 PFRAGERM
+3428 PFAAGERM

-3445 TARGVL
+3445 RADGVL

-3467 VEPGEVQAV
+3467 VEPGEVRAV
-3476 LARHDGVEQAAAVV
+3476 LARYDGVEQAAVVV

-3500 GDAAPAALRAYLAD
+3500 GSAEPAALRAYLAD

-3520 VPSAIVTLEALPRTA
+3520 VPSAIVPLDALPRTA

-3545 APDFTA
+3545 APDFA
-3551 GPARRPRTVTENVLC
+3551 AASRRRPRTRTENVLC
-3566 GLFAEVLGLPEVG
+3566 GLFADVLGLPEVG
-3579 VDDGFFDLGGHS
+3579 LDDGFFDLGGHS

-3599 RVRAVLGVELGLR
+3599 RVRAVLGVELGIR

-3624 ETLGDAAPARPP
+3624 EVLGDAAPARPP
-3636 VTRRDRP
+3636 VTRRERP
-3643 ERLPLSFA
+3643 QRLPLSFA

-3671 RALRLRGTLDVPALR
+3671 RALRLRGSLDVPALQ
-3686 AALADVVERHEA
+3686 AALADVVERHES
-3698 LRTVFPSQE
+3698 LRTVYPSHE
-3707 GEPWQEVLAAP
+3707 GEPWQEILTAP
-3718 EVPWTLTKSTE
+3718 AVPWTLTQSTE
-3729 DALPGV
+3729 DALDDV
-3735 LSAAAAHVFDLRT
+3735 LAEAAAHVFDLRA
-3748 ELPLRAHLVEIA
+3748 ELPIRAHLVSVS

-3775 DGWSAAPMLRDLS
+3775 DGWSAAPLWRDLA
-3788 TAYAARVSGAAPAW
+3788 TAYPARLDGHAPDW

-3809 ADYTLWQR
+3809 VDYTLWQR
-3817 EVLDEPELAG
+3817 EVLDEAELTD

-3832 RAALAGAPEEPAL
+3832 RDALTGAPEELAL
-3845 PADRIRPAV
+3845 PADRVRPAV
-3854 ATHRGG
+3854 ASHRGG
-3860 AVGFTLGAD
+3860 SVEFTLDAD
-3869 VHAALADLA
+3869 VHRGLADLA

-3897 SRLGAGDDVPLGTVV
+3897 SRLGAGDDVPLGTAV

-3931 VLRTDLSGQP
+3931 VLRTDVSGQP
-3941 TFRQLLGRVRDAGLA
+3941 TFRQLLARVRDAGLA
-3956 ALAHSDVPF
+3956 ALAHADVPF

-3971 LNPPRSA
+3971 LNPARSA

-3988 VLQNNVAAELRLP
+3988 VLQNNATARLSLP
-4001 GLTAEAVPVRRDV
+4001 GLATEGVTVRRDV
-4014 AKFDLTAGIEENRTP
+4014 AKFDLTAGIEENHTAE
-4029 DGAPAGLTGQLEYAA
+4029 GHPAGLTGQLEYAA
-4044 DLFDAATA
+4044 DLFDTATA
-4052 EAIAAR
+4052 TSIAQR

-4067 ATPDVPVP
+4067 ATPDVSVVD
-4075 ALDVFAPGERAG
+4075 LDVLGAGERAE
-4087 LLAQGTTTATAPAMR
+4087 LLAHGTTEVTAPAMR
-4102 LHELVERQA
+4102 LHDLVERQA
-4111 AWTPDATALVFEG
+4111 QWAPDATALLFEG
-4124 ERVTYGALDTEAN
+4124 TPLTYGQLDTEAN

-4146 GVRRGDL
+4146 GVRHGDL
-4153 VGVHLGRGPRLAV
+4153 VGVHIGRSPRLAV
-4166 ALLAVLKTGAA
+4166 ALLAVLKAGAA

-4184 FPASRLVEALRRTAA
+4184 FPADRLVGALRRTSAA
-4199 ALVLTDGRE
+4199 VVVTDGRD
-4208 LPWRTL
+4208 LPWRRI

-4222 IAVRAGGALD
+4222 IAVRDGGALG

-4305 VVLQPGQRPDPAL
+4305 VVLQPGQRPEPAL

-4343 EHPAVFATVR
+4343 EHPAVFGTVR

-4366 LAKVLREHPHVA
+4366 LAKVLREYPHVA
-4378 VVNGYGPAETMGFST
+4378 VINGYGPAETMGFST
-4393 FHAVTAVDGP
+4393 FHQVKTVDGP

-4409 LTGKHAYVLDAR
+4409 LTGKHAYVLDSR
-4421 LQPVPAGVAAELYL
+4421 LRPVPAGVVGELYL
-4435 AGVGTAHGYLG
+4435 SGVGTALGYLG
-4446 QPAAT
+4446 APGAT

-4461 AGERLYRT
+4461 AGARMYRT
-4469 GDLARWN
+4469 GDLARWT
-4476 AQGVLEYAGRAD
+4476 AEGVLEYAGRTD

-4509 HEGVTQAAVVA
+4509 HEGVTQVAVVV

-4527 YVVGTADPAVLAG
+4527 YVVGTVDPAVLSEF
-4540 YAAAHLPDHLV
+4540 AAARLPEHLV
-4551 PSAILPLAQLPRTAN
+4551 PSVLVPLAELPRTAN
-4566 GKLDRRALPAP
+4566 GKLDRAALPAP
-4577 QRVSTGHVAP
+4577 RRVVAGHVAP
-4587 RTATEIALAA
+4587 RTPIEIALAA
-4597 IWADVLGIPAPGVAD
+4597 IWADVLGVPSPGVED

-4658 GASTADFAPIPVRDR
+4658 AASTVDFEPIPVRP
-4673 AARTPL
+4673 AGARTPL

-4693 PGSAEYLVPLAL
+4693 PGSAEYLVPLVL
-4705 RIGGD
+4705 RVGGD
-4710 LDVEALTGALS
+4710 LDVGALASALS
-4721 ALVARHE
+4721 AVVARHE
-4728 VLRSRFV
+4728 VLRSRFL
-4735 EVDGEPAQVVDPV
+4735 EVDGEPVQVVDPV
-4748 RPVPLPVTDVT
+4748 RAVLLPVTEVPDI
-4759 DVEAFVRSQV
+4759 DAFVRSQLEN
-4769 DTPLDLEH
+4769 PLDLEH
-4777 GPVFRAALG
+4777 GPVCRAALG
-4786 RVAGGDHVLVLC
+4786 RVSEREHVLVLVM
-4798 LHHIVADGWSMGV
+4798 HHIVADGWSMGV
-4811 LAAELRDHYAG
+4811 LAADLRDHYAG
-4822 IRPAALP
+4822 TRPAALP

-4835 AAWQASASDEAGLAF
+4835 AAWQAAASDEAGLAF
-4850 WRAALDGMPHVAE
+4850 WQRALAGMPHVAE
-4863 LPADRPRPLV
+4863 LPTDRPRPLT

-4882 VHVPADVV
+4882 VHVPAEVV
-4890 ARLAALGAGHGASLF
+4890 DRLQRLGAEHGASLF
-4905 MTVLAAFEVLIGR
+4905 MTVLAAFEVLISR

-4930 VSGRSHPQTEPL
+4930 VSGRGHPQTEPL
-4942 VGHFV
+4942 IGHFV

-4971 GTLAA
+4971 STLAA

-5012 DEAGWALPGLA
+5012 EEAGWALAGLD
-5023 VERLAVDTRVS
+5023 VEKLAVDTRVS

-5061 DTTTIE
+5061 DATTIE
-5067 RLAGHFTTLLARIA
+5067 RMAGHFTTLLSQLA
-5081 EAPETPVGALDL
+5081 EAPETPVGELNL
-5093 LSEAERA
+5093 LSRAERN
-5100 HLVDGVNDT
+5100 HLVHGVNDT
-5109 VVAHDEDVCLHQLIA
+5109 VVAYDESACLHHLITEQA
-5124 RQAAA
+5124 RR
-5129 TPDATAV
+5129 TPGAIAV
-5136 EYLDEHLGYAELE
+5136 EYLDESIGYAELD

-5158 LAAHGVGP
+5158 LVEHGVGP

-5212 ANAPVC
+5212 AHSPVC
-5218 LVNAGAPTPSGTGVT
+5218 LVNEGAPSPQSDRVA

-5245 EPAGTTHPD
+5245 ELPDTAHPD

-5289 YRLQPGEGVLQKT
+5289 YRLQPGESVLQKT

-5317 VTGGRVALIPP
+5317 IVGGRVALIPP

-5340 AVRHRVVNLQFV
+5340 AIKHRVANLQFV

-5361 QLTPADRAALSGLR
+5361 QLTPADRAALKTVR

-5397 ENATLHNQWG
+5397 DTATLHNQWG
-5407 ATEVSIDSTMRACLR
+5407 ATEVSIDSTMRECLR

-5437 ANNQIHVLDEHFRPV
+5437 ANNQIHVLDEHLRPV
-5452 PVGVPGDLFIGGV
+5452 PIGVPGDLFIGGV
-5465 GLARGYLGNP
+5465 GLARGYLGDAR
-5475 GKTAAAFLASPFVPG
+5475 KTASAFLASPFEPG

-5545 TVWQPSPG
+5545 TVWQPVPG

-5565 GVTLTEAGVRERLRE
+5565 GVTLTEGEIREQLRA

-5619 YRAPEGPVAELVAEV
+5619 YRAPEGPVAELVAGV
-5634 LQHVLGVA
+5634 LQHVLGVE

-5688 LAGAVARATR
+5688 LADAVSRATK
-5698 REFRAIPKRPD
+5698 REFEAIPKRPD

-5743 GSLDV
+5743 GPLDV
-5748 DALAAALTN
+5748 DALSAALTK
-5757 LVARH
+5757 LVQRH
-5762 EILRTRFVEL
+5762 EILRTRFVEI
-5772 DGEPRQVVDPAG
+5772 DGEPKQVVDPAG
-5784 PVPLPVTDIDA
+5784 PVPLPVTEIDA
-5795 VEPFLRARPIDLA
+5795 IEPFLALRGIDLA

-5816 LGRRAENDHVLV
+5816 LGRLAEDDHVLV

-5846 ELRDLYAGAAL
+5846 ELRDLYAGADL

-5865 DVATWSQPGEADV
+5865 DVAAWSQPTEAAV
-5878 EFWRTQLSGVP
+5878 EFWRAQLAGVP
-5889 QVVQLPTDRPRPA
+5889 QVVQLPTDRPRPP

-5911 EFSVPAELATR
+5911 EFTVPAALATR
-5922 LGELGAET
+5922 LGEVGAEA

-5954 FAVGSPVA
+5954 FAIGSPVA

-5979 LALRADLTGSPGFT
+5979 LALRADLTGSPGFG
-5993 ELVERVR
+5993 ELLERVR

-6010 EVPFDRVVAELRPD
+6010 EVPIDRVVAELRPD
-6024 RDPSRNPLVQL
+6024 RDPSRNPLIQL

-6040 TVSEGGWELGDLDC
+6040 TVSEGGWELAGLDC

-6070 VLREQPTG
+6070 VLREQASG
-6078 AVDGVL
+6078 EVGGVL

-6098 FAERYVRLLSGF
+6098 FADRYLRLLAGF
-6110 AADPQ
+6110 AADPA

-6126 AEIVPADDG
+6126 AELAPLAG
-6135 DTPGGTFAGLVEAQA
+6135 TAPGGTFAGLVEAQV
-6150 RRDPDAPAVVAG
+6150 RRTPDAPAVVAG
-6162 PDSLTYGELD
+6162 PYSLTYAELD
-6172 EAANRVARVLQAR
+6172 AAANRVARVLRER
-6185 GAGPE
+6185 GAAPE
-6190 KVVAL
+6190 TVVAL

-6211 KTGAAFLPVDPGY
+6211 KTGAAFLPIDPSY
-6224 PEERIRCML
+6224 PAERIRYML
-6233 DDAAPV
+6233 DDADPV
-6239 LTLRELPESTMGDGP
+6239 LTLRELPESTMDDSSP
-6254 LDVAVKPENA
+6254 AVEVRPENA

-6294 VGAYRVG
+6294 IAAYRVG

-6311 PSFDASVLELCASL
+6311 PSFDASILELCASL

-6343 LRDVLAGGRV
+6343 LRDVLAEGRV

-6367 DADLPDFRTVVVG
+6367 DPDLPDFRTVVVG

-6406 ATVVATVS
+6406 ATVVSTVS
-6414 EPLVPG
+6414 EPLVVGAP
-6420 EQVTIGRALRHT
+6420 VTIGAALKHT
-6432 RAYVLDD
+6432 QAYVLDD

-6451 LYVAGPGL
+6451 LYVASPGL

-6465 RPALTASRFV
+6465 RPGLTASRFV

-6486 GDLVRRTRAGELEFL
+6486 GDLVRRTRAGDLEFL

-6546 LVAYTVGDVTPADL
+6546 LVAYVAGDVTGAEL
-6560 RTFLAQRLPEHLVP
+6560 RTFLGQRLPEHLVP
-6574 SAFVVLDALPVNASG
+6574 SAFVVLDALPVTTSG

-6599 AEETADYVAPD
+6599 AEETADYVAPS

-6657 GVDLSLPVLF
+6657 GVDLALPVLF
-6667 QTTTVTALA
+6667 QTTTVAALA
-6676 AVVHQEIEAELAGMS
+6676 AVVHTEIEAELAGMS
-6691 EQELLDSLTE
+6691 EQELLDSLSE

>member
-1 VKHDIRQLLAAW
+1 MNELELITVNHDARQLLAAW

-26 LARLLAEQAARTP
+26 LTRLLAEQAARTP

-48 TTLTH
+48 GTLTY
-53 RALHERANR
+53 RELHERAAR
-62 LAHLLTERGV
+62 LANLLVERGV
-72 GPGVLAGVCV
+72 GPGVLTGVCA

-89 VALLGVL
+89 IALLGVL

-115 FMVADSAAPVVL
+115 YMVADSAAPVVL
-127 TQRHHRSRFGAGTIS
+127 TQTRHANLFDAETIL
-142 LDDVDLAAYPATEP
+142 LDAVDLTAYPAAAPEP
-156 ETATSA
+156 ATSTK
-162 ADLAYAIYTSGS
+162 DLAYAIYTSGS

-187 IVNRLAWMQAEYG
+187 IVNRLAWTQAEYG
-200 LDEADRV
+200 LTPDDRV

-272 AAAGCTGLRRVLCSG
+272 AAATCTGLRRVLCSG
-287 EALPAELQARFFE
+287 EALPAELQARFFA

-315 ASVDVTSWACRT
+315 ASVDVTYWACGP
-327 GQTTVP
+327 GQTSVP
-333 IGRPVWNTQ
+333 IGRPVWNTRTY
-342 AHVLDARLRP
+342 VLDARLEP
-352 VAPGVA
+352 VAPGEA
-358 GELYLAGVQLARG
+358 GELYLAGIQLARG
-371 YHRRPG
+371 YHGRPG
-377 LTAERFVASPFVA
+377 LTSERFVASPFEP
-390 GERLY
+390 GERMY
-395 RTGDLARWSG
+395 RTGDLARWDETG
-405 DGVLHYLGRT
+405 ALHYLGRT

-459 GYIVPAVPAVP
+459 GYLVPDGS
-470 AAAPDTGALRAA
+470 PDLGALRAA
-482 LAANLPE
+482 LAEHLPE
-489 YMVPAAFVVLGDLP
+489 YMVPAAFVVLEELP
-503 LTPSGKLDRQALPAP
+503 LTPSGKLDRKALPAP
-518 DWSAAR
+518 DWAAPR
-524 TGRAA
+524 TGRAP
-529 RTPREAALCALFS
+529 RTPREAALCTLFS
-542 EVLGVD
+542 EVLGVE
-548 GVGVDDGFLALG
+548 GVGIDDGFLALG
-560 GHSLLAAKLVSA
+560 GHSLLAAKLVSG

-595 AELLEGAAPARPPLT
+595 AELLEDAAPARVPLA
-610 PRRRPEPL
+610 PRRRPEPM

-625 RLWFLDQAG
+625 RLWFLDQAD
-634 TRNAGYHVPQA
+634 TRNASYHVPQA

-653 ADLLRLAVGD
+653 AEVLRSAVED
-663 VVARHEALRTVFT
+663 VAARHESLRTIFT
-676 LDGDE
+676 RDGDE
-681 PVQRILPAADVRWT
+681 PVQHILPGGEVPW
-695 TVESTEDTL
+695 VVKVSTEDTL
-704 AAELTAATEAA
+704 SRDLTAATEAA
-715 FDLAAEPPVRAAL
+715 FDLARELPIRATL
-728 HTLPGGTAVL
+728 FTLPGDGAVL

-757 QVGEAYTAR
+757 QVGEAYAAR
-766 AGGTAAGWAP
+766 LAGDAP
-776 LPVQYADYTLWQR
+776 QWTELPVQYADYTLWQR
-789 ELPVD
+789 ELPVERD
-794 HELAYWRDAL
+794 LAYWRDAL
-804 AGLPEELPLPADR
+804 AGAPEELPLPTDR

-831 MDVPAGV
+831 MDVPAEV
-838 HRKLAELAAE
+838 HRKLAALATAE
-848 SGATLFMVLQ
+848 GATLFMVLQ

-871 DDVPVGSP
+871 EDVPVGSP

-906 GDPTF
+906 GDPRF
-911 RELLGRAR
+911 RELLDRAR

-960 NLAAELALDGV
+960 NLAAELAIDGV

-978 GLGYAKFDLA
+978 DIGYAKFDLA

-1015 TLAARLLRVLA
+1015 ALAARLLRVLA
-1026 AVAETPDVRLG
+1026 AVAENPDTRLG
-1037 DLGLLDA
+1037 DLDLLDA
-1044 AEHAQAAA
+1044 AERAQAAT
-1052 GGMTEPAVA
+1052 GGMRAPAEPAVT
-1061 GVPLHEA
+1061 LHEV
-1068 VESHA
+1068 VEGHG
-1073 RRTPERTALLFED
+1073 RRTPDRTALLFED
-1086 EVVTYAGLDARANGV
+1086 RAVTYAELDARANGV

-1160 FVLDDLAA
+1160 FVLDDLSF
-1168 VAPVATAPG
+1168 VRPTTSAPER
-1177 IAVSPAG
+1177 AVSPAG

-1196 VPKGVVASHE
+1196 TPKGVVASHE
-1206 AVATTILGQGFG
+1206 AVATTILGQGYG
-1218 GAVWLQTAPVSWDA
+1218 GDVWLQTAPVSWDA

-1252 PKPEPARIA
+1252 PKPEPALIA
-1261 ELVRRHGVTTMF
+1261 ELVARHGVTTAF
-1273 VSASLLNFLLD
+1273 FSASLFNFLLD
-1284 EYPQVFGQVREVYTG
+1284 EYPGVFEHLREVYTG
-1299 GEVASVAHVTKAV
+1299 GEAASVAHLTRAV
-1312 ETFPDVVLTNGYGP
+1312 RTFPDVAFTNAYGP
-1326 VENMIFVSSHR
+1326 VENMIFVTSHR
-1337 ITAADL
+1337 VTSADL

-1348 PIGVPLAGKRA
+1348 PIGVPLHGKRA
-1359 HVLDERLRPV
+1359 YVLDERLRPV

-1381 AGLADGYAGRPGLT
+1381 GGIADGYAGRPDLS
-1395 AARFVAS
+1395 AVRFVAN

-1420 ADGVLEYVGRAD
+1420 ANGILEYVGRAD

-1478 VGEPADFRGHL
+1478 VGEPADFRAYL

-1503 LLPALPLTPN
+1503 LLDALPRTAN

-1529 NRAPRTPREEVLCG
+1529 SRAPRTPREEVLCG
-1543 LFADVLGAGTVGV
+1543 LFADVLGVEAVGV

-1591 RAPTVAA
+1591 RAPTVAG
-1598 LAAVLDTARA
+1598 LAAVLEGARA
-1608 ARPAVTARPRPA
+1608 ARPAVVARPRPE
-1620 VLPLSSAQRSLWF
+1620 VLPLSPAQRSLWF

-1638 DAGATYNVPRAL
+1638 QAGATYHVPRAL

-1657 VAALRQA
+1657 AAALRQA

-1669 ERHEALRTVFPSTEG
+1669 ERHEALRTVFPDTDG
-1684 LPRQEIRPLTEL
+1684 VPRQEIRPLTEL
-1696 PWTETAADVA
+1696 PWTDGPVDVA
-1706 EFASRAFDLA
+1706 EFAAREFDLA
-1716 TDLPVRAALIRHA
+1716 ADLPIRAALLGEG
-1729 DGDHVLVLVT
+1729 DDHVLLVVT
-1739 HHIASDGWSLAPL
+1739 HHIASDGWSFAPL
-1752 LRDLSTAYAARTA
+1752 LRDLSTAYAARAEGVSPKWT
-1765 GEAPGWAPLPV
+1765 PLPV

-1781 ALWQQQLD
+1781 ALWQQEAA
-1789 DGGSLGYWA
+1789 GESLEHWA
-1798 GALAGLPDE
+1798 EALAGLPDE

-1823 GATLPVSLD
+1823 GATLPVSLG
-1832 ADLHARLLDLAR
+1832 ADLHARLLELAR
-1844 GSHATLFMVLQA
+1844 GEHATLFMVLQA

-1871 AVGTPSAGR
+1871 AIGTPSAGR

-1891 FVTTLVLR
+1891 FVHTLVLR
-1899 TDLSGDPSFTQ
+1899 TDLGGDPSFTE
-1910 LVDRVREAALAAF
+1910 LVHRVRERALTAF

-1930 EKVVERL
+1930 ERIVERL

-1956 NNVAANLALPGATA
+1956 NNVVANLALPGVTA
-1970 SDVPVATATAKFDL
+1970 ADVPVATATAKFDL
-1984 TLNLEENTAADGTPA
+1984 TLNLEESTDADGTPG
-1999 GIGGFL
+1999 GIGGYL
-2005 EYATDLFDA
+2005 EYATDLLEP
-2014 GTAADLAGR
+2014 GTAADLADR
-2023 FVRLLAAAVAAPAVP
+2023 FARLLTAAVEDPAAP
-2038 VSGLDLLSDT
+2038 LST
-2048 ERTDLLAANDGTAV
+2048 VDLLAPAEAAAIDAANAGTAV
-2062 PLPDT
+2062 PVPDT
-2067 SVIELFEDR
+2067 SVIELFEAQ
-2076 AARTPDAPALES
+2076 AARTPDAPALEF

-2096 ELNARANRLAR
+2096 ELNARANQLAWH
-2107 YLAGRGA
+2107 LAGRGA
-2114 GPERYVALALPRDE
+2114 GPERYVALAMPRDE
-2128 QLIVAMLAVLKTG
+2128 QLIIAMLAVLKTG
-2141 AGYLALDLDYPAGRL
+2141 AGYLALDLDYPADRI
-2156 AAMLEDAGPA
+2156 AMMLEDADPA
-2166 LVLTRAGEVLP
+2166 LVLTRDELVFEGEVGNL
-2177 GDPARIVTLEDA
+2177 GHT
-2189 EIGTASA
+2189 
-2196 ANPEHRASPDSP
+2196 ASPDSP

-2237 MAGRFGITA
+2237 MVERFGIAA

-2275 VLAGR
+2275 VLASR
-2280 DTVRDTRALAALAAD
+2280 DDVRDTRALAALAEDA
-2295 GVTFLQATPSLFHA
+2295 TLLQATPSLFHA
-2309 LLAEPVDLS
+2309 LLAEPADLS

-2326 EALPDDLAAALRAR
+2326 EALPDDLAVALRAR

-2360 RVGEGSPTIGTAI
+2360 RVGEGAPTIGTPI
-2373 ANTQVHVLDR
+2373 ANTQVYVLDR
-2383 ALRPVPAG
+2383 ALRPVPPG
-2391 VPGELYIAGDGVVRG
+2391 VPGELYLAGDGVVRG
-2406 YLGRPGLTA
+2406 YLGRPDLTA
-2415 DRFVANPFAAGQ
+2415 DRFVANPFAEGE

-2458 FRIELGEIEAVLATH
+2458 FRIELGEIEAVLAAH

-2492 LVAYVVPSGAVDGE
+2492 LVAYVVPAAPVEAE
-2506 DLRRHVAAALP
+2506 DLRRHLAAALP

-2535 NGKLDRAA
+2535 NGKLDRKA

-2548 PETPGGRVPRTPREH
+2548 VETGAGRLPRTAREH

-2600 IRAVLRLDVTVRA
+2600 IRAVLGLDVTVRA
-2613 LFTNPTVAGLSEA
+2613 LFANPTVAGLSES
-2626 LGDAVAARPAITRR
+2626 LGVAVAARPAVTRR
-2640 ARPERLPLA
+2640 ERPARLPLA

-2660 MDRDD
+2660 MDRAD
-2665 TSYHMPIALRLRGDI
+2665 TAYHMPIALRLRGHVDT
-2680 DASALAAALSDVA
+2680 AALAAALSDVA
-2693 GRHEALRTCYAE
+2693 GRHEALRTYYAE
-2705 DESGPYQVVLDEF
+2705 DESGPYQVILDSFE
-2718 AVPFEVGTGSVA
+2718 VPFEVATGSVA

-2743 PVRSWLFGEGDEHV
+2743 PVRSWLFTGGDEHV
-2757 LLVVT
+2757 LLVLT

-2769 WSIPVLLRDL
+2769 WSIPVLLGDL
-2779 ADAYAARLDGRAPEW
+2779 AEAYAARLGGNAPKW
-2794 VPLPVQYA
+2794 TPLPVQYA
-2802 DYTLWHRE
+2802 DYTLWQRE
-2810 LDSDLAYWTD
+2810 LDTDVAYWAN

-2827 ELDLPY
+2827 ELALPY
-2833 DRVRPATVDHTG
+2833 DRVRPATADHTG
-2845 AAAAVTI
+2845 GSAPVTI
-2852 PAGLHARL
+2852 PAELHARL

-2880 TLLARFGAGDDVPI
+2880 TLLARFGAGDDIPI

-2907 DLVGFFVNTVVLRTD
+2907 ELVGFFVNTVVLRTD
-2922 VSGAPA
+2922 LSGAPA
-2928 FTELLDRVREADLSA
+2928 FTELLARVREADLSA

-2969 FQVMLVLQQDNP
+2969 FQVMLVLQQHTP
-2981 PIALSG
+2981 AVALSG
-2987 VATEPYE
+2987 VDTEPYE
-2994 VTRSVAKFD
+2994 VARAVAKFD
-3003 LTAALEEHRTA
+3003 LTAALEEHA
-3014 DGAPAGVTGAFE
+3014 DGGGITGAFE
-3026 YATAVFDAA
+3026 YATALFDAA

-3041 AAFVRLLA
+3041 SAFVRLLE
-3049 QIADAPATPVP
+3049 QIADAPATSTSD
-3060 AFDVL
+3060 FEVL
-3065 TGAERD
+3065 TAAERD
-3071 LVLTSGHALDL
+3071 LVLAAGNAVQVSD
-3082 APAPEDCLHTVVERQ
+3082 APVDCLHTIVARQ
-3097 DPEAVAILFEGEALT
+3097 DPGAVAILFEGESLT

-3119 ANQVAHHLLG
+3119 ANQVAHHLLD
-3129 DGVHRGE
+3129 DGVRRGE

-3141 IERGF
+3141 LERGF
-3146 DFAATVL
+3146 DFAVAVL

-3178 EQARVRRVLTTAP
+3178 EQAGVKRVLTALPT
-3191 HHPDTTNP
+3191 HPDATDP
-3199 DVALT
+3199 GVELT

-3222 GVATSHRGVAA
+3222 GVATSHRGVVA
-3233 TMGQGYAPFDAGQVW
+3233 TMGQRYATFDADQVW

-3264 GALLYGGKT
+3264 GALLYGGRT

-3278 QNPEPEKIAA
+3278 QNPEPERIAA

-3321 AMTGGEPASVA
+3321 AMTGGEPASVE

-3337 LREYPDVALVN
+3337 LREYPDVRLIN

-3367 DLGGPAIPIGRPVAS
+3367 DLDGAAIPIGRPVES
-3382 KRAYVLDAHLRLA
+3382 KRAYVLDAHLALA

-3418 GATAERFVAN
+3418 GATAERFVAS
-3428 PFRAGERM
+3428 PFVPGERM

-3445 TARGVL
+3445 RADGVL

-3467 VEPGEVQAV
+3467 VEPGEVRAV
-3476 LARHDGVEQAAAVV
+3476 LARHDGVEQAAVVV
-3490 RDGRLIGYVV
+3490 RDGRLLGYVV
-3500 GDAAPAALRAYLAD
+3500 GAAEPAALRAYLAE

-3520 VPSAIVTLEALPRTA
+3520 VPSAIVPLAELPRTA

-3545 APDFTA
+3545 APDFAA
-3551 GPARRPRTVTENVLC
+3551 GSRRRPRTVTENVLC

-3579 VDDGFFDLGGHS
+3579 LDDGFFDLGGHS

-3599 RVRAVLGVELGLR
+3599 RVRAVLGVELGIR

-3624 ETLGDAAPARPP
+3624 EVLGDAAPARPP
-3636 VTRRDRP
+3636 VTRRERP

-3671 RALRLRGTLDVPALR
+3671 RALRLRGPLDVAALR
-3686 AALADVVERHEA
+3686 AALADVVERHES
-3698 LRTVFPSQE
+3698 LRTVFPSHE
-3707 GEPWQEVLAAP
+3707 GEPWQEILTAP
-3718 EVPWTLTKSTE
+3718 PVPWTVVRSTE
-3729 DALPGV
+3729 DRLDDV
-3735 LSAAAAHVFDLRT
+3735 LAEAAAHVFDLRT
-3748 ELPLRAHLVEIA
+3748 ELPIRAHLVEVA

-3775 DGWSAAPMLRDLS
+3775 DGWSAAPLWRDLA
-3788 TAYAARVSGAAPAW
+3788 TAYAARLDGQAPGW

-3817 EVLDEPELAG
+3817 EVLDDGELAG

-3832 RAALAGAPEEPAL
+3832 RDTLAGTPEELAL
-3845 PADRIRPAV
+3845 PADRVRPAL
-3854 ATHRGG
+3854 ASHRGG
-3860 AVGFTLGAD
+3860 SVEFALGAD
-3869 VHAALADLA
+3869 VHTGLAELA
-3878 RGSGATL
+3878 RRGGATL

-3897 SRLGAGDDVPLGTVV
+3897 SRLGAGDDVPLGTAV

-3931 VLRTDLSGQP
+3931 VLRTDVSGQP
-3941 TFRQLLGRVRDAGLA
+3941 TFRQLLDRVRDAGLA
-3956 ALAHSDVPF
+3956 ALAHADVPF

-3971 LNPPRSA
+3971 LNPARSA

-3988 VLQNNVAAELRLP
+3988 VLQNNATARLSLP
-4001 GLTAEAVPVRRDV
+4001 GLATEGIAVRRDV
-4014 AKFDLTAGIEENRTP
+4014 AKFDLTAGIEENHAA
-4029 DGAPAGLTGQLEYAA
+4029 DGSPGGLTGQLEYAA

-4052 EAIAAR
+4052 AAIAER

-4067 ATPDVPVP
+4067 TTPDVPVTE
-4075 ALDVFAPGERAG
+4075 LDLLTAGERAA
-4087 LLAQGTTTATAPAMR
+4087 LLAQGTTEVTAPAVR
-4102 LHELVERQA
+4102 LHELFERQA
-4111 AWTPDATALVFEG
+4111 AWAPDATALVFEG
-4124 ERVTYGALDTEAN
+4124 SVLTYRQLDTEAN
-4137 RLARHLVAE
+4137 RLARHLIAE
-4146 GVRRGDL
+4146 GVRPGDL
-4153 VGVHLGRGPRLAV
+4153 VGVHIGRSPRLAV
-4166 ALLAVLKTGAA
+4166 ALLAVLKAGAA

-4184 FPASRLVEALRRTAA
+4184 FPAERLIGALRRTSAA
-4199 ALVLTDGRE
+4199 VVVTDGRS
-4208 LPWRTL
+4208 LPWRRI
-4214 DVVADAAA
+4214 DVVEDAAA
-4222 IAVRAGGALD
+4222 IAVRDGGALG
-4232 LPGSPDDLAVVMF
+4232 LPGNPDDLAVVMF

-4305 VVLQPGQRPDPAL
+4305 VVLQPGQRPEPAL
-4318 IEDLVLAHDVTV
+4318 IEELVLAHGVTV
-4330 LDVSASLFDFLVD
+4330 LDVSASLFNFLVD

-4366 LAKVLREHPHVA
+4366 LAKVLREYPHVA

-4393 FHAVTAVDGP
+4393 FHPVTAVDGP

-4421 LQPVPAGVAAELYL
+4421 LRPVPAGVVGELYL

-4446 QPAAT
+4446 QPGAT
-4451 AERFVASPFA
+4451 AERFVASPFR
-4461 AGERLYRT
+4461 AGERMYRT

-4476 AQGVLEYAGRAD
+4476 AGGVLEYAGRAD

-4509 HEGVTQAAVVA
+4509 HSGVTQAAVVV

-4527 YVVGTADPAVLAG
+4527 YVVGTADPTAVSEF
-4540 YAAAHLPDHLV
+4540 AAARLPEYLV
-4551 PSAILPLAQLPRTAN
+4551 PSVIVPLAELPRTAN
-4566 GKLDRRALPAP
+4566 GKLDRAALPAP
-4577 QRVSTGHVAP
+4577 QRVVTGHVAP
-4587 RTATEIALAA
+4587 RNPVETALAA
-4597 IWADVLGIPAPGVAD
+4597 IWADVLGVPEPGVAD

-4658 GASTADFAPIPVRDR
+4658 EASTADFEPIPVRG
-4673 AARTPL
+4673 AGARTPL
-4679 SPVQRGLWFAERLA
+4679 SPVQRGLWFADRLA

-4710 LDVEALTGALS
+4710 LDAEALAGALS

-4735 EVDGEPAQVVDPV
+4735 EAGGEPIQVVDPV
-4748 RPVPLPVTDVT
+4748 RALPLPVSDVD
-4759 DVEAFVRSQV
+4759 DVAAFVRAQV
-4769 DTPLDLEH
+4769 EIPLDLEH

-4786 RVAGGDHVLVLC
+4786 RVSATDHVLVLL

-4822 IRPAALP
+4822 IRPPALP

-4835 AAWQASASDEAGLAF
+4835 AAWQTSASDEAGLAF
-4850 WRAALDGMPHVAE
+4850 WQRALDGMPHVAE
-4863 LPADRPRPLV
+4863 LPADRPRPLT
-4873 RDIAGAKTP
+4873 RDIDGAKTP
-4882 VHVPADVV
+4882 VHVPAEVV
-4890 ARLAALGAGHGASLF
+4890 GRLKKLGAEHGASLF

-4918 YTALRDFAIGTP
+4918 YTAMRDFAIGTP
-4930 VSGRSHPQTEPL
+4930 VSGRAHPQTEPL

-4961 FTELLARVRT
+4961 FTELLTRVRT
-4971 GTLAA
+4971 STLAA

-5012 DEAGWALPGLA
+5012 EEAGWALPGLA
-5023 VERLAVDTRVS
+5023 VEKLAVDTRVS
-5034 KFDLELALAQDADG
+5034 KFDLELALAQDTDG

-5061 DTTTIE
+5061 DATTIA
-5067 RLAGHFTTLLARIA
+5067 RLAGHFTTLLARFA
-5081 EAPETPVGALDL
+5081 DAPGTPVGELDL
-5093 LSEAERA
+5093 LGEAERE
-5100 HLVDGVNDT
+5100 HLVHGVNDT
-5109 VVAHDEDVCLHQLIA
+5109 AVAYDESVCLHHLIGEQA
-5124 RQAAA
+5124 RK
-5129 TPDATAV
+5129 TPDAPAV
-5136 EYLDEHLGYAELE
+5136 EYLDESIDYAELE

-5212 ANAPVC
+5212 ARSPVC
-5218 LVNAGAPTPSGTGVT
+5218 LIDEGAPAPDSTEVV
-5233 FLEVSGLDGEAP
+5233 FLEVSGLDGDAP
-5245 EPAGTTHPD
+5245 ELPDTTHPD

-5289 YRLQPGEGVLQKT
+5289 YRLQPGEAVLQKT

-5317 VTGGRVALIPP
+5317 VVGGRVALIPP
-5328 GLHRDPAAILAG
+5328 GLHRDPAAILEG
-5340 AVRHRVVNLQFV
+5340 ALRHRVVNLQFV

-5361 QLTPADRAALSGLR
+5361 QLTPADRAALKPLR

-5397 ENATLHNQWG
+5397 EHATLHNQWG
-5407 ATEVSIDSTMRACLR
+5407 ATEVSIDSTMRECLR
-5422 SDLDGAGSVSVGSPI
+5422 SDVDGAGSVSVGSPI
-5437 ANNQIHVLDEHFRPV
+5437 ANNRIHVLDEHLRPV

-5465 GLARGYLGNP
+5465 GLARGYLGDP
-5475 GKTAAAFLASPFVPG
+5475 VKTASAFLASPFDPG

-5545 TVWQPSPG
+5545 TVWQPVPG

-5565 GVTLTEAGVRERLRE
+5565 GVTLTEGEIREQLRE

-5619 YRAPEGPVAELVAEV
+5619 YRAPEGPVAELVAAV
-5634 LQHVLGVA
+5634 LGTVLGVE

-5688 LAGAVARATR
+5688 LAGAVARATK
-5698 REFRAIPKRPD
+5698 REFEAIPKRPD

-5715 GVQVGMWLADR
+5715 GVQTGMWLADR

-5743 GSLDV
+5743 GPLDV
-5748 DALAAALTN
+5748 DALAAALTK
-5757 LVARH
+5757 LVERH
-5762 EILRTRFVEL
+5762 EVLRTRFVEL

-5784 PVPLPVTDIDA
+5784 PVPLPVTEIDA
-5795 VEPFLRARPIDLA
+5795 IEPFLAVRGVDLT

-5816 LGRRAENDHVLV
+5816 LGRLAEDDHVLL

-5837 GWSEGLLAE
+5837 GWSEGVLAE
-5846 ELRDLYAGAAL
+5846 ELRDLYAGAEL

-5865 DVATWSQPGEADV
+5865 DVAAWSQPTEADV
-5878 EFWRTQLSGVP
+5878 EFWRTQLAGVP
-5889 QVVQLPTDRPRPA
+5889 QVVQLPIDRPRPP

-5911 EFSVPAELATR
+5911 EFTVPAELAAR
-5922 LGELGAET
+5922 LGEVGAQA

-5954 FAVGSPVA
+5954 FAIGSPVA

-5993 ELVERVR
+5993 ELLGRVR

-6010 EVPFDRVVAELRPD
+6010 EVPIDRVVAELRPD

-6040 TVSEGGWELGDLDC
+6040 TVSAGGWEFAGLDC

-6070 VLREQPTG
+6070 VLREQASG
-6078 AVDGVL
+6078 EVGGVL

-6098 FAERYVRLLSGF
+6098 FADRYLRLLAGF
-6110 AADPQ
+6110 AADPA

-6126 AEIVPADDG
+6126 AEVTAAEADA
-6135 DTPGGTFAGLVEAQA
+6135 PGGTFAGLVEAQV
-6150 RRDPDAPAVVAG
+6150 RRNPDAPAVVAG

-6172 EAANRVARVLQAR
+6172 RAANRLAHALRER
-6185 GAGPE
+6185 GAAPE
-6190 KVVAL
+6190 TVVAL

-6211 KTGAAFLPVDPGY
+6211 KTGAAFLPIDPGY
-6224 PEERIRCML
+6224 PAERIRYML
-6233 DDAAPV
+6233 DDADPV
-6239 LTLRELPESTMGDGP
+6239 VVLRDLEMSTVDDRP
-6254 LDVAVKPENA
+6254 PAVEVRPENA

-6294 VGAYRVG
+6294 IAAYRVG

-6311 PSFDASVLELCASL
+6311 PSFDASILELCASL

-6343 LRDVLAGGRV
+6343 LRDVLAEGRV

-6367 DADLPDFRTVVVG
+6367 DPDLPDFRTVVVG

-6406 ATVVATVS
+6406 ATVVSTVS
-6414 EPLVPG
+6414 EPLVTGAP
-6420 EQVTIGRALRHT
+6420 VTIGRALRYT
-6432 RAYVLDD
+6432 SAYVLDD

-6451 LYVAGPGL
+6451 LYVASPGL

-6465 RPALTASRFV
+6465 RPGLTASRFV

-6486 GDLVRRTRAGELEFL
+6486 GDLVRRTRAGELQFL

-6546 LVAYTVGDVTPADL
+6546 LVAYVAGDVTAADL
-6560 RTFLAQRLPEHLVP
+6560 RAFLGQRLPEHLVP
-6574 SAFVVLDALPVNASG
+6574 GAFVVLDALPVNASG

-6599 AEETADYVAPD
+6599 AEEVADYLAPT

-6618 DIWAEVLGVP
+6618 DIWSEVLGVP

-6667 QTTTVTALA
+6667 QTTTVAALA
-6676 AVVHQEIEAELAGMS
+6676 AVVHTEIEAELAGMS